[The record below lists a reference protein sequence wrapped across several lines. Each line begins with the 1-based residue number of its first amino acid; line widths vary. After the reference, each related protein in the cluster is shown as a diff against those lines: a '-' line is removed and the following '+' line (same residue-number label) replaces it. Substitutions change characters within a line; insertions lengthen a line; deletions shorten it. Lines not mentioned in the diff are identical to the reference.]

1 MDEEILGSVLHGIKP
16 KDYTPIQVRPTP
28 EFGGIQLTEEQQ
40 AKKDNMESVKDGE
53 ILPLGGFTDTV
64 EAQWESAKDL
74 VKSTDVYKNLFGNSA
89 PDDNR
94 LEQSEKLGSALGIAP
109 QLIASDPDMYKA
121 AVTTYERQR
130 NAAALNNQPFSAKT
144 LNELYPELDTEDP
157 VATTIAL
164 KDYTNILKS
173 REAAAQ
179 GAAVYTMP
187 ESKLTDLSNVIG
199 YLYDTGTHFA
209 GTAYKAGQA
218 LDAQS
223 ELMYKASIGEIS
235 DEEVEKAIPDLMN
248 AQKAYNAEIGDS
260 YVAKIV
266 GETISQLSMQKNMI
280 MRGAAEILSPIAPLA
295 QPILA
300 ATKTNLPQ
308 IATLGAA
315 SAAGAVGA
323 TGVVAGAAVTGAAA
337 LTGLIALGTASVF
350 TGTYRAEA
358 GQAYWD
364 WRTQKDKNGKS
375 VYTREQA
382 IGHAKRVG
390 RINAAIET
398 GAWELALKGITKV
411 WGSDAAKAVIKNEA
425 AMKKLIGA
433 GRAAVGAKAI
443 GYGAKQFAKV
453 AAPEI
458 AEEGLQSLSADM
470 DTRLFGKETV
480 PVREMMGNALD
491 AMIEA
496 VPSVVGMSIGGAAL
510 AGTGA
515 HRAMKRIAGLSEM
528 KDAVIEFKRENERSM
543 LQKLMDLRSESS
555 LYQKAPE
562 TYRKTLQNQLDHT
575 GSGTLYIDASAAAE
589 NEKTHDAL
597 NKLVEDGTITA
608 KELDDAIKTG
618 KPLEVETGKYMQTAT
633 PETHEALSDYTTM
646 DKGEKTIHAIREER
660 QRMKDMIDIVTMTR
674 EKREA
679 AAAEKILNDHFSD
692 DTDIGRED
700 RDTAREILSGGLDH
714 IEDTCKTIL
723 QEAKDAWG
731 KLTGVKELQD
741 YMEQRK
747 TQDANFSNEKGVDM
761 FDVGEGKDRVHL
773 RVSKNPDWYQD
784 FYGAYGRAPNQRE
797 LYDIA
802 QEKIIAE
809 NDKGD
814 EESKVAIAEIEEA
827 KKRVESI
834 ERVSETLKSLNKED
848 LIAQTLLDPETYE
861 EAYKPL
867 LEEIK
872 AAGNGA
878 VTKAARDSALVLA
891 KIAENF
897 HNNYGVPL
905 KLAMIAAGEV
915 SPETTHQLNQ
925 SAIENELQLVKEKY
939 WNTEEWMK
947 APDGTPTKLTERQWL
962 ITHSE
967 TFREWF
973 GDWETVEKVTKL
985 YYGNPIVMTEGGLKE
1000 KLEKAARD
1008 NGINIAADADSIR
1021 KEIKTIF
1028 KSLYPGK
1035 ELSKGYREPG
1045 RVKNL
1050 DGELISI
1057 TVSSAKELR
1066 HHSTNPRTLFLAV
1079 NLDSVIENATFLY
1092 EEVKDES
1099 RVKKSNQTTLAYR
1112 YYATRV
1118 VVNGEECIARIIV
1131 RKDKNGNLYFY
1142 DGDITSN
1149 EQIKKDLPKYL
1160 YPDTKTGQNLGKSL
1174 FTHSIQEWLAKVK
1187 ETTDKIGGNGEVLA
1201 SVVNDFEES
1210 STYHQMAGEHARNAP
1225 LDKLEVAKKMEEEEA
1240 SPEEIWDTTGWMRGP
1255 EGEWRFE
1262 IPDNL
1267 DQIDLSFAKDQ
1278 DRISLWQIYSNPQLY
1293 EAYPALANVKVYAE
1307 DTGKAYS
1314 GADGFT
1320 DEDGIHLSKE
1330 FIEKNPK
1337 EAKSALIHELQHVI
1351 QMTVEDRFSKG
1362 GNPKIAEE
1370 SMEMTL
1376 WKLEVRLE
1384 ELKLKEP
1391 ERSYIE
1397 AMQENDKQAAE
1408 AMNNGDFAKFISLS
1422 KKKKE
1427 IRKNGP
1433 ENKEEIDNIL
1443 RNIETLKNATK
1454 ETEHGDP
1461 HGYKKYRRLGGE
1473 AEAFMTSE
1481 RAEGK
1486 QAGMPNYDTGYGY
1499 PVANFAGETFRFS
1512 LAQRE
1517 KSAAE
1522 QQLDADEKSFADS
1535 VDRFMAGK
1543 ISTDTIQVMRT
1554 PLVMRLVGAEVLPVE
1569 ISVSDLKKVL
1579 VDKHTDIT
1587 PDIMKQIPRALTD
1600 PMMIFSTYSGKN
1612 GEVRKVI
1619 VLELKDKNGATIV
1632 IPMELER
1639 KKGNYEVN
1647 QITSAYGKTD
1657 KKTRRTSFVW
1667 FQKQLQEGKLEYAN
1681 RKKATDWI
1689 SSEQPHWLIPEE
1701 KVDNL
1706 LSAPNVANEENLVK
1720 LKSENPTYYQ
1730 TAADKDLVAM
1740 HNIDLGNLAAAI
1752 KLGGLPVPSIAVT
1765 KKQTPYTGFG
1775 DATLIMKKD
1784 TVDPSKTPVF
1794 SRDAWT
1800 GVFPKVIRL
1809 ANMKRLTSFVEKAIE
1824 PLQEELPREVADYG
1838 DIYNSYILRNA
1849 NNKNGDVQKMLE
1861 DSLNSAG
1868 YKYYF
1873 LKTIN
1878 KEPKLKWRK
1887 KGLNKELIDHPKILK
1902 ACQGLEKKYGKQGL
1916 KELLYEGPSAMLE
1929 ESTDLKE
1936 ANDLI
1941 VNELSKKPEGNESPF
1956 LKRVHKRQQARLV
1969 NGETLHSLLSDY
1981 LERDKKVFEEESFKQ
1996 QLDKRIKANQ
2006 NTFNAWKESFRDE
2019 MLGESVI
2026 RDSGKPAD
2034 LENIVDA
2041 MLGNLKNA
2049 QKGFAGFGIGN
2060 IIASSAK
2067 KIESF
2072 GEMHREADR
2081 NMDGSTNIE
2090 TSLDKSEQYT
2100 KVKDEIIDFTGRM
2113 AEAYKWEDSWES
2125 RSDASQ
2131 VLMSMMSGKTF
2142 KASARKFG
2150 FTYSAALEKQA
2161 KEIIKEV
2168 KNLPAKYF
2176 EAKPQR
2182 AVRFSEV
2189 AAAVMPKN
2197 ASKEIKDYLRAQGVT
2212 IRLYDPRIE
2221 GDRERVT
2228 NSAQDR
2234 VKQYFQEGS
2243 NYQGSYDRNTNVIEL
2258 FDGANESTVVH
2269 EGAHMFLSMLENMSQ
2284 MSEENV
2290 ATYFN
2295 GDTAKARAALKSMQG
2310 DLSTIRSW
2318 AAFSEDHLSEYKGT
2332 ILEKEFTK
2340 YAEDIR
2346 AGKAGAMER
2355 WMQERFARGFEKYL
2369 MDGSAPTKEMQGVFR
2384 RFKKWLTDI
2393 YKTAKSL
2400 GNVELT
2406 PEIKDIFDRMI
2417 STESEINAWAAQRK
2431 LEAIDKTVNVNQSEL
2446 GNLKAWAESVKDKAL
2461 EKAMS
2466 YYLHMVREEAIE
2478 NFRASISSEEERTS
2492 FIESLGEENEIYQI
2506 ETIYNSGTFPT
2517 RKDRDEFLQMAG
2529 FTEKD
2534 LKEKLRVAG
2543 GTTEE
2548 RWNKHIEEM
2557 VQHYREE
2564 ALTPEAI
2571 RSMAEEIL
2579 RSPEGMAKKSRI
2591 EAMLLEKKVSA
2602 YIHLVNSMQMELK
2615 RSKDKKK
2622 TAREIRKRLGLV
2634 SEKETTEIDKQTDV
2648 IAKSEDKIAKLE
2660 KQKKLL
2666 KEQLEKAKAEA
2677 AAAKGENK
2685 SRKESQTIL
2694 EGNMRALEAELEK
2707 ERAQRAKADSTTKDA
2722 ELTAADLAVQL
2733 QTMVD
2738 GLKESRDAMRFD
2750 MREIKEDARNTL
2762 GGEKLSHATSWRW
2775 WENKAQ
2781 IAEARAMKA
2790 AAGNDWEGAAYWKR
2804 EQAQCLTMAKF
2815 ARANEEEIR
2824 RTLHGGGGKVTT
2836 PLLNENGMERYGILG
2851 ILNRIS
2857 RTDKPVMMK
2866 DDARYFV
2873 QHMAYVLGLTKKDG
2887 ILPID
2892 ESGQERPFNW
2902 RWLAVEMNPMQAMDD
2917 DRYVAEDIIP
2927 GWMRSAF
2934 EGSTALKLK
2943 DLTMDQFREM
2953 AKVMKAVYKLGRRE
2967 YEGNTLGTSFDEASQ
2982 KIHDEILGNW
2992 THRVATPGL
3001 KNQTATNLDRLGTK
3015 IHSLI
3020 KDITL
3025 SEILIERMGKSAAEY
3040 FYKPMD
3046 KAAAHLR
3053 ELKSA
3058 ARVTFRKNFAIYSRK
3073 EWTAIRSKKLYTIGL
3088 DERGKPVS
3096 YTKEQLLAMALNFG
3110 TKSNR
3115 ARLIETLWLSD
3126 TLNTDEKTILDMLD
3140 KNLTDKDWDFVESVW
3155 EHLNSYWGERNKV
3168 QNDLY
3173 GTPLGKVQ
3181 GEDFT
3186 LKSGRVIHGAYYR
3199 IKYDPLS
3206 SAKTS
3211 NFSTTDIAKMDMQNI
3226 SSFSLGMGSTKQR
3239 AGTSG
3244 GQKLRLDLDVY
3255 VEAVNEAMQH
3265 IAMREATVDVYK
3277 LLNRKEVV
3285 AAIENTA
3292 GPETLSLLQGWAKD
3306 CWHSSIKDMSEWD
3319 STLGRA
3325 RRRFNFTTMGFRFS
3339 TALLNIGNITGM
3351 MDRMGAM
3358 NALKAVGDFYF
3369 HGNIVEQRRFI
3380 QNKSTMMRDR
3390 GATIDRDMYMQDRLP
3405 VGKNESELRSKIEHG
3420 KYGVDTLNSKAY
3432 WLIQATD
3439 EMFSLPEW
3447 LYTYKNA
3454 MAVMEVDGK
3463 LTREEMDAEAVRLAD
3478 KAVRETF
3485 GSNETKD
3492 QTSFTRKNG
3501 ILAQMTTFYSY
3512 TNLVTNQFI
3521 RAGYILYD
3529 KGDVK
3534 PLLEATW
3541 YWWILGALVETTLRE
3556 IGDDSDDED
3565 KWKKK
3570 FLHVIASGG
3579 PIGGVPL
3586 AREAVPWTV
3595 DFFTGKSFGS
3605 AAPDAPFF
3613 DTLKHME
3620 NFLKAAKKGDL
3631 IEMGRG
3637 ATKAITRTSIPVP
3650 DTITDAFWNFMR
3662 MACTD
3667 TEFTM
3672 WDWFR
3677 KSLWDKT
3684 LKEKKK

>member
-53 ILPLGGFTDTV
+53 ILPLGGFADTV

-164 KDYTNILKS
+164 KDYTNILKN

-209 GTAYKAGQA
+209 GTAYEAGQA

-235 DEEVEKAIPDLMN
+235 DEEVEKAIPGLMN

-280 MRGAAEILSPIAPLA
+280 MRGAAEILAPIAPLA

-323 TGVVAGAAVTGAAA
+323 TGAVAGAAVTGAAA

-364 WRTQKDKNGKS
+364 WRTKKDKNGKS

-390 RINAAIET
+390 VINAAIET

-458 AEEGLQSLSADM
+458 AEEGLQSLSADI

-555 LYQKAPE
+555 LYKKAPE

-679 AAAEKILNDHFSD
+679 AASEKILNDHFSD

-741 YMEQRK
+741 YMERRK
-747 TQDANFSNEKGVDM
+747 TQDANTSNEKGVDM

-814 EESKVAIAEIEEA
+814 EESKAAIAEIEEA

-872 AAGNGA
+872 AAGNSA

-891 KIAENF
+891 KLAENF
-897 HNNYGVPL
+897 HKNYGVPL
-905 KLAMIAAGEV
+905 KLAMVKAGEV
-915 SPETTHQLNQ
+915 LGVQTGTYGMAAFDVSRSGISSVSQFMDRIKAGKTAGEKPNKIRYTGKFGVSYSAEQVSHATTLHRGHVLTKEQMDDIENHLDVLHNPALSSRGDALNGRYHGKSVLCRIDGGLGSYYVVLEVSNDNGVVWFKTGMAGGKESIDKIIAEHSAGSLSYKDAGTTSQ
-925 SAIENELQLVKEKY
+925 NNSAITIDSLPNAL
-939 WNTEEWMK
+939 
-947 APDGTPTKLTERQWL
+947 
-962 ITHSE
+962 
-967 TFREWF
+967 
-973 GDWETVEKVTKL
+973 
-985 YYGNPIVMTEGGLKE
+985 
-1000 KLEKAARD
+1000 
-1008 NGINIAADADSIR
+1008 GI
-1021 KEIKTIF
+1021 
-1028 KSLYPGK
+1028 
-1035 ELSKGYREPG
+1035 
-1045 RVKNL
+1045 
-1050 DGELISI
+1050 
-1057 TVSSAKELR
+1057 
-1066 HHSTNPRTLFLAV
+1066 
-1079 NLDSVIENATFLY
+1079 
-1092 EEVKDES
+1092 
-1099 RVKKSNQTTLAYR
+1099 VKKDA
-1112 YYATRV
+1112 
-1118 VVNGEECIARIIV
+1118 
-1131 RKDKNGNLYFY
+1131 
-1142 DGDITSN
+1142 
-1149 EQIKKDLPKYL
+1149 
-1160 YPDTKTGQNLGKSL
+1160 
-1174 FTHSIQEWLAKVK
+1174 
-1187 ETTDKIGGNGEVLA
+1187 
-1201 SVVNDFEES
+1201 
-1210 STYHQMAGEHARNAP
+1210 YHQMAGEYAHNV
-1225 LDKLEVAKKMEEEEA
+1225 LSGKSTKKDM
-1240 SPEEIWDTTGWMRGP
+1240 
-1255 EGEWRFE
+1255 
-1262 IPDNL
+1262 
-1267 DQIDLSFAKDQ
+1267 
-1278 DRISLWQIYSNPQLY
+1278 
-1293 EAYPALANVKVYAE
+1293 AE
-1307 DTGKAYS
+1307 
-1314 GADGFT
+1314 
-1320 DEDGIHLSKE
+1320 
-1330 FIEKNPK
+1330 
-1337 EAKSALIHELQHVI
+1337 
-1351 QMTVEDRFSKG
+1351 R
-1362 GNPKIAEE
+1362 
-1370 SMEMTL
+1370 
-1376 WKLEVRLE
+1376 
-1384 ELKLKEP
+1384 
-1391 ERSYIE
+1391 
-1397 AMQENDKQAAE
+1397 
-1408 AMNNGDFAKFISLS
+1408 
-1422 KKKKE
+1422 
-1427 IRKNGP
+1427 
-1433 ENKEEIDNIL
+1433 
-1443 RNIETLKNATK
+1443 
-1454 ETEHGDP
+1454 
-1461 HGYKKYRRLGGE
+1461 
-1473 AEAFMTSE
+1473 
-1481 RAEGK
+1481 
-1486 QAGMPNYDTGYGY
+1486 
-1499 PVANFAGETFRFS
+1499 
-1512 LAQRE
+1512 
-1517 KSAAE
+1517 
-1522 QQLDADEKSFADS
+1522 QLDADEKSFADS

-1569 ISVSDLKKVL
+1569 ISVSNLKKVL

-1612 GEVRKVI
+1612 GEARKVI
-1619 VLELKDKNGATIV
+1619 VLELKDENGATIV
-1632 IPMELER
+1632 VPMELER
-1639 KKGNYEVN
+1639 MSDGYKVN
-1647 QITSAYGKTD
+1647 RMTSTYGKTD
-1657 KKTRRTSFVW
+1657 RKTGEPSYEW
-1667 FQKQLQEGKLEYAN
+1667 FKKQLEAGNLEYAN

-1689 SSEQPHWLIPEE
+1689 STEQPDWLIPKE

-1706 LSAPNVANEENLVK
+1706 LSAPNVANEEDLVK

-1730 TAADKDLVAM
+1730 TAADKNLVVY
-1740 HNIDLGNLAAAI
+1740 HNVSTGKLREAI
-1752 KLGGLPVPSIAVT
+1752 KLGGLPMPSLAIT
-1765 KKQTPYTGFG
+1765 KRDIPFG
-1775 DATLIMKKD
+1775 DFGEITLIGDKD
-1784 TVDPSKTPVF
+1784 MIDPRKSRSNEVF
-1794 SRDAWT
+1794 SRDAYT
-1800 GVFPKVIRL
+1800 VRKPVVNYEVPAKIDSDAFHKKYEETRKFLNKNSIDVREINFSFYDGEESLAAMENNIAITYYYVKNVLKKDIPIKERTVTPPVRGERLFKEYPKLIHALKSSKVKKGDFSEVDQAARPYFDEMRQDIAMGKGLVGRSKRVL
-1809 ANMKRLTSFVEKAIE
+1809 ANWTTNGHIN
-1824 PLQEELPREVADYG
+1824 EEGV
-1838 DIYNSYILRNA
+1838 
-1849 NNKNGDVQKMLE
+1849 
-1861 DSLNSAG
+1861 
-1868 YKYYF
+1868 
-1873 LKTIN
+1873 
-1878 KEPKLKWRK
+1878 
-1887 KGLNKELIDHPKILK
+1887 
-1902 ACQGLEKKYGKQGL
+1902 
-1916 KELLYEGPSAMLE
+1916 KELLLRLSAYEEDKKKKAYKEVDRDAFVKDLRKTIEEAGMERFTAFVRSEFDSLYKDRYLWDNGKKYAFNIDNIVKLMKKYRGTNNEGPGGINYGFNSLLAFLSKKFTSIRDIKNH
-1929 ESTDLKE
+1929 ESLLAPNKKELARYKKAEDMYNRLMDEAAELRGSYGMDLDMDLAELMKDTRDGKKDLHGFPEDKKFLQHIKDFLKE
-1936 ANDLI
+1936 A
-1941 VNELSKKPEGNESPF
+1941 
-1956 LKRVHKRQQARLV
+1956 
-1969 NGETLHSLLSDY
+1969 
-1981 LERDKKVFEEESFKQ
+1981 DKVTT
-1996 QLDKRIKANQ
+1996 D
-2006 NTFNAWKESFRDE
+2006 
-2019 MLGESVI
+2019 
-2026 RDSGKPAD
+2026 
-2034 LENIVDA
+2034 
-2041 MLGNLKNA
+2041 
-2049 QKGFAGFGIGN
+2049 
-2060 IIASSAK
+2060 
-2067 KIESF
+2067 
-2072 GEMHREADR
+2072 
-2081 NMDGSTNIE
+2081 
-2090 TSLDKSEQYT
+2090 
-2100 KVKDEIIDFTGRM
+2100 
-2113 AEAYKWEDSWES
+2113 
-2125 RSDASQ
+2125 
-2131 VLMSMMSGKTF
+2131 
-2142 KASARKFG
+2142 
-2150 FTYSAALEKQA
+2150 
-2161 KEIIKEV
+2161 
-2168 KNLPAKYF
+2168 YF
-2176 EAKPQR
+2176 EAKPAR
-2182 AVRFSEV
+2182 KVTFDEFSGAVIPKGTPEETVNLLESQGIVVREYDQDVEV
-2189 AAAVMPKN
+2189 
-2197 ASKEIKDYLRAQGVT
+2197 
-2212 IRLYDPRIE
+2212 
-2221 GDRERVT
+2221 DREAKAKELGQKLNV
-2228 NSAQDR
+2228 
-2234 VKQYFQEGS
+2234 YFQ
-2243 NYQGSYDRNTNVIEL
+2243 NKYQGSYDRNANVIEL
-2258 FDGANESTVVH
+2258 FDGANESTVIH

-2332 ILEKEFTK
+2332 ILEKEFTE

-2393 YKTAKSL
+2393 YKTAKNL

-2478 NFRASISSEEERTS
+2478 NFKASISSEEERTS

-2506 ETIYNSGTFPT
+2506 ETIYNSDTFPT
-2517 RKDRDEFLQMAG
+2517 KKDRDEFLQMAG
-2529 FTEKD
+2529 LTEKD
-2534 LKEKLRVAG
+2534 LKEKLRAAG

-2571 RSMAEEIL
+2571 RGMAEEIL

-2634 SEKETTEIDKQTDV
+2634 SEKETTEVDKQTDV

-2707 ERAQRAKADSTTKDA
+2707 ERNARAKADNTTKDA

-2733 QTMVD
+2733 QAMVD
-2738 GLKESRDAMRFD
+2738 GLKESRNAMRFD

-2815 ARANEEEIR
+2815 ARANEEEIH

-2836 PLLNENGMERYGILG
+2836 ALLNENGMERYGILG

-2857 RTDKPVMMK
+2857 RTDKPVLMK

-2892 ESGQERPFNW
+2892 ESGQERPFSW
-2902 RWLAVEMNPMQAMDD
+2902 RWLAIEMNPMQAMDD
-2917 DRYVAEDIIP
+2917 DRYMAEDIIP

-2934 EGSTALKLK
+2934 EGSTSLKLK

-2967 YEGNTLGTSFDEASQ
+2967 YEGNTLGTSFDDAAQ

-3001 KNQTATNLDRLGTK
+3001 KNQTATSLDRLGTK

-3025 SEILIERMGKSAAEY
+3025 PEILIERLGKSAAEY

-3073 EWTAIRSKKLYTIGL
+3073 EWTAIRSKKLYTVGL

-3115 ARLIETLWLSD
+3115 ERLIETLWLSD

-3206 SAKTS
+3206 STKTS

-3285 AAIENTA
+3285 TAIENTA

-3369 HGNIVEQRRFI
+3369 HGNIIEQRRFI
-3380 QNKSTMMRDR
+3380 QTKSTMMRDR
-3390 GATIDRDMYMQDRLP
+3390 GATIDRDMYKQDRLP

-3447 LYTYKNA
+3447 LFTYRHA
-3454 MAVMEVDGK
+3454 MAVMEIDGK

-3492 QTSFTRKNG
+3492 QTSFIRKNG

-3521 RAGYILYD
+3521 RAGYTLYD

-3534 PLLEATW
+3534 PLLAVTW

-3684 LKEKKK
+3684 LK

>member
-16 KDYTPIQVRPTP
+16 KDYTPIQVRQTP

-53 ILPLGGFTDTV
+53 ILPLGGFADTV

-74 VKSTDVYKNLFGNSA
+74 VKSTDVYKNLFGSSA

-164 KDYTNILKS
+164 KDYTNILKN

-179 GAAVYTMP
+179 GVAVYAMP
-187 ESKLTDLSNVIG
+187 ESKLNDISNVIG

-209 GTAYKAGQA
+209 STAYEAGQA

-235 DEEVEKAIPDLMN
+235 DEEVEKAIPGLMN

-280 MRGAAEILSPIAPLA
+280 MRGAAEILAPIAPLA

-315 SAAGAVGA
+315 SAASAVGA
-323 TGVVAGAAVTGAAA
+323 TGAVAGAAVTGAAA
-337 LTGLIALGTASVF
+337 LAGLIALGTASVF

-364 WRTQKDKNGKS
+364 WRTKKDKNGKS

-398 GAWELALKGITKV
+398 AAWELALKGIIKV

-470 DTRLFGKETV
+470 DTSLFGKGTV
-480 PVREMMGNALD
+480 PVREMMRNALD

-510 AGTGA
+510 AGAGS
-515 HRAMKRIAGLSEM
+515 HRAMKRITGLSEM

-555 LYQKAPE
+555 LYKKAPE

-679 AAAEKILNDHFSD
+679 AATEKILNDHFSD

-731 KLTGVKELQD
+731 KLTGVEALQD
-741 YMEQRK
+741 YMERRK

-814 EESKVAIAEIEEA
+814 DESKAAIAEIEEA

-834 ERVSETLKSLNKED
+834 ERVSEALKSLNKED

-872 AAGNGA
+872 VAGNGA
-878 VTKAARDSALVLA
+878 VTKAARDSALVIA

-897 HNNYGVPL
+897 HKNYGVPL
-905 KLAMIAAGEV
+905 KLAMVKAGEV
-915 SPETTHQLNQ
+915 AGIREGAYGMASFDVSRSGISSVSQFMDRIKAGKTAGEKPNKIRYTGKFGVSYSEEQVSHATTLHRGHVLTKEQMDDIENHLDVLHNPALSSRGDALSGRYHGKSVLCRIDGDLGSYYVVLEVSNDNGVVWFKTGMAGGKESIDKIIAEHSAGSLSYKDAGTTSQ
-925 SAIENELQLVKEKY
+925 NNSAITIDSLPNAL
-939 WNTEEWMK
+939 
-947 APDGTPTKLTERQWL
+947 
-962 ITHSE
+962 
-967 TFREWF
+967 
-973 GDWETVEKVTKL
+973 
-985 YYGNPIVMTEGGLKE
+985 
-1000 KLEKAARD
+1000 
-1008 NGINIAADADSIR
+1008 GI
-1021 KEIKTIF
+1021 
-1028 KSLYPGK
+1028 
-1035 ELSKGYREPG
+1035 
-1045 RVKNL
+1045 
-1050 DGELISI
+1050 
-1057 TVSSAKELR
+1057 
-1066 HHSTNPRTLFLAV
+1066 
-1079 NLDSVIENATFLY
+1079 
-1092 EEVKDES
+1092 
-1099 RVKKSNQTTLAYR
+1099 VKKDA
-1112 YYATRV
+1112 
-1118 VVNGEECIARIIV
+1118 
-1131 RKDKNGNLYFY
+1131 
-1142 DGDITSN
+1142 
-1149 EQIKKDLPKYL
+1149 
-1160 YPDTKTGQNLGKSL
+1160 
-1174 FTHSIQEWLAKVK
+1174 
-1187 ETTDKIGGNGEVLA
+1187 
-1201 SVVNDFEES
+1201 
-1210 STYHQMAGEHARNAP
+1210 YHQMAGEYAHNV
-1225 LDKLEVAKKMEEEEA
+1225 LSGKSTKKDM
-1240 SPEEIWDTTGWMRGP
+1240 
-1255 EGEWRFE
+1255 
-1262 IPDNL
+1262 
-1267 DQIDLSFAKDQ
+1267 
-1278 DRISLWQIYSNPQLY
+1278 
-1293 EAYPALANVKVYAE
+1293 AE
-1307 DTGKAYS
+1307 
-1314 GADGFT
+1314 
-1320 DEDGIHLSKE
+1320 
-1330 FIEKNPK
+1330 
-1337 EAKSALIHELQHVI
+1337 
-1351 QMTVEDRFSKG
+1351 R
-1362 GNPKIAEE
+1362 
-1370 SMEMTL
+1370 
-1376 WKLEVRLE
+1376 
-1384 ELKLKEP
+1384 
-1391 ERSYIE
+1391 
-1397 AMQENDKQAAE
+1397 
-1408 AMNNGDFAKFISLS
+1408 
-1422 KKKKE
+1422 
-1427 IRKNGP
+1427 
-1433 ENKEEIDNIL
+1433 
-1443 RNIETLKNATK
+1443 
-1454 ETEHGDP
+1454 
-1461 HGYKKYRRLGGE
+1461 
-1473 AEAFMTSE
+1473 
-1481 RAEGK
+1481 
-1486 QAGMPNYDTGYGY
+1486 
-1499 PVANFAGETFRFS
+1499 
-1512 LAQRE
+1512 
-1517 KSAAE
+1517 
-1522 QQLDADEKSFADS
+1522 QLDADEKSFADS

-1587 PDIMKQIPRALTD
+1587 PDIMKQIQCALTD

-1632 IPMELER
+1632 VPMELER

-1657 KKTRRTSFVW
+1657 KKTRRTSFAW

-1689 SSEQPHWLIPEE
+1689 SSEKPHWLIPKE

-1706 LSAPNVANEENLVK
+1706 LSAPNVANEEDLVK

-1730 TAADKDLVAM
+1730 TAADKDLVVY
-1740 HNIDLGNLAAAI
+1740 HNVSAGKLREAI
-1752 KLGGLPVPSIAVT
+1752 KLGGLPMPSLAIT
-1765 KKQTPYTGFG
+1765 KRDIPFG
-1775 DATLIMKKD
+1775 DFGEITLIGDKGM
-1784 TVDPSKTPVF
+1784 VDPRKSRANEVF
-1794 SRDAWT
+1794 SRDAYTVRKPVMNYEVPAKIDSDAFHKKYEETRKFLKKNSIDVGEINFSLYHGEESLAAMENNIAIKYYYVKNVLKKDIPIKERTVTPPVRGERIFKEYPELIHALKSSKVKKGDFSEVDQAARPYFDEMRQDIAMGKGLVGRSKRALAKWT
-1800 GVFPKVIRL
+1800 TNGHINEEGVKELLLRL
-1809 ANMKRLTSFVEKAIE
+1809 SAYEEDKKKKPYKEVDRQDFVKDLRKAIE
-1824 PLQEELPREVADYG
+1824 EAGIERFTAFVRSEF
-1838 DIYNSYILRNA
+1838 
-1849 NNKNGDVQKMLE
+1849 
-1861 DSLNSAG
+1861 DSL
-1868 YKYYF
+1868 YKDRY
-1873 LKTIN
+1873 LWDN
-1878 KEPKLKWRK
+1878 
-1887 KGLNKELIDHPKILK
+1887 G
-1902 ACQGLEKKYGKQGL
+1902 KKYAFNIDNIVKLMKKYRGTNN
-1916 KELLYEGPSAMLE
+1916 EGPGGINYGFNSLLAF
-1929 ESTDLKE
+1929 
-1936 ANDLI
+1936 
-1941 VNELSKKPEGNESPF
+1941 LSKKFTSIRDIKNHE
-1956 LKRVHKRQQARLV
+1956 
-1969 NGETLHSLLSDY
+1969 SLLAPNKKELARYKKAEDMYNRLIDEAAELRGSYGMD
-1981 LERDKKVFEEESFKQ
+1981 LDMDLAELMKDTRDGKKELHGFPKDKKFLQ
-1996 QLDKRIKANQ
+1996 HIKDFLQ
-2006 NTFNAWKESFRDE
+2006 
-2019 MLGESVI
+2019 
-2026 RDSGKPAD
+2026 
-2034 LENIVDA
+2034 
-2041 MLGNLKNA
+2041 
-2049 QKGFAGFGIGN
+2049 
-2060 IIASSAK
+2060 
-2067 KIESF
+2067 
-2072 GEMHREADR
+2072 EAD
-2081 NMDGSTNIE
+2081 
-2090 TSLDKSEQYT
+2090 
-2100 KVKDEIIDFTGRM
+2100 KVTTD
-2113 AEAYKWEDSWES
+2113 
-2125 RSDASQ
+2125 
-2131 VLMSMMSGKTF
+2131 
-2142 KASARKFG
+2142 
-2150 FTYSAALEKQA
+2150 
-2161 KEIIKEV
+2161 
-2168 KNLPAKYF
+2168 YF
-2176 EAKPQR
+2176 EAKPAR
-2182 AVRFSEV
+2182 KVTFDEFSGAVI
-2189 AAAVMPKN
+2189 PKGTPEETVN
-2197 ASKEIKDYLRAQGVT
+2197 FLESQGIMV
-2212 IRLYDPRIE
+2212 REYDQDVE
-2221 GDRERVT
+2221 GDREAKAKELGQKLNV
-2228 NSAQDR
+2228 
-2234 VKQYFQEGS
+2234 YFQ
-2243 NYQGSYDRNTNVIEL
+2243 NKYQGSYDRNTNVIEL
-2258 FDGANESTVVH
+2258 FDGANESTVIH

-2393 YKTAKSL
+2393 YKTAKNL

-2406 PEIKDIFDRMI
+2406 PEIKDIFDHMI

-2431 LEAIDKTVNVNQSEL
+2431 LEAIDKTVDVNQSEL

-2478 NFRASISSEEERTS
+2478 NFKASISSKEERAS
-2492 FIESLGEENEIYQI
+2492 FIGALGEENEIYQI
-2506 ETIYNSGTFPT
+2506 ETIYNSDTFPT
-2517 RKDRDEFLQMAG
+2517 KKDRDEFLQMAG
-2529 FTEKD
+2529 LTEKD
-2534 LKEKLRVAG
+2534 LKEKLRAAG

-2571 RSMAEEIL
+2571 RGMAEEIL

-2677 AAAKGENK
+2677 AAAKGENQ

-2722 ELTAADLAVQL
+2722 ELTVADLAVQL

-2790 AAGNDWEGAAYWKR
+2790 AAANDWEGAAYWKR

-2917 DRYVAEDIIP
+2917 DRYMAEDIIP

-2934 EGSTALKLK
+2934 EGSNPMKLK

-2967 YEGNTLGTSFDEASQ
+2967 YEGNTLGTSFDDAAQ
-2982 KIHDEILGNW
+2982 KIHDEILDNW

-3001 KNQTATNLDRLGTK
+3001 KNQTATDLDRLGTK

-3025 SEILIERMGKSAAEY
+3025 PEILIERLGKSAAEY

-3053 ELKSA
+3053 ELKSE

-3140 KNLTDKDWDFVESVW
+3140 KNLTDKDWDFVEKVW
-3155 EHLNSYWGERNKV
+3155 DHLNSYWGERNKV

-3206 SAKTS
+3206 STKTS

-3239 AGTSG
+3239 AGASG

-3351 MDRMGAM
+3351 MERMGAA

-3380 QNKSTMMRDR
+3380 QTKSTMMRDR

-3405 VGKNESELRSKIEHG
+3405 VGKNESEFRSKIEHG

-3447 LYTYKNA
+3447 LFTYKRA
-3454 MAVMEVDGK
+3454 MAAMEIEGK
-3463 LTREEMDAEAVRLAD
+3463 LNRDEMDAEAVRLAD

-3492 QTSFTRKNG
+3492 QTSFIRKNG

-3521 RAGYILYD
+3521 RAGYTFYD
-3529 KGDVK
+3529 KKDIK
-3534 PLLEATW
+3534 PLIAATW
-3541 YWWILGALVETTLRE
+3541 YWWILGALVETVLRE
-3556 IGDDSDDED
+3556 SGDDSDDEE

-3620 NFLKAAKKGDL
+3620 NFLKATKKGDL

>member
-1 MDEEILGSVLHGIKP
+1 MDEEILGSVLRGIKP

-74 VKSTDVYKNLFGNSA
+74 VKSADVYKNLFGNSA

-164 KDYTNILKS
+164 KDYTNILKN

-199 YLYDTGTHFA
+199 YLYDTGTHFV
-209 GTAYKAGQA
+209 GTAYEAGQA

-235 DEEVEKAIPDLMN
+235 DEEVEKAIPGLMN

-280 MRGAAEILSPIAPLA
+280 MRGAAEIIAPIAPLA

-315 SAAGAVGA
+315 SAASAVGA
-323 TGVVAGAAVTGAAA
+323 TGAVAGAAVTGAAA
-337 LTGLIALGTASVF
+337 LAGLIALGTASVF

-364 WRTQKDKNGKS
+364 WRTKKDKNGKS

-470 DTRLFGKETV
+470 DTSLFGKEIV

-515 HRAMKRIAGLSEM
+515 HRAMKRITGLSEM
-528 KDAVIEFKRENERSM
+528 KDAVIEFKRVNERSM

-555 LYQKAPE
+555 LYKKAPE

-679 AAAEKILNDHFSD
+679 AATEKILNDHFSD

-741 YMEQRK
+741 YMERRK
-747 TQDANFSNEKGVDM
+747 TQDANTSNEKGVDM

-861 EAYKPL
+861 EVYKPL

-872 AAGNGA
+872 AVGNGA
-878 VTKAARDSALVLA
+878 VNKAARDSALVLA

-897 HNNYGVPL
+897 HKNYGVPL

-915 SPETTHQLNQ
+915 SPETAHQLNQ

-939 WNTEEWMK
+939 WNTDEWMK
-947 APDGTPTKLTERQWL
+947 APDGTPTKLTEHQWL
-962 ITHSE
+962 IAHSE
-967 TFREWF
+967 PFKKWF
-973 GDWETVEKVTKL
+973 GNWGTVEKYNRL
-985 YYGNPIVMTEGGLKE
+985 IH
-1000 KLEKAARD
+1000 
-1008 NGINIAADADSIR
+1008 
-1021 KEIKTIF
+1021 
-1028 KSLYPGK
+1028 
-1035 ELSKGYREPG
+1035 SKPVECNRTTFRGA
-1045 RVKNL
+1045 
-1050 DGELISI
+1050 
-1057 TVSSAKELR
+1057 SAKEIGKAAKELYRALFPVSRAGGKRDEPAVIRNRDGEYIRMPVSAAKELVR
-1066 HHSTNPRTLFLAV
+1066 HSAQNSTLQLIP
-1079 NLDSVIENATFLY
+1079 NLKELIAKSVFLY
-1092 EEVKDES
+1092 EDAKDPD
-1099 RVKKSNQTTLAYR
+1099 RVKKLNQSTVSYR
-1112 YYATRV
+1112 YY
-1118 VVNGEECIARIIV
+1118 GMKIKLDGKECFARIVV
-1131 RKDKNGNLYFY
+1131 REEANGRKYFY
-1142 DGDITSN
+1142 DGDIT
-1149 EQIKKDLPKYL
+1149 EIKKNPAQTGG
-1160 YPDTKTGQNLGKSL
+1160 PDSKNGVQSEGVL
-1174 FTHSIQEWLAKVK
+1174 FTHSIQEWLVKVK

-1201 SVVNDFEES
+1201 SVVNDFEGS
-1210 STYHQMAGEHARNAP
+1210 STYHQMAEEYAHDVLSG
-1225 LDKLEVAKKMEEEEA
+1225 KLTKKDM
-1240 SPEEIWDTTGWMRGP
+1240 
-1255 EGEWRFE
+1255 
-1262 IPDNL
+1262 
-1267 DQIDLSFAKDQ
+1267 
-1278 DRISLWQIYSNPQLY
+1278 
-1293 EAYPALANVKVYAE
+1293 AE
-1307 DTGKAYS
+1307 
-1314 GADGFT
+1314 
-1320 DEDGIHLSKE
+1320 
-1330 FIEKNPK
+1330 
-1337 EAKSALIHELQHVI
+1337 
-1351 QMTVEDRFSKG
+1351 R
-1362 GNPKIAEE
+1362 
-1370 SMEMTL
+1370 
-1376 WKLEVRLE
+1376 
-1384 ELKLKEP
+1384 
-1391 ERSYIE
+1391 
-1397 AMQENDKQAAE
+1397 
-1408 AMNNGDFAKFISLS
+1408 
-1422 KKKKE
+1422 
-1427 IRKNGP
+1427 
-1433 ENKEEIDNIL
+1433 
-1443 RNIETLKNATK
+1443 
-1454 ETEHGDP
+1454 
-1461 HGYKKYRRLGGE
+1461 
-1473 AEAFMTSE
+1473 
-1481 RAEGK
+1481 
-1486 QAGMPNYDTGYGY
+1486 
-1499 PVANFAGETFRFS
+1499 
-1512 LAQRE
+1512 
-1517 KSAAE
+1517 
-1522 QQLDADEKSFADS
+1522 QLDADEKSFADS

-1579 VDKHTDIT
+1579 VDKHADIT

-1612 GEVRKVI
+1612 GEARKVI
-1619 VLELKDKNGATIV
+1619 VLELKDENGATIV
-1632 IPMELER
+1632 VPMELEHMSDGY
-1639 KKGNYEVN
+1639 KVN
-1647 QITSAYGKTD
+1647 RMTSTYGKTD
-1657 KKTRRTSFVW
+1657 RKTGEPSYEW
-1667 FQKQLQEGKLEYAN
+1667 FKKQLEAGNLEYVN

-1689 SSEQPHWLIPEE
+1689 STEQPDWLIPKE

-1706 LSAPNVANEENLVK
+1706 LSAPNVANEEDLVK

-1730 TAADKDLVAM
+1730 TAADKDLVVY
-1740 HNIDLGNLAAAI
+1740 HNVSTGKLREAI
-1752 KLGGLPVPSIAVT
+1752 KLGGLLKMAAV
-1765 KKQTPYTGFG
+1765 KVMQENSAPQDQYWQINPDIKG
-1775 DATLIMKKD
+1775 D
-1784 TVDPSKTPVF
+1784 TVLQVVDLTEAAKERGIITPQQTKAFLRTLVGNF
-1794 SRDAWT
+1794 NEETAD
-1800 GVFPKVIRL
+1800 G
-1809 ANMKRLTSFVEKAIE
+1809 KAI
-1824 PLQEELPREVADYG
+1824 
-1838 DIYNSYILRNA
+1838 I
-1849 NNKNGDVQKMLE
+1849 
-1861 DSLNSAG
+1861 
-1868 YKYYF
+1868 
-1873 LKTIN
+1873 
-1878 KEPKLKWRK
+1878 
-1887 KGLNKELIDHPKILK
+1887 KILK
-1902 ACQGLEKKYGKQGL
+1902 KRIDHVAYSSKIKPTQEVRDVCNNGIFNL
-1916 KELLYEGPSAMLE
+1916 KELVNHAVLV
-1929 ESTDLKE
+1929 ES
-1936 ANDLI
+1936 NP
-1941 VNELSKKPEGNESPF
+1941 NEKVKRDTGLSTAQ
-1956 LKRVHKRQQARLV
+1956 KRKQRERNAVLSYHRFYVPVRIGDTIYTVRLV
-1969 NGETLHSLLSDY
+1969 AEEGRNVITLNPTMLNLYDVIADKEQNKKRREPLPGPPGNGLSLVEDGIAPFDTITIAELLKDVKSH
-1981 LERDKKVFEEESFKQ
+1981 
-1996 QLDKRIKANQ
+1996 
-2006 NTFNAWKESFRDE
+2006 T
-2019 MLGESVI
+2019 GE
-2026 RDSGKPAD
+2026 P
-2034 LENIVDA
+2034 
-2041 MLGNLKNA
+2041 
-2049 QKGFAGFGIGN
+2049 
-2060 IIASSAK
+2060 
-2067 KIESF
+2067 
-2072 GEMHREADR
+2072 
-2081 NMDGSTNIE
+2081 
-2090 TSLDKSEQYT
+2090 
-2100 KVKDEIIDFTGRM
+2100 
-2113 AEAYKWEDSWES
+2113 
-2125 RSDASQ
+2125 
-2131 VLMSMMSGKTF
+2131 
-2142 KASARKFG
+2142 
-2150 FTYSAALEKQA
+2150 
-2161 KEIIKEV
+2161 
-2168 KNLPAKYF
+2168 YF
-2176 EAKPQR
+2176 Q
-2182 AVRFSEV
+2182 V
-2189 AAAVMPKN
+2189 AADHSITHGPATGNTGK
-2197 ASKEIKDYLRAQGVT
+2197 
-2212 IRLYDPRIE
+2212 
-2221 GDRERVT
+2221 
-2228 NSAQDR
+2228 
-2234 VKQYFQEGS
+2234 
-2243 NYQGSYDRNTNVIEL
+2243 YQGAYNPTTNVIEI
-2258 FDGANESTVVH
+2258 FNGANQSTVVH
-2269 EGAHMFLSMLENMSQ
+2269 EGGHMFLTALLNLSRMNDEELREAFTAEYRKHQTSENREKPLGPRDLQDIESQ
-2284 MSEENV
+2284 MKASREKVEKDLETIRDWAGFSEE
-2290 ATYFN
+2290 
-2295 GDTAKARAALKSMQG
+2295 
-2310 DLSTIRSW
+2310 
-2318 AAFSEDHLSEYKGT
+2318 HLAEYKGT
-2332 ILEKEFTK
+2332 ALEKEFMQH
-2340 YAEDIR
+2340 AEAVRRGDD
-2346 AGKAGAMER
+2346 GAEER

-2478 NFRASISSEEERTS
+2478 NFKASISSEEERTS

-2506 ETIYNSGTFPT
+2506 ETIYNSDTFPT
-2517 RKDRDEFLQMAG
+2517 KKDRDEFLQMAG
-2529 FTEKD
+2529 LTEKD
-2534 LKEKLRVAG
+2534 LKEKLRAAG

-2564 ALTPEAI
+2564 ALTPESI
-2571 RSMAEEIL
+2571 RGMAEEIL

-2707 ERAQRAKADSTTKDA
+2707 ERAQRAKADSTTKDT

-2762 GGEKLSHATSWRW
+2762 GGEKLSYATSWRW

-2790 AAGNDWEGAAYWKR
+2790 AAANDWEGAAYWKR
-2804 EQAQCLTMAKF
+2804 EQAQCLTMSKF

-2917 DRYVAEDIIP
+2917 DRYMAEDIIP

-2934 EGSTALKLK
+2934 DGSSPMKLK

-2967 YEGNTLGTSFDEASQ
+2967 YEGNTLGTSFDDAAQ
-2982 KIHDEILGNW
+2982 KIHDEIIDNW

-3025 SEILIERMGKSAAEY
+3025 PEILIERLGKSATEY

-3115 ARLIETLWLSD
+3115 ERLIETLWLSD

-3140 KNLTDKDWDFVESVW
+3140 KNLTDKDWDFVEKVW
-3155 EHLNSYWGERNKV
+3155 DHLNSYWGERNKV

-3206 SAKTS
+3206 STKTS

-3239 AGTSG
+3239 AGASG

-3285 AAIENTA
+3285 TAIENTA

-3319 STLGRA
+3319 SALGRA
-3325 RRRFNFTTMGFRFS
+3325 RRRFNFATMGFRFS

-3351 MDRMGAM
+3351 MERMGAA

-3369 HGNIVEQRRFI
+3369 HGNIKEQRAFI
-3380 QNKSTMMRDR
+3380 QSKSTMMRDR
-3390 GATIDRDMYMQDRLP
+3390 QATIDRDMYMQDRLP
-3405 VGKNESELRSKIEHG
+3405 VGKNESEFRSKIEHG
-3420 KYGVDTLNSKAY
+3420 KYGVDALNSKAY

-3447 LYTYKNA
+3447 LFTYKRA
-3454 MAVMEVDGK
+3454 MAAMEIEGK
-3463 LTREEMDAEAVRLAD
+3463 LNRDEMDAEAVRLAD

-3521 RAGYILYD
+3521 RAGYTLYD

-3534 PLLEATW
+3534 PLLAATW
-3541 YWWILGALVETTLRE
+3541 YWWLLGALVETTLRE

>member
-1 MDEEILGSVLHGIKP
+1 MDEEILGSVLNGIKP

-199 YLYDTGTHFA
+199 YLYDTGTHFV
-209 GTAYKAGQA
+209 GTAYEAGQA

-235 DEEVEKAIPDLMN
+235 DEEVEKAIPGLMN
-248 AQKAYNAEIGDS
+248 VQKLYNAEIGDS

-315 SAAGAVGA
+315 SAASAVGA
-323 TGVVAGAAVTGAAA
+323 TGAVAGAAVTGAAA

-364 WRTQKDKNGKS
+364 WRTKKDKNGKS

-390 RINAAIET
+390 VINAAIEA
-398 GAWELALKGITKV
+398 GAMELALKGITKV

-458 AEEGLQSLSADM
+458 AEEGLQSLSADI
-470 DTRLFGKETV
+470 DTNLFGKETV

-496 VPSVVGMSIGGAAL
+496 IPSVVGMSIGGAAL
-510 AGTGA
+510 AGAGA
-515 HRAMKRIAGLSEM
+515 HRAMKRITGLSEM

-555 LYQKAPE
+555 LYKKAPE

-679 AAAEKILNDHFSD
+679 AATEKILNDHFSD

-714 IEDTCKTIL
+714 IEDTCKAIL

-741 YMEQRK
+741 YMERRK

-761 FDVGEGKDRVHL
+761 FDVGEGEDRVHL

-814 EESKVAIAEIEEA
+814 EESKAAIAEIEEA

-891 KIAENF
+891 KLAENF
-897 HNNYGVPL
+897 HKNYGVPL
-905 KLAMIAAGEV
+905 KLAMVKAG
-915 SPETTHQLNQ
+915 
-925 SAIENELQLVKEKY
+925 
-939 WNTEEWMK
+939 
-947 APDGTPTKLTERQWL
+947 
-962 ITHSE
+962 
-967 TFREWF
+967 
-973 GDWETVEKVTKL
+973 KV
-985 YYGNPIVMTEGGLKE
+985 V
-1000 KLEKAARD
+1000 
-1008 NGINIAADADSIR
+1008 GIN
-1021 KEIKTIF
+1021 KE
-1028 KSLYPGK
+1028 
-1035 ELSKGYREPG
+1035 
-1045 RVKNL
+1045 
-1050 DGELISI
+1050 
-1057 TVSSAKELR
+1057 A
-1066 HHSTNPRTLFLAV
+1066 
-1079 NLDSVIENATFLY
+1079 
-1092 EEVKDES
+1092 
-1099 RVKKSNQTTLAYR
+1099 
-1112 YYATRV
+1112 
-1118 VVNGEECIARIIV
+1118 
-1131 RKDKNGNLYFY
+1131 
-1142 DGDITSN
+1142 
-1149 EQIKKDLPKYL
+1149 
-1160 YPDTKTGQNLGKSL
+1160 
-1174 FTHSIQEWLAKVK
+1174 
-1187 ETTDKIGGNGEVLA
+1187 
-1201 SVVNDFEES
+1201 
-1210 STYHQMAGEHARNAP
+1210 YHQM
-1225 LDKLEVAKKMEEEEA
+1225 
-1240 SPEEIWDTTGWMRGP
+1240 
-1255 EGEWRFE
+1255 
-1262 IPDNL
+1262 
-1267 DQIDLSFAKDQ
+1267 
-1278 DRISLWQIYSNPQLY
+1278 
-1293 EAYPALANVKVYAE
+1293 
-1307 DTGKAYS
+1307 
-1314 GADGFT
+1314 
-1320 DEDGIHLSKE
+1320 
-1330 FIEKNPK
+1330 
-1337 EAKSALIHELQHVI
+1337 
-1351 QMTVEDRFSKG
+1351 
-1362 GNPKIAEE
+1362 
-1370 SMEMTL
+1370 
-1376 WKLEVRLE
+1376 
-1384 ELKLKEP
+1384 
-1391 ERSYIE
+1391 
-1397 AMQENDKQAAE
+1397 
-1408 AMNNGDFAKFISLS
+1408 
-1422 KKKKE
+1422 
-1427 IRKNGP
+1427 
-1433 ENKEEIDNIL
+1433 
-1443 RNIETLKNATK
+1443 
-1454 ETEHGDP
+1454 
-1461 HGYKKYRRLGGE
+1461 
-1473 AEAFMTSE
+1473 
-1481 RAEGK
+1481 
-1486 QAGMPNYDTGYGY
+1486 
-1499 PVANFAGETFRFS
+1499 
-1512 LAQRE
+1512 
-1517 KSAAE
+1517 AE

-1543 ISTDTIQVMRT
+1543 IFTDTIQVMRT
-1554 PLVMRLVGAEVLPVE
+1554 PLVMRLVGAKVLPVE
-1569 ISVSDLKKVL
+1569 ISASDLKKVL

-1681 RKKATDWI
+1681 RKKAIDWI
-1689 SSEQPHWLIPEE
+1689 SSEQPQWLIPKE

-1706 LSAPNVANEENLVK
+1706 LSAPNVANEEDLVK

-1730 TAADKDLVAM
+1730 TAADKDLVVY
-1740 HNIDLGNLAAAI
+1740 HNVSAGKLREAI
-1752 KLGGLPVPSIAVT
+1752 KLGGLPMPSLAIT
-1765 KKQTPYTGFG
+1765 KRDIPFG
-1775 DATLIMKKD
+1775 DFGEITLIGDKVMI
-1784 TVDPSKTPVF
+1784 DPRKSRSNEVF
-1794 SRDAWT
+1794 SRDAYT
-1800 GVFPKVIRL
+1800 VRKPVVNYEAPAKIDSDTFHKKYEETRKFLKKNSIDVGVINFSFYDGEESL
-1809 ANMKRLTSFVEKAIE
+1809 AAMENNIAI
-1824 PLQEELPREVADYG
+1824 
-1838 DIYNSYILRNA
+1838 
-1849 NNKNGDVQKMLE
+1849 
-1861 DSLNSAG
+1861 
-1868 YKYYF
+1868 KYYYVKNV
-1873 LKTIN
+1873 LKKDIPI
-1878 KEPKLKWRK
+1878 KERTVTPPVRGERLFKEYPELIRALKSSKVK
-1887 KGLNKELIDHPKILK
+1887 KGDFSEVDQAARPYFDEMRQDIAMGK
-1902 ACQGLEKKYGKQGL
+1902 GLVGRSKRVLAKWTTNGHINEEGV
-1916 KELLYEGPSAMLE
+1916 KELLLRLSTYEEDKKKKPYKEVDRQDFVKDLRKTIEEAGIERFTAFVRSEFDSLYKDRYLWDNGKKYAFNIDNIVKLMKKYRGTNNEGPGGINYGFNSLLAFLSKKFTSIRDIKNH
-1929 ESTDLKE
+1929 ESLLAPNKKELARYKKAEDMYNRLIDEAAELRGSYGMDLDMDLAGLMKDTRDGKKDLHGFPEDKKFLQHIEDFLKE
-1936 ANDLI
+1936 A
-1941 VNELSKKPEGNESPF
+1941 
-1956 LKRVHKRQQARLV
+1956 
-1969 NGETLHSLLSDY
+1969 
-1981 LERDKKVFEEESFKQ
+1981 DKVTT
-1996 QLDKRIKANQ
+1996 D
-2006 NTFNAWKESFRDE
+2006 
-2019 MLGESVI
+2019 
-2026 RDSGKPAD
+2026 
-2034 LENIVDA
+2034 
-2041 MLGNLKNA
+2041 
-2049 QKGFAGFGIGN
+2049 
-2060 IIASSAK
+2060 
-2067 KIESF
+2067 
-2072 GEMHREADR
+2072 
-2081 NMDGSTNIE
+2081 
-2090 TSLDKSEQYT
+2090 
-2100 KVKDEIIDFTGRM
+2100 
-2113 AEAYKWEDSWES
+2113 
-2125 RSDASQ
+2125 
-2131 VLMSMMSGKTF
+2131 
-2142 KASARKFG
+2142 
-2150 FTYSAALEKQA
+2150 
-2161 KEIIKEV
+2161 
-2168 KNLPAKYF
+2168 YF
-2176 EAKPQR
+2176 EAKPAR
-2182 AVRFSEV
+2182 KVTFDEFSGAVI
-2189 AAAVMPKN
+2189 PKGTPEETVN
-2197 ASKEIKDYLRAQGVT
+2197 FLESQGIVV
-2212 IRLYDPRIE
+2212 REYDQDVE
-2221 GDRERVT
+2221 GDREAKAKELGQKLNV
-2228 NSAQDR
+2228 
-2234 VKQYFQEGS
+2234 YFQ
-2243 NYQGSYDRNTNVIEL
+2243 NKYQGSYDRNANVIEL
-2258 FDGANESTVVH
+2258 FDGANESTVIH

-2295 GDTAKARAALKSMQG
+2295 GDTAKARAALKGMQG
-2310 DLSTIRSW
+2310 DLSIIRSW
-2318 AAFSEDHLSEYKGT
+2318 TAFSEDHLSEYKGT

-2369 MDGSAPTKEMQGVFR
+2369 MEGSAPTKEMQGVFR

-2393 YKTAKSL
+2393 YKTAKNL

-2478 NFRASISSEEERTS
+2478 NFKASISSEEERTS

-2506 ETIYNSGTFPT
+2506 ETIYNSDTFPT
-2517 RKDRDEFLQMAG
+2517 KKDRDEFLQMAG

-2534 LKEKLRVAG
+2534 LKEKLRAAG

-2571 RSMAEEIL
+2571 RGMAEEIL

-2634 SEKETTEIDKQTDV
+2634 SEKETTEVDKQTDV

-2677 AAAKGENK
+2677 AAAKGENQ

-2750 MREIKEDARNTL
+2750 MREIKQDARNTL

-2917 DRYVAEDIIP
+2917 DRYMAEDIIP

-2934 EGSTALKLK
+2934 DGSSPLKLK
-2943 DLTMDQFREM
+2943 DLTVNQFREM

-3001 KNQTATNLDRLGTK
+3001 KNQTATSLDRLGTK

-3025 SEILIERMGKSAAEY
+3025 PEILIERLGKSAAEY

-3053 ELKSA
+3053 KLKSA

-3096 YTKEQLLAMALNFG
+3096 YTKEQILAMALNFG

-3351 MDRMGAM
+3351 MERMGAA
-3358 NALKAVGDFYF
+3358 NAIKAVGDFYF

-3380 QNKSTMMRDR
+3380 QTKSTMMRDR

-3405 VGKNESELRSKIEHG
+3405 VGKNESEFRSKIEHG

-3447 LYTYKNA
+3447 LFTYKRA
-3454 MAVMEVDGK
+3454 MAAMEIEGK
-3463 LTREEMDAEAVRLAD
+3463 LNRDEMDAEAVRLAD

-3492 QTSFTRKNG
+3492 QSSFIRKNG

-3521 RAGYILYD
+3521 RAGYTLYD

-3534 PLLEATW
+3534 PLLAATW

-3620 NFLKAAKKGDL
+3620 NFLKATKKGDL

-3637 ATKAITRTSIPVP
+3637 ATKAVTRTYIPVP
-3650 DTITDAFWNFMR
+3650 DTVTDAFWNFMR

>member
-1 MDEEILGSVLHGIKP
+1 M
-16 KDYTPIQVRPTP
+16 
-28 EFGGIQLTEEQQ
+28 
-40 AKKDNMESVKDGE
+40 
-53 ILPLGGFTDTV
+53 
-64 EAQWESAKDL
+64 
-74 VKSTDVYKNLFGNSA
+74 
-89 PDDNR
+89 
-94 LEQSEKLGSALGIAP
+94 
-109 QLIASDPDMYKA
+109 
-121 AVTTYERQR
+121 
-130 NAAALNNQPFSAKT
+130 
-144 LNELYPELDTEDP
+144 
-157 VATTIAL
+157 
-164 KDYTNILKS
+164 
-173 REAAAQ
+173 
-179 GAAVYTMP
+179 
-187 ESKLTDLSNVIG
+187 
-199 YLYDTGTHFA
+199 
-209 GTAYKAGQA
+209 
-218 LDAQS
+218 
-223 ELMYKASIGEIS
+223 
-235 DEEVEKAIPDLMN
+235 
-248 AQKAYNAEIGDS
+248 
-260 YVAKIV
+260 
-266 GETISQLSMQKNMI
+266 
-280 MRGAAEILSPIAPLA
+280 
-295 QPILA
+295 
-300 ATKTNLPQ
+300 
-308 IATLGAA
+308 
-315 SAAGAVGA
+315 
-323 TGVVAGAAVTGAAA
+323 
-337 LTGLIALGTASVF
+337 
-350 TGTYRAEA
+350 
-358 GQAYWD
+358 
-364 WRTQKDKNGKS
+364 
-375 VYTREQA
+375 
-382 IGHAKRVG
+382 
-390 RINAAIET
+390 
-398 GAWELALKGITKV
+398 ELALKGITKV

-443 GYGAKQFAKV
+443 GYGAKQFVKV

-458 AEEGLQSLSADM
+458 AEEGLQSLSSDL
-470 DTRLFGKETV
+470 DTRFFGKEKV
-480 PVREMMGNALD
+480 PVREMMGNALE

-510 AGTGA
+510 AGAGA
-515 HRAMKRIAGLSEM
+515 HRAMKRISDLSEM
-528 KDAVIEFKRENERSM
+528 KEAVVEFKREKERSM
-543 LQKLMDLRSESS
+543 LQKLLDLRSESS
-555 LYQKAPE
+555 LYKKAPE

-679 AAAEKILNDHFSD
+679 AAAEKILNDNFSD

-741 YMEQRK
+741 YMERRK
-747 TQDANFSNEKGVDM
+747 TQGANTSNEKGVDM

-814 EESKVAIAEIEEA
+814 EESKAAIAEIEEA

-872 AAGNGA
+872 VAGNGA
-878 VTKAARDSALVLA
+878 VTKAARDSALILA
-891 KIAENF
+891 KLAENF
-897 HNNYGVPL
+897 HKNYGVPL

-915 SPETTHQLNQ
+915 SPETASQLNQ

-947 APDGTPTKLTERQWL
+947 APDGTLTKLTERQWL

-985 YYGNPIVMTEGGLKE
+985 YYGNPIVMTEGGFKE

-1187 ETTDKIGGNGEVLA
+1187 ETTDKIRGNGEVLP

-1210 STYHQMAGEHARNAP
+1210 STYHQMAEEYAHDVLSG
-1225 LDKLEVAKKMEEEEA
+1225 KLTKKGM
-1240 SPEEIWDTTGWMRGP
+1240 
-1255 EGEWRFE
+1255 
-1262 IPDNL
+1262 
-1267 DQIDLSFAKDQ
+1267 
-1278 DRISLWQIYSNPQLY
+1278 
-1293 EAYPALANVKVYAE
+1293 AE
-1307 DTGKAYS
+1307 
-1314 GADGFT
+1314 
-1320 DEDGIHLSKE
+1320 
-1330 FIEKNPK
+1330 
-1337 EAKSALIHELQHVI
+1337 
-1351 QMTVEDRFSKG
+1351 R
-1362 GNPKIAEE
+1362 
-1370 SMEMTL
+1370 
-1376 WKLEVRLE
+1376 
-1384 ELKLKEP
+1384 
-1391 ERSYIE
+1391 
-1397 AMQENDKQAAE
+1397 
-1408 AMNNGDFAKFISLS
+1408 
-1422 KKKKE
+1422 
-1427 IRKNGP
+1427 
-1433 ENKEEIDNIL
+1433 
-1443 RNIETLKNATK
+1443 
-1454 ETEHGDP
+1454 
-1461 HGYKKYRRLGGE
+1461 
-1473 AEAFMTSE
+1473 
-1481 RAEGK
+1481 
-1486 QAGMPNYDTGYGY
+1486 
-1499 PVANFAGETFRFS
+1499 
-1512 LAQRE
+1512 
-1517 KSAAE
+1517 
-1522 QQLDADEKSFADS
+1522 QLDADEKSFADS

-1579 VDKHTDIT
+1579 VDKHADIT

-1612 GEVRKVI
+1612 GEARKVI
-1619 VLELKDKNGATIV
+1619 VLELKDENGATIV
-1632 IPMELER
+1632 VPMELEHMSDGY
-1639 KKGNYEVN
+1639 KVN
-1647 QITSAYGKTD
+1647 RMTSTYGKTD
-1657 KKTRRTSFVW
+1657 RKTGEPSYEW
-1667 FQKQLQEGKLEYAN
+1667 FKKQLEAGNLEYVN

-1689 SSEQPHWLIPEE
+1689 STEQPDWLIPKE

-1706 LSAPNVANEENLVK
+1706 LSAPNVANEEDLVK

-1730 TAADKDLVAM
+1730 TAADKDLVVY
-1740 HNIDLGNLAAAI
+1740 HNVSAGKLREAI
-1752 KLGGLPVPSIAVT
+1752 KLVGLLKMASVKVMQENSVPQDQNWQINPDI
-1765 KKQTPYTGFG
+1765 KG
-1775 DATLIMKKD
+1775 D
-1784 TVDPSKTPVF
+1784 TVLQVVDLTEAAKERGIITPQQTKAFLRTLVGNF
-1794 SRDAWT
+1794 NEETAD
-1800 GVFPKVIRL
+1800 G
-1809 ANMKRLTSFVEKAIE
+1809 KAI
-1824 PLQEELPREVADYG
+1824 
-1838 DIYNSYILRNA
+1838 I
-1849 NNKNGDVQKMLE
+1849 
-1861 DSLNSAG
+1861 
-1868 YKYYF
+1868 
-1873 LKTIN
+1873 
-1878 KEPKLKWRK
+1878 
-1887 KGLNKELIDHPKILK
+1887 KILK
-1902 ACQGLEKKYGKQGL
+1902 KRIDHVAYSSKIKPTQEVRDVCNNGIFNL
-1916 KELLYEGPSAMLE
+1916 KELVNHAVLV
-1929 ESTDLKE
+1929 ES
-1936 ANDLI
+1936 NP
-1941 VNELSKKPEGNESPF
+1941 NEKVKRDTGLSTAQ
-1956 LKRVHKRQQARLV
+1956 KRKQRERNAVLSYHRFYVPVRISDTIYTVRLV
-1969 NGETLHSLLSDY
+1969 AEEGRNVITLNPTMLNLYDVIADKEQNKKRREPLPGPPGNGLSLVEDGIAPFDTITIAELLKDVKSH
-1981 LERDKKVFEEESFKQ
+1981 
-1996 QLDKRIKANQ
+1996 
-2006 NTFNAWKESFRDE
+2006 T
-2019 MLGESVI
+2019 GE
-2026 RDSGKPAD
+2026 P
-2034 LENIVDA
+2034 
-2041 MLGNLKNA
+2041 
-2049 QKGFAGFGIGN
+2049 
-2060 IIASSAK
+2060 
-2067 KIESF
+2067 
-2072 GEMHREADR
+2072 
-2081 NMDGSTNIE
+2081 
-2090 TSLDKSEQYT
+2090 
-2100 KVKDEIIDFTGRM
+2100 
-2113 AEAYKWEDSWES
+2113 
-2125 RSDASQ
+2125 
-2131 VLMSMMSGKTF
+2131 
-2142 KASARKFG
+2142 
-2150 FTYSAALEKQA
+2150 
-2161 KEIIKEV
+2161 
-2168 KNLPAKYF
+2168 YF
-2176 EAKPQR
+2176 Q
-2182 AVRFSEV
+2182 V
-2189 AAAVMPKN
+2189 AADHSITHGPATGNTGK
-2197 ASKEIKDYLRAQGVT
+2197 
-2212 IRLYDPRIE
+2212 
-2221 GDRERVT
+2221 
-2228 NSAQDR
+2228 
-2234 VKQYFQEGS
+2234 
-2243 NYQGSYDRNTNVIEL
+2243 YQGAYNPTTNVIEI
-2258 FDGANESTVVH
+2258 FNGANQSTVVH
-2269 EGAHMFLSMLENMSQ
+2269 EGGHMFLTALLNLSRMNDEELREAFTAEYRKHQTSENREKPLGPRDLQDIESQ
-2284 MSEENV
+2284 MKASREKVEKDLETIRDWAGFSEE
-2290 ATYFN
+2290 
-2295 GDTAKARAALKSMQG
+2295 
-2310 DLSTIRSW
+2310 
-2318 AAFSEDHLSEYKGT
+2318 HLAEYKGT
-2332 ILEKEFTK
+2332 ALEKEFMQH
-2340 YAEDIR
+2340 AEAVRRGDD
-2346 AGKAGAMER
+2346 GAEER

-2369 MDGSAPTKEMQGVFR
+2369 MEGSAPTKEMQGVFR
-2384 RFKKWLTDI
+2384 RFKKWLIDI
-2393 YKTAKSL
+2393 YKTTKNL

-2417 STESEINAWAAQRK
+2417 STEAEINAWAAQRK

-2478 NFRASISSEEERTS
+2478 NFKASISSEEERTS

-2506 ETIYNSGTFPT
+2506 ETIYNSDTFPT
-2517 RKDRDEFLQMAG
+2517 KKDRDEFLQMAG

-2534 LKEKLRVAG
+2534 LKEKLRAAG

-2571 RSMAEEIL
+2571 RGMAEEIL

-2634 SEKETTEIDKQTDV
+2634 SEKETTEVDKQTDV

-2804 EQAQCLTMAKF
+2804 EQAQCLTMAKL
-2815 ARANEEEIR
+2815 ASANEEEIR

-2917 DRYVAEDIIP
+2917 DRYMAEDIIP

-2934 EGSTALKLK
+2934 EGSSPMKLK

-2967 YEGNTLGTSFDEASQ
+2967 YEGNTLGTSFDDAAQ

-3025 SEILIERMGKSAAEY
+3025 PEILIERLGKSAAEY
-3040 FYKPMD
+3040 FYKPID

-3053 ELKSA
+3053 ELKSE

-3073 EWTAIRSKKLYTIGL
+3073 EWTVIRSKKLYTVGL

-3126 TLNTDEKTILDMLD
+3126 TLEINEETILDMLD

-3206 SAKTS
+3206 STRTS

-3285 AAIENTA
+3285 TAIENTA

-3319 STLGRA
+3319 SALGRA
-3325 RRRFNFTTMGFRFS
+3325 RRRFNFATMGFRFS

-3351 MDRMGAM
+3351 MERMGAA

-3380 QNKSTMMRDR
+3380 QTKSTMMRDR

-3405 VGKNESELRSKIEHG
+3405 VGKNESEFRSKIEHG

-3447 LYTYKNA
+3447 LFTYKRA
-3454 MAVMEVDGK
+3454 MAAMEIEGK
-3463 LTREEMDAEAVRLAD
+3463 LNRDEMDAEAVRLAD
-3478 KAVRETF
+3478 KAVRKTF

-3492 QTSFTRKNG
+3492 QTSFIRKNG

-3521 RAGYILYD
+3521 RAGYVLYD
-3529 KGDVK
+3529 KGDIK
-3534 PLLEATW
+3534 PLLAATW

-3620 NFLKAAKKGDL
+3620 NFLKATKKGDL

-3637 ATKAITRTSIPVP
+3637 ATKVVTRTSIPVP
-3650 DTITDAFWNFMR
+3650 DTVTDAFWNFMR

-3672 WDWFR
+3672 WDWFK

>member
-1 MDEEILGSVLHGIKP
+1 MDEEILGSVLRGIKP

-164 KDYTNILKS
+164 KDYTNILKN

-199 YLYDTGTHFA
+199 YLYDTGTHFV

-223 ELMYKASIGEIS
+223 EFMYKASVGAIS

-248 AQKAYNAEIGDS
+248 VQKAYNAEIGDS

-315 SAAGAVGA
+315 SAASAVGA
-323 TGVVAGAAVTGAAA
+323 TGAVAGAAVTGAAA

-350 TGTYRAEA
+350 VGTYRAEA

-364 WRTQKDKNGKS
+364 WRAKKDKNGKS
-375 VYTREQA
+375 VYTRDEA

-390 RINAAIET
+390 VINAAIEA
-398 GAWELALKGITKV
+398 GAMELALKGITKV

-433 GRAAVGAKAI
+433 GRNTVRAKAI
-443 GYGAKQFAKV
+443 GYGAKQLVKV
-453 AAPEI
+453 AVPEI
-458 AEEGLQSLSADM
+458 AEEGLQSLSADI
-470 DTRLFGKETV
+470 DTNLFGKETV
-480 PVREMMGNALD
+480 SIREMTGNALD

-496 VPSVVGMSIGGAAL
+496 VPSVIGMSIGGAAL
-510 AGTGA
+510 AGAGA

-555 LYQKAPE
+555 LYKKAPE
-562 TYRKTLQNQLDHT
+562 TYRKTIQNQLDRT

-633 PETHEALSDYTTM
+633 PETHDALSDYTTM

-679 AAAEKILNDHFSD
+679 AASEKILNDHFSE
-692 DTDIGRED
+692 DTDTGRED

-731 KLTGVKELQD
+731 ELTGVKELQD
-741 YMEQRK
+741 YMERRK
-747 TQDANFSNEKGVDM
+747 TQDANFSNEKGVD
-761 FDVGEGKDRVHL
+761 FVDVGEGKDRVHL
-773 RVSKNPDWYQD
+773 RISKNPGWYQD
-784 FYGAYGRAPNQRE
+784 FYDSYGRAPTQRE

-814 EESKVAIAEIEEA
+814 DESKAAIAEIETA

-861 EAYKPL
+861 DVYKPL

-878 VTKAARDSALVLA
+878 VTKAARDSVLVLA
-891 KIAENF
+891 KLAENS
-897 HNNYGVPL
+897 HKNYGVPL
-905 KLAMIAAGEV
+905 KLAMVKAG
-915 SPETTHQLNQ
+915 
-925 SAIENELQLVKEKY
+925 
-939 WNTEEWMK
+939 
-947 APDGTPTKLTERQWL
+947 
-962 ITHSE
+962 
-967 TFREWF
+967 
-973 GDWETVEKVTKL
+973 KV
-985 YYGNPIVMTEGGLKE
+985 V
-1000 KLEKAARD
+1000 
-1008 NGINIAADADSIR
+1008 GIN
-1021 KEIKTIF
+1021 KE
-1028 KSLYPGK
+1028 
-1035 ELSKGYREPG
+1035 
-1045 RVKNL
+1045 
-1050 DGELISI
+1050 
-1057 TVSSAKELR
+1057 A
-1066 HHSTNPRTLFLAV
+1066 
-1079 NLDSVIENATFLY
+1079 
-1092 EEVKDES
+1092 
-1099 RVKKSNQTTLAYR
+1099 
-1112 YYATRV
+1112 
-1118 VVNGEECIARIIV
+1118 
-1131 RKDKNGNLYFY
+1131 
-1142 DGDITSN
+1142 
-1149 EQIKKDLPKYL
+1149 
-1160 YPDTKTGQNLGKSL
+1160 
-1174 FTHSIQEWLAKVK
+1174 
-1187 ETTDKIGGNGEVLA
+1187 
-1201 SVVNDFEES
+1201 
-1210 STYHQMAGEHARNAP
+1210 YHQM
-1225 LDKLEVAKKMEEEEA
+1225 
-1240 SPEEIWDTTGWMRGP
+1240 
-1255 EGEWRFE
+1255 
-1262 IPDNL
+1262 
-1267 DQIDLSFAKDQ
+1267 
-1278 DRISLWQIYSNPQLY
+1278 
-1293 EAYPALANVKVYAE
+1293 
-1307 DTGKAYS
+1307 
-1314 GADGFT
+1314 
-1320 DEDGIHLSKE
+1320 
-1330 FIEKNPK
+1330 
-1337 EAKSALIHELQHVI
+1337 
-1351 QMTVEDRFSKG
+1351 
-1362 GNPKIAEE
+1362 
-1370 SMEMTL
+1370 
-1376 WKLEVRLE
+1376 
-1384 ELKLKEP
+1384 
-1391 ERSYIE
+1391 
-1397 AMQENDKQAAE
+1397 
-1408 AMNNGDFAKFISLS
+1408 
-1422 KKKKE
+1422 
-1427 IRKNGP
+1427 
-1433 ENKEEIDNIL
+1433 
-1443 RNIETLKNATK
+1443 
-1454 ETEHGDP
+1454 
-1461 HGYKKYRRLGGE
+1461 
-1473 AEAFMTSE
+1473 
-1481 RAEGK
+1481 
-1486 QAGMPNYDTGYGY
+1486 
-1499 PVANFAGETFRFS
+1499 
-1512 LAQRE
+1512 
-1517 KSAAE
+1517 AE
-1522 QQLDADEKSFADS
+1522 QQLDTDEKSFADS

-1543 ISTDTIQVMRT
+1543 IFTDTIQVMRT
-1554 PLVMRLVGAEVLPVE
+1554 PLVMRLVGAKVLPVE
-1569 ISVSDLKKVL
+1569 ISASDLKKVL

-1612 GEVRKVI
+1612 GEARKVI

-1681 RKKATDWI
+1681 RKKAIDWI
-1689 SSEQPHWLIPEE
+1689 SSEQPQWLIPKE
-1701 KVDNL
+1701 KIDNL
-1706 LSAPNVANEENLVK
+1706 LSAPNVANEEDLVK

-1730 TAADKDLVAM
+1730 TAADKDLVVY
-1740 HNIDLGNLAAAI
+1740 HNVSAGKLREAI
-1752 KLGGLPVPSIAVT
+1752 KLGGLPMPSLAIT
-1765 KKQTPYTGFG
+1765 KRDIPFG
-1775 DATLIMKKD
+1775 DFGEITLIGDKGMI
-1784 TVDPSKTPVF
+1784 DPRKSRSNEVF
-1794 SRDAWT
+1794 SRDAYT
-1800 GVFPKVIRL
+1800 VRKPVVNYEVPAKIDSDAFHKKYEETRKFLNKNSIDVGEINFSFYDGEESLAAMENNIAIKYYYVKNVLKKDIPIKERTVTPPVRGERLFKEYPELIHALKSPKV
-1809 ANMKRLTSFVEKAIE
+1809 
-1824 PLQEELPREVADYG
+1824 
-1838 DIYNSYILRNA
+1838 
-1849 NNKNGDVQKMLE
+1849 
-1861 DSLNSAG
+1861 
-1868 YKYYF
+1868 
-1873 LKTIN
+1873 
-1878 KEPKLKWRK
+1878 K
-1887 KGLNKELIDHPKILK
+1887 KGDFSEVDQAARPYFDEMRQDIAMGK
-1902 ACQGLEKKYGKQGL
+1902 GLVGRSKRVLAKWTTNGHINEEGV
-1916 KELLYEGPSAMLE
+1916 KELLLRLSAYEEDKKKKPYKEVDRQDFVKDLRKTIEEAGIERFTVFVRSEFDSLYKDRYLWDNGKKYAFNIDNIVKLMKKYRGTNNEGPGGINYGFNSLLAFLSKKFTSIRDIKNH
-1929 ESTDLKE
+1929 ESFLAPNKKELARYKKAEDMYNRLIDEAAELRGSYGMDLDMNLAELMKDTRDGKKDLHGFPEDKKFMQRVKDFLKE
-1936 ANDLI
+1936 A
-1941 VNELSKKPEGNESPF
+1941 
-1956 LKRVHKRQQARLV
+1956 
-1969 NGETLHSLLSDY
+1969 
-1981 LERDKKVFEEESFKQ
+1981 DKVTT
-1996 QLDKRIKANQ
+1996 D
-2006 NTFNAWKESFRDE
+2006 
-2019 MLGESVI
+2019 
-2026 RDSGKPAD
+2026 
-2034 LENIVDA
+2034 
-2041 MLGNLKNA
+2041 
-2049 QKGFAGFGIGN
+2049 
-2060 IIASSAK
+2060 
-2067 KIESF
+2067 
-2072 GEMHREADR
+2072 
-2081 NMDGSTNIE
+2081 
-2090 TSLDKSEQYT
+2090 
-2100 KVKDEIIDFTGRM
+2100 
-2113 AEAYKWEDSWES
+2113 
-2125 RSDASQ
+2125 
-2131 VLMSMMSGKTF
+2131 
-2142 KASARKFG
+2142 
-2150 FTYSAALEKQA
+2150 
-2161 KEIIKEV
+2161 
-2168 KNLPAKYF
+2168 YF
-2176 EAKPQR
+2176 EAKPAR
-2182 AVRFSEV
+2182 KVTFDEFSGAVIPKDTPKETVDFLKAQGIEV
-2189 AAAVMPKN
+2189 A
-2197 ASKEIKDYLRAQGVT
+2197 E
-2212 IRLYDPRIE
+2212 YDPDVE
-2221 GDRERVT
+2221 GDRGAKTKELGQLLNV
-2228 NSAQDR
+2228 
-2234 VKQYFQEGS
+2234 YFQ
-2243 NYQGSYDRNTNVIEL
+2243 NKYQGSYDRSTNVIEL
-2258 FDGANESTVVH
+2258 FDGANESTVIH

-2284 MSEENV
+2284 MSEGDI
-2290 ATYFN
+2290 AAYFN
-2295 GDTAKARAALKSMQG
+2295 GDAGKARTALKSMQG

-2318 AAFSEDHLSEYKGT
+2318 AAFSDDHLSEYKGT
-2332 ILEKEFTK
+2332 VLEKEFAK

-2393 YKTAKSL
+2393 YKTTKNL
-2400 GNVELT
+2400 GNVNLT

-2417 STESEINAWAAQRK
+2417 STEAEINAWAAQRK

-2478 NFRASISSEEERTS
+2478 NFKASISSEEERSS

-2506 ETIYNSGTFPT
+2506 ETIYNSDTFPT
-2517 RKDRDEFLQMAG
+2517 KKDRDEFLQMAG
-2529 FTEKD
+2529 LTEKD
-2534 LKEKLRVAG
+2534 LKEKLRAAG

-2571 RSMAEEIL
+2571 RGMAEEIL

-2738 GLKESRDAMRFD
+2738 GLKESREAMRFN
-2750 MREIKEDARNTL
+2750 MKEIKEDARNTL
-2762 GGEKLSHATSWRW
+2762 GGEKISHAISWRW

-2781 IAEARAMKA
+2781 IAETRAMKA

-2902 RWLAVEMNPMQAMDD
+2902 RWLAVEMNPMQAMDNEN
-2917 DRYVAEDIIP
+2917 YFAEDIIP

-2934 EGSTALKLK
+2934 DGSSPMKLK

-2967 YEGNTLGTSFDEASQ
+2967 YEGNTLGTSFDDAAQ
-2982 KIHDEILGNW
+2982 KIHDEIIDNW

-3001 KNQTATNLDRLGTK
+3001 KNQTATGLDRLGTK

-3025 SEILIERMGKSAAEY
+3025 PEILIERLGKSAAEY

-3058 ARVTFRKNFAIYSRK
+3058 ARVIFRKNFAIYSRK
-3073 EWTAIRSKKLYTIGL
+3073 EWTAIRSKKLYTVGL

-3115 ARLIETLWLSD
+3115 ERLIETLWLSD

-3140 KNLTDKDWDFVESVW
+3140 KNLTDKDWDFVEKVW
-3155 EHLNSYWGERNKV
+3155 DHLNSYWGERNKV

-3186 LKSGRVIHGAYYR
+3186 LKSGRVIHGQYYR

-3206 SAKTS
+3206 STKTS

-3285 AAIENTA
+3285 TAIENAA

-3351 MDRMGAM
+3351 MERMGAA

-3369 HGNIVEQRRFI
+3369 HGNIREQRAFI

-3420 KYGVDTLNSKAY
+3420 KYGVDALNSKAY

-3454 MAVMEVDGK
+3454 MAVMEVEGK

-3492 QTSFTRKNG
+3492 QTSFIRKNG

-3534 PLLEATW
+3534 PLLAATW

-3620 NFLKAAKKGDL
+3620 NFLKATKKGDL

-3637 ATKAITRTSIPVP
+3637 ATKTITRTYVPVP
-3650 DTITDAFWNFMR
+3650 DTVTDAFWNFMR

-3672 WDWFR
+3672 WDWFK

>member
-1 MDEEILGSVLHGIKP
+1 MDEEILGSVLNGIKP

-28 EFGGIQLTEEQQ
+28 EFGGIQLTEEQK

-109 QLIASDPDMYKA
+109 QLIASDSDMYKA

-164 KDYTNILKS
+164 KDYTNILKN

-179 GAAVYTMP
+179 GASVYTMP

-235 DEEVEKAIPDLMN
+235 DEEVEKAIPGLMN

-280 MRGAAEILSPIAPLA
+280 MRGAAEILAPIAPLA

-323 TGVVAGAAVTGAAA
+323 TGAVAGAAVTGAAA

-364 WRTQKDKNGKS
+364 WRTKKDKNGKS

-470 DTRLFGKETV
+470 DTSLFGKETV
-480 PVREMMGNALD
+480 PVREMTGNALD

-496 VPSVVGMSIGGAAL
+496 VPSVIGMSIGGAAL

-515 HRAMKRIAGLSEM
+515 HRAMKRITGLSEM

-555 LYQKAPE
+555 LYKKAPE
-562 TYRKTLQNQLDHT
+562 TYQKTLQNQLDRT

-633 PETHEALSDYTTM
+633 PETHDALSDYTTM

-679 AAAEKILNDHFSD
+679 AASEKILNDHFSE

-731 KLTGVKELQD
+731 ELTGVKELQD
-741 YMEQRK
+741 YMERRK
-747 TQDANFSNEKGVDM
+747 TQDANFSNEKGVD
-761 FDVGEGKDRVHL
+761 FVDVGEGEDRVHL

-814 EESKVAIAEIEEA
+814 EESKTAIAEIEEA

-861 EAYKPL
+861 DVYKPL

-878 VTKAARDSALVLA
+878 VTKAARDSVLVLA
-891 KIAENF
+891 KLAENF
-897 HNNYGVPL
+897 HKNYGVPL
-905 KLAMIAAGEV
+905 KLAMVKAG
-915 SPETTHQLNQ
+915 
-925 SAIENELQLVKEKY
+925 
-939 WNTEEWMK
+939 
-947 APDGTPTKLTERQWL
+947 
-962 ITHSE
+962 
-967 TFREWF
+967 
-973 GDWETVEKVTKL
+973 KV
-985 YYGNPIVMTEGGLKE
+985 V
-1000 KLEKAARD
+1000 
-1008 NGINIAADADSIR
+1008 GIN
-1021 KEIKTIF
+1021 KE
-1028 KSLYPGK
+1028 
-1035 ELSKGYREPG
+1035 
-1045 RVKNL
+1045 
-1050 DGELISI
+1050 
-1057 TVSSAKELR
+1057 A
-1066 HHSTNPRTLFLAV
+1066 
-1079 NLDSVIENATFLY
+1079 
-1092 EEVKDES
+1092 
-1099 RVKKSNQTTLAYR
+1099 
-1112 YYATRV
+1112 
-1118 VVNGEECIARIIV
+1118 
-1131 RKDKNGNLYFY
+1131 
-1142 DGDITSN
+1142 
-1149 EQIKKDLPKYL
+1149 
-1160 YPDTKTGQNLGKSL
+1160 
-1174 FTHSIQEWLAKVK
+1174 
-1187 ETTDKIGGNGEVLA
+1187 
-1201 SVVNDFEES
+1201 
-1210 STYHQMAGEHARNAP
+1210 YHQM
-1225 LDKLEVAKKMEEEEA
+1225 
-1240 SPEEIWDTTGWMRGP
+1240 
-1255 EGEWRFE
+1255 
-1262 IPDNL
+1262 
-1267 DQIDLSFAKDQ
+1267 
-1278 DRISLWQIYSNPQLY
+1278 
-1293 EAYPALANVKVYAE
+1293 
-1307 DTGKAYS
+1307 
-1314 GADGFT
+1314 
-1320 DEDGIHLSKE
+1320 
-1330 FIEKNPK
+1330 
-1337 EAKSALIHELQHVI
+1337 
-1351 QMTVEDRFSKG
+1351 
-1362 GNPKIAEE
+1362 
-1370 SMEMTL
+1370 
-1376 WKLEVRLE
+1376 
-1384 ELKLKEP
+1384 
-1391 ERSYIE
+1391 
-1397 AMQENDKQAAE
+1397 
-1408 AMNNGDFAKFISLS
+1408 
-1422 KKKKE
+1422 
-1427 IRKNGP
+1427 
-1433 ENKEEIDNIL
+1433 
-1443 RNIETLKNATK
+1443 
-1454 ETEHGDP
+1454 
-1461 HGYKKYRRLGGE
+1461 
-1473 AEAFMTSE
+1473 
-1481 RAEGK
+1481 
-1486 QAGMPNYDTGYGY
+1486 
-1499 PVANFAGETFRFS
+1499 
-1512 LAQRE
+1512 
-1517 KSAAE
+1517 AE
-1522 QQLDADEKSFADS
+1522 QQLDTDEKSFADS

-1543 ISTDTIQVMRT
+1543 IFTDTIQVMRT
-1554 PLVMRLVGAEVLPVE
+1554 PLVMRLVGAKVLPVE
-1569 ISVSDLKKVL
+1569 ISASDLKKVL

-1632 IPMELER
+1632 VPMELER

-1657 KKTRRTSFVW
+1657 KKTRRTSFAW

-1689 SSEQPHWLIPEE
+1689 SSEQPHWLIPKE

-1706 LSAPNVANEENLVK
+1706 LSAPNVANEEDLVK

-1730 TAADKDLVAM
+1730 KAADKDLVVY
-1740 HNIDLGNLAAAI
+1740 HNVSTGKLREAI
-1752 KLGGLPVPSIAVT
+1752 KLGGLPMPSLAIT
-1765 KKQTPYTGFG
+1765 KRDIPFG
-1775 DATLIMKKD
+1775 DFGEITLIGDKD
-1784 TVDPSKTPVF
+1784 MIDPRKSRSNEVF
-1794 SRDAWT
+1794 SRDAYT
-1800 GVFPKVIRL
+1800 VRKPVVNYEVPAKIDSDAFHK
-1809 ANMKRLTSFVEKAIE
+1809 KY
-1824 PLQEELPREVADYG
+1824 EETRKFL
-1838 DIYNSYILRNA
+1838 
-1849 NNKNGDVQKMLE
+1849 NKNSIDVGE
-1861 DSLNSAG
+1861 INFSFYDGEESLAAMENNIAI
-1868 YKYYF
+1868 KYYYVKNV
-1873 LKTIN
+1873 LKEDIPI
-1878 KEPKLKWRK
+1878 KERTVTPPVRGERLFKEYPELIHALKSSKVK
-1887 KGLNKELIDHPKILK
+1887 KGDFSEVDQAARPYFDEMRQDIAMGK
-1902 ACQGLEKKYGKQGL
+1902 GLVGRSKRVLAKWTTNGHINEEGV
-1916 KELLYEGPSAMLE
+1916 KELLLRLSAYEEDKKKKPYKEVDRQDFVKDLRKTIEEAGIERFTAFVRSEFDSLYKDRYLWDNGKKYAFNIDNIVKLMKKYRGTNNEGPGGINYGFNSLLAFLSKKFTSIRDIKNH
-1929 ESTDLKE
+1929 ESFLAPNKKELARYKKAEDMYNRLIDEAAELRGSYGMDLDMNLAELMKDTRDGKKDLHGFPEDKKFMQRVKDFLKE
-1936 ANDLI
+1936 A
-1941 VNELSKKPEGNESPF
+1941 
-1956 LKRVHKRQQARLV
+1956 
-1969 NGETLHSLLSDY
+1969 
-1981 LERDKKVFEEESFKQ
+1981 DKVTT
-1996 QLDKRIKANQ
+1996 D
-2006 NTFNAWKESFRDE
+2006 
-2019 MLGESVI
+2019 
-2026 RDSGKPAD
+2026 
-2034 LENIVDA
+2034 
-2041 MLGNLKNA
+2041 
-2049 QKGFAGFGIGN
+2049 
-2060 IIASSAK
+2060 
-2067 KIESF
+2067 
-2072 GEMHREADR
+2072 
-2081 NMDGSTNIE
+2081 
-2090 TSLDKSEQYT
+2090 
-2100 KVKDEIIDFTGRM
+2100 
-2113 AEAYKWEDSWES
+2113 
-2125 RSDASQ
+2125 
-2131 VLMSMMSGKTF
+2131 
-2142 KASARKFG
+2142 
-2150 FTYSAALEKQA
+2150 
-2161 KEIIKEV
+2161 
-2168 KNLPAKYF
+2168 YF
-2176 EAKPQR
+2176 EAKPAR
-2182 AVRFSEV
+2182 KVTFDEFSGAVILKDTPKETVDFLKAQGIEV
-2189 AAAVMPKN
+2189 A
-2197 ASKEIKDYLRAQGVT
+2197 E
-2212 IRLYDPRIE
+2212 YDPDVE
-2221 GDRERVT
+2221 GDRGAKTKELGQLLNV
-2228 NSAQDR
+2228 
-2234 VKQYFQEGS
+2234 YFQ
-2243 NYQGSYDRNTNVIEL
+2243 NKYQGSYDRSTNVIEL
-2258 FDGANESTVVH
+2258 FDGANESTVIH

-2284 MSEENV
+2284 MSEGDI
-2290 ATYFN
+2290 AAYFN
-2295 GDTAKARAALKSMQG
+2295 GDAGKARTALKSMQG

-2318 AAFSEDHLSEYKGT
+2318 AAFSDDHLSEYKGT
-2332 ILEKEFTK
+2332 VLEKEFAK

-2393 YKTAKSL
+2393 YKTTKNL
-2400 GNVELT
+2400 GNVNLT

-2417 STESEINAWAAQRK
+2417 STEDEINAWAAQRK
-2431 LEAIDKTVNVNQSEL
+2431 LEAIDKTIDVNQSEL

-2466 YYLHMVREEAIE
+2466 YYLHMVKEEAIE
-2478 NFRASISSEEERTS
+2478 KFRASISSEEEHMK
-2492 FIESLGEENEIYQI
+2492 FLQSLGEENEIYQI
-2506 ETIYNSGTFPT
+2506 ESIYNSDTFPT
-2517 RKDRDEFLQMAG
+2517 KKDQEEFLKMAG
-2529 FTEKD
+2529 LTEKD
-2534 LKEKLRVAG
+2534 LKEKLRAAG

-2571 RSMAEEIL
+2571 RGMAEEIL
-2579 RSPEGMAKKSRI
+2579 RSPEGMARKSRI

-2602 YIHLVNSMQMELK
+2602 YIHLVTSMQLELK

-2634 SEKETTEIDKQTDV
+2634 SEEETTELDKQTDV
-2648 IAKSEDKIAKLE
+2648 IAKSEDKITKLE
-2660 KQKKLL
+2660 RQKKLL
-2666 KEQLEKAKAEA
+2666 KEQLEKARTEA
-2677 AAAKGENK
+2677 AEAKGENK

-2694 EGNMRALEAELEK
+2694 EGNLKALERELEK
-2707 ERAQRAKADSTTKDA
+2707 ERAAHQKSEETNKDA
-2722 ELTAADLAVQL
+2722 ELTVADLTIQL
-2733 QTMVD
+2733 KTMVD
-2738 GLKESRDAMRFD
+2738 GLKESRDAMRLN
-2750 MREIKEDARNTL
+2750 MKEIKEDARNTL
-2762 GGEKLSHATSWRW
+2762 GSEKLSHATSWRW

-2781 IAEARAMKA
+2781 IAEVRAMKA
-2790 AAGNDWEGAAYWKR
+2790 AAKNDWEGSAYWKR
-2804 EQAQCLTMAKF
+2804 EQAQCLTMAKY
-2815 ARANEEEIR
+2815 AKLNEEEIR

-2887 ILPID
+2887 TLPID

-2902 RWLAVEMNPMQAMDD
+2902 RWLAIEMNPMQAMDNES
-2917 DRYVAEDIIP
+2917 YFAEDIIP

-2934 EGSTALKLK
+2934 DGSSPMKMK

-2967 YEGNTLGTSFDEASQ
+2967 YEGNTLGTSFDDAAQ
-2982 KIHDEILGNW
+2982 KIHDEILENW
-2992 THRVATPGL
+2992 THRVASPGL
-3001 KNQTATNLDRLGTK
+3001 KNQTATGVDRLGTK

-3025 SEILIERMGKSAAEY
+3025 PEILIERLGKSAAEY

-3073 EWTAIRSKKLYTIGL
+3073 EWTAIRNKKLYTVGL

-3115 ARLIETLWLSD
+3115 ERLIETLWLSD

-3140 KNLTDKDWDFVESVW
+3140 KNLTDKDWDFVEKVW
-3155 EHLNSYWGERNKV
+3155 DHLNSYWGERNKV

-3206 SAKTS
+3206 STKTS

-3351 MDRMGAM
+3351 MERMGAA

-3369 HGNIVEQRRFI
+3369 HGNIIEQRRFI
-3380 QNKSTMMRDR
+3380 QTKSTMMRDR

-3405 VGKNESELRSKIEHG
+3405 VGKNESEFRSKIEHG

-3447 LYTYKNA
+3447 LFTYKRA
-3454 MAVMEVDGK
+3454 MAAMEIEGK
-3463 LTREEMDAEAVRLAD
+3463 LNRDEMDAEAVRLAD

-3492 QTSFTRKNG
+3492 QSSFIRKNG

-3521 RAGYILYD
+3521 RTGYTLYD

-3534 PLLEATW
+3534 PLLAATW

-3586 AREAVPWTV
+3586 VREAVPWTV

-3620 NFLKAAKKGDL
+3620 NFLKATKKGDL

-3637 ATKAITRTSIPVP
+3637 GTKAITRTSIPVP

>member
-40 AKKDNMESVKDGE
+40 AKKDNTESVKDG
-53 ILPLGGFTDTV
+53 LPLGGFTDTV

-164 KDYTNILKS
+164 KDYTNILKN

-209 GTAYKAGQA
+209 GTAYEAGQA

-235 DEEVEKAIPDLMN
+235 DEEVEKAIPGLMN

-280 MRGAAEILSPIAPLA
+280 MRGAAEILAPIAPLA
-295 QPILA
+295 QPILS

-315 SAAGAVGA
+315 SAASAVGA
-323 TGVVAGAAVTGAAA
+323 TGAVAGAAVTGAAA
-337 LTGLIALGTASVF
+337 LAGLIALGTASVF

-364 WRTQKDKNGKS
+364 WRTKKDKNGKS

-470 DTRLFGKETV
+470 DTSLFGKETV

-515 HRAMKRIAGLSEM
+515 HRAMKRITGLSEM

-555 LYQKAPE
+555 LYKKAPE

-618 KPLEVETGKYMQTAT
+618 KPLELETGKYMQTAT

-679 AAAEKILNDHFSD
+679 AATEKILNDHFSD

-714 IEDTCKTIL
+714 IEDTCKAIL

-741 YMEQRK
+741 YMERRK

-814 EESKVAIAEIEEA
+814 EESKAAIAEIEEA

-834 ERVSETLKSLNKED
+834 ERVSEMLKSLNKED

-867 LEEIK
+867 LAQIQ

-878 VTKAARDSALVLA
+878 VTKAARDSALILA
-891 KIAENF
+891 KLAANF
-897 HNNYGVPL
+897 HRNYGVPL
-905 KLAMIAAGEV
+905 KMAMIAAGEV
-915 SPETTHQLNQ
+915 SPETAHQLNQ

-939 WNTEEWMK
+939 WNTDEWMK
-947 APDGTPTKLTERQWL
+947 APDGTPTKLTEHQWL
-962 ITHSE
+962 IAHSE
-967 TFREWF
+967 TFKKWF
-973 GDWETVEKVTKL
+973 GNWGTVEKYNRL
-985 YYGNPIVMTEGGLKE
+985 IH
-1000 KLEKAARD
+1000 
-1008 NGINIAADADSIR
+1008 
-1021 KEIKTIF
+1021 
-1028 KSLYPGK
+1028 
-1035 ELSKGYREPG
+1035 SKPVECNRTTFRGA
-1045 RVKNL
+1045 
-1050 DGELISI
+1050 
-1057 TVSSAKELR
+1057 SAKEIGKAAKELYRALFPVSRAGGKRDEPAVIRNRDGEYIRMPVSAAKELVR
-1066 HHSTNPRTLFLAV
+1066 HSAQNSTLQLIP
-1079 NLDSVIENATFLY
+1079 NLKELIAKSVFLY
-1092 EEVKDES
+1092 EDAKDPD
-1099 RVKKSNQTTLAYR
+1099 RVKKLNQSTVSYR
-1112 YYATRV
+1112 YY
-1118 VVNGEECIARIIV
+1118 GMKIKLDGKECFARIVV
-1131 RKDKNGNLYFY
+1131 REEANGRKYFY
-1142 DGDITSN
+1142 DGDIT
-1149 EQIKKDLPKYL
+1149 EIKKNPAQTGG
-1160 YPDTKTGQNLGKSL
+1160 PDSKNGVQSEGVL
-1174 FTHSIQEWLAKVK
+1174 FTHSIQEWLVKVK
-1187 ETTDKIGGNGEVLA
+1187 ETTDKIGENGEVLP

-1210 STYHQMAGEHARNAP
+1210 STYHQMAGEYAHNV
-1225 LDKLEVAKKMEEEEA
+1225 LSGKSTKKDM
-1240 SPEEIWDTTGWMRGP
+1240 
-1255 EGEWRFE
+1255 
-1262 IPDNL
+1262 
-1267 DQIDLSFAKDQ
+1267 
-1278 DRISLWQIYSNPQLY
+1278 
-1293 EAYPALANVKVYAE
+1293 AE
-1307 DTGKAYS
+1307 
-1314 GADGFT
+1314 
-1320 DEDGIHLSKE
+1320 
-1330 FIEKNPK
+1330 
-1337 EAKSALIHELQHVI
+1337 
-1351 QMTVEDRFSKG
+1351 R
-1362 GNPKIAEE
+1362 
-1370 SMEMTL
+1370 
-1376 WKLEVRLE
+1376 
-1384 ELKLKEP
+1384 
-1391 ERSYIE
+1391 
-1397 AMQENDKQAAE
+1397 
-1408 AMNNGDFAKFISLS
+1408 
-1422 KKKKE
+1422 
-1427 IRKNGP
+1427 
-1433 ENKEEIDNIL
+1433 
-1443 RNIETLKNATK
+1443 
-1454 ETEHGDP
+1454 
-1461 HGYKKYRRLGGE
+1461 
-1473 AEAFMTSE
+1473 
-1481 RAEGK
+1481 
-1486 QAGMPNYDTGYGY
+1486 
-1499 PVANFAGETFRFS
+1499 
-1512 LAQRE
+1512 
-1517 KSAAE
+1517 
-1522 QQLDADEKSFADS
+1522 QLDADEKSFADS

-1612 GEVRKVI
+1612 GEARKVI
-1619 VLELKDKNGATIV
+1619 VLELKDENGATIV
-1632 IPMELER
+1632 VPMELEHMSDGY
-1639 KKGNYEVN
+1639 KVN
-1647 QITSAYGKTD
+1647 RMTSTYGKTD
-1657 KKTRRTSFVW
+1657 RKTGEPSYEW
-1667 FQKQLQEGKLEYAN
+1667 FKKQLEAGNLEYVN

-1689 SSEQPHWLIPEE
+1689 STEQPDWLIPKE

-1706 LSAPNVANEENLVK
+1706 LSAPNVANEEDLVK

-1730 TAADKDLVAM
+1730 TAADKDLVVY
-1740 HNIDLGNLAAAI
+1740 HNVSTGKLREAI
-1752 KLGGLPVPSIAVT
+1752 KLGGLPMPSLAIT
-1765 KKQTPYTGFG
+1765 KRDIPFG
-1775 DATLIMKKD
+1775 DFGEITLIGDKD
-1784 TVDPSKTPVF
+1784 MIDPRKSRSNEVF
-1794 SRDAWT
+1794 SRDAYT
-1800 GVFPKVIRL
+1800 VRKPVVNYEVPAKIDSDAFHK
-1809 ANMKRLTSFVEKAIE
+1809 KY
-1824 PLQEELPREVADYG
+1824 EETRKFL
-1838 DIYNSYILRNA
+1838 
-1849 NNKNGDVQKMLE
+1849 NKNSIDVGE
-1861 DSLNSAG
+1861 INFSFYDGEESLAAMENNIAI
-1868 YKYYF
+1868 KYYYVKNV
-1873 LKTIN
+1873 LKKDIPI
-1878 KEPKLKWRK
+1878 KERTVTPPVRGERLFKEYPELIHALKSSKVK
-1887 KGLNKELIDHPKILK
+1887 KGDFSEVDQAARPYFDEMRQDIAMGK
-1902 ACQGLEKKYGKQGL
+1902 GLVGRSKRVLAKWTTNGHINEEGV
-1916 KELLYEGPSAMLE
+1916 KELLLRLSAYEEDKKKKPYKEVDRQDFVKDLRQTIE
-1929 ESTDLKE
+1929 EAGIERFTAFVRSEFDSLYKDRYLWDNGKKYAFNIDNIVKLMKKYRGTNNEGSGGINYGFNSLLAFLSKKFTSIRDIKNHESLLAPNKKELARYKKAEDMYNRLIDEAAELRGSYGMDLDMDLAGLMKDTRDGKKDLHGFPEDKKFLQHIKDFLKE
-1936 ANDLI
+1936 A
-1941 VNELSKKPEGNESPF
+1941 
-1956 LKRVHKRQQARLV
+1956 
-1969 NGETLHSLLSDY
+1969 
-1981 LERDKKVFEEESFKQ
+1981 DKVTT
-1996 QLDKRIKANQ
+1996 D
-2006 NTFNAWKESFRDE
+2006 
-2019 MLGESVI
+2019 
-2026 RDSGKPAD
+2026 
-2034 LENIVDA
+2034 
-2041 MLGNLKNA
+2041 
-2049 QKGFAGFGIGN
+2049 
-2060 IIASSAK
+2060 
-2067 KIESF
+2067 
-2072 GEMHREADR
+2072 
-2081 NMDGSTNIE
+2081 
-2090 TSLDKSEQYT
+2090 
-2100 KVKDEIIDFTGRM
+2100 
-2113 AEAYKWEDSWES
+2113 
-2125 RSDASQ
+2125 
-2131 VLMSMMSGKTF
+2131 
-2142 KASARKFG
+2142 
-2150 FTYSAALEKQA
+2150 
-2161 KEIIKEV
+2161 
-2168 KNLPAKYF
+2168 YF
-2176 EAKPQR
+2176 EAKPAR
-2182 AVRFSEV
+2182 KVTFDEFSGAVI
-2189 AAAVMPKN
+2189 PKGTPEETVN
-2197 ASKEIKDYLRAQGVT
+2197 FLESQGIVV
-2212 IRLYDPRIE
+2212 REYDQDVE
-2221 GDRERVT
+2221 GDREAKAKELGQKLNV
-2228 NSAQDR
+2228 
-2234 VKQYFQEGS
+2234 YFQ
-2243 NYQGSYDRNTNVIEL
+2243 NKYQGSYDRNANVIEL
-2258 FDGANESTVVH
+2258 FDGANESTVIH

-2369 MDGSAPTKEMQGVFR
+2369 MDGSAPTKEMQGIFR

-2393 YKTAKSL
+2393 YKTTKNL

-2417 STESEINAWAAQRK
+2417 STEAEINAWAAQRK

-2478 NFRASISSEEERTS
+2478 NFTASISSEEERTS
-2492 FIESLGEENEIYQI
+2492 FVGSLGEENEIYQI
-2506 ETIYNSGTFPT
+2506 ETIYNSDTFPT
-2517 RKDRDEFLQMAG
+2517 KKDRDEFLQMAG
-2529 FTEKD
+2529 LTEKD
-2534 LKEKLRVAG
+2534 LKEKLRAAG

-2571 RSMAEEIL
+2571 RGMAEEIL

-2634 SEKETTEIDKQTDV
+2634 SEKETTEVDKQTDV

-2677 AAAKGENK
+2677 AAAKGENQ

-2750 MREIKEDARNTL
+2750 MREIKQDARNTL

-2917 DRYVAEDIIP
+2917 DRYMAEDIIP

-2934 EGSTALKLK
+2934 DGSSPMKLK

-3001 KNQTATNLDRLGTK
+3001 KNQTATSLDRLGTK

-3025 SEILIERMGKSAAEY
+3025 PEILIERLGKSAAEY

-3046 KAAAHLR
+3046 KAATHLR

-3073 EWTAIRSKKLYTIGL
+3073 EWTAIRSKKLYTVGL

-3115 ARLIETLWLSD
+3115 ERLIETLWLSD

-3206 SAKTS
+3206 STKTS

-3239 AGTSG
+3239 AGASG

-3306 CWHSSIKDMSEWD
+3306 SWHSSIKDMSEWD

-3351 MDRMGAM
+3351 MERMGAA

-3380 QNKSTMMRDR
+3380 QTKSTMMRDR

-3405 VGKNESELRSKIEHG
+3405 VGKNESEFRSKIEHG

-3447 LYTYKNA
+3447 LFTYKRA
-3454 MAVMEVDGK
+3454 MAAMEIEGK
-3463 LTREEMDAEAVRLAD
+3463 LNRDEMDAEAVRLAD

-3492 QTSFTRKNG
+3492 QSSFIRKNG

-3521 RAGYILYD
+3521 RAGYTLYD

-3534 PLLEATW
+3534 PLLAATW

-3556 IGDDSDDED
+3556 IGDDTDDED

-3586 AREAVPWTV
+3586 VREAVPWTV

-3620 NFLKAAKKGDL
+3620 NFLKATKKGDL

>member
-1 MDEEILGSVLHGIKP
+1 MDEEILGSVLRGIKP

-164 KDYTNILKS
+164 KDYTNILKN

-209 GTAYKAGQA
+209 GTAYEAGQA

-235 DEEVEKAIPDLMN
+235 DEEVEKAIPGLMK

-280 MRGAAEILSPIAPLA
+280 MRGAAEIIAPIAPLA

-315 SAAGAVGA
+315 SAASAVGA
-323 TGVVAGAAVTGAAA
+323 TGAVAGAAVTGAAA
-337 LTGLIALGTASVF
+337 LAGLIALGTASVF

-364 WRTQKDKNGKS
+364 WRTKKDKNGKS

-470 DTRLFGKETV
+470 DTSLFGKE
-480 PVREMMGNALD
+480 PIPMREMMKNALD

-510 AGTGA
+510 AGAGA
-515 HRAMKRIAGLSEM
+515 HRAMKRITGLSEM

-555 LYQKAPE
+555 LYKKAPE

-679 AAAEKILNDHFSD
+679 AASEKILNDHFSD

-723 QEAKDAWG
+723 QEAKDTWG

-741 YMEQRK
+741 YMERRK
-747 TQDANFSNEKGVDM
+747 TQDANTSNEKGVDM

-814 EESKVAIAEIEEA
+814 EESKAAIAEIEEA

-867 LEEIK
+867 LAQIQ

-878 VTKAARDSALVLA
+878 VTKAARDSALILA
-891 KIAENF
+891 KLAENF
-897 HNNYGVPL
+897 HRNYGVPL

-915 SPETTHQLNQ
+915 SPETAHQLNQ

-939 WNTEEWMK
+939 WNTDEWMK
-947 APDGTPTKLTERQWL
+947 APDGTPTKLTEHQWL
-962 ITHSE
+962 IAHSE
-967 TFREWF
+967 PFKKWF
-973 GDWETVEKVTKL
+973 GDWDTVEKINGLINGVHVELAEKEMQHFQKMDFKAAKEEAKDVFRKL
-985 YYGNPIVMTEGGLKE
+985 FSTVKNNTGYPEPAAVKRKDGEEIVVPMSALKE
-1000 KLEKAARD
+1000 IRRHSADRRVLVAVSRLPDIIRD
-1008 NGINIAADADSIR
+1008 S
-1021 KEIKTIF
+1021 
-1028 KSLYPGK
+1028 
-1035 ELSKGYREPG
+1035 
-1045 RVKNL
+1045 
-1050 DGELISI
+1050 
-1057 TVSSAKELR
+1057 
-1066 HHSTNPRTLFLAV
+1066 
-1079 NLDSVIENATFLY
+1079 TFLF
-1092 EEVKDES
+1092 ESEKDLT
-1099 RVKKSNQTTLAYR
+1099 RNKRLNQTTTGYR
-1112 YYATRV
+1112 YYGIKVGNKPGQYIRIV
-1118 VVNGEECIARIIV
+1118 VRTDENGKHYLYDMDFNGA
-1131 RKDKNGNLYFY
+1131 DKNKKSPHQTMLL
-1142 DGDITSN
+1142 DPKN
-1149 EQIKKDLPKYL
+1149 ESQSD
-1160 YPDTKTGQNLGKSL
+1160 KSF
-1174 FTHSIQEWLAKVK
+1174 FTHSIQEWLVKVK

-1210 STYHQMAGEHARNAP
+1210 STYHQMAEEYAHDVLSG
-1225 LDKLEVAKKMEEEEA
+1225 KLTKKG
-1240 SPEEIWDTTGWMRGP
+1240 T
-1255 EGEWRFE
+1255 
-1262 IPDNL
+1262 
-1267 DQIDLSFAKDQ
+1267 
-1278 DRISLWQIYSNPQLY
+1278 
-1293 EAYPALANVKVYAE
+1293 AE
-1307 DTGKAYS
+1307 
-1314 GADGFT
+1314 
-1320 DEDGIHLSKE
+1320 
-1330 FIEKNPK
+1330 
-1337 EAKSALIHELQHVI
+1337 
-1351 QMTVEDRFSKG
+1351 R
-1362 GNPKIAEE
+1362 
-1370 SMEMTL
+1370 
-1376 WKLEVRLE
+1376 
-1384 ELKLKEP
+1384 
-1391 ERSYIE
+1391 
-1397 AMQENDKQAAE
+1397 
-1408 AMNNGDFAKFISLS
+1408 
-1422 KKKKE
+1422 
-1427 IRKNGP
+1427 
-1433 ENKEEIDNIL
+1433 
-1443 RNIETLKNATK
+1443 
-1454 ETEHGDP
+1454 
-1461 HGYKKYRRLGGE
+1461 
-1473 AEAFMTSE
+1473 
-1481 RAEGK
+1481 
-1486 QAGMPNYDTGYGY
+1486 
-1499 PVANFAGETFRFS
+1499 
-1512 LAQRE
+1512 
-1517 KSAAE
+1517 
-1522 QQLDADEKSFADS
+1522 QLDADEKSFADS

-1569 ISVSDLKKVL
+1569 ISASDLKKVL

-1706 LSAPNVANEENLVK
+1706 LSAPNVANEEDLVK

-1730 TAADKDLVAM
+1730 TAADKDLVVY
-1740 HNIDLGNLAAAI
+1740 HNVSAGKLREAI
-1752 KLGGLPVPSIAVT
+1752 KLGGLPMPSLAIT
-1765 KKQTPYTGFG
+1765 KRDIPFG
-1775 DATLIMKKD
+1775 DFGEITLIGDKD
-1784 TVDPSKTPVF
+1784 MIDPRKSRSNEVF
-1794 SRDAWT
+1794 SRDAYT
-1800 GVFPKVIRL
+1800 VRKPVVNYEVPAKIDSDAFHK
-1809 ANMKRLTSFVEKAIE
+1809 KY
-1824 PLQEELPREVADYG
+1824 EETRKFL
-1838 DIYNSYILRNA
+1838 
-1849 NNKNGDVQKMLE
+1849 NKNSIDVGE
-1861 DSLNSAG
+1861 INFSFYDGEESLAAMENNIAI
-1868 YKYYF
+1868 KYYYVKNV
-1873 LKTIN
+1873 LKKDIPI
-1878 KEPKLKWRK
+1878 KERTVTPPVRGERLFKEYPELIHALKSSKVKEGDFSEVDQAARPYFDEMRQDIAMG
-1887 KGLNKELIDHPKILK
+1887 KGLVGRSKRVLAKWTTNGHINEE
-1902 ACQGLEKKYGKQGL
+1902 GV
-1916 KELLYEGPSAMLE
+1916 KELLLRLSAYEEDKKKKPYKEVDRQDFVKDLRKTIEEAGIERFTAFVRSEFDSLYKDRYLWDNGKKYAFNIDNIVKLMKKYRGTNNEGPGGINYGFNSLLAFLSKKFTSIRDIKNH
-1929 ESTDLKE
+1929 ESLLAPNKKELARYKKAEDMYNRLIDEAAELRGSYGMDLDMDLAGLMKDTRDGKKDLHGFPEDKKFLQHIKDFLKE
-1936 ANDLI
+1936 A
-1941 VNELSKKPEGNESPF
+1941 
-1956 LKRVHKRQQARLV
+1956 
-1969 NGETLHSLLSDY
+1969 
-1981 LERDKKVFEEESFKQ
+1981 DKVTT
-1996 QLDKRIKANQ
+1996 D
-2006 NTFNAWKESFRDE
+2006 
-2019 MLGESVI
+2019 
-2026 RDSGKPAD
+2026 
-2034 LENIVDA
+2034 
-2041 MLGNLKNA
+2041 
-2049 QKGFAGFGIGN
+2049 
-2060 IIASSAK
+2060 
-2067 KIESF
+2067 
-2072 GEMHREADR
+2072 
-2081 NMDGSTNIE
+2081 
-2090 TSLDKSEQYT
+2090 
-2100 KVKDEIIDFTGRM
+2100 
-2113 AEAYKWEDSWES
+2113 
-2125 RSDASQ
+2125 
-2131 VLMSMMSGKTF
+2131 
-2142 KASARKFG
+2142 
-2150 FTYSAALEKQA
+2150 
-2161 KEIIKEV
+2161 
-2168 KNLPAKYF
+2168 YF
-2176 EAKPQR
+2176 EAKPAR
-2182 AVRFSEV
+2182 KVTFDEFSGAVIPKGTSEETV
-2189 AAAVMPKN
+2189 N
-2197 ASKEIKDYLRAQGVT
+2197 FLESQGIVV
-2212 IRLYDPRIE
+2212 REYDQDVE
-2221 GDRERVT
+2221 GDREAKAKELGQKLNV
-2228 NSAQDR
+2228 
-2234 VKQYFQEGS
+2234 YFQ
-2243 NYQGSYDRNTNVIEL
+2243 NKYQGSYDRNANVIEL
-2258 FDGANESTVVH
+2258 FDGANESTVIH

-2369 MDGSAPTKEMQGVFR
+2369 IEGSAPTKEMQGVFR

-2446 GNLKAWAESVKDKAL
+2446 GNLKAWAESVKGKAL

-2478 NFRASISSEEERTS
+2478 NFKASISSEEERTS
-2492 FIESLGEENEIYQI
+2492 FVGSLGEENEIYQI
-2506 ETIYNSGTFPT
+2506 ETIYNSDTFPT
-2517 RKDRDEFLQMAG
+2517 KKDRDEFLQMAG
-2529 FTEKD
+2529 LTEKD
-2534 LKEKLRVAG
+2534 LKEKLRAAG

-2571 RSMAEEIL
+2571 RGMAEEIL

-2750 MREIKEDARNTL
+2750 MREIKQDARNTL

-2917 DRYVAEDIIP
+2917 DRYMAEDIIP

-2934 EGSTALKLK
+2934 DGTSSMKLK

-3001 KNQTATNLDRLGTK
+3001 KNQTATGLDRLGTK

-3020 KDITL
+3020 KDIAL
-3025 SEILIERMGKSAAEY
+3025 PEILIERLGTSAYEY

-3053 ELKSA
+3053 ELKSE

-3096 YTKEQLLAMALNFG
+3096 YTKEQLLSMTLNFG

-3115 ARLIETLWLSD
+3115 ERLIETLWLSD

-3206 SAKTS
+3206 STKTS

-3239 AGTSG
+3239 AGASG

-3285 AAIENTA
+3285 TAIENTA

-3351 MDRMGAM
+3351 MERMGAA
-3358 NALKAVGDFYF
+3358 NAIKAVGDFYF

-3380 QNKSTMMRDR
+3380 QAKSTMMRDR

-3405 VGKNESELRSKIEHG
+3405 VGKNESEFRSKIEHG

-3447 LYTYKNA
+3447 LFTYKRA
-3454 MAVMEVDGK
+3454 MAAMEIEGK
-3463 LTREEMDAEAVRLAD
+3463 LNRDEMDAEAVRLAD

-3492 QTSFTRKNG
+3492 QTGFIRKNG

-3521 RAGYILYD
+3521 RAGYVLYD

-3534 PLLEATW
+3534 PLLAATW
-3541 YWWILGALVETTLRE
+3541 YWWILGALVETALRE

-3579 PIGGVPL
+3579 PIGGIPI

-3620 NFLKAAKKGDL
+3620 KFLKATKKGDL

-3637 ATKAITRTSIPVP
+3637 ATKVITRTSIPVP

>member
-130 NAAALNNQPFSAKT
+130 NAAALNNQPFSAKA
-144 LNELYPELDTEDP
+144 LDELYPELDTEDP

-164 KDYTNILKS
+164 KDYTNILKN

-209 GTAYKAGQA
+209 GTAYEAGQA

-235 DEEVEKAIPDLMN
+235 DEEVEKAIPGLMN

-280 MRGAAEILSPIAPLA
+280 MRGAAEILAPIAPLA

-308 IATLGAA
+308 IASLGAA

-323 TGVVAGAAVTGAAA
+323 TGAVAGAAVTGAAA

-364 WRTQKDKNGKS
+364 WRTKKDKNGKS

-470 DTRLFGKETV
+470 DTSLFGKETV

-515 HRAMKRIAGLSEM
+515 HRAMKRITGLSEM

-555 LYQKAPE
+555 LYKKAPE

-679 AAAEKILNDHFSD
+679 AASEKILNDHFSD

-731 KLTGVKELQD
+731 ELTGVKELQD
-741 YMEQRK
+741 YMERRK
-747 TQDANFSNEKGVDM
+747 TQDANTSNEKGVDM

-784 FYGAYGRAPNQRE
+784 FYGAYGRAPSQRE

-814 EESKVAIAEIEEA
+814 EESKAAIAEIEEA

-897 HNNYGVPL
+897 HKNYGVPL
-905 KLAMIAAGEV
+905 KLAMVKAGEVVGIREGAYGMAAFDVSRSGISSVSQFMDRIKAGKAAGEKPNKIRYTGKFGV
-915 SPETTHQLNQ
+915 SYSEEQVSHATILHRGHVLTKEQMDDIENHLDVLHNPALSSRGDALSGRYHGKSVLCRIDGDLGSYYVVLEVSNDNGVVWFKTGMAGGKESIDKIIAEHSAGSLSYKDAGTTSQNN
-925 SAIENELQLVKEKY
+925 SAITIDSLPNAL
-939 WNTEEWMK
+939 
-947 APDGTPTKLTERQWL
+947 
-962 ITHSE
+962 
-967 TFREWF
+967 
-973 GDWETVEKVTKL
+973 
-985 YYGNPIVMTEGGLKE
+985 
-1000 KLEKAARD
+1000 
-1008 NGINIAADADSIR
+1008 GI
-1021 KEIKTIF
+1021 
-1028 KSLYPGK
+1028 
-1035 ELSKGYREPG
+1035 
-1045 RVKNL
+1045 
-1050 DGELISI
+1050 
-1057 TVSSAKELR
+1057 
-1066 HHSTNPRTLFLAV
+1066 
-1079 NLDSVIENATFLY
+1079 
-1092 EEVKDES
+1092 
-1099 RVKKSNQTTLAYR
+1099 VKKDA
-1112 YYATRV
+1112 
-1118 VVNGEECIARIIV
+1118 
-1131 RKDKNGNLYFY
+1131 
-1142 DGDITSN
+1142 
-1149 EQIKKDLPKYL
+1149 
-1160 YPDTKTGQNLGKSL
+1160 
-1174 FTHSIQEWLAKVK
+1174 
-1187 ETTDKIGGNGEVLA
+1187 
-1201 SVVNDFEES
+1201 
-1210 STYHQMAGEHARNAP
+1210 YHQMAGEYAHNV
-1225 LDKLEVAKKMEEEEA
+1225 LSSKSTKK
-1240 SPEEIWDTTGWMRGP
+1240 
-1255 EGEWRFE
+1255 
-1262 IPDNL
+1262 
-1267 DQIDLSFAKDQ
+1267 
-1278 DRISLWQIYSNPQLY
+1278 
-1293 EAYPALANVKVYAE
+1293 
-1307 DTGKAYS
+1307 
-1314 GADGFT
+1314 
-1320 DEDGIHLSKE
+1320 
-1330 FIEKNPK
+1330 
-1337 EAKSALIHELQHVI
+1337 
-1351 QMTVEDRFSKG
+1351 
-1362 GNPKIAEE
+1362 
-1370 SMEMTL
+1370 
-1376 WKLEVRLE
+1376 
-1384 ELKLKEP
+1384 
-1391 ERSYIE
+1391 
-1397 AMQENDKQAAE
+1397 
-1408 AMNNGDFAKFISLS
+1408 
-1422 KKKKE
+1422 
-1427 IRKNGP
+1427 
-1433 ENKEEIDNIL
+1433 
-1443 RNIETLKNATK
+1443 
-1454 ETEHGDP
+1454 
-1461 HGYKKYRRLGGE
+1461 
-1473 AEAFMTSE
+1473 
-1481 RAEGK
+1481 
-1486 QAGMPNYDTGYGY
+1486 GM
-1499 PVANFAGETFRFS
+1499 
-1512 LAQRE
+1512 
-1517 KSAAE
+1517 AE

-1535 VDRFMAGK
+1535 VDRFIAGK
-1543 ISTDTIQVMRT
+1543 EKSPMVRVMTT
-1554 PLVMRLVGAEVLPVE
+1554 PLVLKLTGAEVLPVE
-1569 ISVSDLKKVL
+1569 IAKTDLEKIL
-1579 VDKHTDIT
+1579 NGKHAGDMT
-1587 PDIMKQIPRALTD
+1587 PEIMKQLPRALTN
-1600 PMMIFSTYSGKN
+1600 PIMIFKSYTGPN
-1612 GEVRKVI
+1612 GEERRVV
-1619 VLELKDKNGATIV
+1619 VVDLKDNNGATIV
-1632 IPMELER
+1632 VPFELKVTTR
-1639 KKGNYEVN
+1639 KNYEIN
-1647 QITSAYGKTD
+1647 RIASAYGKT
-1657 KKTRRTSFVW
+1657 KKKSKNPSYEW
-1667 FQKQLQEGKLEYAN
+1667 FNSQLDEGNLLYVN
-1681 RKKATDWI
+1681 RKKAINEILQRSPNW
-1689 SSEQPHWLIPEE
+1689 PMPEE

-1706 LSAPNVANEENLVK
+1706 LSAPNVANEEDLVK
-1720 LKSENPTYYQ
+1720 LMKKYRGTNNEGPGGINYGFNSLLAFLSQKFTSIRDIKNHESLLAPNKKELARYKKSEDMYNRLIDE
-1730 TAADKDLVAM
+1730 AAELRGSYGMDLDMDLAGLMKDTRDGKKDL
-1740 HNIDLGNLAAAI
+1740 HGFPEDKKFLQHI
-1752 KLGGLPVPSIAVT
+1752 KD
-1765 KKQTPYTGFG
+1765 F
-1775 DATLIMKKD
+1775 
-1784 TVDPSKTPVF
+1784 
-1794 SRDAWT
+1794 
-1800 GVFPKVIRL
+1800 
-1809 ANMKRLTSFVEKAIE
+1809 
-1824 PLQEELPREVADYG
+1824 
-1838 DIYNSYILRNA
+1838 
-1849 NNKNGDVQKMLE
+1849 
-1861 DSLNSAG
+1861 
-1868 YKYYF
+1868 
-1873 LKTIN
+1873 
-1878 KEPKLKWRK
+1878 
-1887 KGLNKELIDHPKILK
+1887 
-1902 ACQGLEKKYGKQGL
+1902 
-1916 KELLYEGPSAMLE
+1916 
-1929 ESTDLKE
+1929 LKE
-1936 ANDLI
+1936 A
-1941 VNELSKKPEGNESPF
+1941 
-1956 LKRVHKRQQARLV
+1956 
-1969 NGETLHSLLSDY
+1969 
-1981 LERDKKVFEEESFKQ
+1981 DKVTT
-1996 QLDKRIKANQ
+1996 D
-2006 NTFNAWKESFRDE
+2006 
-2019 MLGESVI
+2019 
-2026 RDSGKPAD
+2026 
-2034 LENIVDA
+2034 
-2041 MLGNLKNA
+2041 
-2049 QKGFAGFGIGN
+2049 
-2060 IIASSAK
+2060 
-2067 KIESF
+2067 
-2072 GEMHREADR
+2072 
-2081 NMDGSTNIE
+2081 
-2090 TSLDKSEQYT
+2090 
-2100 KVKDEIIDFTGRM
+2100 
-2113 AEAYKWEDSWES
+2113 
-2125 RSDASQ
+2125 
-2131 VLMSMMSGKTF
+2131 
-2142 KASARKFG
+2142 
-2150 FTYSAALEKQA
+2150 
-2161 KEIIKEV
+2161 
-2168 KNLPAKYF
+2168 YF
-2176 EAKPQR
+2176 EAKPAR
-2182 AVRFSEV
+2182 KVTFDEFSGAVIPKGTSEETV
-2189 AAAVMPKN
+2189 N
-2197 ASKEIKDYLRAQGVT
+2197 FLESQGIVV
-2212 IRLYDPRIE
+2212 REYDQDVE
-2221 GDRERVT
+2221 GDREAKAKELGQKLNV
-2228 NSAQDR
+2228 
-2234 VKQYFQEGS
+2234 YFQS
-2243 NYQGSYDRNTNVIEL
+2243 KYQGSYDRNANVIEL
-2258 FDGANESTVVH
+2258 FDGANESTVIH

-2295 GDTAKARAALKSMQG
+2295 GDTAKARAALKSMRG
-2310 DLSTIRSW
+2310 DLSAIRSW

-2406 PEIKDIFDRMI
+2406 PEIKDIFDHMI
-2417 STESEINAWAAQRK
+2417 STEAEINAWAAQRK

-2478 NFRASISSEEERTS
+2478 NFKASISSKEERTS
-2492 FIESLGEENEIYQI
+2492 FIESLGENEIYQI
-2506 ETIYNSGTFPT
+2506 ETIYNSDTFPT
-2517 RKDRDEFLQMAG
+2517 KKDRDEFLQMAG
-2529 FTEKD
+2529 LTEKD
-2534 LKEKLRVAG
+2534 LKEKLRAAG

-2571 RSMAEEIL
+2571 RGMAEEIL

-2602 YIHLVNSMQMELK
+2602 YIHLVTSMQLELK

-2634 SEKETTEIDKQTDV
+2634 SEEETTELDKQTDV

-2677 AAAKGENK
+2677 AAVKGENK
-2685 SRKESQTIL
+2685 SRKESQIIL

-2750 MREIKEDARNTL
+2750 MREIKQDARNTL

-2917 DRYVAEDIIP
+2917 DRYMAEDIIP

-2934 EGSTALKLK
+2934 DGSSPMKLK

-2967 YEGNTLGTSFDEASQ
+2967 YEGNTLGTSFDDAAQ
-2982 KIHDEILGNW
+2982 KIHDEIIDNW

-3025 SEILIERMGKSAAEY
+3025 PEILIERLGKSAAEY

-3073 EWTAIRSKKLYTIGL
+3073 EWTAIRSKKLYTVGL

-3140 KNLTDKDWDFVESVW
+3140 KNLTDKDWNFVEKVW
-3155 EHLNSYWGERNKV
+3155 DHLNSYWGERNKV

-3206 SAKTS
+3206 STKTS

-3325 RRRFNFTTMGFRFS
+3325 RRRFNFATMGFRFS

-3351 MDRMGAM
+3351 MERMGAA

-3380 QNKSTMMRDR
+3380 QTKSTMMRDR

-3405 VGKNESELRSKIEHG
+3405 VGKNESEFRSKIEHG

-3432 WLIQATD
+3432 WLIQVTD

-3447 LYTYKNA
+3447 LFTYKRA
-3454 MAVMEVDGK
+3454 MAAMEIEGK
-3463 LTREEMDAEAVRLAD
+3463 LNRDEMDAEAVRLAD

-3492 QTSFTRKNG
+3492 QTSFIRKNG

-3521 RAGYILYD
+3521 RAGYVLYD
-3529 KGDVK
+3529 KGDIK
-3534 PLLEATW
+3534 PLLAATW

-3620 NFLKAAKKGDL
+3620 NFIKAAKKGDL

>member
-1 MDEEILGSVLHGIKP
+1 MDEEILGSVLRGIKP

-94 LEQSEKLGSALGIAP
+94 LEQSEKLGSALGVAP

-164 KDYTNILKS
+164 KDYTNILKN

-199 YLYDTGTHFA
+199 YLYDTGAHFA
-209 GTAYKAGQA
+209 GTAYEAGQA

-223 ELMYKASIGEIS
+223 ELMYKASIGAIS
-235 DEEVEKAIPDLMN
+235 DEEVEKAIPGLMN

-280 MRGAAEILSPIAPLA
+280 MRGAAEILAPIAPLA

-308 IATLGAA
+308 IATLGAT
-315 SAAGAVGA
+315 SAASAVGA
-323 TGVVAGAAVTGAAA
+323 TGAVAGAAVTGAAA

-350 TGTYRAEA
+350 VGTYRAEA

-364 WRTQKDKNGKS
+364 WRAKKDKNGKS

-398 GAWELALKGITKV
+398 GACELALKGITKV

-443 GYGAKQFAKV
+443 GYGAKQFVKV

-470 DTRLFGKETV
+470 DTSLFGKE
-480 PVREMMGNALD
+480 PIPMREMMGNALD

-496 VPSVVGMSIGGAAL
+496 IPSVVGMSIGGAAL
-510 AGTGA
+510 AGAGA
-515 HRAMKRIAGLSEM
+515 HRAMKRITGLSEM

-555 LYQKAPE
+555 LYKKAPE

-633 PETHEALSDYTTM
+633 PETHDALSDYTTM

-679 AAAEKILNDHFSD
+679 AASEKILNDHFSE

-741 YMEQRK
+741 YMERRK
-747 TQDANFSNEKGVDM
+747 TQDANTSNEKGADM

-897 HNNYGVPL
+897 HKNYGVPL
-905 KLAMIAAGEV
+905 KLAMVKAGEVVGIREGAYGMAAFDVSRSGISSVSQFMDRIKAGKAAGEKPNKIRYTGKFGV
-915 SPETTHQLNQ
+915 SYSEEQVSHATILHRGHVLTKEQMDDIENHLDVLHNPALSSRGDALSGRYHGKSVLCRIDGDLGSYYVVLEVSNDNGVVWFKTGMAGGKESIDKIIAENSAGSLSYKDAGTTSQNN
-925 SAIENELQLVKEKY
+925 SAITIDSLPNAL
-939 WNTEEWMK
+939 
-947 APDGTPTKLTERQWL
+947 
-962 ITHSE
+962 
-967 TFREWF
+967 
-973 GDWETVEKVTKL
+973 
-985 YYGNPIVMTEGGLKE
+985 
-1000 KLEKAARD
+1000 
-1008 NGINIAADADSIR
+1008 GI
-1021 KEIKTIF
+1021 
-1028 KSLYPGK
+1028 
-1035 ELSKGYREPG
+1035 
-1045 RVKNL
+1045 
-1050 DGELISI
+1050 
-1057 TVSSAKELR
+1057 
-1066 HHSTNPRTLFLAV
+1066 
-1079 NLDSVIENATFLY
+1079 
-1092 EEVKDES
+1092 
-1099 RVKKSNQTTLAYR
+1099 VKKDA
-1112 YYATRV
+1112 
-1118 VVNGEECIARIIV
+1118 
-1131 RKDKNGNLYFY
+1131 
-1142 DGDITSN
+1142 
-1149 EQIKKDLPKYL
+1149 
-1160 YPDTKTGQNLGKSL
+1160 
-1174 FTHSIQEWLAKVK
+1174 
-1187 ETTDKIGGNGEVLA
+1187 
-1201 SVVNDFEES
+1201 
-1210 STYHQMAGEHARNAP
+1210 YHQMAGEYAHNV
-1225 LDKLEVAKKMEEEEA
+1225 LSGKSTKK
-1240 SPEEIWDTTGWMRGP
+1240 
-1255 EGEWRFE
+1255 
-1262 IPDNL
+1262 
-1267 DQIDLSFAKDQ
+1267 
-1278 DRISLWQIYSNPQLY
+1278 
-1293 EAYPALANVKVYAE
+1293 
-1307 DTGKAYS
+1307 
-1314 GADGFT
+1314 
-1320 DEDGIHLSKE
+1320 
-1330 FIEKNPK
+1330 
-1337 EAKSALIHELQHVI
+1337 
-1351 QMTVEDRFSKG
+1351 
-1362 GNPKIAEE
+1362 
-1370 SMEMTL
+1370 
-1376 WKLEVRLE
+1376 
-1384 ELKLKEP
+1384 
-1391 ERSYIE
+1391 
-1397 AMQENDKQAAE
+1397 
-1408 AMNNGDFAKFISLS
+1408 
-1422 KKKKE
+1422 
-1427 IRKNGP
+1427 
-1433 ENKEEIDNIL
+1433 
-1443 RNIETLKNATK
+1443 
-1454 ETEHGDP
+1454 
-1461 HGYKKYRRLGGE
+1461 
-1473 AEAFMTSE
+1473 
-1481 RAEGK
+1481 
-1486 QAGMPNYDTGYGY
+1486 GM
-1499 PVANFAGETFRFS
+1499 
-1512 LAQRE
+1512 
-1517 KSAAE
+1517 AE

-1632 IPMELER
+1632 VPMELER

-1657 KKTRRTSFVW
+1657 KKTRRTSFAW

-1689 SSEQPHWLIPEE
+1689 SSEQPHWLIPKE

-1706 LSAPNVANEENLVK
+1706 LSAPNVANEEDLVK

-1730 TAADKDLVAM
+1730 KAADKDLVVY
-1740 HNIDLGNLAAAI
+1740 HNVSTGKLREAI
-1752 KLGGLPVPSIAVT
+1752 KLGGLPMPSLAIT
-1765 KKQTPYTGFG
+1765 KRDIPFG
-1775 DATLIMKKD
+1775 DFGEITLIGDKD
-1784 TVDPSKTPVF
+1784 MIDPRKSRSNEVF
-1794 SRDAWT
+1794 SRDAYT
-1800 GVFPKVIRL
+1800 VRKPVVNYEVPAKIDSDAFHK
-1809 ANMKRLTSFVEKAIE
+1809 KY
-1824 PLQEELPREVADYG
+1824 EETRKFL
-1838 DIYNSYILRNA
+1838 
-1849 NNKNGDVQKMLE
+1849 NKNSIDVGE
-1861 DSLNSAG
+1861 INFSFYDGEESLAAMENNIAI
-1868 YKYYF
+1868 KYYYVKNV
-1873 LKTIN
+1873 LKEDIPI
-1878 KEPKLKWRK
+1878 KERTVTPPVRGERLFKEYPELIHALKSSKVK
-1887 KGLNKELIDHPKILK
+1887 KGDFSEVDQAARPYFDEMRQDIAMGK
-1902 ACQGLEKKYGKQGL
+1902 GLVGRSKRVLAKWTTNGHINEEGV
-1916 KELLYEGPSAMLE
+1916 KELLLRLSAYEEDKKKKPYKEVDRQDFVKDLRKTIEEAGIERFTAFVRSEFDSLYKDRYLWDNGKKYAFNIDNIVKLMKKYRGTNNEGPGGINYGFNSLLAFLSKKFTSIRDIKNH
-1929 ESTDLKE
+1929 ESFLAPNKKELARYKKAEDMYNRLIDEAAELRGSYGMDLDMDLAGLMKDTRDGKKDLHGFPEDKKFLQHIKDFLKE
-1936 ANDLI
+1936 A
-1941 VNELSKKPEGNESPF
+1941 
-1956 LKRVHKRQQARLV
+1956 
-1969 NGETLHSLLSDY
+1969 
-1981 LERDKKVFEEESFKQ
+1981 DKVTT
-1996 QLDKRIKANQ
+1996 D
-2006 NTFNAWKESFRDE
+2006 
-2019 MLGESVI
+2019 
-2026 RDSGKPAD
+2026 
-2034 LENIVDA
+2034 
-2041 MLGNLKNA
+2041 
-2049 QKGFAGFGIGN
+2049 
-2060 IIASSAK
+2060 
-2067 KIESF
+2067 
-2072 GEMHREADR
+2072 
-2081 NMDGSTNIE
+2081 
-2090 TSLDKSEQYT
+2090 
-2100 KVKDEIIDFTGRM
+2100 
-2113 AEAYKWEDSWES
+2113 
-2125 RSDASQ
+2125 
-2131 VLMSMMSGKTF
+2131 
-2142 KASARKFG
+2142 
-2150 FTYSAALEKQA
+2150 
-2161 KEIIKEV
+2161 
-2168 KNLPAKYF
+2168 YF
-2176 EAKPQR
+2176 EAKPAR
-2182 AVRFSEV
+2182 KVTFDEFSGAVIPKGTSEETV
-2189 AAAVMPKN
+2189 N
-2197 ASKEIKDYLRAQGVT
+2197 FLESQGIVV
-2212 IRLYDPRIE
+2212 REYDQDVE
-2221 GDRERVT
+2221 GDREAKAKELGQKLNV
-2228 NSAQDR
+2228 
-2234 VKQYFQEGS
+2234 YFQ
-2243 NYQGSYDRNTNVIEL
+2243 NKYQGSYDRNANVIEL
-2258 FDGANESTVVH
+2258 FDGANESTIIH

-2284 MSEENV
+2284 MSEGDI
-2290 ATYFN
+2290 AAYFN
-2295 GDTAKARAALKSMQG
+2295 GDAGKARTALKSMQG

-2393 YKTAKSL
+2393 YKTAKNL

-2406 PEIKDIFDRMI
+2406 PEIKDIFDHMI
-2417 STESEINAWAAQRK
+2417 STEAEINAWAAQRK

-2478 NFRASISSEEERTS
+2478 NFKASISSEEERTS
-2492 FIESLGEENEIYQI
+2492 YSESLGEENEIYQI
-2506 ETIYNSGTFPT
+2506 ETIYNSDTFPT
-2517 RKDRDEFLQMAG
+2517 KKDRDEFLQMAG
-2529 FTEKD
+2529 LTEKD
-2534 LKEKLRVAG
+2534 LKEKLRAAG

-2571 RSMAEEIL
+2571 RGMAEEIL

-2634 SEKETTEIDKQTDV
+2634 SEKETTEVDKQTDV

-2677 AAAKGENK
+2677 AAAKGENQ

-2902 RWLAVEMNPMQAMDD
+2902 RWLAIEMNPMQAMDNEN
-2917 DRYVAEDIIP
+2917 YFAEDIIP

-2934 EGSTALKLK
+2934 DGSSPMKMK
-2943 DLTMDQFREM
+2943 DLTMNQFREM

-3001 KNQTATNLDRLGTK
+3001 KNQTATSLDRLGTK

-3025 SEILIERMGKSAAEY
+3025 PEILIERLGKSAAEY

-3073 EWTAIRSKKLYTIGL
+3073 EWTAIRSKKLYTVGL

-3115 ARLIETLWLSD
+3115 ERLIETLWLSD

-3206 SAKTS
+3206 STKTS

-3239 AGTSG
+3239 AGASG

-3351 MDRMGAM
+3351 MERMGAA

-3380 QNKSTMMRDR
+3380 QTKSTMMRDR

-3405 VGKNESELRSKIEHG
+3405 VGKNESEFRSKIEHG

-3447 LYTYKNA
+3447 LFTYKRA
-3454 MAVMEVDGK
+3454 MAAMEIEGK
-3463 LTREEMDAEAVRLAD
+3463 LNRDEMDAEAVRLAD

-3492 QTSFTRKNG
+3492 QSSFIRKNG

-3521 RAGYILYD
+3521 RAGYTLYD

-3534 PLLEATW
+3534 PLLAATW

>member
-164 KDYTNILKS
+164 KDYTNILKN

-199 YLYDTGTHFA
+199 YLYDTGTHFV
-209 GTAYKAGQA
+209 GTAYEAGQA

-280 MRGAAEILSPIAPLA
+280 MRGAAEIIAPIAPLA

-323 TGVVAGAAVTGAAA
+323 TGAVSGAAVTGAAA

-364 WRTQKDKNGKS
+364 WRTKKDKNGKS

-443 GYGAKQFAKV
+443 GYGAKQFVKV

-458 AEEGLQSLSADM
+458 AEEGLQSLSADI
-470 DTRLFGKETV
+470 DTNLFGKETV

-510 AGTGA
+510 AGAGA

-555 LYQKAPE
+555 LYKKAPE

-679 AAAEKILNDHFSD
+679 AATEKILNDNFSD

-741 YMEQRK
+741 YMERRK

-814 EESKVAIAEIEEA
+814 DESKAAIAEIEEA

-834 ERVSETLKSLNKED
+834 ERVSEALKSLNKED

-867 LEEIK
+867 LAQIQT
-872 AAGNGA
+872 AGNGA
-878 VTKAARDSALVLA
+878 VTKAAKDSALVLA
-891 KIAENF
+891 KLAENF
-897 HNNYGVPL
+897 HKNYGVPL

-915 SPETTHQLNQ
+915 SPETAHQLNQ

-939 WNTEEWMK
+939 WNTDEWMK

-962 ITHSE
+962 IAHSE

-1099 RVKKSNQTTLAYR
+1099 RVKKSNQTTLAYK

-1210 STYHQMAGEHARNAP
+1210 STYHQMAGEYAHNV
-1225 LDKLEVAKKMEEEEA
+1225 LSGKSTKKDM
-1240 SPEEIWDTTGWMRGP
+1240 
-1255 EGEWRFE
+1255 
-1262 IPDNL
+1262 
-1267 DQIDLSFAKDQ
+1267 
-1278 DRISLWQIYSNPQLY
+1278 
-1293 EAYPALANVKVYAE
+1293 AE
-1307 DTGKAYS
+1307 
-1314 GADGFT
+1314 
-1320 DEDGIHLSKE
+1320 
-1330 FIEKNPK
+1330 
-1337 EAKSALIHELQHVI
+1337 
-1351 QMTVEDRFSKG
+1351 R
-1362 GNPKIAEE
+1362 
-1370 SMEMTL
+1370 
-1376 WKLEVRLE
+1376 
-1384 ELKLKEP
+1384 
-1391 ERSYIE
+1391 
-1397 AMQENDKQAAE
+1397 
-1408 AMNNGDFAKFISLS
+1408 
-1422 KKKKE
+1422 
-1427 IRKNGP
+1427 
-1433 ENKEEIDNIL
+1433 
-1443 RNIETLKNATK
+1443 
-1454 ETEHGDP
+1454 
-1461 HGYKKYRRLGGE
+1461 
-1473 AEAFMTSE
+1473 
-1481 RAEGK
+1481 
-1486 QAGMPNYDTGYGY
+1486 
-1499 PVANFAGETFRFS
+1499 
-1512 LAQRE
+1512 
-1517 KSAAE
+1517 
-1522 QQLDADEKSFADS
+1522 QLDADEKSFADS

-1543 ISTDTIQVMRT
+1543 EEAPMVRVMTT
-1554 PLVMRLVGAEVLPVE
+1554 PLVLKLTGAEVLPVE
-1569 ISVSDLKKVL
+1569 ITKTDLEKIL
-1579 VDKHTDIT
+1579 NRKHAGDMT
-1587 PDIMKQIPRALTD
+1587 PEIMKQLPRALTD
-1600 PMMIFSTYSGKN
+1600 PIMIFKSYTGPN
-1612 GEVRKVI
+1612 GEERRVV
-1619 VLELKDKNGATIV
+1619 VVDLKDRNGATIV
-1632 IPMELER
+1632 VPFELKVTTR
-1639 KKGNYEVN
+1639 KNYEIN
-1647 QITSAYGKTD
+1647 RIASAYGKT
-1657 KKTRRTSFVW
+1657 KKKSKTPSYEW
-1667 FQKQLQEGKLEYAN
+1667 FIGQLDEGNLLYVN
-1681 RKKATDWI
+1681 RKKAINEILQRSPNW
-1689 SSEQPHWLIPEE
+1689 PMPEE

-1706 LSAPNVANEENLVK
+1706 LSAPNVANEEDLVK

-1730 TAADKDLVAM
+1730 TAADKDLVVY
-1740 HNIDLGNLAAAI
+1740 HNVSTGKLREAI
-1752 KLGGLPVPSIAVT
+1752 KLGGLPMPSLAIT
-1765 KKQTPYTGFG
+1765 KRDIPFG
-1775 DATLIMKKD
+1775 DFGEITLIGDKD
-1784 TVDPSKTPVF
+1784 MIDPRKSRSNEVF
-1794 SRDAWT
+1794 SRDAYT
-1800 GVFPKVIRL
+1800 VRKPVVNYEVPAKIDSDAFHK
-1809 ANMKRLTSFVEKAIE
+1809 KY
-1824 PLQEELPREVADYG
+1824 EETRKFL
-1838 DIYNSYILRNA
+1838 
-1849 NNKNGDVQKMLE
+1849 NKNSIDVGE
-1861 DSLNSAG
+1861 INFSFYDGEESLAAMENNIAI
-1868 YKYYF
+1868 KYYYVKNV
-1873 LKTIN
+1873 LKKDIPI
-1878 KEPKLKWRK
+1878 KERTVTPPVRGERLFKEHPELIHALKSSKVK
-1887 KGLNKELIDHPKILK
+1887 KGDFSEVDQAARPYFDEMRQDIARGK
-1902 ACQGLEKKYGKQGL
+1902 GLVGRFKQVLAKWTTNGHINEAGV
-1916 KELLYEGPSAMLE
+1916 KELLSRLSKYEEDKKKKPYKEVDRDAFVKDLRKTIEEAGMERFTAFVRSEFDSLYKGRYLWDNGKKYAFNIDNIVKLMKKYRGTNNEGPGGINYGFNSLLAFLSKKFTSIRDIKNH
-1929 ESTDLKE
+1929 ESLLAPNKKELARYKKAEDMYNRLIDEAAELRGSYGMDLDMDLAELMKDTRDGKKDLHGFPEDKKFLQHIKDFLKE
-1936 ANDLI
+1936 A
-1941 VNELSKKPEGNESPF
+1941 
-1956 LKRVHKRQQARLV
+1956 
-1969 NGETLHSLLSDY
+1969 
-1981 LERDKKVFEEESFKQ
+1981 DKVTT
-1996 QLDKRIKANQ
+1996 D
-2006 NTFNAWKESFRDE
+2006 
-2019 MLGESVI
+2019 
-2026 RDSGKPAD
+2026 
-2034 LENIVDA
+2034 
-2041 MLGNLKNA
+2041 
-2049 QKGFAGFGIGN
+2049 
-2060 IIASSAK
+2060 
-2067 KIESF
+2067 
-2072 GEMHREADR
+2072 
-2081 NMDGSTNIE
+2081 
-2090 TSLDKSEQYT
+2090 
-2100 KVKDEIIDFTGRM
+2100 
-2113 AEAYKWEDSWES
+2113 
-2125 RSDASQ
+2125 
-2131 VLMSMMSGKTF
+2131 
-2142 KASARKFG
+2142 
-2150 FTYSAALEKQA
+2150 
-2161 KEIIKEV
+2161 
-2168 KNLPAKYF
+2168 YF
-2176 EAKPQR
+2176 EAKPAR
-2182 AVRFSEV
+2182 KVTFDEFSGAVI
-2189 AAAVMPKN
+2189 PKGTPEETVN
-2197 ASKEIKDYLRAQGVT
+2197 FLESQGIVV
-2212 IRLYDPRIE
+2212 REYDQDVE
-2221 GDRERVT
+2221 GDREAKAKELGQKLNV
-2228 NSAQDR
+2228 
-2234 VKQYFQEGS
+2234 YFQ
-2243 NYQGSYDRNTNVIEL
+2243 NKYQGSYDRNANVIEL
-2258 FDGANESTVVH
+2258 FDGANESTAIH

-2295 GDTAKARAALKSMQG
+2295 GDTAKARAALKGMQG

-2318 AAFSEDHLSEYKGT
+2318 TAFSEDHLSEYKGT

-2369 MDGSAPTKEMQGVFR
+2369 MEGSAPTKEMQGVFR

-2393 YKTAKSL
+2393 YKTAKNL

-2417 STESEINAWAAQRK
+2417 STEAEINAWAAQRK

-2478 NFRASISSEEERTS
+2478 NFKASISSEEERTS

-2506 ETIYNSGTFPT
+2506 ETIYNSDTFPT
-2517 RKDRDEFLQMAG
+2517 KKDRDEFLQMAG
-2529 FTEKD
+2529 LTEKD
-2534 LKEKLRVAG
+2534 LKEKLRAAG

-2571 RSMAEEIL
+2571 RGMAEEIL

-2677 AAAKGENK
+2677 EAAKGENK

-2707 ERAQRAKADSTTKDA
+2707 ERNARAKADSTTKDA

-2790 AAGNDWEGAAYWKR
+2790 AAANDWEGAAYWKR

-2857 RTDKPVMMK
+2857 RTDKPVLMK

-2917 DRYVAEDIIP
+2917 DRYMAEDIIP

-2934 EGSTALKLK
+2934 EGSTSLKLK

-2967 YEGNTLGTSFDEASQ
+2967 YEGNTLGTSFDNAAQ
-2982 KIHDEILGNW
+2982 KIHDEILDNW

-3001 KNQTATNLDRLGTK
+3001 KNQTATSLDRLGTK

-3025 SEILIERMGKSAAEY
+3025 PEILIERLGKSAYEY

-3053 ELKSA
+3053 ELKSE

-3073 EWTAIRSKKLYTIGL
+3073 EWTVIRSKKLYTVGL

-3115 ARLIETLWLSD
+3115 ERLIETLWLSD

-3140 KNLTDKDWDFVESVW
+3140 KNLTDKDWDFIESVW

-3206 SAKTS
+3206 STKTS

-3239 AGTSG
+3239 AGASG

-3351 MDRMGAM
+3351 MERMGAA
-3358 NALKAVGDFYF
+3358 NAIKAVGDFYF

-3380 QNKSTMMRDR
+3380 QTKSTMMRDR

-3405 VGKNESELRSKIEHG
+3405 VGKNESEFRSKIEHG

-3447 LYTYKNA
+3447 LFTYKRA
-3454 MAVMEVDGK
+3454 MAAMEIEGK
-3463 LTREEMDAEAVRLAD
+3463 LNRDEMDAEAVRLAD

-3492 QTSFTRKNG
+3492 QTSFIRKNG

-3521 RAGYILYD
+3521 RAGYVLYD

-3534 PLLEATW
+3534 PLLAATW
-3541 YWWILGALVETTLRE
+3541 YWWILGALVETALRE

-3579 PIGGVPL
+3579 PIGGVPI

-3620 NFLKAAKKGDL
+3620 NFLRATKKGDL

-3637 ATKAITRTSIPVP
+3637 ATKVITRTSIPVP

>member
-164 KDYTNILKS
+164 KDYTNILKN

-199 YLYDTGTHFA
+199 YLYDTGTHFV
-209 GTAYKAGQA
+209 GTAYEAGQA

-235 DEEVEKAIPDLMN
+235 DEEVEKAIPGLMN

-266 GETISQLSMQKNMI
+266 GETISQISMQKNMI
-280 MRGAAEILSPIAPLA
+280 MRGAAEILAPIAPLA

-300 ATKTNLPQ
+300 ASKTNLPQ

-315 SAAGAVGA
+315 SAASAVGA
-323 TGVVAGAAVTGAAA
+323 TGAVAGAAVTGAAA
-337 LTGLIALGTASVF
+337 LAGLIALGTASVF

-364 WRTQKDKNGKS
+364 WRAKKDKNGKS

-390 RINAAIET
+390 VINAAIEA
-398 GAWELALKGITKV
+398 GAMELALKGITKV

-470 DTRLFGKETV
+470 DTSLFGKETV

-515 HRAMKRIAGLSEM
+515 HRAMKRITGLSEM

-555 LYQKAPE
+555 LYKKAPE

-633 PETHEALSDYTTM
+633 TETHEALSDYTTM

-679 AAAEKILNDHFSD
+679 AATEKILNDHFSD

-741 YMEQRK
+741 YMERRK
-747 TQDANFSNEKGVDM
+747 TQDANTSNEKGVDM

-814 EESKVAIAEIEEA
+814 EESKAAIAEIEEA

-891 KIAENF
+891 KLAENF
-897 HNNYGVPL
+897 HKNYGVPL
-905 KLAMIAAGEV
+905 KLAMVKAGEV
-915 SPETTHQLNQ
+915 LGVQTGTYGMAAFDVSRSGISSVSQFMDRIKAGKTAGEKPNKIRYTGKFGVSYSAEQVSHATTLHRGHVLAKEQMDDIENHLDVLHNPALSSRGDALNGRYHGKSVLCRIDGGLGSYYVVLEVSNDNGVVWFKTGMAGGKESIDKIIAEHSAGSLSYKDAGTTSQ
-925 SAIENELQLVKEKY
+925 NNSAITIDSLPNAL
-939 WNTEEWMK
+939 
-947 APDGTPTKLTERQWL
+947 
-962 ITHSE
+962 
-967 TFREWF
+967 
-973 GDWETVEKVTKL
+973 
-985 YYGNPIVMTEGGLKE
+985 
-1000 KLEKAARD
+1000 
-1008 NGINIAADADSIR
+1008 GI
-1021 KEIKTIF
+1021 
-1028 KSLYPGK
+1028 
-1035 ELSKGYREPG
+1035 
-1045 RVKNL
+1045 
-1050 DGELISI
+1050 
-1057 TVSSAKELR
+1057 
-1066 HHSTNPRTLFLAV
+1066 
-1079 NLDSVIENATFLY
+1079 
-1092 EEVKDES
+1092 
-1099 RVKKSNQTTLAYR
+1099 VKKDA
-1112 YYATRV
+1112 
-1118 VVNGEECIARIIV
+1118 
-1131 RKDKNGNLYFY
+1131 
-1142 DGDITSN
+1142 
-1149 EQIKKDLPKYL
+1149 
-1160 YPDTKTGQNLGKSL
+1160 
-1174 FTHSIQEWLAKVK
+1174 
-1187 ETTDKIGGNGEVLA
+1187 
-1201 SVVNDFEES
+1201 
-1210 STYHQMAGEHARNAP
+1210 YHQMAGEYAHNV
-1225 LDKLEVAKKMEEEEA
+1225 LSGKSTKKNM
-1240 SPEEIWDTTGWMRGP
+1240 
-1255 EGEWRFE
+1255 
-1262 IPDNL
+1262 
-1267 DQIDLSFAKDQ
+1267 
-1278 DRISLWQIYSNPQLY
+1278 
-1293 EAYPALANVKVYAE
+1293 AE
-1307 DTGKAYS
+1307 
-1314 GADGFT
+1314 
-1320 DEDGIHLSKE
+1320 
-1330 FIEKNPK
+1330 
-1337 EAKSALIHELQHVI
+1337 
-1351 QMTVEDRFSKG
+1351 R
-1362 GNPKIAEE
+1362 
-1370 SMEMTL
+1370 
-1376 WKLEVRLE
+1376 
-1384 ELKLKEP
+1384 
-1391 ERSYIE
+1391 
-1397 AMQENDKQAAE
+1397 
-1408 AMNNGDFAKFISLS
+1408 
-1422 KKKKE
+1422 
-1427 IRKNGP
+1427 
-1433 ENKEEIDNIL
+1433 
-1443 RNIETLKNATK
+1443 
-1454 ETEHGDP
+1454 
-1461 HGYKKYRRLGGE
+1461 
-1473 AEAFMTSE
+1473 
-1481 RAEGK
+1481 
-1486 QAGMPNYDTGYGY
+1486 
-1499 PVANFAGETFRFS
+1499 
-1512 LAQRE
+1512 
-1517 KSAAE
+1517 
-1522 QQLDADEKSFADS
+1522 QLDADEKSFADS

-1612 GEVRKVI
+1612 GEARKVI
-1619 VLELKDKNGATIV
+1619 VLELKDENGATIV
-1632 IPMELER
+1632 VPMELER
-1639 KKGNYEVN
+1639 MSDGYKVN
-1647 QITSAYGKTD
+1647 RMTSTYGKTD
-1657 KKTRRTSFVW
+1657 RKTGEPSYEW
-1667 FQKQLQEGKLEYAN
+1667 FKKQLEAGNLEYAN

-1689 SSEQPHWLIPEE
+1689 STEQPDWLIPKE

-1706 LSAPNVANEENLVK
+1706 LSAPNVANEEDLVK

-1730 TAADKDLVAM
+1730 TAADKNLVVY
-1740 HNIDLGNLAAAI
+1740 HNVSTGKLREAI
-1752 KLGGLPVPSIAVT
+1752 KLGGLPMPSLAIT
-1765 KKQTPYTGFG
+1765 KRDIPFG
-1775 DATLIMKKD
+1775 DFGEITLIGDKD
-1784 TVDPSKTPVF
+1784 MIDPRKSRSNEVF
-1794 SRDAWT
+1794 SRDAYT
-1800 GVFPKVIRL
+1800 VRKPVVNYEVPAKIDSDAFHK
-1809 ANMKRLTSFVEKAIE
+1809 KY
-1824 PLQEELPREVADYG
+1824 EETRKFL
-1838 DIYNSYILRNA
+1838 
-1849 NNKNGDVQKMLE
+1849 NKNSIDVRELNFSFYDGE
-1861 DSLNSAG
+1861 ESLAAMENNIAI
-1868 YKYYF
+1868 KYYYVKNV
-1873 LKTIN
+1873 LKKDIPI
-1878 KEPKLKWRK
+1878 KERTVTPPVRGERLFKEYPKLIHALKSSKVK
-1887 KGLNKELIDHPKILK
+1887 KGDFSEVDQAARPYFDEMRQDIAMGK
-1902 ACQGLEKKYGKQGL
+1902 GLVGRSKRVLAKWTTNGHINEEGV
-1916 KELLYEGPSAMLE
+1916 KELLLRLSAYEEDKKKKPYKEVDRQDFVKDLRKTIEEAGIERFTAFVRSEFDSLYKDRYLWDNGKKYAFNIDNIVKLMKKYRGTNNEGPGGINYGFNSLLAF
-1929 ESTDLKE
+1929 
-1936 ANDLI
+1936 
-1941 VNELSKKPEGNESPF
+1941 LSKKFTSIRDIKNHE
-1956 LKRVHKRQQARLV
+1956 
-1969 NGETLHSLLSDY
+1969 SLLAPNKKELARYKKAEDMYNRLIDEAAELRGSYGMGLDMD
-1981 LERDKKVFEEESFKQ
+1981 LAELMKDTRDGKKELHGFPEDKKFLQ
-1996 QLDKRIKANQ
+1996 HIKDFLQ
-2006 NTFNAWKESFRDE
+2006 
-2019 MLGESVI
+2019 
-2026 RDSGKPAD
+2026 
-2034 LENIVDA
+2034 
-2041 MLGNLKNA
+2041 
-2049 QKGFAGFGIGN
+2049 
-2060 IIASSAK
+2060 
-2067 KIESF
+2067 
-2072 GEMHREADR
+2072 EAD
-2081 NMDGSTNIE
+2081 
-2090 TSLDKSEQYT
+2090 
-2100 KVKDEIIDFTGRM
+2100 KVTTD
-2113 AEAYKWEDSWES
+2113 
-2125 RSDASQ
+2125 
-2131 VLMSMMSGKTF
+2131 
-2142 KASARKFG
+2142 
-2150 FTYSAALEKQA
+2150 
-2161 KEIIKEV
+2161 
-2168 KNLPAKYF
+2168 YF
-2176 EAKPQR
+2176 EAKPAR
-2182 AVRFSEV
+2182 KVTFDEFSGAVIPKDTPKGTVDFLKAQGIEV
-2189 AAAVMPKN
+2189 A
-2197 ASKEIKDYLRAQGVT
+2197 E
-2212 IRLYDPRIE
+2212 YDPDVE
-2221 GDRERVT
+2221 GDRDAKTKELGQLLNV
-2228 NSAQDR
+2228 
-2234 VKQYFQEGS
+2234 YFQ
-2243 NYQGSYDRNTNVIEL
+2243 NKYQGSYDRNANVIEL
-2258 FDGANESTVVH
+2258 FDGANESTVIH

-2369 MDGSAPTKEMQGVFR
+2369 MDGSAPTKAMQGVFR

-2393 YKTAKSL
+2393 YKTTKNL

-2478 NFRASISSEEERTS
+2478 NFKASISSEEERTS
-2492 FIESLGEENEIYQI
+2492 IIESLGEENEIYQI
-2506 ETIYNSGTFPT
+2506 ETIYNSDTFPT
-2517 RKDRDEFLQMAG
+2517 KKDRDEFLQMAG
-2529 FTEKD
+2529 LTEKD
-2534 LKEKLRVAG
+2534 LKEKLRAAG

-2571 RSMAEEIL
+2571 RGMAEEIL

-2677 AAAKGENK
+2677 AAAKGENQ

-2750 MREIKEDARNTL
+2750 MREIKQDARNTL

-2902 RWLAVEMNPMQAMDD
+2902 HWLAVEMNPMQAMDD
-2917 DRYVAEDIIP
+2917 DRYMAEDIIP

-2934 EGSTALKLK
+2934 DGSSPMKLK

-2967 YEGNTLGTSFDEASQ
+2967 YEGNTLGTSFDDAAQ
-2982 KIHDEILGNW
+2982 KIHDEIIDNW

-3025 SEILIERMGKSAAEY
+3025 PEILIERLGKSAAEY

-3206 SAKTS
+3206 STKTS

-3239 AGTSG
+3239 AGASG

-3285 AAIENTA
+3285 TAIENTA

-3319 STLGRA
+3319 SALGRA
-3325 RRRFNFTTMGFRFS
+3325 RRRFNFATMGYRFS

-3351 MDRMGAM
+3351 MERMGAA

-3380 QNKSTMMRDR
+3380 QSKSTMMRDR

-3405 VGKNESELRSKIEHG
+3405 VGKNESEFRSKIEHG

-3447 LYTYKNA
+3447 LFTYKRA
-3454 MAVMEVDGK
+3454 MAAMEIEGK
-3463 LTREEMDAEAVRLAD
+3463 FNRDEMDAEAVRLAD

-3521 RAGYILYD
+3521 RAGYTLYD

-3534 PLLEATW
+3534 PILAATW

-3586 AREAVPWTV
+3586 VREAVPWTV

-3620 NFLKAAKKGDL
+3620 NFLKATKKGDL

-3637 ATKAITRTSIPVP
+3637 ATKAITRTYVPVP
-3650 DTITDAFWNFMR
+3650 DTVTDAFWNFMR
-3662 MACTD
+3662 MAFTD

>member
-40 AKKDNMESVKDGE
+40 AKKDNMGSVKDGE

-164 KDYTNILKS
+164 KDYTNILKN

-209 GTAYKAGQA
+209 GTAYEAGQA

-235 DEEVEKAIPDLMN
+235 DEEVEKAIPGLMN

-280 MRGAAEILSPIAPLA
+280 MRGAAEIIAPIAPLA

-300 ATKTNLPQ
+300 ATKTNMPQ

-315 SAAGAVGA
+315 SAATAVGA
-323 TGVVAGAAVTGAAA
+323 TGAVAGAAVTGTAA
-337 LTGLIALGTASVF
+337 LAGLLTLGTASVF
-350 TGTYRAEA
+350 VGTYRAEA

-364 WRTQKDKNGKS
+364 WRTKKDKNGKS

-390 RINAAIET
+390 VINAAIET
-398 GAWELALKGITKV
+398 GAWELALKGITRV

-458 AEEGLQSLSADM
+458 AEEGLQSLSADI
-470 DTRLFGKETV
+470 DTNLFGKETV

-510 AGTGA
+510 AGAGA
-515 HRAMKRIAGLSEM
+515 HRAMKRISGLSEM
-528 KDAVIEFKRENERSM
+528 KEAVVEFKREKEKSM
-543 LQKLMDLRSESS
+543 LQKLLDLRSESS

-679 AAAEKILNDHFSD
+679 AASEKILNDHFSD

-700 RDTAREILSGGLDH
+700 RDTAREILSGGLYH
-714 IEDTCKTIL
+714 IEDTCKAIL

-741 YMEQRK
+741 HMERRK

-814 EESKVAIAEIEEA
+814 EESKAAIAEIEEA

-897 HNNYGVPL
+897 HKNYGVPL
-905 KLAMIAAGEV
+905 KLAMVKAGEVVGIREGAYGMAAFDVSRSGISSVSQFMDRIKAGKAAGEKPNKIRYTGKFGV
-915 SPETTHQLNQ
+915 SYSEEQVSHATTRHRGHVLTKEQMDDIENHLDVLHNPALSSRGDALSGRYHGKSVLCRIDGDLGSYYVVLEVSNDNGVVWFKTGMAGGKESIDKIIAENSAGSLSYKDAGTTSQ
-925 SAIENELQLVKEKY
+925 NNSAITIDSLPNAL
-939 WNTEEWMK
+939 
-947 APDGTPTKLTERQWL
+947 
-962 ITHSE
+962 
-967 TFREWF
+967 
-973 GDWETVEKVTKL
+973 
-985 YYGNPIVMTEGGLKE
+985 
-1000 KLEKAARD
+1000 
-1008 NGINIAADADSIR
+1008 GI
-1021 KEIKTIF
+1021 
-1028 KSLYPGK
+1028 
-1035 ELSKGYREPG
+1035 
-1045 RVKNL
+1045 
-1050 DGELISI
+1050 
-1057 TVSSAKELR
+1057 
-1066 HHSTNPRTLFLAV
+1066 
-1079 NLDSVIENATFLY
+1079 
-1092 EEVKDES
+1092 
-1099 RVKKSNQTTLAYR
+1099 VKKDA
-1112 YYATRV
+1112 
-1118 VVNGEECIARIIV
+1118 
-1131 RKDKNGNLYFY
+1131 
-1142 DGDITSN
+1142 
-1149 EQIKKDLPKYL
+1149 
-1160 YPDTKTGQNLGKSL
+1160 
-1174 FTHSIQEWLAKVK
+1174 
-1187 ETTDKIGGNGEVLA
+1187 
-1201 SVVNDFEES
+1201 
-1210 STYHQMAGEHARNAP
+1210 YHQMAGEYAHNV
-1225 LDKLEVAKKMEEEEA
+1225 LSSKSTKK
-1240 SPEEIWDTTGWMRGP
+1240 
-1255 EGEWRFE
+1255 
-1262 IPDNL
+1262 
-1267 DQIDLSFAKDQ
+1267 
-1278 DRISLWQIYSNPQLY
+1278 
-1293 EAYPALANVKVYAE
+1293 
-1307 DTGKAYS
+1307 
-1314 GADGFT
+1314 
-1320 DEDGIHLSKE
+1320 
-1330 FIEKNPK
+1330 
-1337 EAKSALIHELQHVI
+1337 
-1351 QMTVEDRFSKG
+1351 
-1362 GNPKIAEE
+1362 
-1370 SMEMTL
+1370 
-1376 WKLEVRLE
+1376 
-1384 ELKLKEP
+1384 
-1391 ERSYIE
+1391 
-1397 AMQENDKQAAE
+1397 
-1408 AMNNGDFAKFISLS
+1408 
-1422 KKKKE
+1422 
-1427 IRKNGP
+1427 
-1433 ENKEEIDNIL
+1433 
-1443 RNIETLKNATK
+1443 
-1454 ETEHGDP
+1454 
-1461 HGYKKYRRLGGE
+1461 
-1473 AEAFMTSE
+1473 
-1481 RAEGK
+1481 
-1486 QAGMPNYDTGYGY
+1486 GM
-1499 PVANFAGETFRFS
+1499 
-1512 LAQRE
+1512 
-1517 KSAAE
+1517 AE

-1579 VDKHTDIT
+1579 VDKHADIT

-1612 GEVRKVI
+1612 GEARKVI
-1619 VLELKDKNGATIV
+1619 VLELKDENGATIV
-1632 IPMELER
+1632 VPMELEHMSDGY
-1639 KKGNYEVN
+1639 KVN
-1647 QITSAYGKTD
+1647 RMTSTYGKTD
-1657 KKTRRTSFVW
+1657 RKTGEPSYEW
-1667 FQKQLQEGKLEYAN
+1667 FKKQLEAGNLEYVN

-1689 SSEQPHWLIPEE
+1689 STEQPDWLIPKE

-1706 LSAPNVANEENLVK
+1706 LSAPNVANEEDLVK

-1730 TAADKDLVAM
+1730 TAADKDLVVY
-1740 HNIDLGNLAAAI
+1740 HNVSTGKLREAI
-1752 KLGGLPVPSIAVT
+1752 KLGGLPMPSLAIT
-1765 KKQTPYTGFG
+1765 KRDIPFG
-1775 DATLIMKKD
+1775 DFGEITLIGDKD
-1784 TVDPSKTPVF
+1784 MIDPRKSRSNEVF
-1794 SRDAWT
+1794 SRDAYT
-1800 GVFPKVIRL
+1800 VRKPVVNYEVPAKIDSDAFHK
-1809 ANMKRLTSFVEKAIE
+1809 KY
-1824 PLQEELPREVADYG
+1824 EETRKFL
-1838 DIYNSYILRNA
+1838 
-1849 NNKNGDVQKMLE
+1849 NKNSIDVREINFSFYNGEESLAAMENNIAIKYYYVKNVLKKDIPIKERTVTPSVRCERLFKEYPKLIQALKSPMVKKGDFSEVDQAAQPYFDEMRQDIAMGKGLVGRSKRVLAKWTTNGHINEEGVKEFLLRLSKYEEDKKKKPYKEVDRDAFVKDLRKTIEEAGME
-1861 DSLNSAG
+1861 RFTAFVRSEFDSL
-1868 YKYYF
+1868 YKDRYLWDNGKKYAFNIDNIVKLMKKYRGTNNEGPGGINYGFSSLLAF
-1873 LKTIN
+1873 LSKKFTSIMDIKNHESLLAPN
-1878 KEPKLKWRK
+1878 K
-1887 KGLNKELIDHPKILK
+1887 KELARYKKAEDMYSRLIDEAAELRGSYGMDLDMDLAELMKDTRDGKEDLHGFP
-1902 ACQGLEKKYGKQGL
+1902 EDKKFLQHIK
-1916 KELLYEGPSAMLE
+1916 
-1929 ESTDLKE
+1929 DFLKE
-1936 ANDLI
+1936 A
-1941 VNELSKKPEGNESPF
+1941 
-1956 LKRVHKRQQARLV
+1956 
-1969 NGETLHSLLSDY
+1969 
-1981 LERDKKVFEEESFKQ
+1981 DKVTT
-1996 QLDKRIKANQ
+1996 D
-2006 NTFNAWKESFRDE
+2006 
-2019 MLGESVI
+2019 
-2026 RDSGKPAD
+2026 
-2034 LENIVDA
+2034 
-2041 MLGNLKNA
+2041 
-2049 QKGFAGFGIGN
+2049 
-2060 IIASSAK
+2060 
-2067 KIESF
+2067 
-2072 GEMHREADR
+2072 
-2081 NMDGSTNIE
+2081 
-2090 TSLDKSEQYT
+2090 
-2100 KVKDEIIDFTGRM
+2100 
-2113 AEAYKWEDSWES
+2113 
-2125 RSDASQ
+2125 
-2131 VLMSMMSGKTF
+2131 
-2142 KASARKFG
+2142 
-2150 FTYSAALEKQA
+2150 
-2161 KEIIKEV
+2161 
-2168 KNLPAKYF
+2168 YF
-2176 EAKPQR
+2176 EAKPAR
-2182 AVRFSEV
+2182 KVAFDEFSGAVIPKGTSEETV
-2189 AAAVMPKN
+2189 N
-2197 ASKEIKDYLRAQGVT
+2197 FLESQGIVV
-2212 IRLYDPRIE
+2212 REYDQDVE
-2221 GDRERVT
+2221 GDREAKAKELGQKLNV
-2228 NSAQDR
+2228 
-2234 VKQYFQEGS
+2234 YFQS
-2243 NYQGSYDRNTNVIEL
+2243 KYQGSYDRNANVIEL
-2258 FDGANESTVVH
+2258 FDGANESTVIH

-2284 MSEENV
+2284 MSEENA

-2417 STESEINAWAAQRK
+2417 STEAEINAWAAQRK

-2478 NFRASISSEEERTS
+2478 NFKAAISSEEERTS

-2506 ETIYNSGTFPT
+2506 ETIYNSDTFPT
-2517 RKDRDEFLQMAG
+2517 KKDRDEFLQMAG
-2529 FTEKD
+2529 LTEKD
-2534 LKEKLRVAG
+2534 LKEKLRAAG

-2571 RSMAEEIL
+2571 RGMAEEIL

-2804 EQAQCLTMAKF
+2804 EQAQCLTMAKL

-2902 RWLAVEMNPMQAMDD
+2902 HWLAVEMNPMQAMDD
-2917 DRYVAEDIIP
+2917 DRYMAEDIIP

-2934 EGSTALKLK
+2934 DGSSPMKMK
-2943 DLTMDQFREM
+2943 DLTMNQFREM

-3001 KNQTATNLDRLGTK
+3001 KNQTATGLDRLGTK

-3025 SEILIERMGKSAAEY
+3025 PEILIERLGKSATEY

-3073 EWTAIRSKKLYTIGL
+3073 EWTAIRSKKLYTVGL

-3115 ARLIETLWLSD
+3115 ERLIETLWLSD

-3206 SAKTS
+3206 STKTS

-3239 AGTSG
+3239 AGASG

-3285 AAIENTA
+3285 TAIENTA

-3325 RRRFNFTTMGFRFS
+3325 RRRFNFATMGFRFS

-3351 MDRMGAM
+3351 MERMGAA

-3380 QNKSTMMRDR
+3380 QTKSTMMRDR

-3405 VGKNESELRSKIEHG
+3405 VGKNESKFRSKIEHG

-3447 LYTYKNA
+3447 LFTYKRA
-3454 MAVMEVDGK
+3454 MAAMEIEGK
-3463 LTREEMDAEAVRLAD
+3463 LNRDEMDAEAVRLAD

-3492 QTSFTRKNG
+3492 QTSFIRKNG

-3534 PLLEATW
+3534 QLLAATW

-3556 IGDDSDDED
+3556 IGDDTDDED

>member
-1 MDEEILGSVLHGIKP
+1 MDEEILGSVLRGIKP

-157 VATTIAL
+157 VATPIAL

-199 YLYDTGTHFA
+199 YLYDTGTHFV
-209 GTAYKAGQA
+209 GTAYEAGQA

-235 DEEVEKAIPDLMN
+235 DEEVEKAIPGLMN
-248 AQKAYNAEIGDS
+248 VQKAYNAEIGDS

-280 MRGAAEILSPIAPLA
+280 MRGAAEIIAPIAPLA

-315 SAAGAVGA
+315 SAASAVGA
-323 TGVVAGAAVTGAAA
+323 TGAVAGAAVTGAAA
-337 LTGLIALGTASVF
+337 LAGLIALGTASVF

-364 WRTQKDKNGKS
+364 WRAKKDKNGKS

-398 GAWELALKGITKV
+398 GAWELALKGITRV

-458 AEEGLQSLSADM
+458 AEEGLQSLSADI
-470 DTRLFGKETV
+470 DTNLFGKETV

-510 AGTGA
+510 AGAGA
-515 HRAMKRIAGLSEM
+515 HRAMKRITGLSEM

-555 LYQKAPE
+555 LYKKAPE

-679 AAAEKILNDHFSD
+679 AATEKILNDHFSD

-731 KLTGVKELQD
+731 KLTGVEALQD
-741 YMEQRK
+741 YMERRK
-747 TQDANFSNEKGVDM
+747 TQDANTSNEKGVDM

-784 FYGAYGRAPNQRE
+784 FYGTYGRAPNLRE

-878 VTKAARDSALVLA
+878 VTKAARESALVLA
-891 KIAENF
+891 KLAENF
-897 HNNYGVPL
+897 HKNYGVPL
-905 KLAMIAAGEV
+905 KLAMVKAGEV
-915 SPETTHQLNQ
+915 VGIREGAYGMAAFEIRKAGATKVSQLLERIDKGISH
-925 SAIENELQLVKEKY
+925 SAIRFTDDNGVSWAGERIPHIRKHLTDEEIQDLSEHLGTIEDYAPSDWQDGDYKGQHEGKHYVVKVKGAKGTYYAVLSFAENGKIWIATAVNDKQSNQYKKEIGAFHA
-939 WNTEEWMK
+939 EM
-947 APDGTPTKLTERQWL
+947 LT
-962 ITHSE
+962 
-967 TFREWF
+967 
-973 GDWETVEKVTKL
+973 D
-985 YYGNPIVMTEGGLKE
+985 
-1000 KLEKAARD
+1000 KAAASD
-1008 NGINIAADADSIR
+1008 SHQNAPIPLLSLQEKIGI
-1021 KEIKTIF
+1021 
-1028 KSLYPGK
+1028 
-1035 ELSKGYREPG
+1035 
-1045 RVKNL
+1045 
-1050 DGELISI
+1050 
-1057 TVSSAKELR
+1057 
-1066 HHSTNPRTLFLAV
+1066 
-1079 NLDSVIENATFLY
+1079 
-1092 EEVKDES
+1092 
-1099 RVKKSNQTTLAYR
+1099 VKKSA
-1112 YYATRV
+1112 
-1118 VVNGEECIARIIV
+1118 
-1131 RKDKNGNLYFY
+1131 
-1142 DGDITSN
+1142 
-1149 EQIKKDLPKYL
+1149 
-1160 YPDTKTGQNLGKSL
+1160 
-1174 FTHSIQEWLAKVK
+1174 
-1187 ETTDKIGGNGEVLA
+1187 
-1201 SVVNDFEES
+1201 
-1210 STYHQMAGEHARNAP
+1210 YHQMAGGYAHNV
-1225 LDKLEVAKKMEEEEA
+1225 LSGKSTKKGM
-1240 SPEEIWDTTGWMRGP
+1240 
-1255 EGEWRFE
+1255 
-1262 IPDNL
+1262 
-1267 DQIDLSFAKDQ
+1267 
-1278 DRISLWQIYSNPQLY
+1278 
-1293 EAYPALANVKVYAE
+1293 AE
-1307 DTGKAYS
+1307 
-1314 GADGFT
+1314 
-1320 DEDGIHLSKE
+1320 
-1330 FIEKNPK
+1330 P
-1337 EAKSALIHELQHVI
+1337 
-1351 QMTVEDRFSKG
+1351 
-1362 GNPKIAEE
+1362 
-1370 SMEMTL
+1370 
-1376 WKLEVRLE
+1376 
-1384 ELKLKEP
+1384 
-1391 ERSYIE
+1391 
-1397 AMQENDKQAAE
+1397 
-1408 AMNNGDFAKFISLS
+1408 
-1422 KKKKE
+1422 
-1427 IRKNGP
+1427 
-1433 ENKEEIDNIL
+1433 
-1443 RNIETLKNATK
+1443 
-1454 ETEHGDP
+1454 
-1461 HGYKKYRRLGGE
+1461 
-1473 AEAFMTSE
+1473 
-1481 RAEGK
+1481 
-1486 QAGMPNYDTGYGY
+1486 
-1499 PVANFAGETFRFS
+1499 
-1512 LAQRE
+1512 
-1517 KSAAE
+1517 
-1522 QQLDADEKSFADS
+1522 QLDADEKSFADI
-1535 VDRFMAGK
+1535 VDRFIAGK
-1543 ISTDTIQVMRT
+1543 EKSPMVRVMTT
-1554 PLVMRLVGAEVLPVE
+1554 PLVLELTGAEVLPVE
-1569 ISVSDLKKVL
+1569 IAKTDLEKIL
-1579 VDKHTDIT
+1579 NGKHAGDMT
-1587 PDIMKQIPRALTD
+1587 PEIMKQLPRALTN
-1600 PMMIFSTYSGKN
+1600 PIMIFKSYTGPN
-1612 GEVRKVI
+1612 GEERRVV
-1619 VLELKDKNGATIV
+1619 VVDLKNNNGATIV
-1632 IPMELER
+1632 VPFELKVTTR
-1639 KKGNYEVN
+1639 KNYEIN
-1647 QITSAYGKTD
+1647 RIASAYGKT
-1657 KKTRRTSFVW
+1657 KKKSKNPSYEW
-1667 FQKQLQEGKLEYAN
+1667 FNSQLDEGNLLYVN
-1681 RKKATDWI
+1681 RKKAINEILQRSPNW
-1689 SSEQPHWLIPEE
+1689 PMPEE

-1706 LSAPNVANEENLVK
+1706 LSAPNVANEEDLVK

-1730 TAADKDLVAM
+1730 TAADKDLVVY
-1740 HNIDLGNLAAAI
+1740 HNVSTGKLREAI
-1752 KLGGLPVPSIAVT
+1752 KLGGLPMPSLAIT
-1765 KKQTPYTGFG
+1765 KRDIPFG
-1775 DATLIMKKD
+1775 DFGEITLIGDKGM
-1784 TVDPSKTPVF
+1784 VDPRKSRANEVF
-1794 SRDAWT
+1794 SRDAYT
-1800 GVFPKVIRL
+1800 VRKPVVNYEVPAKIDSDAFHK
-1809 ANMKRLTSFVEKAIE
+1809 KY
-1824 PLQEELPREVADYG
+1824 EETRKFL
-1838 DIYNSYILRNA
+1838 
-1849 NNKNGDVQKMLE
+1849 NKNSIDVGE
-1861 DSLNSAG
+1861 INFSSYDREESLAAMENNIAI
-1868 YKYYF
+1868 KYYYVKNI
-1873 LKTIN
+1873 LKKDIPI
-1878 KEPKLKWRK
+1878 KERTVTPSVRSERLFKEYPKLIHALKSSKVK
-1887 KGLNKELIDHPKILK
+1887 KGDFSEVDQAARPYFDEMRQDIAMGK
-1902 ACQGLEKKYGKQGL
+1902 GLVGRSKRALAKWTTNGHINEEGV
-1916 KELLYEGPSAMLE
+1916 KELLLRLSTYEEDKKKKPYKEVDRQDFVKDLRKTIEEAGIERFTAFVRSEFDSLYKDRYLWDNGKKYAFNIDNIVKLMKKYRGTNNEGPGGINYGFNSLLAF
-1929 ESTDLKE
+1929 
-1936 ANDLI
+1936 
-1941 VNELSKKPEGNESPF
+1941 LSKKFTSIRDIKNHE
-1956 LKRVHKRQQARLV
+1956 
-1969 NGETLHSLLSDY
+1969 SLLVPNKKELARYKKAEDMYNRLIDEAAELRGSYGMD
-1981 LERDKKVFEEESFKQ
+1981 LDMDLAKLMKDTRDGKKDLHGFPEDKKFLQ
-1996 QLDKRIKANQ
+1996 HIKDFLQ
-2006 NTFNAWKESFRDE
+2006 
-2019 MLGESVI
+2019 
-2026 RDSGKPAD
+2026 
-2034 LENIVDA
+2034 
-2041 MLGNLKNA
+2041 
-2049 QKGFAGFGIGN
+2049 
-2060 IIASSAK
+2060 
-2067 KIESF
+2067 
-2072 GEMHREADR
+2072 EAD
-2081 NMDGSTNIE
+2081 
-2090 TSLDKSEQYT
+2090 
-2100 KVKDEIIDFTGRM
+2100 KVTTD
-2113 AEAYKWEDSWES
+2113 
-2125 RSDASQ
+2125 
-2131 VLMSMMSGKTF
+2131 
-2142 KASARKFG
+2142 
-2150 FTYSAALEKQA
+2150 
-2161 KEIIKEV
+2161 
-2168 KNLPAKYF
+2168 YF
-2176 EAKPQR
+2176 EAKPAR
-2182 AVRFSEV
+2182 KVTFDEFSGAVIPKNTPKGTVDFLKAQGIEV
-2189 AAAVMPKN
+2189 A
-2197 ASKEIKDYLRAQGVT
+2197 E
-2212 IRLYDPRIE
+2212 YDPDVE
-2221 GDRERVT
+2221 GDRDAKTKELGQLLNV
-2228 NSAQDR
+2228 
-2234 VKQYFQEGS
+2234 YFQ
-2243 NYQGSYDRNTNVIEL
+2243 NKYQGSYDRNANVIEL
-2258 FDGANESTVVH
+2258 FDGANESTVIH

-2369 MDGSAPTKEMQGVFR
+2369 MEGSAPTKEMQGVFR
-2384 RFKKWLTDI
+2384 RFKKWLIDI
-2393 YKTAKSL
+2393 YKTTKNL

-2417 STESEINAWAAQRK
+2417 STEAEINAWAAQRK

-2478 NFRASISSEEERTS
+2478 NFKASISSEEERTS

-2506 ETIYNSGTFPT
+2506 ETIYNSDAFPT
-2517 RKDRDEFLQMAG
+2517 KKDRDEFLQMAG
-2529 FTEKD
+2529 LTEKD
-2534 LKEKLRVAG
+2534 LKEKLRAAG

-2564 ALTPEAI
+2564 ALTPESI
-2571 RSMAEEIL
+2571 RGMAEEIL

-2750 MREIKEDARNTL
+2750 MREIKQDARNTL

-2902 RWLAVEMNPMQAMDD
+2902 RWLAVEMNPMQAMDNEN
-2917 DRYVAEDIIP
+2917 YFAEDIIP

-2934 EGSTALKLK
+2934 DGSSPLKLK
-2943 DLTMDQFREM
+2943 DLTMNQFREM

-2967 YEGNTLGTSFDEASQ
+2967 YEGNTLGTSFEEASQ

-3001 KNQTATNLDRLGTK
+3001 KNQTATSLDRLGTK

-3025 SEILIERMGKSAAEY
+3025 PEILIERLGKSAAEY

-3073 EWTAIRSKKLYTIGL
+3073 EWTAIRSKKLYTVGL

-3126 TLNTDEKTILDMLD
+3126 TLNTDEKTILDILD

-3206 SAKTS
+3206 STKTS

-3239 AGTSG
+3239 AGASG

-3285 AAIENTA
+3285 TAIENTA

-3351 MDRMGAM
+3351 MERMGAA

-3380 QNKSTMMRDR
+3380 QSKSTMMRDR
-3390 GATIDRDMYMQDRLP
+3390 QATIDRDMFMQDRLP
-3405 VGKNESELRSKIEHG
+3405 VGKNESEFRSKIEHG

-3447 LYTYKNA
+3447 LFTYKRA
-3454 MAVMEVDGK
+3454 MAAMEIEGK
-3463 LTREEMDAEAVRLAD
+3463 FNRDEMDAEAVRLAD

-3534 PLLEATW
+3534 PLLAATW

-3556 IGDDSDDED
+3556 IGDDSDDKD

-3620 NFLKAAKKGDL
+3620 NFLKATKKGDL

-3662 MACTD
+3662 MVSTD

>member
-16 KDYTPIQVRPTP
+16 KDYTPIQVRQTP

-53 ILPLGGFTDTV
+53 ILPLGGFADTV

-74 VKSTDVYKNLFGNSA
+74 VKSTDVYKNLFGSSA

-164 KDYTNILKS
+164 KDYTNILKN

-179 GAAVYTMP
+179 GVAVYAMP
-187 ESKLTDLSNVIG
+187 ESKLNDISNVIG

-209 GTAYKAGQA
+209 STAYEAGQA

-235 DEEVEKAIPDLMN
+235 DEEVEKAIPGLMN

-280 MRGAAEILSPIAPLA
+280 MRGAAEILAPIAPLA

-315 SAAGAVGA
+315 SAASAVGA
-323 TGVVAGAAVTGAAA
+323 TGAVAGAAVTGAAA
-337 LTGLIALGTASVF
+337 LAGLIALGTASVF

-364 WRTQKDKNGKS
+364 WRTKKDKNGKS

-398 GAWELALKGITKV
+398 GAWELALKGIIKV

-470 DTRLFGKETV
+470 DTSLFGKETV
-480 PVREMMGNALD
+480 PVREMMRNALD

-510 AGTGA
+510 AGAGA
-515 HRAMKRIAGLSEM
+515 HRAMKRITGLSEM

-555 LYQKAPE
+555 LYKKAPE

-633 PETHEALSDYTTM
+633 PETPEALSDYTTM

-674 EKREA
+674 GKREA
-679 AAAEKILNDHFSD
+679 AATEKILNDHFSD

-731 KLTGVKELQD
+731 KLTGVEALQD
-741 YMEQRK
+741 YMERRK

-814 EESKVAIAEIEEA
+814 DESKAAIAEIEEA

-834 ERVSETLKSLNKED
+834 ERVSEALKSLNKED

-872 AAGNGA
+872 AVGNGA
-878 VTKAARDSALVLA
+878 VNKAARDSALVLA

-897 HNNYGVPL
+897 HKNYGVPL
-905 KLAMIAAGEV
+905 KLAMVKAGEV
-915 SPETTHQLNQ
+915 
-925 SAIENELQLVKEKY
+925 V
-939 WNTEEWMK
+939 
-947 APDGTPTKLTERQWL
+947 
-962 ITHSE
+962 
-967 TFREWF
+967 
-973 GDWETVEKVTKL
+973 
-985 YYGNPIVMTEGGLKE
+985 
-1000 KLEKAARD
+1000 
-1008 NGINIAADADSIR
+1008 GIN
-1021 KEIKTIF
+1021 KE
-1028 KSLYPGK
+1028 
-1035 ELSKGYREPG
+1035 
-1045 RVKNL
+1045 
-1050 DGELISI
+1050 
-1057 TVSSAKELR
+1057 A
-1066 HHSTNPRTLFLAV
+1066 
-1079 NLDSVIENATFLY
+1079 
-1092 EEVKDES
+1092 
-1099 RVKKSNQTTLAYR
+1099 
-1112 YYATRV
+1112 
-1118 VVNGEECIARIIV
+1118 
-1131 RKDKNGNLYFY
+1131 
-1142 DGDITSN
+1142 
-1149 EQIKKDLPKYL
+1149 
-1160 YPDTKTGQNLGKSL
+1160 
-1174 FTHSIQEWLAKVK
+1174 
-1187 ETTDKIGGNGEVLA
+1187 
-1201 SVVNDFEES
+1201 
-1210 STYHQMAGEHARNAP
+1210 YHQMAGEYAHNV
-1225 LDKLEVAKKMEEEEA
+1225 LSGKSTKKDM
-1240 SPEEIWDTTGWMRGP
+1240 
-1255 EGEWRFE
+1255 
-1262 IPDNL
+1262 
-1267 DQIDLSFAKDQ
+1267 
-1278 DRISLWQIYSNPQLY
+1278 
-1293 EAYPALANVKVYAE
+1293 AE
-1307 DTGKAYS
+1307 
-1314 GADGFT
+1314 
-1320 DEDGIHLSKE
+1320 
-1330 FIEKNPK
+1330 
-1337 EAKSALIHELQHVI
+1337 
-1351 QMTVEDRFSKG
+1351 R
-1362 GNPKIAEE
+1362 
-1370 SMEMTL
+1370 
-1376 WKLEVRLE
+1376 
-1384 ELKLKEP
+1384 
-1391 ERSYIE
+1391 
-1397 AMQENDKQAAE
+1397 
-1408 AMNNGDFAKFISLS
+1408 
-1422 KKKKE
+1422 
-1427 IRKNGP
+1427 
-1433 ENKEEIDNIL
+1433 
-1443 RNIETLKNATK
+1443 
-1454 ETEHGDP
+1454 
-1461 HGYKKYRRLGGE
+1461 
-1473 AEAFMTSE
+1473 
-1481 RAEGK
+1481 
-1486 QAGMPNYDTGYGY
+1486 
-1499 PVANFAGETFRFS
+1499 
-1512 LAQRE
+1512 
-1517 KSAAE
+1517 
-1522 QQLDADEKSFADS
+1522 QLDADEKSFADS
-1535 VDRFMAGK
+1535 VDRFMTGK

-1632 IPMELER
+1632 VPMELER

-1657 KKTRRTSFVW
+1657 KKTRRTSFAW

-1689 SSEQPHWLIPEE
+1689 SSEQPHWLIPKE

-1706 LSAPNVANEENLVK
+1706 LSAPNVANEEDLVK

-1730 TAADKDLVAM
+1730 TAADKDLVVY
-1740 HNIDLGNLAAAI
+1740 HNVSAGKLREAI
-1752 KLGGLPVPSIAVT
+1752 KLGGLPMPSLAIT
-1765 KKQTPYTGFG
+1765 KRDIPFG
-1775 DATLIMKKD
+1775 DFGEITLIGDKGM
-1784 TVDPSKTPVF
+1784 VDPRKSRANEVF
-1794 SRDAWT
+1794 SRDAYTVRKPVVNYEVPAKIDSDAFHKKYEETRKFLKKNSIDVGEINFSFYHGEESLAAMENNIAIKYYYVKNVLKKDIPIKERTVTPPVRGERIFKEYPELVHALKSSKVKKGDFSEVDQAARPYFDEMRQDIAMGKGLVGRSKRALAKWT
-1800 GVFPKVIRL
+1800 TNGHINEEGVKELLLRL
-1809 ANMKRLTSFVEKAIE
+1809 SAYEEDKKKKPYKEVDRQDFVKDLRKAIE
-1824 PLQEELPREVADYG
+1824 EAGIERFTAFVRSEF
-1838 DIYNSYILRNA
+1838 
-1849 NNKNGDVQKMLE
+1849 
-1861 DSLNSAG
+1861 DSLYKDRYLWDNGKKYAFNIDNIVKLMKKYSGTNNEGAGGINYGFNSLLA
-1868 YKYYF
+1868 F
-1873 LKTIN
+1873 LSKKFTSIRDIKNHESLLAPN
-1878 KEPKLKWRK
+1878 K
-1887 KGLNKELIDHPKILK
+1887 KELARYKKAEDMYNRLIDEAAELRGSYGMDLDMDL
-1902 ACQGLEKKYGKQGL
+1902 AGLMKDTRDGKKDLHGFPEDKKFLQHI
-1916 KELLYEGPSAMLE
+1916 K
-1929 ESTDLKE
+1929 DFLKE
-1936 ANDLI
+1936 A
-1941 VNELSKKPEGNESPF
+1941 
-1956 LKRVHKRQQARLV
+1956 
-1969 NGETLHSLLSDY
+1969 
-1981 LERDKKVFEEESFKQ
+1981 DKVTT
-1996 QLDKRIKANQ
+1996 D
-2006 NTFNAWKESFRDE
+2006 
-2019 MLGESVI
+2019 
-2026 RDSGKPAD
+2026 
-2034 LENIVDA
+2034 
-2041 MLGNLKNA
+2041 
-2049 QKGFAGFGIGN
+2049 
-2060 IIASSAK
+2060 
-2067 KIESF
+2067 
-2072 GEMHREADR
+2072 
-2081 NMDGSTNIE
+2081 
-2090 TSLDKSEQYT
+2090 
-2100 KVKDEIIDFTGRM
+2100 
-2113 AEAYKWEDSWES
+2113 
-2125 RSDASQ
+2125 
-2131 VLMSMMSGKTF
+2131 
-2142 KASARKFG
+2142 
-2150 FTYSAALEKQA
+2150 
-2161 KEIIKEV
+2161 
-2168 KNLPAKYF
+2168 YF
-2176 EAKPQR
+2176 EAKPAR
-2182 AVRFSEV
+2182 KVTFDEFSGAVI
-2189 AAAVMPKN
+2189 PKGTPEETVN
-2197 ASKEIKDYLRAQGVT
+2197 FLESQGIVV
-2212 IRLYDPRIE
+2212 REYDQDVE
-2221 GDRERVT
+2221 GDREAKAKELGQKLNV
-2228 NSAQDR
+2228 
-2234 VKQYFQEGS
+2234 YFQ
-2243 NYQGSYDRNTNVIEL
+2243 NKYQGSYDRNANVIGL
-2258 FDGANESTVVH
+2258 FDGANESTVIH

-2393 YKTAKSL
+2393 YKTAKNL

-2406 PEIKDIFDRMI
+2406 PEIKDIFDHMI

-2478 NFRASISSEEERTS
+2478 NFKASISSEEERTS

-2506 ETIYNSGTFPT
+2506 ETIYNSDTFPT
-2517 RKDRDEFLQMAG
+2517 KKDRDEFLQMAG

-2534 LKEKLRVAG
+2534 LKEKLRAAG

-2557 VQHYREE
+2557 MQHYREE

-2571 RSMAEEIL
+2571 RGMAEEIL

-2615 RSKDKKK
+2615 RSKDKEK

-2634 SEKETTEIDKQTDV
+2634 SEKETTEIDKQADV

-2738 GLKESRDAMRFD
+2738 GLKESRDAIRFD

-2892 ESGQERPFNW
+2892 ESGQERPFN
-2902 RWLAVEMNPMQAMDD
+2902 
-2917 DRYVAEDIIP
+2917 
-2927 GWMRSAF
+2927 
-2934 EGSTALKLK
+2934 
-2943 DLTMDQFREM
+2943 
-2953 AKVMKAVYKLGRRE
+2953 
-2967 YEGNTLGTSFDEASQ
+2967 
-2982 KIHDEILGNW
+2982 
-2992 THRVATPGL
+2992 
-3001 KNQTATNLDRLGTK
+3001 
-3015 IHSLI
+3015 
-3020 KDITL
+3020 
-3025 SEILIERMGKSAAEY
+3025 
-3040 FYKPMD
+3040 
-3046 KAAAHLR
+3046 
-3053 ELKSA
+3053 
-3058 ARVTFRKNFAIYSRK
+3058 
-3073 EWTAIRSKKLYTIGL
+3073 
-3088 DERGKPVS
+3088 
-3096 YTKEQLLAMALNFG
+3096 
-3110 TKSNR
+3110 
-3115 ARLIETLWLSD
+3115 
-3126 TLNTDEKTILDMLD
+3126 
-3140 KNLTDKDWDFVESVW
+3140 
-3155 EHLNSYWGERNKV
+3155 
-3168 QNDLY
+3168 
-3173 GTPLGKVQ
+3173 
-3181 GEDFT
+3181 
-3186 LKSGRVIHGAYYR
+3186 
-3199 IKYDPLS
+3199 
-3206 SAKTS
+3206 
-3211 NFSTTDIAKMDMQNI
+3211 
-3226 SSFSLGMGSTKQR
+3226 
-3239 AGTSG
+3239 
-3244 GQKLRLDLDVY
+3244 
-3255 VEAVNEAMQH
+3255 
-3265 IAMREATVDVYK
+3265 
-3277 LLNRKEVV
+3277 
-3285 AAIENTA
+3285 
-3292 GPETLSLLQGWAKD
+3292 
-3306 CWHSSIKDMSEWD
+3306 
-3319 STLGRA
+3319 
-3325 RRRFNFTTMGFRFS
+3325 
-3339 TALLNIGNITGM
+3339 
-3351 MDRMGAM
+3351 
-3358 NALKAVGDFYF
+3358 
-3369 HGNIVEQRRFI
+3369 
-3380 QNKSTMMRDR
+3380 
-3390 GATIDRDMYMQDRLP
+3390 
-3405 VGKNESELRSKIEHG
+3405 
-3420 KYGVDTLNSKAY
+3420 
-3432 WLIQATD
+3432 
-3439 EMFSLPEW
+3439 
-3447 LYTYKNA
+3447 
-3454 MAVMEVDGK
+3454 
-3463 LTREEMDAEAVRLAD
+3463 
-3478 KAVRETF
+3478 
-3485 GSNETKD
+3485 
-3492 QTSFTRKNG
+3492 
-3501 ILAQMTTFYSY
+3501 
-3512 TNLVTNQFI
+3512 
-3521 RAGYILYD
+3521 
-3529 KGDVK
+3529 
-3534 PLLEATW
+3534 
-3541 YWWILGALVETTLRE
+3541 
-3556 IGDDSDDED
+3556 
-3565 KWKKK
+3565 
-3570 FLHVIASGG
+3570 
-3579 PIGGVPL
+3579 
-3586 AREAVPWTV
+3586 
-3595 DFFTGKSFGS
+3595 
-3605 AAPDAPFF
+3605 
-3613 DTLKHME
+3613 
-3620 NFLKAAKKGDL
+3620 
-3631 IEMGRG
+3631 
-3637 ATKAITRTSIPVP
+3637 
-3650 DTITDAFWNFMR
+3650 
-3662 MACTD
+3662 
-3667 TEFTM
+3667 
-3672 WDWFR
+3672 
-3677 KSLWDKT
+3677 
-3684 LKEKKK
+3684 

>member
-1 MDEEILGSVLHGIKP
+1 MDQEILGSVLHGIKP
-16 KDYTPIQVRPTP
+16 KDYTPIKVRQTP

-164 KDYTNILKS
+164 KDYTNILKN
-173 REAAAQ
+173 REVAAQ

-209 GTAYKAGQA
+209 GTAYEAGQA

-235 DEEVEKAIPDLMN
+235 DEEVEKAIPGLMN

-280 MRGAAEILSPIAPLA
+280 MRGAAEIIAPIAPLA

-308 IATLGAA
+308 IATLGAT
-315 SAAGAVGA
+315 SAASAVGA
-323 TGVVAGAAVTGAAA
+323 TGAVAGAAVTGAAA
-337 LTGLIALGTASVF
+337 LAGLIALGTASVF

-364 WRTQKDKNGKS
+364 WRTKKDKNGKS

-425 AMKKLIGA
+425 AMKKLIGV

-458 AEEGLQSLSADM
+458 AEEGLQSLSADI
-470 DTRLFGKETV
+470 DTNLFGKETV
-480 PVREMMGNALD
+480 TVREMMGNALD

-496 VPSVVGMSIGGAAL
+496 IPSVVGMSIGGAAL
-510 AGTGA
+510 AGAGA
-515 HRAMKRIAGLSEM
+515 HRAMKRITGLSEM

-555 LYQKAPE
+555 LYKKAPE

-679 AAAEKILNDHFSD
+679 AATEKILNDHFSD

-741 YMEQRK
+741 YMERRK

-784 FYGAYGRAPNQRE
+784 FYGTYGRAPNQRE

-897 HNNYGVPL
+897 HKNYGVPL
-905 KLAMIAAGEV
+905 KLAMVKAGEVVGIREGAYGMAAFDVSRSGISSVSQFMDRIKAGKAAGEKPNKIRYTGKFGV
-915 SPETTHQLNQ
+915 SYSEEQVSHATILHRGHVLTKEQMDDIENHLDVLHNPALSSRGDALSGRYHGKSVLCRIDGDLGSYYVVLEVSNDNGVVWFKTGMPGGKESIDKIIAENSAGSLSYKDAGTTSQNN
-925 SAIENELQLVKEKY
+925 SAITIDSLPNAL
-939 WNTEEWMK
+939 
-947 APDGTPTKLTERQWL
+947 
-962 ITHSE
+962 
-967 TFREWF
+967 
-973 GDWETVEKVTKL
+973 
-985 YYGNPIVMTEGGLKE
+985 
-1000 KLEKAARD
+1000 
-1008 NGINIAADADSIR
+1008 GI
-1021 KEIKTIF
+1021 
-1028 KSLYPGK
+1028 
-1035 ELSKGYREPG
+1035 
-1045 RVKNL
+1045 
-1050 DGELISI
+1050 
-1057 TVSSAKELR
+1057 
-1066 HHSTNPRTLFLAV
+1066 
-1079 NLDSVIENATFLY
+1079 
-1092 EEVKDES
+1092 
-1099 RVKKSNQTTLAYR
+1099 VKKDA
-1112 YYATRV
+1112 
-1118 VVNGEECIARIIV
+1118 
-1131 RKDKNGNLYFY
+1131 
-1142 DGDITSN
+1142 
-1149 EQIKKDLPKYL
+1149 
-1160 YPDTKTGQNLGKSL
+1160 
-1174 FTHSIQEWLAKVK
+1174 
-1187 ETTDKIGGNGEVLA
+1187 
-1201 SVVNDFEES
+1201 
-1210 STYHQMAGEHARNAP
+1210 YHQMA
-1225 LDKLEVAKKMEEEEA
+1225 
-1240 SPEEIWDTTGWMRGP
+1240 
-1255 EGEWRFE
+1255 
-1262 IPDNL
+1262 
-1267 DQIDLSFAKDQ
+1267 
-1278 DRISLWQIYSNPQLY
+1278 
-1293 EAYPALANVKVYAE
+1293 
-1307 DTGKAYS
+1307 
-1314 GADGFT
+1314 
-1320 DEDGIHLSKE
+1320 
-1330 FIEKNPK
+1330 EK
-1337 EAKSALIHELQHVI
+1337 
-1351 QMTVEDRFSKG
+1351 
-1362 GNPKIAEE
+1362 
-1370 SMEMTL
+1370 
-1376 WKLEVRLE
+1376 
-1384 ELKLKEP
+1384 
-1391 ERSYIE
+1391 
-1397 AMQENDKQAAE
+1397 
-1408 AMNNGDFAKFISLS
+1408 
-1422 KKKKE
+1422 
-1427 IRKNGP
+1427 
-1433 ENKEEIDNIL
+1433 
-1443 RNIETLKNATK
+1443 
-1454 ETEHGDP
+1454 
-1461 HGYKKYRRLGGE
+1461 
-1473 AEAFMTSE
+1473 
-1481 RAEGK
+1481 
-1486 QAGMPNYDTGYGY
+1486 
-1499 PVANFAGETFRFS
+1499 
-1512 LAQRE
+1512 
-1517 KSAAE
+1517 
-1522 QQLDADEKSFADS
+1522 QLDADEKSFADS

-1639 KKGNYEVN
+1639 KRGNYEVN

-1706 LSAPNVANEENLVK
+1706 LSAPNVANEEDLVK

-1730 TAADKDLVAM
+1730 TAADKDLVVY
-1740 HNIDLGNLAAAI
+1740 HNVSAGKLREAI
-1752 KLGGLPVPSIAVT
+1752 KLGGLPMPSLAIT
-1765 KKQTPYTGFG
+1765 KRDIPFG
-1775 DATLIMKKD
+1775 DFGEITLIGDKD
-1784 TVDPSKTPVF
+1784 MIDPRKSRSNEVF
-1794 SRDAWT
+1794 SRDAYT
-1800 GVFPKVIRL
+1800 VRKPVVNYEEPTAQDQKAFH
-1809 ANMKRLTSFVEKAIE
+1809 EKYSGTID
-1824 PLQEELPREVADYG
+1824 ELKAKG
-1838 DIYNSYILRNA
+1838 I
-1849 NNKNGDVQKMLE
+1849 DVQKINFTSHFGDEALARMENDVAIRYFYIQNVLKKNVPIHRITIAPTIYYQE
-1861 DSLNSAG
+1861 IFRDYPGILKALRKRARVKNSAFLELD
-1868 YKYYF
+1868 KACQPYF
-1873 LKTIN
+1873 KRLEEKIKN
-1878 KEPKLKWRK
+1878 KEGLV
-1887 KGLNKELIDHPKILK
+1887 GLNKRRLERLQKDGHITIDGAQLLSKWANEYEKSARQKPREEVDKQTFEKDMQKTIEEAGMDKFIVFVRSEFDNLYKGKYLWDNGKKYAFNIDNIVKLMKKYRGTNNEGAGGVNYGFNSLLAFLSQKFTSIRDIKNHESLLAPNKEELARYKKAEDMYNRLIDEAAELRGSYDMDLDMNL
-1902 ACQGLEKKYGKQGL
+1902 A
-1916 KELLYEGPSAMLE
+1916 ELLKDTRDGKKNLHGFPEDKKFMQHVK
-1929 ESTDLKE
+1929 DFLKE
-1936 ANDLI
+1936 A
-1941 VNELSKKPEGNESPF
+1941 
-1956 LKRVHKRQQARLV
+1956 
-1969 NGETLHSLLSDY
+1969 
-1981 LERDKKVFEEESFKQ
+1981 
-1996 QLDKRIKANQ
+1996 
-2006 NTFNAWKESFRDE
+2006 DE
-2019 MLGESVI
+2019 VTT
-2026 RDSGKPAD
+2026 D
-2034 LENIVDA
+2034 
-2041 MLGNLKNA
+2041 
-2049 QKGFAGFGIGN
+2049 
-2060 IIASSAK
+2060 
-2067 KIESF
+2067 
-2072 GEMHREADR
+2072 
-2081 NMDGSTNIE
+2081 
-2090 TSLDKSEQYT
+2090 
-2100 KVKDEIIDFTGRM
+2100 
-2113 AEAYKWEDSWES
+2113 
-2125 RSDASQ
+2125 
-2131 VLMSMMSGKTF
+2131 
-2142 KASARKFG
+2142 
-2150 FTYSAALEKQA
+2150 
-2161 KEIIKEV
+2161 
-2168 KNLPAKYF
+2168 YF
-2176 EAKPQR
+2176 EAKPAR
-2182 AVRFSEV
+2182 KVTFDEFSGAVIPKDTLKETVDFLKAQEIEV
-2189 AAAVMPKN
+2189 T
-2197 ASKEIKDYLRAQGVT
+2197 E
-2212 IRLYDPRIE
+2212 YDPDVE
-2221 GDRERVT
+2221 GDRDAKTKELGQKLNV
-2228 NSAQDR
+2228 
-2234 VKQYFQEGS
+2234 YFQ
-2243 NYQGSYDRNTNVIEL
+2243 NKYQGSYDRNANVIEL
-2258 FDGANESTVVH
+2258 FDGANESTVIH

-2369 MDGSAPTKEMQGVFR
+2369 MEGSAPTKEMQGIFR

-2478 NFRASISSEEERTS
+2478 NFKASISSEEERTS

-2517 RKDRDEFLQMAG
+2517 KKDRDEFLQMAG
-2529 FTEKD
+2529 LTEKD
-2534 LKEKLRVAG
+2534 LKEKLRAAG

-2548 RWNKHIEEM
+2548 RWNKHIEEI

-2571 RSMAEEIL
+2571 RGMAEEIL

-2591 EAMLLEKKVSA
+2591 EAMLLEKKISA

-2634 SEKETTEIDKQTDV
+2634 SEKETIEIDKQTDV

-2677 AAAKGENK
+2677 EAAKGENK

-2707 ERAQRAKADSTTKDA
+2707 ERNARAKADSTTKDA

-2857 RTDKPVMMK
+2857 RTDKPVLMK

-2902 RWLAVEMNPMQAMDD
+2902 HWLAVEMNPMQAMDD
-2917 DRYVAEDIIP
+2917 DRYMAEDIIP

-2934 EGSTALKLK
+2934 DGSSPMKMK
-2943 DLTMDQFREM
+2943 DLTMNQFREM

-3001 KNQTATNLDRLGTK
+3001 KNQTATSLDRLGTK

-3025 SEILIERMGKSAAEY
+3025 PEILIERLGKSAAEY

-3073 EWTAIRSKKLYTIGL
+3073 EWTAIRSKKLYTVGL

-3115 ARLIETLWLSD
+3115 ERLIETLWLSD

-3155 EHLNSYWGERNKV
+3155 DHLNSYWGERNKV

-3181 GEDFT
+3181 GEDFM

-3206 SAKTS
+3206 STKTS

-3239 AGTSG
+3239 AGASG

-3325 RRRFNFTTMGFRFS
+3325 RRRFNFATMGFRFS

-3351 MDRMGAM
+3351 MERMGAA

-3380 QNKSTMMRDR
+3380 QTKSTMMRDR

-3405 VGKNESELRSKIEHG
+3405 VGKNESEFRSKIEHG

-3447 LYTYKNA
+3447 LFTYKRA
-3454 MAVMEVDGK
+3454 MAAMEIEGK
-3463 LTREEMDAEAVRLAD
+3463 LNRDEMDAEAVRLAD

-3492 QTSFTRKNG
+3492 QTSFIRKNG

-3521 RAGYILYD
+3521 RAGYVLYD

-3534 PLLEATW
+3534 PLLAATW
-3541 YWWILGALVETTLRE
+3541 YWWILGALVETALRE

-3586 AREAVPWTV
+3586 VREAVPWTV

-3620 NFLKAAKKGDL
+3620 NFLRATKKGDL

-3662 MACTD
+3662 MVSTD

>member
-1 MDEEILGSVLHGIKP
+1 MDQEILGSVLHGIKP
-16 KDYTPIQVRPTP
+16 KDYTPIKVRQTP

-164 KDYTNILKS
+164 KDYTNILKN

-199 YLYDTGTHFA
+199 YLYDTGTHFV
-209 GTAYKAGQA
+209 GTAYEAGQA

-235 DEEVEKAIPDLMN
+235 DEEVEKAIPGLMK

-280 MRGAAEILSPIAPLA
+280 MRGAAEIIAPIAPLA

-315 SAAGAVGA
+315 SAASAVGA
-323 TGVVAGAAVTGAAA
+323 TGAVAGAAVTGAAA
-337 LTGLIALGTASVF
+337 LVGLIALGTASVF

-364 WRTQKDKNGKS
+364 WRTKKDKNGKS

-398 GAWELALKGITKV
+398 GAWELALKGITRV

-470 DTRLFGKETV
+470 DTSLFGKETV

-510 AGTGA
+510 AGAGA

-555 LYQKAPE
+555 LYKKAPE

-646 DKGEKTIHAIREER
+646 DKGEKTIYAIREER

-679 AAAEKILNDHFSD
+679 AATEKILNDHFSD

-731 KLTGVKELQD
+731 ELTGVKELQD
-741 YMEQRK
+741 YMERRK

-784 FYGAYGRAPNQRE
+784 FYGTYGRAPNQRE

-897 HNNYGVPL
+897 HKNYGVPL

-939 WNTEEWMK
+939 WNTDEWMK
-947 APDGTPTKLTERQWL
+947 APDGTPTKLTEHQWL
-962 ITHSE
+962 IAHSE
-967 TFREWF
+967 PFKKWF
-973 GDWETVEKVTKL
+973 GDWDTVEKINGLINGVHVELAEKEMQHFQKMDFKAAKEEAKDVFRKL
-985 YYGNPIVMTEGGLKE
+985 FSTVKNNTGYPEPAAVKRKDGEEIVVPMSALKE
-1000 KLEKAARD
+1000 IRRHSADRRVLVAVSRLPDIIRD
-1008 NGINIAADADSIR
+1008 S
-1021 KEIKTIF
+1021 
-1028 KSLYPGK
+1028 
-1035 ELSKGYREPG
+1035 
-1045 RVKNL
+1045 
-1050 DGELISI
+1050 
-1057 TVSSAKELR
+1057 
-1066 HHSTNPRTLFLAV
+1066 
-1079 NLDSVIENATFLY
+1079 TFLF
-1092 EEVKDES
+1092 ESEKDLT
-1099 RVKKSNQTTLAYR
+1099 RNKRLNQTTTGYR
-1112 YYATRV
+1112 YYGIKVGNKPGQYIRIV
-1118 VVNGEECIARIIV
+1118 VRTDENGKHYLYDMDFNGA
-1131 RKDKNGNLYFY
+1131 DKNKKSPHQTMLL
-1142 DGDITSN
+1142 DPQN
-1149 EQIKKDLPKYL
+1149 ESQSD
-1160 YPDTKTGQNLGKSL
+1160 KS
-1174 FTHSIQEWLAKVK
+1174 FFIHSIQEWLAKVK
-1187 ETTDKIGGNGEVLA
+1187 ETTDKIGGNGEVLP
-1201 SVVNDFEES
+1201 SVVNDFEGS
-1210 STYHQMAGEHARNAP
+1210 STYHQMAEEYAHDVLSG
-1225 LDKLEVAKKMEEEEA
+1225 KLTKKGM
-1240 SPEEIWDTTGWMRGP
+1240 
-1255 EGEWRFE
+1255 
-1262 IPDNL
+1262 
-1267 DQIDLSFAKDQ
+1267 
-1278 DRISLWQIYSNPQLY
+1278 
-1293 EAYPALANVKVYAE
+1293 AE
-1307 DTGKAYS
+1307 
-1314 GADGFT
+1314 
-1320 DEDGIHLSKE
+1320 
-1330 FIEKNPK
+1330 
-1337 EAKSALIHELQHVI
+1337 
-1351 QMTVEDRFSKG
+1351 R
-1362 GNPKIAEE
+1362 
-1370 SMEMTL
+1370 
-1376 WKLEVRLE
+1376 
-1384 ELKLKEP
+1384 
-1391 ERSYIE
+1391 
-1397 AMQENDKQAAE
+1397 
-1408 AMNNGDFAKFISLS
+1408 
-1422 KKKKE
+1422 
-1427 IRKNGP
+1427 
-1433 ENKEEIDNIL
+1433 
-1443 RNIETLKNATK
+1443 
-1454 ETEHGDP
+1454 
-1461 HGYKKYRRLGGE
+1461 
-1473 AEAFMTSE
+1473 
-1481 RAEGK
+1481 
-1486 QAGMPNYDTGYGY
+1486 
-1499 PVANFAGETFRFS
+1499 
-1512 LAQRE
+1512 
-1517 KSAAE
+1517 
-1522 QQLDADEKSFADS
+1522 QLDADEKSFADS

-1579 VDKHTDIT
+1579 VDKHADIT

-1612 GEVRKVI
+1612 GEARKVI
-1619 VLELKDKNGATIV
+1619 VLELKDENGATIV
-1632 IPMELER
+1632 VPMELEHMSDGY
-1639 KKGNYEVN
+1639 KVN
-1647 QITSAYGKTD
+1647 RMTSTYGKTD
-1657 KKTRRTSFVW
+1657 RKTGEPSYEW
-1667 FQKQLQEGKLEYAN
+1667 FKKQLEAGNLEYVN

-1689 SSEQPHWLIPEE
+1689 STEQPDWLIPKE

-1706 LSAPNVANEENLVK
+1706 LSAPNVANEEDLVK

-1730 TAADKDLVAM
+1730 TAADKDLVVY
-1740 HNIDLGNLAAAI
+1740 HNVSAGKLREAI
-1752 KLGGLPVPSIAVT
+1752 KLGGLPMPSLAIT
-1765 KKQTPYTGFG
+1765 KRDIPFG
-1775 DATLIMKKD
+1775 DFGEITLIGDKD
-1784 TVDPSKTPVF
+1784 MIDPRKSRSNEVF
-1794 SRDAWT
+1794 SRDAYT
-1800 GVFPKVIRL
+1800 VRKPVVNYEAPAKIDSDAFHK
-1809 ANMKRLTSFVEKAIE
+1809 KY
-1824 PLQEELPREVADYG
+1824 EETRKFL
-1838 DIYNSYILRNA
+1838 
-1849 NNKNGDVQKMLE
+1849 NKNSIDVGEINFSFYNGEESLAAMENNIAIKYYYVKNVLKKDIPIKERTVTPPVRGERLFKEYPELIHALKSSKVKKGDFSEVDQAARPYFDEMRQDIAMGKELVGRSKRVLAKWTTNGHINE
-1861 DSLNSAG
+1861 EGVKEILLRLSAYEEDKKKKPYKEVDRQDFVKDLRKTIEEAGIERFTAFVRSEFDSLYKDRYLWDNGKKYAFNIDNIVKLMKKYRGTNNEGPGGINYGFNSLLA
-1868 YKYYF
+1868 F
-1873 LKTIN
+1873 LSKKFTSIRDIKNHESLLAPN
-1878 KEPKLKWRK
+1878 K
-1887 KGLNKELIDHPKILK
+1887 KELARYKKAEDMYNRLIDEAAELRGSYGMDLDMDL
-1902 ACQGLEKKYGKQGL
+1902 AGLMKDTRDGKKDLHGFPEDKKFLQHI
-1916 KELLYEGPSAMLE
+1916 K
-1929 ESTDLKE
+1929 DFLKE
-1936 ANDLI
+1936 A
-1941 VNELSKKPEGNESPF
+1941 
-1956 LKRVHKRQQARLV
+1956 
-1969 NGETLHSLLSDY
+1969 
-1981 LERDKKVFEEESFKQ
+1981 DKVTT
-1996 QLDKRIKANQ
+1996 D
-2006 NTFNAWKESFRDE
+2006 
-2019 MLGESVI
+2019 
-2026 RDSGKPAD
+2026 
-2034 LENIVDA
+2034 
-2041 MLGNLKNA
+2041 
-2049 QKGFAGFGIGN
+2049 
-2060 IIASSAK
+2060 
-2067 KIESF
+2067 
-2072 GEMHREADR
+2072 
-2081 NMDGSTNIE
+2081 
-2090 TSLDKSEQYT
+2090 
-2100 KVKDEIIDFTGRM
+2100 
-2113 AEAYKWEDSWES
+2113 
-2125 RSDASQ
+2125 
-2131 VLMSMMSGKTF
+2131 
-2142 KASARKFG
+2142 
-2150 FTYSAALEKQA
+2150 
-2161 KEIIKEV
+2161 
-2168 KNLPAKYF
+2168 YF
-2176 EAKPQR
+2176 EAKPAR
-2182 AVRFSEV
+2182 KVTFDEFSGAVI
-2189 AAAVMPKN
+2189 PKGTPEETVN
-2197 ASKEIKDYLRAQGVT
+2197 FLESQGIVV
-2212 IRLYDPRIE
+2212 REYDQDVE
-2221 GDRERVT
+2221 GDREAKAKELGQKLNV
-2228 NSAQDR
+2228 
-2234 VKQYFQEGS
+2234 YFQ
-2243 NYQGSYDRNTNVIEL
+2243 NKYQGSYDRNANVIEL
-2258 FDGANESTVVH
+2258 FDGANESTVIH

-2295 GDTAKARAALKSMQG
+2295 GDTAKARAALKGMQG

-2318 AAFSEDHLSEYKGT
+2318 TAFSEDHLSEYKGT

-2369 MDGSAPTKEMQGVFR
+2369 MEGSAPTKEMQGVFR

-2393 YKTAKSL
+2393 YKTAKNL

-2406 PEIKDIFDRMI
+2406 PEIKDIFDHMI

-2478 NFRASISSEEERTS
+2478 NFKAAISSEEERSS

-2506 ETIYNSGTFPT
+2506 ETIYNSDTFPT
-2517 RKDRDEFLQMAG
+2517 KKDRDEFLQMAG

-2534 LKEKLRVAG
+2534 LKEKLRAAG

-2571 RSMAEEIL
+2571 RGMAEEIL

-2660 KQKKLL
+2660 KQKKRL

-2738 GLKESRDAMRFD
+2738 GLKESREAMRFN
-2750 MREIKEDARNTL
+2750 MKEIKEDARNTL
-2762 GGEKLSHATSWRW
+2762 GGEKISHAISWRW

-2781 IAEARAMKA
+2781 IAETRAMKA

-2857 RTDKPVMMK
+2857 RTDKPVLMK

-2917 DRYVAEDIIP
+2917 DRYMAEDIIP

-2934 EGSTALKLK
+2934 DGSSPMKMK
-2943 DLTMDQFREM
+2943 DLTMNQFREM

-3001 KNQTATNLDRLGTK
+3001 KNQTATSLDRLGTK

-3025 SEILIERMGKSAAEY
+3025 PEILIERLGKSAAEY

-3073 EWTAIRSKKLYTIGL
+3073 EWTAIRSKKLYTVGL

-3115 ARLIETLWLSD
+3115 ERLIETLWLSD

-3155 EHLNSYWGERNKV
+3155 DHLNSYWGERNKV

-3181 GEDFT
+3181 GEDFM

-3206 SAKTS
+3206 STKTS

-3325 RRRFNFTTMGFRFS
+3325 RRRFNFATMGFRFS

-3351 MDRMGAM
+3351 MERMGAA

-3380 QNKSTMMRDR
+3380 QTKSTMMRDR

-3405 VGKNESELRSKIEHG
+3405 VGKNESEFRSKIEHG

-3447 LYTYKNA
+3447 LFTYKRA
-3454 MAVMEVDGK
+3454 MAAMEIEGK
-3463 LTREEMDAEAVRLAD
+3463 LNRDEMDAEAVRLAD

-3492 QTSFTRKNG
+3492 QTSFIRKNG

-3521 RAGYILYD
+3521 RAGYVLYD

-3534 PLLEATW
+3534 PLLAATW
-3541 YWWILGALVETTLRE
+3541 YWWILGALVETALRE

-3586 AREAVPWTV
+3586 VREAVPWTV

-3620 NFLKAAKKGDL
+3620 NFLRATKKGDL

-3662 MACTD
+3662 MVSTD

>member
-28 EFGGIQLTEEQQ
+28 KFGGIQLTEEQQ

-164 KDYTNILKS
+164 KDYTNILKN

-199 YLYDTGTHFA
+199 YLYDTGAHFA
-209 GTAYKAGQA
+209 GTAYEAGQA

-235 DEEVEKAIPDLMN
+235 DEEVEKAIPGLMN

-280 MRGAAEILSPIAPLA
+280 MRGAAEILAPIAPLA
-295 QPILA
+295 QPLLA

-315 SAAGAVGA
+315 SAASAVGA
-323 TGVVAGAAVTGAAA
+323 TGAVAGAAVTGATA
-337 LTGLIALGTASVF
+337 LAGLIALGTASVF
-350 TGTYRAEA
+350 VGTYRAEA

-364 WRTQKDKNGKS
+364 WRAKKDKNGKS

-390 RINAAIET
+390 VINAAIEA
-398 GAWELALKGITKV
+398 GAMELALKGITKV

-458 AEEGLQSLSADM
+458 AEEGLQSLSSDL
-470 DTRLFGKETV
+470 DTRFFGKEKV
-480 PVREMMGNALD
+480 PVREMMGNAVE

-510 AGTGA
+510 AGAGA
-515 HRAMKRIAGLSEM
+515 HRAMKRITGLSEM

-555 LYQKAPE
+555 LYKKAPE

-633 PETHEALSDYTTM
+633 TETHEALSDYTTM

-679 AAAEKILNDHFSD
+679 AATEKILNDHFSD

-741 YMEQRK
+741 YMERRK
-747 TQDANFSNEKGVDM
+747 TQDANTSNEKGVDM

-773 RVSKNPDWYQD
+773 RISKNPDWYQD

-814 EESKVAIAEIEEA
+814 EESKTAIAEIEEA

-872 AAGNGA
+872 VAGNGA
-878 VTKAARDSALVLA
+878 VTKAARDSALILA
-891 KIAENF
+891 KLAENF
-897 HNNYGVPL
+897 HKNYGVPL

-915 SPETTHQLNQ
+915 SPETAHQLNQ

-947 APDGTPTKLTERQWL
+947 APDGTLTKLTERQWL

-985 YYGNPIVMTEGGLKE
+985 YYGNPIVMTEGGFKE

-1210 STYHQMAGEHARNAP
+1210 STYHQMAGEYAHNV
-1225 LDKLEVAKKMEEEEA
+1225 LSGKSTKKDM
-1240 SPEEIWDTTGWMRGP
+1240 
-1255 EGEWRFE
+1255 
-1262 IPDNL
+1262 
-1267 DQIDLSFAKDQ
+1267 
-1278 DRISLWQIYSNPQLY
+1278 
-1293 EAYPALANVKVYAE
+1293 AE
-1307 DTGKAYS
+1307 
-1314 GADGFT
+1314 
-1320 DEDGIHLSKE
+1320 
-1330 FIEKNPK
+1330 
-1337 EAKSALIHELQHVI
+1337 
-1351 QMTVEDRFSKG
+1351 R
-1362 GNPKIAEE
+1362 
-1370 SMEMTL
+1370 
-1376 WKLEVRLE
+1376 
-1384 ELKLKEP
+1384 
-1391 ERSYIE
+1391 
-1397 AMQENDKQAAE
+1397 
-1408 AMNNGDFAKFISLS
+1408 
-1422 KKKKE
+1422 
-1427 IRKNGP
+1427 
-1433 ENKEEIDNIL
+1433 
-1443 RNIETLKNATK
+1443 
-1454 ETEHGDP
+1454 
-1461 HGYKKYRRLGGE
+1461 
-1473 AEAFMTSE
+1473 
-1481 RAEGK
+1481 
-1486 QAGMPNYDTGYGY
+1486 
-1499 PVANFAGETFRFS
+1499 
-1512 LAQRE
+1512 
-1517 KSAAE
+1517 
-1522 QQLDADEKSFADS
+1522 QLDADEKSFADS
-1535 VDRFMAGK
+1535 VDRFIAGK
-1543 ISTDTIQVMRT
+1543 EKSPMVRVMTT
-1554 PLVMRLVGAEVLPVE
+1554 PLVLKLTGAEVLPVE
-1569 ISVSDLKKVL
+1569 IAKTDLEKIL
-1579 VDKHTDIT
+1579 NGKHAGDMT
-1587 PDIMKQIPRALTD
+1587 PEIMKQLPRALTN
-1600 PMMIFSTYSGKN
+1600 PIMIFKSYTGPN
-1612 GEVRKVI
+1612 GEERRVV
-1619 VLELKDKNGATIV
+1619 VVDLKDRNGATIV
-1632 IPMELER
+1632 VPFELKVTTR
-1639 KKGNYEVN
+1639 KNYEIN
-1647 QITSAYGKTD
+1647 RIASAYGKT
-1657 KKTRRTSFVW
+1657 KKKSKIPSYEW
-1667 FQKQLQEGKLEYAN
+1667 FIGQLDEGNLLYVN
-1681 RKKATDWI
+1681 RKKAINEILQRSPNW
-1689 SSEQPHWLIPEE
+1689 PMPEE

-1706 LSAPNVANEENLVK
+1706 LSAPNVANEEDLVK

-1730 TAADKDLVAM
+1730 TAADKDLVVY
-1740 HNIDLGNLAAAI
+1740 HNVSTGKLREAI
-1752 KLGGLPVPSIAVT
+1752 KLGGLPMPSLAIT
-1765 KKQTPYTGFG
+1765 KRDIPFG
-1775 DATLIMKKD
+1775 DFGEITLIGDKD
-1784 TVDPSKTPVF
+1784 MIDPRKSRSNEVF
-1794 SRDAWT
+1794 SRDAYT
-1800 GVFPKVIRL
+1800 VRKPVV
-1809 ANMKRLTSFVEKAIE
+1809 NYEE
-1824 PLQEELPREVADYG
+1824 PAKIDSDTFHKKYEETR
-1838 DIYNSYILRNA
+1838 
-1849 NNKNGDVQKMLE
+1849 K
-1861 DSLNSAG
+1861 
-1868 YKYYF
+1868 F
-1873 LKTIN
+1873 LKKNSIDVGEIN
-1878 KEPKLKWRK
+1878 FSFYHGEESLAAMENNIAIRYYYVKNVLKKDIPIKERTVTPPVRGERLFKEYPELIYALKSSKVK
-1887 KGLNKELIDHPKILK
+1887 KGDFSEVDQAARPYFDEMRQDIAMGK
-1902 ACQGLEKKYGKQGL
+1902 GLVGRSKRVLAKWTTNGHINEEGV
-1916 KELLYEGPSAMLE
+1916 KELLLQLSTYEEDKKKKPYKEVDRQDFVKDLRKTIEEAGIERFTAFVRSEFDSLYKDRYLWDNGKKYAFNIDNIVKLMKKYRGTNNEGPGGINYGFNSLLAF
-1929 ESTDLKE
+1929 
-1936 ANDLI
+1936 
-1941 VNELSKKPEGNESPF
+1941 LSKKFTSIRDIKNHE
-1956 LKRVHKRQQARLV
+1956 
-1969 NGETLHSLLSDY
+1969 SLLASNKKELARYKKAEDMYNRLIDEAAELRGSYGMDSDMN
-1981 LERDKKVFEEESFKQ
+1981 LAELMKDTRDGKNDLHGFPEDKKFLQ
-1996 QLDKRIKANQ
+1996 HIKDFLQ
-2006 NTFNAWKESFRDE
+2006 
-2019 MLGESVI
+2019 
-2026 RDSGKPAD
+2026 
-2034 LENIVDA
+2034 
-2041 MLGNLKNA
+2041 
-2049 QKGFAGFGIGN
+2049 
-2060 IIASSAK
+2060 
-2067 KIESF
+2067 
-2072 GEMHREADR
+2072 EAD
-2081 NMDGSTNIE
+2081 
-2090 TSLDKSEQYT
+2090 
-2100 KVKDEIIDFTGRM
+2100 KVTTD
-2113 AEAYKWEDSWES
+2113 
-2125 RSDASQ
+2125 
-2131 VLMSMMSGKTF
+2131 
-2142 KASARKFG
+2142 
-2150 FTYSAALEKQA
+2150 
-2161 KEIIKEV
+2161 
-2168 KNLPAKYF
+2168 YF
-2176 EAKPQR
+2176 EAKPAR
-2182 AVRFSEV
+2182 KVTFDEFSGAVIPKGTSEETV
-2189 AAAVMPKN
+2189 N
-2197 ASKEIKDYLRAQGVT
+2197 FLESQGIVV
-2212 IRLYDPRIE
+2212 REYDQDVE
-2221 GDRERVT
+2221 GDREAKAKELGQKLNV
-2228 NSAQDR
+2228 
-2234 VKQYFQEGS
+2234 YFQ
-2243 NYQGSYDRNTNVIEL
+2243 NKYQGSYDRNANVIEL
-2258 FDGANESTVVH
+2258 FDGANESTVIH

-2295 GDTAKARAALKSMQG
+2295 GDTAKARAALKGMQG

-2318 AAFSEDHLSEYKGT
+2318 TAFSEDHLSEYKGT

-2369 MDGSAPTKEMQGVFR
+2369 MEGSAPTKEMQGVFR

-2393 YKTAKSL
+2393 YKTAKNL

-2478 NFRASISSEEERTS
+2478 NFKASISSEEERTS

-2506 ETIYNSGTFPT
+2506 ETIYNSDTFPAK
-2517 RKDRDEFLQMAG
+2517 KDRDEFLQMAG

-2534 LKEKLRVAG
+2534 LKEKLRAAG

-2571 RSMAEEIL
+2571 RGMAEEIL

-2634 SEKETTEIDKQTDV
+2634 SEKETTEVDKQTDV

-2902 RWLAVEMNPMQAMDD
+2902 RWLAIEMNPMQAMDNES
-2917 DRYVAEDIIP
+2917 YFAEDIIP

-2934 EGSTALKLK
+2934 EGSTSLKLK

-2967 YEGNTLGTSFDEASQ
+2967 YEGNTLGTSFDDAAQ
-2982 KIHDEILGNW
+2982 KIHDEIIDNW

-3001 KNQTATNLDRLGTK
+3001 KNQTATSLDRLGKK

-3025 SEILIERMGKSAAEY
+3025 PEILIERMGKSAAEY

-3073 EWTAIRSKKLYTIGL
+3073 EWTAIRSKKLYTVGL

-3115 ARLIETLWLSD
+3115 ERLIETLWLSD

-3140 KNLTDKDWDFVESVW
+3140 KNLTDKDWDFVEKVW
-3155 EHLNSYWGERNKV
+3155 DHLNSYWGERNKV

-3206 SAKTS
+3206 STKTS

-3351 MDRMGAM
+3351 MERMGAA

-3380 QNKSTMMRDR
+3380 QTKSTMMRDR

-3405 VGKNESELRSKIEHG
+3405 VGKNESEFRSKIEHG

-3447 LYTYKNA
+3447 LFTYKRA
-3454 MAVMEVDGK
+3454 MAAMEIEGK
-3463 LTREEMDAEAVRLAD
+3463 LNRDEMDAEAVRLAD

-3492 QTSFTRKNG
+3492 QTGFIRKNG

-3521 RAGYILYD
+3521 RAGYVLYD

-3534 PLLEATW
+3534 PLLAATW
-3541 YWWILGALVETTLRE
+3541 YWWILGALVETALRE

-3586 AREAVPWTV
+3586 VREAVPWTV

-3620 NFLKAAKKGDL
+3620 SFLKAAKKGDL

>member
-40 AKKDNMESVKDGE
+40 AKKDNTESVKDGE

-89 PDDNR
+89 PDDNC

-164 KDYTNILKS
+164 KDYTNILKN

-199 YLYDTGTHFA
+199 YLYDTGTHFV
-209 GTAYKAGQA
+209 GTAYEAGQA

-235 DEEVEKAIPDLMN
+235 DEEVEKAIPGLMN

-280 MRGAAEILSPIAPLA
+280 MRGAAEIIAPIAPLA

-323 TGVVAGAAVTGAAA
+323 TGAVAGAAVTGAAA

-364 WRTQKDKNGKS
+364 WRTKKDKNGKS

-390 RINAAIET
+390 AINAAIET

-443 GYGAKQFAKV
+443 GYGAKQFVKV

-470 DTRLFGKETV
+470 DTSLFGKEPI
-480 PVREMMGNALD
+480 PVKEMMRNALD

-496 VPSVVGMSIGGAAL
+496 VPSVVGMSIAGAAL
-510 AGTGA
+510 AGAGA

-528 KDAVIEFKRENERSM
+528 KDSVIEFKRENERSM

-555 LYQKAPE
+555 LYKKAPG

-679 AAAEKILNDHFSD
+679 AASEKILNDHFSD

-741 YMEQRK
+741 YMERRK

-784 FYGAYGRAPNQRE
+784 FYGAYGRAPSQRE

-814 EESKVAIAEIEEA
+814 EESKAAIAEIEEA

-878 VTKAARDSALVLA
+878 VTKAARDSALILA
-891 KIAENF
+891 KLAENF
-897 HNNYGVPL
+897 HKNYGVPL
-905 KLAMIAAGEV
+905 KLAMVKAGEV
-915 SPETTHQLNQ
+915 
-925 SAIENELQLVKEKY
+925 V
-939 WNTEEWMK
+939 
-947 APDGTPTKLTERQWL
+947 
-962 ITHSE
+962 
-967 TFREWF
+967 
-973 GDWETVEKVTKL
+973 
-985 YYGNPIVMTEGGLKE
+985 
-1000 KLEKAARD
+1000 
-1008 NGINIAADADSIR
+1008 GIN
-1021 KEIKTIF
+1021 KE
-1028 KSLYPGK
+1028 
-1035 ELSKGYREPG
+1035 
-1045 RVKNL
+1045 
-1050 DGELISI
+1050 
-1057 TVSSAKELR
+1057 A
-1066 HHSTNPRTLFLAV
+1066 
-1079 NLDSVIENATFLY
+1079 
-1092 EEVKDES
+1092 
-1099 RVKKSNQTTLAYR
+1099 
-1112 YYATRV
+1112 
-1118 VVNGEECIARIIV
+1118 
-1131 RKDKNGNLYFY
+1131 
-1142 DGDITSN
+1142 
-1149 EQIKKDLPKYL
+1149 
-1160 YPDTKTGQNLGKSL
+1160 
-1174 FTHSIQEWLAKVK
+1174 
-1187 ETTDKIGGNGEVLA
+1187 
-1201 SVVNDFEES
+1201 
-1210 STYHQMAGEHARNAP
+1210 YHQMAGEHARNAP
-1225 LDKLEVAKKMEEEEA
+1225 LNKLEVAKKMEEEES
-1240 SPEEIWDTTGWMRGP
+1240 SPEEIWDATGWMRGP

-1262 IPDNL
+1262 IPDNI

-1278 DRISLWQIYSNPQLY
+1278 NRISLWQIYRNPQLY
-1293 EAYPALANVKVYAE
+1293 EAYPSLANVKVYAE

-1337 EAKSALIHELQHVI
+1337 ESKSALIHELQHVI

-1433 ENKEEIDNIL
+1433 ESKEEIDNIL
-1443 RNIETLKNATK
+1443 RNIEMLKNATK

-1473 AEAFMTSE
+1473 AEAFMASE

-1499 PVANFAGETFRFS
+1499 PVANFAG
-1512 LAQRE
+1512 
-1517 KSAAE
+1517 
-1522 QQLDADEKSFADS
+1522 FAL
-1535 VDRFMAGK
+1535 
-1543 ISTDTIQVMRT
+1543 
-1554 PLVMRLVGAEVLPVE
+1554 PLMSSKE
-1569 ISVSDLKKVL
+1569 
-1579 VDKHTDIT
+1579 
-1587 PDIMKQIPRALTD
+1587 M
-1600 PMMIFSTYSGKN
+1600 N
-1612 GEVRKVI
+1612 GEVHTLSEFNRKVQNDMEKGWSPNSSKWTDENGITFKGERVLHAREKHGLSNEQLDDLEASIGELYCAAVSNKKTPGQFNGIHVIALVKGKLSCYRVNLAFMENGTVQFETAFPGKEEAIKKEIANCAPRVLASKNEASVPPGKEFAISIPNIQKELGI
-1619 VLELKDKNGATIV
+1619 V
-1632 IPMELER
+1632 
-1639 KKGNYEVN
+1639 KKGV
-1647 QITSAYGKTD
+1647 
-1657 KKTRRTSFVW
+1657 
-1667 FQKQLQEGKLEYAN
+1667 N
-1681 RKKATDWI
+1681 RKKAI
-1689 SSEQPHWLIPEE
+1689 
-1701 KVDNL
+1701 
-1706 LSAPNVANEENLVK
+1706 NE
-1720 LKSENPTYYQ
+1720 LKSKNPTYYQ
-1730 TAADKDLVAM
+1730 TAADKDLVVY
-1740 HNIDLGNLAAAI
+1740 HNVSAGKLREAI
-1752 KLGGLPVPSIAVT
+1752 KLGGLPMPSLAIT
-1765 KKQTPYTGFG
+1765 KRDIPFG
-1775 DATLIMKKD
+1775 DFGEITLIGDKNMI
-1784 TVDPSKTPVF
+1784 DPRKSRSNEVF
-1794 SRDAWT
+1794 SRDAYT
-1800 GVFPKVIRL
+1800 VRKPVVNYEVPAKIDSDAFHKKYEETRKFLKKNSIDVGVINFSFYDGEESL
-1809 ANMKRLTSFVEKAIE
+1809 AAMENNIAI
-1824 PLQEELPREVADYG
+1824 
-1838 DIYNSYILRNA
+1838 
-1849 NNKNGDVQKMLE
+1849 
-1861 DSLNSAG
+1861 
-1868 YKYYF
+1868 KYYYVKNV
-1873 LKTIN
+1873 LKKDIPI
-1878 KEPKLKWRK
+1878 KERTVTPPVRGERLFKEYPELIHALKSSKVK
-1887 KGLNKELIDHPKILK
+1887 KGDFSEVDQAARPYFDEMRQDIAMGK
-1902 ACQGLEKKYGKQGL
+1902 GLVGRSKRVLAKWTTNGHINEEGV
-1916 KELLYEGPSAMLE
+1916 KELLLRLSTYEEDKKKKPYKEVDRQDFVKDLRKTIEEAGIERFTAFVRSEFDSLYKDRYLWENGKKYAFNIDNIVKLMKKYRGTNNEGPGGINYGFNSLLAF
-1929 ESTDLKE
+1929 
-1936 ANDLI
+1936 
-1941 VNELSKKPEGNESPF
+1941 LSKKFTSIRDIKNHE
-1956 LKRVHKRQQARLV
+1956 
-1969 NGETLHSLLSDY
+1969 SLLAPNKKELARYKKAEDMYNRLIDEAAELRGSYGMD
-1981 LERDKKVFEEESFKQ
+1981 LDMDLAELMKDTRDGKKDLHGFPEDKKFLQ
-1996 QLDKRIKANQ
+1996 HIKD
-2006 NTFNAWKESFRDE
+2006 F
-2019 MLGESVI
+2019 L
-2026 RDSGKPAD
+2026 
-2034 LENIVDA
+2034 
-2041 MLGNLKNA
+2041 
-2049 QKGFAGFGIGN
+2049 
-2060 IIASSAK
+2060 
-2067 KIESF
+2067 
-2072 GEMHREADR
+2072 READ
-2081 NMDGSTNIE
+2081 
-2090 TSLDKSEQYT
+2090 
-2100 KVKDEIIDFTGRM
+2100 KVTTD
-2113 AEAYKWEDSWES
+2113 
-2125 RSDASQ
+2125 
-2131 VLMSMMSGKTF
+2131 
-2142 KASARKFG
+2142 
-2150 FTYSAALEKQA
+2150 
-2161 KEIIKEV
+2161 
-2168 KNLPAKYF
+2168 YF
-2176 EAKPQR
+2176 EAKPAR
-2182 AVRFSEV
+2182 KVTFDEFSGAVIPKGTSEETV
-2189 AAAVMPKN
+2189 N
-2197 ASKEIKDYLRAQGVT
+2197 FLESQGIVV
-2212 IRLYDPRIE
+2212 REYDQDVE
-2221 GDRERVT
+2221 GDREAKAKELGQKLNV
-2228 NSAQDR
+2228 
-2234 VKQYFQEGS
+2234 YFQ
-2243 NYQGSYDRNTNVIEL
+2243 NKYQGSYDRNANVIEL
-2258 FDGANESTVVH
+2258 FDGANESTVIH

-2284 MSEENV
+2284 MSEENA

-2295 GDTAKARAALKSMQG
+2295 GDTAKARAALKSMRG

-2478 NFRASISSEEERTS
+2478 NFKASISSEEERTS

-2506 ETIYNSGTFPT
+2506 ETIYNSDTFPT
-2517 RKDRDEFLQMAG
+2517 KKDRDEFLQMAG

-2534 LKEKLRVAG
+2534 LKEKLRAAG

-2571 RSMAEEIL
+2571 RGMAEEIL

-2707 ERAQRAKADSTTKDA
+2707 ERTQRAKADSTTKDA

-2781 IAEARAMKA
+2781 IAEVRAMKA
-2790 AAGNDWEGAAYWKR
+2790 AAANDWEGAAYWKR

-2902 RWLAVEMNPMQAMDD
+2902 RWLAVEMNPMQAMDNEN
-2917 DRYVAEDIIP
+2917 YMAEDIIP

-2934 EGSTALKLK
+2934 DGSSPLKLK
-2943 DLTMDQFREM
+2943 DLTMNQFREM

-2967 YEGNTLGTSFDEASQ
+2967 YEGNTLGTSFDDAAQ
-2982 KIHDEILGNW
+2982 KIHDEILDGW

-3001 KNQTATNLDRLGTK
+3001 KNQTATSLDRLGTK

-3020 KDITL
+3020 KGITL
-3025 SEILIERMGKSAAEY
+3025 PEILIERLGKSAAEY

-3073 EWTAIRSKKLYTIGL
+3073 EWTEIRSKKLYTVGL

-3115 ARLIETLWLSD
+3115 ERLIETLWLSD

-3140 KNLTDKDWDFVESVW
+3140 KNLTDKDWDFVENVW

-3206 SAKTS
+3206 STKTS

-3239 AGTSG
+3239 AGASG

-3285 AAIENTA
+3285 TAIENTA

-3319 STLGRA
+3319 SALGRA

-3351 MDRMGAM
+3351 MERMGAA

-3380 QNKSTMMRDR
+3380 QTKSTMMRDR

-3405 VGKNESELRSKIEHG
+3405 VGKNESEFRSKIEHG

-3447 LYTYKNA
+3447 LFTYKRA
-3454 MAVMEVDGK
+3454 MAAMEIEGK
-3463 LTREEMDAEAVRLAD
+3463 LNRDEMDAEAVRLAD

-3492 QTSFTRKNG
+3492 QTSFIRKNG

-3521 RAGYILYD
+3521 RAGYVLYD

-3534 PLLEATW
+3534 PLLAATW
-3541 YWWILGALVETTLRE
+3541 YWWILGALVETALRE

-3586 AREAVPWTV
+3586 VREAVPWTV

-3620 NFLKAAKKGDL
+3620 KFLRATKKGDL

-3662 MACTD
+3662 LTCTD

>member
-1 MDEEILGSVLHGIKP
+1 MDEEILGSVLRGIKP

-144 LNELYPELDTEDP
+144 LKDLYPELDTEDP

-173 REAAAQ
+173 REAAAR
-179 GAAVYTMP
+179 GTAVYTMP
-187 ESKLTDLSNVIG
+187 ESRLNDLSNVIG
-199 YLYDTGTHFA
+199 YLYDTGAHFA
-209 GTAYKAGQA
+209 GTAYEAGQA

-235 DEEVEKAIPDLMN
+235 DEEVEKAIPGLMN

-280 MRGAAEILSPIAPLA
+280 MRGAAEIIAPIAPLA

-315 SAAGAVGA
+315 SAASAVGA
-323 TGVVAGAAVTGAAA
+323 TGAVAGAAVTGAAA
-337 LTGLIALGTASVF
+337 LAGLIALGTASVF

-364 WRTQKDKNGKS
+364 WRTKKDKNGKS

-398 GAWELALKGITKV
+398 GAWELALKGISRV

-458 AEEGLQSLSADM
+458 AEEGLQSLSADI
-470 DTRLFGKETV
+470 DTNLFGKETV

-510 AGTGA
+510 AGAGA
-515 HRAMKRIAGLSEM
+515 HRAMMRITGLSEM

-555 LYQKAPE
+555 LYKKAPE

-679 AAAEKILNDHFSD
+679 AATEKILNDHFSD

-714 IEDTCKTIL
+714 IEDTRKTIL

-731 KLTGVKELQD
+731 KLTGVKELQN
-741 YMEQRK
+741 YMERRK
-747 TQDANFSNEKGVDM
+747 TQDANTSNEKGVDM

-891 KIAENF
+891 KLAENF
-897 HNNYGVPL
+897 HKNYGVPL
-905 KLAMIAAGEV
+905 KLAMVKAG
-915 SPETTHQLNQ
+915 
-925 SAIENELQLVKEKY
+925 K
-939 WNTEEWMK
+939 
-947 APDGTPTKLTERQWL
+947 
-962 ITHSE
+962 
-967 TFREWF
+967 
-973 GDWETVEKVTKL
+973 
-985 YYGNPIVMTEGGLKE
+985 
-1000 KLEKAARD
+1000 
-1008 NGINIAADADSIR
+1008 
-1021 KEIKTIF
+1021 
-1028 KSLYPGK
+1028 
-1035 ELSKGYREPG
+1035 
-1045 RVKNL
+1045 
-1050 DGELISI
+1050 
-1057 TVSSAKELR
+1057 
-1066 HHSTNPRTLFLAV
+1066 
-1079 NLDSVIENATFLY
+1079 
-1092 EEVKDES
+1092 
-1099 RVKKSNQTTLAYR
+1099 
-1112 YYATRV
+1112 V
-1118 VVNGEECIARIIV
+1118 VVIN
-1131 RKDKNGNLYFY
+1131 
-1142 DGDITSN
+1142 
-1149 EQIKKDLPKYL
+1149 
-1160 YPDTKTGQNLGKSL
+1160 
-1174 FTHSIQEWLAKVK
+1174 K
-1187 ETTDKIGGNGEVLA
+1187 EA
-1201 SVVNDFEES
+1201 
-1210 STYHQMAGEHARNAP
+1210 YHQM
-1225 LDKLEVAKKMEEEEA
+1225 
-1240 SPEEIWDTTGWMRGP
+1240 
-1255 EGEWRFE
+1255 
-1262 IPDNL
+1262 
-1267 DQIDLSFAKDQ
+1267 
-1278 DRISLWQIYSNPQLY
+1278 
-1293 EAYPALANVKVYAE
+1293 
-1307 DTGKAYS
+1307 
-1314 GADGFT
+1314 
-1320 DEDGIHLSKE
+1320 
-1330 FIEKNPK
+1330 
-1337 EAKSALIHELQHVI
+1337 
-1351 QMTVEDRFSKG
+1351 
-1362 GNPKIAEE
+1362 
-1370 SMEMTL
+1370 
-1376 WKLEVRLE
+1376 
-1384 ELKLKEP
+1384 
-1391 ERSYIE
+1391 
-1397 AMQENDKQAAE
+1397 
-1408 AMNNGDFAKFISLS
+1408 
-1422 KKKKE
+1422 
-1427 IRKNGP
+1427 
-1433 ENKEEIDNIL
+1433 
-1443 RNIETLKNATK
+1443 
-1454 ETEHGDP
+1454 
-1461 HGYKKYRRLGGE
+1461 
-1473 AEAFMTSE
+1473 
-1481 RAEGK
+1481 
-1486 QAGMPNYDTGYGY
+1486 
-1499 PVANFAGETFRFS
+1499 
-1512 LAQRE
+1512 
-1517 KSAAE
+1517 AE
-1522 QQLDADEKSFADS
+1522 QQLDTDEKSFADS

-1543 ISTDTIQVMRT
+1543 IFTDTIQVMRT
-1554 PLVMRLVGAEVLPVE
+1554 PLVMRLVGAKVLPVE
-1569 ISVSDLKKVL
+1569 ISASDLKKVL

-1681 RKKATDWI
+1681 RKKAIDWI
-1689 SSEQPHWLIPEE
+1689 SSEQPQWLIPKE

-1706 LSAPNVANEENLVK
+1706 LSAPNVANEEDLVK

-1730 TAADKDLVAM
+1730 TAADKDLVVY
-1740 HNIDLGNLAAAI
+1740 HNVSAGKLREAI
-1752 KLGGLPVPSIAVT
+1752 KLGGLPMPSLAIT
-1765 KKQTPYTGFG
+1765 KRDIPFG
-1775 DATLIMKKD
+1775 DFGEITLIGDKVMI
-1784 TVDPSKTPVF
+1784 DPRKSRSNEVF
-1794 SRDAWT
+1794 SRDAYT
-1800 GVFPKVIRL
+1800 VRKPVVNYEVPAKIDSDAFHKKYEETRKFLKKNSIDVGVINFSFYDGEESLAAMENNIAIKYYYVKNVLKKDIPIKERTVTPPVRGERLFKEYPELIHALKSSKVKKGDFSEVDQAARPYFDEMRQDI
-1809 ANMKRLTSFVEKAIE
+1809 AMGKRLVGRSKRVLAKWTTNGHIN
-1824 PLQEELPREVADYG
+1824 EEGV
-1838 DIYNSYILRNA
+1838 
-1849 NNKNGDVQKMLE
+1849 
-1861 DSLNSAG
+1861 
-1868 YKYYF
+1868 
-1873 LKTIN
+1873 
-1878 KEPKLKWRK
+1878 
-1887 KGLNKELIDHPKILK
+1887 
-1902 ACQGLEKKYGKQGL
+1902 
-1916 KELLYEGPSAMLE
+1916 KELLLRLSTYEEDKKKKPYKEVDRQDFVKDLRKTIEEAGIERFTAFVRSEFDSLYKDRHLWDNGKKYAFNIDNIVKLMKKYRGTNNEGPGGINYGFNSLLAFLSKKFTSIRDIKNH
-1929 ESTDLKE
+1929 ESLLAPNKKELARYKKAEDMYNRLIDEAAELRGSYGMDLDMDLAGLMKDTRDGKKDLHGFPEDKKFLQHIKDFLKE
-1936 ANDLI
+1936 A
-1941 VNELSKKPEGNESPF
+1941 
-1956 LKRVHKRQQARLV
+1956 
-1969 NGETLHSLLSDY
+1969 
-1981 LERDKKVFEEESFKQ
+1981 DKVTT
-1996 QLDKRIKANQ
+1996 D
-2006 NTFNAWKESFRDE
+2006 
-2019 MLGESVI
+2019 
-2026 RDSGKPAD
+2026 
-2034 LENIVDA
+2034 
-2041 MLGNLKNA
+2041 
-2049 QKGFAGFGIGN
+2049 
-2060 IIASSAK
+2060 
-2067 KIESF
+2067 
-2072 GEMHREADR
+2072 
-2081 NMDGSTNIE
+2081 
-2090 TSLDKSEQYT
+2090 
-2100 KVKDEIIDFTGRM
+2100 
-2113 AEAYKWEDSWES
+2113 
-2125 RSDASQ
+2125 
-2131 VLMSMMSGKTF
+2131 
-2142 KASARKFG
+2142 
-2150 FTYSAALEKQA
+2150 
-2161 KEIIKEV
+2161 
-2168 KNLPAKYF
+2168 YF
-2176 EAKPQR
+2176 EAKPAR
-2182 AVRFSEV
+2182 KVTFDEFSGAVIPKGTSEETV
-2189 AAAVMPKN
+2189 N
-2197 ASKEIKDYLRAQGVT
+2197 FLESQGIVV
-2212 IRLYDPRIE
+2212 REYDQDVE
-2221 GDRERVT
+2221 GDREAKAKELGQKLNV
-2228 NSAQDR
+2228 
-2234 VKQYFQEGS
+2234 YFQ
-2243 NYQGSYDRNTNVIEL
+2243 NKYQGSYDRNANVIEL
-2258 FDGANESTVVH
+2258 FDGANESTIIH
-2269 EGAHMFLSMLENMSQ
+2269 EGAHMFLSMLEDMSQ

-2295 GDTAKARAALKSMQG
+2295 GDTVKARAALKSMQG

-2393 YKTAKSL
+2393 YKTAKNL

-2406 PEIKDIFDRMI
+2406 PEIKDIFDHMI
-2417 STESEINAWAAQRK
+2417 STEAEINAWAAQRK

-2478 NFRASISSEEERTS
+2478 NFKASISSEEERTS
-2492 FIESLGEENEIYQI
+2492 YSESLGEENEIYQI
-2506 ETIYNSGTFPT
+2506 ETIYNSDTFPT
-2517 RKDRDEFLQMAG
+2517 KKDRDEFLQMAG
-2529 FTEKD
+2529 LTEKD
-2534 LKEKLRVAG
+2534 LKEKLRAAG

-2571 RSMAEEIL
+2571 RGMAEEIL

-2634 SEKETTEIDKQTDV
+2634 SEKETTEVDKQTDV

-2677 AAAKGENK
+2677 AAAKGENQ

-2694 EGNMRALEAELEK
+2694 EGNMRALEVELEK

-2917 DRYVAEDIIP
+2917 DRYMAEDIIP

-2934 EGSTALKLK
+2934 DGSSPMKLK

-2967 YEGNTLGTSFDEASQ
+2967 YEGNTLGTSFDDAAQ

-3025 SEILIERMGKSAAEY
+3025 PEILIERLGKSATEY

-3206 SAKTS
+3206 STKTS

-3285 AAIENTA
+3285 TAIENTA

-3319 STLGRA
+3319 SALGRA
-3325 RRRFNFTTMGFRFS
+3325 RRRFNFATMGFRFS

-3351 MDRMGAM
+3351 MERMGAA

-3380 QNKSTMMRDR
+3380 QSKSTMMRDR

-3405 VGKNESELRSKIEHG
+3405 VGKNESEFRSKIEHG

-3447 LYTYKNA
+3447 LFTYKRA
-3454 MAVMEVDGK
+3454 MAAMEIEGK
-3463 LTREEMDAEAVRLAD
+3463 FNRDEMDAEAVRLAD

-3492 QTSFTRKNG
+3492 QTSFIRKNG

-3521 RAGYILYD
+3521 RAGYTLYD

-3534 PLLEATW
+3534 PLLAATW
-3541 YWWILGALVETTLRE
+3541 YWWLLGALVETTLRE

>member
-53 ILPLGGFTDTV
+53 ILPLSGFSDTI

-109 QLIASDPDMYKA
+109 QMIASDPDMYKA

-164 KDYTNILKS
+164 KDYTNILKN

-209 GTAYKAGQA
+209 GTAYEAGQA

-235 DEEVEKAIPDLMN
+235 DEEVEKAIPGLMN

-315 SAAGAVGA
+315 SAASAVGA
-323 TGVVAGAAVTGAAA
+323 TGAVAGAAVTGVAAP
-337 LTGLIALGTASVF
+337 TGLIALGTASVF

-364 WRTQKDKNGKS
+364 WRTKKDKNGKS

-425 AMKKLIGA
+425 AMKRLIGA

-458 AEEGLQSLSADM
+458 AEEGLQSLSADI
-470 DTRLFGKETV
+470 DTNLFGKETV

-510 AGTGA
+510 AGAGA
-515 HRAMKRIAGLSEM
+515 HRAMKRITGLSEM

-543 LQKLMDLRSESS
+543 LQKLMDLRAESS
-555 LYQKAPE
+555 LYKKAPE

-660 QRMKDMIDIVTMTR
+660 QRMKNMIDIVTMTR

-741 YMEQRK
+741 YMERRK

-814 EESKVAIAEIEEA
+814 DESKAAIAEIEEA

-834 ERVSETLKSLNKED
+834 ERVSEALKSLNKED

-878 VTKAARDSALVLA
+878 VTKASRDSALVLA

-897 HNNYGVPL
+897 HKNYGVPL
-905 KLAMIAAGEV
+905 KLAMVKAGEV
-915 SPETTHQLNQ
+915 VGIREGAYGMAAFDVSRSGISSVSQFMDRIKAGKTAGEKPNKIRYTGKFGVSYSEEQVSHATTRHRGHVLTKEQMDDIENHLDVLHNPALSSRGDALSGRYHGKSVLCRIDGDLGSYYVVLEVSNDNGVVWFKTGMAGGKESIDKIIAEHSAGSLSYKDAGTTSQ
-925 SAIENELQLVKEKY
+925 NNSAITIDSLPNAL
-939 WNTEEWMK
+939 
-947 APDGTPTKLTERQWL
+947 
-962 ITHSE
+962 
-967 TFREWF
+967 
-973 GDWETVEKVTKL
+973 
-985 YYGNPIVMTEGGLKE
+985 
-1000 KLEKAARD
+1000 
-1008 NGINIAADADSIR
+1008 GI
-1021 KEIKTIF
+1021 
-1028 KSLYPGK
+1028 
-1035 ELSKGYREPG
+1035 
-1045 RVKNL
+1045 
-1050 DGELISI
+1050 
-1057 TVSSAKELR
+1057 
-1066 HHSTNPRTLFLAV
+1066 
-1079 NLDSVIENATFLY
+1079 
-1092 EEVKDES
+1092 
-1099 RVKKSNQTTLAYR
+1099 VKKDA
-1112 YYATRV
+1112 
-1118 VVNGEECIARIIV
+1118 
-1131 RKDKNGNLYFY
+1131 
-1142 DGDITSN
+1142 
-1149 EQIKKDLPKYL
+1149 
-1160 YPDTKTGQNLGKSL
+1160 
-1174 FTHSIQEWLAKVK
+1174 
-1187 ETTDKIGGNGEVLA
+1187 
-1201 SVVNDFEES
+1201 
-1210 STYHQMAGEHARNAP
+1210 YHQMAGEYAHNV
-1225 LDKLEVAKKMEEEEA
+1225 LSGKSTKKDM
-1240 SPEEIWDTTGWMRGP
+1240 
-1255 EGEWRFE
+1255 
-1262 IPDNL
+1262 
-1267 DQIDLSFAKDQ
+1267 
-1278 DRISLWQIYSNPQLY
+1278 
-1293 EAYPALANVKVYAE
+1293 AE
-1307 DTGKAYS
+1307 
-1314 GADGFT
+1314 
-1320 DEDGIHLSKE
+1320 
-1330 FIEKNPK
+1330 
-1337 EAKSALIHELQHVI
+1337 
-1351 QMTVEDRFSKG
+1351 R
-1362 GNPKIAEE
+1362 
-1370 SMEMTL
+1370 
-1376 WKLEVRLE
+1376 
-1384 ELKLKEP
+1384 
-1391 ERSYIE
+1391 
-1397 AMQENDKQAAE
+1397 
-1408 AMNNGDFAKFISLS
+1408 
-1422 KKKKE
+1422 
-1427 IRKNGP
+1427 
-1433 ENKEEIDNIL
+1433 
-1443 RNIETLKNATK
+1443 
-1454 ETEHGDP
+1454 
-1461 HGYKKYRRLGGE
+1461 
-1473 AEAFMTSE
+1473 
-1481 RAEGK
+1481 
-1486 QAGMPNYDTGYGY
+1486 
-1499 PVANFAGETFRFS
+1499 
-1512 LAQRE
+1512 
-1517 KSAAE
+1517 
-1522 QQLDADEKSFADS
+1522 QLDADEKSFADS
-1535 VDRFMAGK
+1535 VDRFMVGK

-1579 VDKHTDIT
+1579 VDKHADIT

-1612 GEVRKVI
+1612 GEARKVI
-1619 VLELKDKNGATIV
+1619 VLELEDENGATIV
-1632 IPMELER
+1632 VPMELEHMSDGY
-1639 KKGNYEVN
+1639 KVN
-1647 QITSAYGKTD
+1647 RMTSTYGKTD
-1657 KKTRRTSFVW
+1657 RKTGEPSYEW
-1667 FQKQLQEGKLEYAN
+1667 FKKQLEAGNLEYVN

-1689 SSEQPHWLIPEE
+1689 STEQPDWLIPKE

-1706 LSAPNVANEENLVK
+1706 LSARNVANEEDLVK

-1730 TAADKDLVAM
+1730 TAADKDLVVY
-1740 HNIDLGNLAAAI
+1740 HNVSTGKLREAI
-1752 KLGGLPVPSIAVT
+1752 KLGGLPMPSLAIT
-1765 KKQTPYTGFG
+1765 KRDIPFG
-1775 DATLIMKKD
+1775 DFGEITLIGDKD
-1784 TVDPSKTPVF
+1784 MIDPRKSRSNEVF
-1794 SRDAWT
+1794 SRDAYT
-1800 GVFPKVIRL
+1800 VRKPVV
-1809 ANMKRLTSFVEKAIE
+1809 NYEE
-1824 PLQEELPREVADYG
+1824 PAKIDSDTFHKKYEETR
-1838 DIYNSYILRNA
+1838 
-1849 NNKNGDVQKMLE
+1849 K
-1861 DSLNSAG
+1861 
-1868 YKYYF
+1868 F
-1873 LKTIN
+1873 LKKNSIDVGEIN
-1878 KEPKLKWRK
+1878 FSFYHGEESLAAMENNIAIRYYYVKNVLKKDIPIKERTVTPPVRGERLFKEYPELIYALKSSKVK
-1887 KGLNKELIDHPKILK
+1887 KGDFSEVDQAARPYFDEMRQDIAMGK
-1902 ACQGLEKKYGKQGL
+1902 GLVGRSKRVLAKWTTNGHINEEGV
-1916 KELLYEGPSAMLE
+1916 KELLLQLSTYEEDKKKKPYKEVDRQDFVKDLRKTIEEAGIERFTAFVRSEFDSLYKDRYLWDNGKKYAFNIDNIVKLMKKYRGTNNEGPGGINYGFNSLLAF
-1929 ESTDLKE
+1929 
-1936 ANDLI
+1936 
-1941 VNELSKKPEGNESPF
+1941 LSKKFTSIRDIKNHE
-1956 LKRVHKRQQARLV
+1956 
-1969 NGETLHSLLSDY
+1969 SLLAPNKKELARYKKAEDMYNRLIDEAAELRGSYGMGLDMD
-1981 LERDKKVFEEESFKQ
+1981 LAELMKDTRDGKKELHGFPEDKKFLQ
-1996 QLDKRIKANQ
+1996 HIKDFLQ
-2006 NTFNAWKESFRDE
+2006 
-2019 MLGESVI
+2019 
-2026 RDSGKPAD
+2026 
-2034 LENIVDA
+2034 
-2041 MLGNLKNA
+2041 
-2049 QKGFAGFGIGN
+2049 
-2060 IIASSAK
+2060 
-2067 KIESF
+2067 
-2072 GEMHREADR
+2072 EAD
-2081 NMDGSTNIE
+2081 
-2090 TSLDKSEQYT
+2090 
-2100 KVKDEIIDFTGRM
+2100 KVTTD
-2113 AEAYKWEDSWES
+2113 
-2125 RSDASQ
+2125 
-2131 VLMSMMSGKTF
+2131 
-2142 KASARKFG
+2142 
-2150 FTYSAALEKQA
+2150 
-2161 KEIIKEV
+2161 
-2168 KNLPAKYF
+2168 YF
-2176 EAKPQR
+2176 EAKPAR
-2182 AVRFSEV
+2182 KVTFDEFSGAVIPKDTPKGTVDFLKAQGIEV
-2189 AAAVMPKN
+2189 A
-2197 ASKEIKDYLRAQGVT
+2197 E
-2212 IRLYDPRIE
+2212 YDPDVE
-2221 GDRERVT
+2221 GDRDAKTKELGQLLNV
-2228 NSAQDR
+2228 
-2234 VKQYFQEGS
+2234 YFQ
-2243 NYQGSYDRNTNVIEL
+2243 NKYQGSYDRNANVIEL
-2258 FDGANESTVVH
+2258 FDGANESTVIH

-2369 MDGSAPTKEMQGVFR
+2369 MDGSAPTKAMQGVFR

-2393 YKTAKSL
+2393 YKTTKNL

-2478 NFRASISSEEERTS
+2478 NFKASISSEEERTS
-2492 FIESLGEENEIYQI
+2492 IIESLGEENEIYQI
-2506 ETIYNSGTFPT
+2506 ETIYNSDTFPT
-2517 RKDRDEFLQMAG
+2517 KKDRDEFLQMAG
-2529 FTEKD
+2529 LTEKD
-2534 LKEKLRVAG
+2534 LKEKLRAAG

-2571 RSMAEEIL
+2571 RGMAEEIL

-2677 AAAKGENK
+2677 AAAKGENQ

-2750 MREIKEDARNTL
+2750 MREIKQDARNTL

-2902 RWLAVEMNPMQAMDD
+2902 HWLAVEMNPMQAMDD
-2917 DRYVAEDIIP
+2917 DRYMAEDIIP

-2934 EGSTALKLK
+2934 DGSSPMKLK

-2967 YEGNTLGTSFDEASQ
+2967 YEGNTLGTSFDDAAQ
-2982 KIHDEILGNW
+2982 KIHDEIIDNW

-3025 SEILIERMGKSAAEY
+3025 PEILIERLGKSAAEY

-3206 SAKTS
+3206 STKTS

-3239 AGTSG
+3239 AGASG

-3285 AAIENTA
+3285 TAIENTA

-3319 STLGRA
+3319 SALGRA
-3325 RRRFNFTTMGFRFS
+3325 RRRFNFATMGFRFS

-3351 MDRMGAM
+3351 MERMGAA

-3380 QNKSTMMRDR
+3380 QSKSTMMRDR

-3405 VGKNESELRSKIEHG
+3405 VGKNESEFRSKIEHG

-3447 LYTYKNA
+3447 LFTYRHA
-3454 MAVMEVDGK
+3454 MAVMEIDGK

-3478 KAVRETF
+3478 KAVSETF

-3492 QTSFTRKNG
+3492 QTSFIRKNG

-3521 RAGYILYD
+3521 RAGYTLYD

-3534 PLLEATW
+3534 PLLAVTW

-3684 LKEKKK
+3684 LK

>member
-28 EFGGIQLTEEQQ
+28 EFGGIQLTEEQH
-40 AKKDNMESVKDGE
+40 AKKDNMESVKEGE
-53 ILPLGGFTDTV
+53 ILPLDGFSDTV

-144 LNELYPELDTEDP
+144 LNKLYPELDTEDP

-164 KDYTNILKS
+164 KDYTNILKN

-199 YLYDTGTHFA
+199 YLYDTSTHFV
-209 GTAYKAGQA
+209 GTAYEAGQA

-235 DEEVEKAIPDLMN
+235 DEAVEKAIPGLMN

-280 MRGAAEILSPIAPLA
+280 MRGAAEIIAPIAPLA

-315 SAAGAVGA
+315 SAASAVGA
-323 TGVVAGAAVTGAAA
+323 TGAVAGAAVTGAAA
-337 LTGLIALGTASVF
+337 LAGLIALGTASVF

-364 WRTQKDKNGKS
+364 WRTEKDKNGKS

-470 DTRLFGKETV
+470 DTSLFGKETV

-496 VPSVVGMSIGGAAL
+496 IPFVVGMSIGGAAL
-510 AGTGA
+510 AGAGA
-515 HRAMKRIAGLSEM
+515 HRAMKRITGLSEM
-528 KDAVIEFKRENERSM
+528 KDAVIEFKRENEKSM

-555 LYQKAPE
+555 LYKKAPE

-674 EKREA
+674 EKRETA
-679 AAAEKILNDHFSD
+679 ATEKILNDHFSD

-731 KLTGVKELQD
+731 ELTGVKELQD
-741 YMEQRK
+741 YMERRK

-814 EESKVAIAEIEEA
+814 EESKAAIAEIEEA

-897 HNNYGVPL
+897 HKNYGVPL

-939 WNTEEWMK
+939 WNTDEWMK
-947 APDGTPTKLTERQWL
+947 APDGTPTKLTEHQWL
-962 ITHSE
+962 IAHSE
-967 TFREWF
+967 PFKKWF
-973 GDWETVEKVTKL
+973 GDWDTVEKINGLINGVHVELAEKEMQHFQKMDFKAAKEEAKDVFRKL
-985 YYGNPIVMTEGGLKE
+985 FSTVKNNTGYPEPAAVKRKDGEEIVVPMSALKE
-1000 KLEKAARD
+1000 IRRHSADRRVLVAVSRLPDIIRD
-1008 NGINIAADADSIR
+1008 S
-1021 KEIKTIF
+1021 
-1028 KSLYPGK
+1028 
-1035 ELSKGYREPG
+1035 
-1045 RVKNL
+1045 
-1050 DGELISI
+1050 
-1057 TVSSAKELR
+1057 
-1066 HHSTNPRTLFLAV
+1066 
-1079 NLDSVIENATFLY
+1079 TFLF
-1092 EEVKDES
+1092 ESEKDLT
-1099 RVKKSNQTTLAYR
+1099 RNKRLNQTTTGYR
-1112 YYATRV
+1112 YYGIKVGNKPGQYIRIV
-1118 VVNGEECIARIIV
+1118 VRTDENGKHYLYDMDFNGA
-1131 RKDKNGNLYFY
+1131 DKNKKSPHQTMLL
-1142 DGDITSN
+1142 DPKN
-1149 EQIKKDLPKYL
+1149 ESQSD
-1160 YPDTKTGQNLGKSL
+1160 KS
-1174 FTHSIQEWLAKVK
+1174 FFIHSIQEWLAKVK
-1187 ETTDKIGGNGEVLA
+1187 ETTDKIGGNGEVLP
-1201 SVVNDFEES
+1201 SVVNDFEGS
-1210 STYHQMAGEHARNAP
+1210 STYHQMAEEYAHDVLSG
-1225 LDKLEVAKKMEEEEA
+1225 KLTKKGM
-1240 SPEEIWDTTGWMRGP
+1240 
-1255 EGEWRFE
+1255 
-1262 IPDNL
+1262 
-1267 DQIDLSFAKDQ
+1267 
-1278 DRISLWQIYSNPQLY
+1278 
-1293 EAYPALANVKVYAE
+1293 
-1307 DTGKAYS
+1307 
-1314 GADGFT
+1314 
-1320 DEDGIHLSKE
+1320 
-1330 FIEKNPK
+1330 
-1337 EAKSALIHELQHVI
+1337 
-1351 QMTVEDRFSKG
+1351 
-1362 GNPKIAEE
+1362 
-1370 SMEMTL
+1370 
-1376 WKLEVRLE
+1376 
-1384 ELKLKEP
+1384 
-1391 ERSYIE
+1391 
-1397 AMQENDKQAAE
+1397 
-1408 AMNNGDFAKFISLS
+1408 
-1422 KKKKE
+1422 
-1427 IRKNGP
+1427 
-1433 ENKEEIDNIL
+1433 
-1443 RNIETLKNATK
+1443 
-1454 ETEHGDP
+1454 
-1461 HGYKKYRRLGGE
+1461 
-1473 AEAFMTSE
+1473 
-1481 RAEGK
+1481 
-1486 QAGMPNYDTGYGY
+1486 AG
-1499 PVANFAGETFRFS
+1499 R
-1512 LAQRE
+1512 
-1517 KSAAE
+1517 
-1522 QQLDADEKSFADS
+1522 QLDADEKSFADS

-1579 VDKHTDIT
+1579 VDKHADIT

-1612 GEVRKVI
+1612 GEARKVI
-1619 VLELKDKNGATIV
+1619 VLELKDENGATIV
-1632 IPMELER
+1632 VPMELEHMSDGY
-1639 KKGNYEVN
+1639 KVN
-1647 QITSAYGKTD
+1647 RMTSTYGKTD
-1657 KKTRRTSFVW
+1657 RKTGEPSYEW
-1667 FQKQLQEGKLEYAN
+1667 FKKQLEAGNLEYVN

-1689 SSEQPHWLIPEE
+1689 STEQPDWLIPKE

-1706 LSAPNVANEENLVK
+1706 LSAPNVANEEDLVK

-1730 TAADKDLVAM
+1730 TAADKDLVVY
-1740 HNIDLGNLAAAI
+1740 HNVSAGKLREAI
-1752 KLGGLPVPSIAVT
+1752 KLGGLPMPSLAIT
-1765 KKQTPYTGFG
+1765 KRDIPFG
-1775 DATLIMKKD
+1775 DFGEITLIGDKD
-1784 TVDPSKTPVF
+1784 MIDPRKSRSNEVF
-1794 SRDAWT
+1794 SRDAYT
-1800 GVFPKVIRL
+1800 VRKPVVNYEAPAKIDSDAFHK
-1809 ANMKRLTSFVEKAIE
+1809 KY
-1824 PLQEELPREVADYG
+1824 EETRKFL
-1838 DIYNSYILRNA
+1838 
-1849 NNKNGDVQKMLE
+1849 NKNSIDVGE
-1861 DSLNSAG
+1861 INFSFYDGEESLAAMENNIAI
-1868 YKYYF
+1868 KYYYVKNV
-1873 LKTIN
+1873 LKKDITI
-1878 KEPKLKWRK
+1878 KERTVTPPVRSERLFKEYPKLIHALKSSKVK
-1887 KGLNKELIDHPKILK
+1887 KGDFSEVDQAARPYFDEMRQDIAMGK
-1902 ACQGLEKKYGKQGL
+1902 GLVGRSKRVLAKWTTNGHINEEGV
-1916 KELLYEGPSAMLE
+1916 KELLLRLSAYEEDKKKKPYKEVDRQDFVKDLRKTIEEAGIERFTAFVRSEFDSLYKDRYLWDNGKKYAFNIDNIVKLMKKYRGTNNEGPGGINYGFNSLLAFLSKKFTSIRDIKNH
-1929 ESTDLKE
+1929 ESLLAPNKKELARYKKAEDMYNRLIDEAAELRGSYGMDLDMDLAELMKDTRDGKKDLHGFPEDKKFLQHIKDFLKE
-1936 ANDLI
+1936 A
-1941 VNELSKKPEGNESPF
+1941 
-1956 LKRVHKRQQARLV
+1956 
-1969 NGETLHSLLSDY
+1969 
-1981 LERDKKVFEEESFKQ
+1981 DKVTT
-1996 QLDKRIKANQ
+1996 D
-2006 NTFNAWKESFRDE
+2006 
-2019 MLGESVI
+2019 
-2026 RDSGKPAD
+2026 
-2034 LENIVDA
+2034 
-2041 MLGNLKNA
+2041 
-2049 QKGFAGFGIGN
+2049 
-2060 IIASSAK
+2060 
-2067 KIESF
+2067 
-2072 GEMHREADR
+2072 
-2081 NMDGSTNIE
+2081 
-2090 TSLDKSEQYT
+2090 
-2100 KVKDEIIDFTGRM
+2100 
-2113 AEAYKWEDSWES
+2113 
-2125 RSDASQ
+2125 
-2131 VLMSMMSGKTF
+2131 
-2142 KASARKFG
+2142 
-2150 FTYSAALEKQA
+2150 
-2161 KEIIKEV
+2161 
-2168 KNLPAKYF
+2168 YF
-2176 EAKPQR
+2176 EAKPAR
-2182 AVRFSEV
+2182 KVTFDEFSGAVI
-2189 AAAVMPKN
+2189 PKGTPEETVN
-2197 ASKEIKDYLRAQGVT
+2197 FLESQGIVV
-2212 IRLYDPRIE
+2212 REYDQDVE
-2221 GDRERVT
+2221 GDREAKAKELGQKLNV
-2228 NSAQDR
+2228 
-2234 VKQYFQEGS
+2234 YFQ
-2243 NYQGSYDRNTNVIEL
+2243 NKYQGSYDRNANVIEL
-2258 FDGANESTVVH
+2258 FDGANESTAIH

-2295 GDTAKARAALKSMQG
+2295 GDTAKARAALKSMRG
-2310 DLSTIRSW
+2310 DLSAIRSW
-2318 AAFSEDHLSEYKGT
+2318 AAFSEDHLPEYKGT

-2393 YKTAKSL
+2393 YKTAKNL

-2417 STESEINAWAAQRK
+2417 STEAEINAWAAQRK

-2478 NFRASISSEEERTS
+2478 NFKASISSEEERTS

-2506 ETIYNSGTFPT
+2506 ETIYNSDTFPT
-2517 RKDRDEFLQMAG
+2517 KKDRDEFLQMAEL
-2529 FTEKD
+2529 TEKD
-2534 LKEKLRVAG
+2534 LKEKLRAAG

-2571 RSMAEEIL
+2571 RGMAEEIL

-2615 RSKDKKK
+2615 RSKDKEK

-2634 SEKETTEIDKQTDV
+2634 SEKETTEIDKQADV

-2677 AAAKGENK
+2677 AAAKGENQ

-2722 ELTAADLAVQL
+2722 ELTAADLSVQL

-2750 MREIKEDARNTL
+2750 MREIKQDARNTL

-2902 RWLAVEMNPMQAMDD
+2902 RWLAVEMNPMQAMDNEN
-2917 DRYVAEDIIP
+2917 YFAEDIIP

-2934 EGSTALKLK
+2934 DGSSPMKMK
-2943 DLTMDQFREM
+2943 DLTMNQFREM

-3001 KNQTATNLDRLGTK
+3001 KNQTATSLDRLGTK

-3025 SEILIERMGKSAAEY
+3025 PEILIERLGKSATEY

-3073 EWTAIRSKKLYTIGL
+3073 EWTAIRSKKLYAVGL

-3115 ARLIETLWLSD
+3115 ERLIETLWLSD

-3140 KNLTDKDWDFVESVW
+3140 KNLTDKDWDFVEKVW
-3155 EHLNSYWGERNKV
+3155 DHLNSYWGERNKV

-3206 SAKTS
+3206 STKTS

-3239 AGTSG
+3239 AGASG

-3351 MDRMGAM
+3351 MERMGAA

-3369 HGNIVEQRRFI
+3369 HGNIIEQRRFI
-3380 QNKSTMMRDR
+3380 QTKSTMMRDR

-3405 VGKNESELRSKIEHG
+3405 VGKNESEFRSKIEHG

-3447 LYTYKNA
+3447 LFTYKRA
-3454 MAVMEVDGK
+3454 MAAMEIEGK
-3463 LTREEMDAEAVRLAD
+3463 LNRDEMDAEAVRLAD

-3492 QTSFTRKNG
+3492 QTSFIRKNG

-3534 PLLEATW
+3534 PLLAATW

-3556 IGDDSDDED
+3556 IGDDTDDED

>member
-16 KDYTPIQVRPTP
+16 KDYTPIKVRQTP

-164 KDYTNILKS
+164 KDYTNILKN

-199 YLYDTGTHFA
+199 YLYDTGAHFA
-209 GTAYKAGQA
+209 GTAYEAGQA

-235 DEEVEKAIPDLMN
+235 DEEVEKAIPGLMN

-280 MRGAAEILSPIAPLA
+280 MRGAAEILAPIAPLA

-315 SAAGAVGA
+315 SAASAVGA
-323 TGVVAGAAVTGAAA
+323 TGAVAGAAVTGAAA
-337 LTGLIALGTASVF
+337 LAGLIALGTASVF

-364 WRTQKDKNGKS
+364 WRTKKDKNGKS

-390 RINAAIET
+390 VINAAIEA
-398 GAWELALKGITKV
+398 GAMELALKGITKV

-425 AMKKLIGA
+425 AMKKLIGV

-458 AEEGLQSLSADM
+458 AEEGLQSLSSDL
-470 DTRLFGKETV
+470 DTRFFGKEKV
-480 PVREMMGNALD
+480 PVREMMGNAVE

-496 VPSVVGMSIGGAAL
+496 VPSVVGMAIGGAAL
-510 AGTGA
+510 AGAGA
-515 HRAMKRIAGLSEM
+515 HRAMKRITGLSEM

-555 LYQKAPE
+555 LYKKAPE

-679 AAAEKILNDHFSD
+679 AATEKILNDHFSD

-741 YMEQRK
+741 YMERRK
-747 TQDANFSNEKGVDM
+747 TQDAPFSNEKGVDM

-814 EESKVAIAEIEEA
+814 EESKTAIAEIEEA

-848 LIAQTLLDPETYE
+848 LIAQALLDPETYE

-891 KIAENF
+891 KLAENF
-897 HNNYGVPL
+897 HKNYGVPL

-915 SPETTHQLNQ
+915 SPETAHQLNQ

-939 WNTEEWMK
+939 WNTDEWMK
-947 APDGTPTKLTERQWL
+947 APDGTPTKLTEHQWL
-962 ITHSE
+962 IAHSE
-967 TFREWF
+967 TFKKWF
-973 GDWETVEKVTKL
+973 GNWGTVEKYNRL
-985 YYGNPIVMTEGGLKE
+985 IH
-1000 KLEKAARD
+1000 
-1008 NGINIAADADSIR
+1008 
-1021 KEIKTIF
+1021 
-1028 KSLYPGK
+1028 
-1035 ELSKGYREPG
+1035 SKPVECNRTTFRGA
-1045 RVKNL
+1045 
-1050 DGELISI
+1050 
-1057 TVSSAKELR
+1057 SAKEIGKAAKELYRALFPVSRAGGKRDEPAVIRNRDGEYIRMPVSAAKELVR
-1066 HHSTNPRTLFLAV
+1066 HSAKNSTLQLIP
-1079 NLDSVIENATFLY
+1079 NLKELIAKSVFLY
-1092 EEVKDES
+1092 EDAKDPD
-1099 RVKKSNQTTLAYR
+1099 RVKKLNQSTVSYR
-1112 YYATRV
+1112 YY
-1118 VVNGEECIARIIV
+1118 GMKIKLDGKECFARIVV
-1131 RKDKNGNLYFY
+1131 REEANGRKYFY
-1142 DGDITSN
+1142 DGDIT
-1149 EQIKKDLPKYL
+1149 EIKKNPAQTGG
-1160 YPDTKTGQNLGKSL
+1160 PDSKNGVQSEGVL
-1174 FTHSIQEWLAKVK
+1174 FTHSIQEWLVKVK
-1187 ETTDKIGGNGEVLA
+1187 ETTDKIGGNGEVLP

-1210 STYHQMAGEHARNAP
+1210 STYHQMAEEYAHDVLSG
-1225 LDKLEVAKKMEEEEA
+1225 KLTKKDM
-1240 SPEEIWDTTGWMRGP
+1240 
-1255 EGEWRFE
+1255 
-1262 IPDNL
+1262 
-1267 DQIDLSFAKDQ
+1267 
-1278 DRISLWQIYSNPQLY
+1278 
-1293 EAYPALANVKVYAE
+1293 AE
-1307 DTGKAYS
+1307 
-1314 GADGFT
+1314 
-1320 DEDGIHLSKE
+1320 
-1330 FIEKNPK
+1330 
-1337 EAKSALIHELQHVI
+1337 
-1351 QMTVEDRFSKG
+1351 
-1362 GNPKIAEE
+1362 
-1370 SMEMTL
+1370 
-1376 WKLEVRLE
+1376 
-1384 ELKLKEP
+1384 
-1391 ERSYIE
+1391 
-1397 AMQENDKQAAE
+1397 
-1408 AMNNGDFAKFISLS
+1408 
-1422 KKKKE
+1422 
-1427 IRKNGP
+1427 
-1433 ENKEEIDNIL
+1433 
-1443 RNIETLKNATK
+1443 
-1454 ETEHGDP
+1454 
-1461 HGYKKYRRLGGE
+1461 RR
-1473 AEAFMTSE
+1473 
-1481 RAEGK
+1481 
-1486 QAGMPNYDTGYGY
+1486 
-1499 PVANFAGETFRFS
+1499 
-1512 LAQRE
+1512 
-1517 KSAAE
+1517 
-1522 QQLDADEKSFADS
+1522 LDADEKSFADS

-1632 IPMELER
+1632 VPMELER

-1681 RKKATDWI
+1681 RKKVTDWI
-1689 SSEQPHWLIPEE
+1689 SSEQPHWLIPKE

-1706 LSAPNVANEENLVK
+1706 LSAPNVANEEDLVK

-1730 TAADKDLVAM
+1730 TAADKDLVVY
-1740 HNIDLGNLAAAI
+1740 HNVSTGKLREAI
-1752 KLGGLPVPSIAVT
+1752 KLGGLPMPSLAIT
-1765 KKQTPYTGFG
+1765 KRDIPFG
-1775 DATLIMKKD
+1775 DFGEITLIGDKD
-1784 TVDPSKTPVF
+1784 MIDPRKSRSNEVF
-1794 SRDAWT
+1794 SRDAYT
-1800 GVFPKVIRL
+1800 VRKPVV
-1809 ANMKRLTSFVEKAIE
+1809 NYEE
-1824 PLQEELPREVADYG
+1824 PAKIDSDTFHKKYEETR
-1838 DIYNSYILRNA
+1838 
-1849 NNKNGDVQKMLE
+1849 K
-1861 DSLNSAG
+1861 
-1868 YKYYF
+1868 F
-1873 LKTIN
+1873 LKKNSIDVGEIN
-1878 KEPKLKWRK
+1878 FSFYHGEESLAAMENNIAIRYYYVKNVLKKDIPIKERTVTPPVRGERLFKEYPELIHALKSSKVK
-1887 KGLNKELIDHPKILK
+1887 KGDFSEVDQAARPYFDEMRQDIAMGK
-1902 ACQGLEKKYGKQGL
+1902 GLVGRSKRVLAKWTTNGHINEEGV
-1916 KELLYEGPSAMLE
+1916 KELLLRLSAYEEDKKKKPYKEVDRQDFVKDLRKTIEEAGIERFTAFVRSEFDSLYKDRYLWDNGKKYAFNIDNIVKLMKKYRGTNNEGPGGINYGFNSLLAFLSKKFTSIRDIKNH
-1929 ESTDLKE
+1929 ESLLAPNKKELARYKKAEDMYNRLIDEAAELRGSYGMDLDMDLAGLMKDTRDGKKDLHGFPEDKKFLQHIKDFLKE
-1936 ANDLI
+1936 A
-1941 VNELSKKPEGNESPF
+1941 
-1956 LKRVHKRQQARLV
+1956 
-1969 NGETLHSLLSDY
+1969 
-1981 LERDKKVFEEESFKQ
+1981 DKVTT
-1996 QLDKRIKANQ
+1996 D
-2006 NTFNAWKESFRDE
+2006 
-2019 MLGESVI
+2019 
-2026 RDSGKPAD
+2026 
-2034 LENIVDA
+2034 
-2041 MLGNLKNA
+2041 
-2049 QKGFAGFGIGN
+2049 
-2060 IIASSAK
+2060 
-2067 KIESF
+2067 
-2072 GEMHREADR
+2072 
-2081 NMDGSTNIE
+2081 
-2090 TSLDKSEQYT
+2090 
-2100 KVKDEIIDFTGRM
+2100 
-2113 AEAYKWEDSWES
+2113 
-2125 RSDASQ
+2125 
-2131 VLMSMMSGKTF
+2131 
-2142 KASARKFG
+2142 
-2150 FTYSAALEKQA
+2150 
-2161 KEIIKEV
+2161 
-2168 KNLPAKYF
+2168 YF
-2176 EAKPQR
+2176 EAKPAR
-2182 AVRFSEV
+2182 KVTFDEFSGAVI
-2189 AAAVMPKN
+2189 PKGTPEETVN
-2197 ASKEIKDYLRAQGVT
+2197 FLESQGIVV
-2212 IRLYDPRIE
+2212 REYDQDVE
-2221 GDRERVT
+2221 GDREAKAKELGQKLNV
-2228 NSAQDR
+2228 
-2234 VKQYFQEGS
+2234 YFQ
-2243 NYQGSYDRNTNVIEL
+2243 NKYQGSYDRNANVIEL
-2258 FDGANESTVVH
+2258 FDGANESTVIH

-2295 GDTAKARAALKSMQG
+2295 GDTAKARAALKGMQG
-2310 DLSTIRSW
+2310 DLSIIRSW
-2318 AAFSEDHLSEYKGT
+2318 TAFSEDHLSEYKGT

-2369 MDGSAPTKEMQGVFR
+2369 MEGSAPTKEMQGVFR

-2446 GNLKAWAESVKDKAL
+2446 GNLKAWAESVRDKAL

-2466 YYLHMVREEAIE
+2466 YYLHMVRKEAIE
-2478 NFRASISSEEERTS
+2478 NFKASISSEEERTS
-2492 FIESLGEENEIYQI
+2492 YSESLGEENEIYQI
-2506 ETIYNSGTFPT
+2506 ETIYNSDAFPT
-2517 RKDRDEFLQMAG
+2517 KKDRDEFLQMAG

-2534 LKEKLRVAG
+2534 LKEKLRAAG

-2571 RSMAEEIL
+2571 RGMAEEIL

-2634 SEKETTEIDKQTDV
+2634 SEKETTEVDKQTDV

-2677 AAAKGENK
+2677 AAAKGENQ

-2902 RWLAVEMNPMQAMDD
+2902 RWLAVEMNPMQAMDN
-2917 DRYVAEDIIP
+2917 DRYMAEDIIP

-2934 EGSTALKLK
+2934 DGSSPMKMK
-2943 DLTMDQFREM
+2943 DLTMNQFREM

-3001 KNQTATNLDRLGTK
+3001 KNQTATSLDRLGTK

-3025 SEILIERMGKSAAEY
+3025 PEILIERLGKSAAEY

-3073 EWTAIRSKKLYTIGL
+3073 EWTAIRSKKLYTVGL

-3140 KNLTDKDWDFVESVW
+3140 KNLTDKDWDFVEKVW
-3155 EHLNSYWGERNKV
+3155 DHLNSYWGERNKV

-3206 SAKTS
+3206 STKTS

-3239 AGTSG
+3239 AGASG

-3285 AAIENTA
+3285 VAIENTA

-3351 MDRMGAM
+3351 MERMGAA

-3380 QNKSTMMRDR
+3380 QTKSTMMRDR

-3405 VGKNESELRSKIEHG
+3405 VGKNESEFRSKIEHG

-3447 LYTYKNA
+3447 LFTYKRA
-3454 MAVMEVDGK
+3454 MAAMEIEGK
-3463 LTREEMDAEAVRLAD
+3463 LNRDEMDAEAVRLAD

-3521 RAGYILYD
+3521 RAGYTLYD

-3534 PLLEATW
+3534 PLLAATW
-3541 YWWILGALVETTLRE
+3541 YWWLLGALVETTLRE
-3556 IGDDSDDED
+3556 IGDDTDDED

-3620 NFLKAAKKGDL
+3620 NFLKAAKKDDL

>member
-121 AVTTYERQR
+121 AVATYERQR

-164 KDYTNILKS
+164 KDYTNILKN

-199 YLYDTGTHFA
+199 YLYDTGTHFV
-209 GTAYKAGQA
+209 GTAYEAGQA

-223 ELMYKASIGEIS
+223 ELMYKASIGAIS

-323 TGVVAGAAVTGAAA
+323 TGAVAGAAVTGAAA
-337 LTGLIALGTASVF
+337 LAGLIALGTASVF
-350 TGTYRAEA
+350 VGTYRAEA

-364 WRTQKDKNGKS
+364 WRAKKDKNGKS
-375 VYTREQA
+375 VYTRDEA

-390 RINAAIET
+390 VINAAIEA
-398 GAWELALKGITKV
+398 GAMELALKGITKV
-411 WGSDAAKAVIKNEA
+411 WGSDAVKAVIKNEA

-433 GRAAVGAKAI
+433 GRNTVRAKAI
-443 GYGAKQFAKV
+443 GYSAKQLAKV

-458 AEEGLQSLSADM
+458 AEEGLQSLSADI
-470 DTRLFGKETV
+470 DTNLFGKETV
-480 PVREMMGNALD
+480 SIREMTGNALD

-496 VPSVVGMSIGGAAL
+496 VPSVIGMSIGGAAL
-510 AGTGA
+510 AGAGA

-555 LYQKAPE
+555 LYKKAPE
-562 TYRKTLQNQLDHT
+562 TYQKTLQNQLDRT

-618 KPLEVETGKYMQTAT
+618 KPLEVETGKYMQSAT

-679 AAAEKILNDHFSD
+679 AASEKILNDHFSE
-692 DTDIGRED
+692 DTDSGRED

-731 KLTGVKELQD
+731 ELTGVKELQD
-741 YMEQRK
+741 YMERRK
-747 TQDANFSNEKGVDM
+747 TQDANFSNEKGVD
-761 FDVGEGKDRVHL
+761 FIDVGEGKDRVHL
-773 RVSKNPDWYQD
+773 RISKNPGWYQD
-784 FYGAYGRAPNQRE
+784 FYDSYGRAPTQRE

-814 EESKVAIAEIEEA
+814 DESKAAIAEIEEA

-891 KIAENF
+891 KLAENF
-897 HNNYGVPL
+897 HKNYGVPL

-915 SPETTHQLNQ
+915 SPETAHQLNQ

-939 WNTEEWMK
+939 WNTDEWMK

-962 ITHSE
+962 IAHSD

-1000 KLEKAARD
+1000 KLEKVARD

-1174 FTHSIQEWLAKVK
+1174 FTHSKQEWLAKVK

-1210 STYHQMAGEHARNAP
+1210 STYHQMAGEYAHNV
-1225 LDKLEVAKKMEEEEA
+1225 LSGKSTKKDM
-1240 SPEEIWDTTGWMRGP
+1240 
-1255 EGEWRFE
+1255 
-1262 IPDNL
+1262 
-1267 DQIDLSFAKDQ
+1267 
-1278 DRISLWQIYSNPQLY
+1278 
-1293 EAYPALANVKVYAE
+1293 AE
-1307 DTGKAYS
+1307 
-1314 GADGFT
+1314 
-1320 DEDGIHLSKE
+1320 
-1330 FIEKNPK
+1330 
-1337 EAKSALIHELQHVI
+1337 
-1351 QMTVEDRFSKG
+1351 R
-1362 GNPKIAEE
+1362 
-1370 SMEMTL
+1370 
-1376 WKLEVRLE
+1376 
-1384 ELKLKEP
+1384 
-1391 ERSYIE
+1391 
-1397 AMQENDKQAAE
+1397 
-1408 AMNNGDFAKFISLS
+1408 
-1422 KKKKE
+1422 
-1427 IRKNGP
+1427 
-1433 ENKEEIDNIL
+1433 
-1443 RNIETLKNATK
+1443 
-1454 ETEHGDP
+1454 
-1461 HGYKKYRRLGGE
+1461 
-1473 AEAFMTSE
+1473 
-1481 RAEGK
+1481 
-1486 QAGMPNYDTGYGY
+1486 
-1499 PVANFAGETFRFS
+1499 
-1512 LAQRE
+1512 
-1517 KSAAE
+1517 
-1522 QQLDADEKSFADS
+1522 QLDADEKSFADS

-1632 IPMELER
+1632 VPMELER
-1639 KKGNYEVN
+1639 MSDGYKVN
-1647 QITSAYGKTD
+1647 RMTSTYGKTD
-1657 KKTRRTSFVW
+1657 RKTGEPSYEW
-1667 FQKQLQEGKLEYAN
+1667 FKKQLEAGNLEYAN
-1681 RKKATDWI
+1681 RKKAIDWI
-1689 SSEQPHWLIPEE
+1689 STEQPDWLIPKE

-1706 LSAPNVANEENLVK
+1706 LSAPNVANEEDLVK

-1730 TAADKDLVAM
+1730 TAAEKDLVVY
-1740 HNIDLGNLAAAI
+1740 HNVSAGKLREAI
-1752 KLGGLPVPSIAVT
+1752 KLGGLPMPSLAIT
-1765 KKQTPYTGFG
+1765 KRDIPFG
-1775 DATLIMKKD
+1775 DFGEITLIGDKD
-1784 TVDPSKTPVF
+1784 MIDPRKSRANEVF
-1794 SRDAWT
+1794 SRDAYT
-1800 GVFPKVIRL
+1800 VRKPVVNYEEPTAQDQKAFH
-1809 ANMKRLTSFVEKAIE
+1809 EKYSGAID
-1824 PLQEELPREVADYG
+1824 ELKAKG
-1838 DIYNSYILRNA
+1838 I
-1849 NNKNGDVQKMLE
+1849 DVQKINFTSYSGDEALARMENDVAIRYFYIQNVLKKNVPIHRITIAPTIHYQE
-1861 DSLNSAG
+1861 IFRDYPGILIALRKRPRVKNSAFLELD
-1868 YKYYF
+1868 KACQPYF
-1873 LKTIN
+1873 KRLEEKIKN
-1878 KEPKLKWRK
+1878 KEGLV
-1887 KGLNKELIDHPKILK
+1887 GLNKRRLERLQKDGHVTIDGAKLLSKWANEYEKSARQKPREEVDKQTFEKDVQKTIEEAGMDKFIVFVRSEFDNLYKDKYLWDNGKKYAFNIDNIVKLMKKYRGTNNEGAGGVNYGFNSLLAFLSEKFTSIRDIKNHESLLAPNKKELARYKKAEDMYNRLIDEAAELRGSYAMDLDMNLAELMKDTRD
-1902 ACQGLEKKYGKQGL
+1902 GKKDLHGFPEDKKFLQHV
-1916 KELLYEGPSAMLE
+1916 K
-1929 ESTDLKE
+1929 DFLKE
-1936 ANDLI
+1936 A
-1941 VNELSKKPEGNESPF
+1941 
-1956 LKRVHKRQQARLV
+1956 
-1969 NGETLHSLLSDY
+1969 
-1981 LERDKKVFEEESFKQ
+1981 DKVTT
-1996 QLDKRIKANQ
+1996 D
-2006 NTFNAWKESFRDE
+2006 
-2019 MLGESVI
+2019 
-2026 RDSGKPAD
+2026 
-2034 LENIVDA
+2034 
-2041 MLGNLKNA
+2041 
-2049 QKGFAGFGIGN
+2049 
-2060 IIASSAK
+2060 
-2067 KIESF
+2067 
-2072 GEMHREADR
+2072 
-2081 NMDGSTNIE
+2081 
-2090 TSLDKSEQYT
+2090 
-2100 KVKDEIIDFTGRM
+2100 
-2113 AEAYKWEDSWES
+2113 
-2125 RSDASQ
+2125 
-2131 VLMSMMSGKTF
+2131 
-2142 KASARKFG
+2142 
-2150 FTYSAALEKQA
+2150 
-2161 KEIIKEV
+2161 
-2168 KNLPAKYF
+2168 YF
-2176 EAKPQR
+2176 EAKPAR
-2182 AVRFSEV
+2182 KVTFDEFSGAVIPKGTSEETV
-2189 AAAVMPKN
+2189 N
-2197 ASKEIKDYLRAQGVT
+2197 FLESQGIVV
-2212 IRLYDPRIE
+2212 REYDQDVE
-2221 GDRERVT
+2221 GDREAKAKELGQKLNV
-2228 NSAQDR
+2228 
-2234 VKQYFQEGS
+2234 YFQS
-2243 NYQGSYDRNTNVIEL
+2243 KYQGSYDRNANVIEL
-2258 FDGANESTVVH
+2258 FDGANESTVIH

-2295 GDTAKARAALKSMQG
+2295 GDTAKARAALKNMQG

-2332 ILEKEFTK
+2332 ILEKEFTR

-2393 YKTAKSL
+2393 YKTAKNL

-2406 PEIKDIFDRMI
+2406 PEIKDIFDHMI
-2417 STESEINAWAAQRK
+2417 STEAEINAWAAQRK

-2446 GNLKAWAESVKDKAL
+2446 GNLKAWAESVRDKAL

-2466 YYLHMVREEAIE
+2466 YYLHMVRKEAIE
-2478 NFRASISSEEERTS
+2478 NFKASISSEEERTS
-2492 FIESLGEENEIYQI
+2492 YSESLGEENEIYQI
-2506 ETIYNSGTFPT
+2506 ETIYNSDAFPT
-2517 RKDRDEFLQMAG
+2517 KKDRDEFLQMAG
-2529 FTEKD
+2529 LTEKD
-2534 LKEKLRVAG
+2534 LKEKLRAAG

-2571 RSMAEEIL
+2571 RGMAEEIL

-2634 SEKETTEIDKQTDV
+2634 SEKETTEVDKQTDV

-2677 AAAKGENK
+2677 AAAKGENQ

-2750 MREIKEDARNTL
+2750 MREIKQDARNTL

-2902 RWLAVEMNPMQAMDD
+2902 RWLAVEMNPMQAMDN
-2917 DRYVAEDIIP
+2917 DRYMAEDIIP

-2934 EGSTALKLK
+2934 DGSSPMKMK
-2943 DLTMDQFREM
+2943 DLTMNQFREM

-3001 KNQTATNLDRLGTK
+3001 KNQTATSLDRLGTK

-3025 SEILIERMGKSAAEY
+3025 PEILIERLGKSAAEY

-3073 EWTAIRSKKLYTIGL
+3073 EWTAIRSKKLYTVGL

-3140 KNLTDKDWDFVESVW
+3140 KNLTDKDWDFVEKVW
-3155 EHLNSYWGERNKV
+3155 DHLNSYWGERNKV

-3206 SAKTS
+3206 STKTS

-3239 AGTSG
+3239 AGASG

-3351 MDRMGAM
+3351 MERMGAA

-3501 ILAQMTTFYSY
+3501 ILAQMTTFFSY

-3534 PLLEATW
+3534 PLLAATW
-3541 YWWILGALVETTLRE
+3541 YWWILGALVETVLRE
-3556 IGDDSDDED
+3556 SGDDSDDED

-3570 FLHVIASGG
+3570 FLHVFASGG

-3586 AREAVPWTV
+3586 VREAVPWTV

-3620 NFLKAAKKGDL
+3620 KFLRATKKGDL

-3637 ATKAITRTSIPVP
+3637 ATKAITRISIPVP

>member
-164 KDYTNILKS
+164 KDYTNILKN
-173 REAAAQ
+173 REAAAR

-187 ESKLTDLSNVIG
+187 ESKLTDISNVIG
-199 YLYDTGTHFA
+199 YLYDTGAHFV
-209 GTAYKAGQA
+209 GTAYEAGQA

-223 ELMYKASIGEIS
+223 ELMYKASIGAIS

-323 TGVVAGAAVTGAAA
+323 TGAVAGAAVTGAAA
-337 LTGLIALGTASVF
+337 LAGLIALGTASVF
-350 TGTYRAEA
+350 VGTYRAEA

-364 WRTQKDKNGKS
+364 WRAKKDKNGKS

-390 RINAAIET
+390 VINAAIET

-443 GYGAKQFAKV
+443 GYGAKQFVKV

-458 AEEGLQSLSADM
+458 AEEGLQSLSADI

-480 PVREMMGNALD
+480 PVRKMMGNALD

-555 LYQKAPE
+555 LYKKAPE

-679 AAAEKILNDHFSD
+679 AATEKILNDHFSD

-700 RDTAREILSGGLDH
+700 RDTTREILSGGLDH

-741 YMEQRK
+741 YMERRK
-747 TQDANFSNEKGVDM
+747 TQDANTSNEKGVDM

-814 EESKVAIAEIEEA
+814 EEPKSAIAEIEEA

-891 KIAENF
+891 KLAENF
-897 HNNYGVPL
+897 HKNYGVPL
-905 KLAMIAAGEV
+905 KLAMVKAGEV
-915 SPETTHQLNQ
+915 LGVQTGTYGMAAFDVSRSGISSVSQFMDRIKAGKTAGEKPNKIRYTGKFGVSYSAEQVSHATTLHRGHVLTKEQMDDIENHLDVLHNPALSSRGDALNGRYHGKSVLCRIDGGLGSYYVVLEVSNDNGVVWFKTGMAGGKESIDKIIAEHSAGSLSYKDAGTTSQ
-925 SAIENELQLVKEKY
+925 NNSAITIDSLPNAL
-939 WNTEEWMK
+939 
-947 APDGTPTKLTERQWL
+947 
-962 ITHSE
+962 
-967 TFREWF
+967 
-973 GDWETVEKVTKL
+973 
-985 YYGNPIVMTEGGLKE
+985 
-1000 KLEKAARD
+1000 
-1008 NGINIAADADSIR
+1008 GI
-1021 KEIKTIF
+1021 
-1028 KSLYPGK
+1028 
-1035 ELSKGYREPG
+1035 
-1045 RVKNL
+1045 
-1050 DGELISI
+1050 
-1057 TVSSAKELR
+1057 
-1066 HHSTNPRTLFLAV
+1066 
-1079 NLDSVIENATFLY
+1079 
-1092 EEVKDES
+1092 
-1099 RVKKSNQTTLAYR
+1099 VKKDA
-1112 YYATRV
+1112 
-1118 VVNGEECIARIIV
+1118 
-1131 RKDKNGNLYFY
+1131 
-1142 DGDITSN
+1142 
-1149 EQIKKDLPKYL
+1149 
-1160 YPDTKTGQNLGKSL
+1160 
-1174 FTHSIQEWLAKVK
+1174 
-1187 ETTDKIGGNGEVLA
+1187 
-1201 SVVNDFEES
+1201 
-1210 STYHQMAGEHARNAP
+1210 YHQMAGEYAHNV
-1225 LDKLEVAKKMEEEEA
+1225 LSGKSTKKDM
-1240 SPEEIWDTTGWMRGP
+1240 
-1255 EGEWRFE
+1255 
-1262 IPDNL
+1262 
-1267 DQIDLSFAKDQ
+1267 
-1278 DRISLWQIYSNPQLY
+1278 
-1293 EAYPALANVKVYAE
+1293 AE
-1307 DTGKAYS
+1307 
-1314 GADGFT
+1314 
-1320 DEDGIHLSKE
+1320 
-1330 FIEKNPK
+1330 
-1337 EAKSALIHELQHVI
+1337 
-1351 QMTVEDRFSKG
+1351 R
-1362 GNPKIAEE
+1362 
-1370 SMEMTL
+1370 
-1376 WKLEVRLE
+1376 
-1384 ELKLKEP
+1384 
-1391 ERSYIE
+1391 
-1397 AMQENDKQAAE
+1397 
-1408 AMNNGDFAKFISLS
+1408 
-1422 KKKKE
+1422 
-1427 IRKNGP
+1427 
-1433 ENKEEIDNIL
+1433 
-1443 RNIETLKNATK
+1443 
-1454 ETEHGDP
+1454 
-1461 HGYKKYRRLGGE
+1461 
-1473 AEAFMTSE
+1473 
-1481 RAEGK
+1481 
-1486 QAGMPNYDTGYGY
+1486 
-1499 PVANFAGETFRFS
+1499 
-1512 LAQRE
+1512 
-1517 KSAAE
+1517 
-1522 QQLDADEKSFADS
+1522 QLDADEKSFADS

-1612 GEVRKVI
+1612 GEARKVI
-1619 VLELKDKNGATIV
+1619 VLELKDENGATIV
-1632 IPMELER
+1632 VPMELER
-1639 KKGNYEVN
+1639 MSDGYKVN
-1647 QITSAYGKTD
+1647 RMTSTYGKTD
-1657 KKTRRTSFVW
+1657 RKTGEPSYEW
-1667 FQKQLQEGKLEYAN
+1667 FKKQLEAGNLEYAN

-1689 SSEQPHWLIPEE
+1689 STEQPDWLIPKE

-1706 LSAPNVANEENLVK
+1706 LSAPNVANEEDLVK

-1730 TAADKDLVAM
+1730 TAADKDLVVY
-1740 HNIDLGNLAAAI
+1740 HNVSAGKLREAI
-1752 KLGGLPVPSIAVT
+1752 KLGGLPMPSLAIT
-1765 KKQTPYTGFG
+1765 KRDIPFG
-1775 DATLIMKKD
+1775 DFGEITLIGDKD
-1784 TVDPSKTPVF
+1784 MIDPRKSRSNEVF
-1794 SRDAWT
+1794 SRDAYT
-1800 GVFPKVIRL
+1800 VRKPVVNYEVPAKIDSDAFHKKYEEIRKFL
-1809 ANMKRLTSFVEKAIE
+1809 
-1824 PLQEELPREVADYG
+1824 
-1838 DIYNSYILRNA
+1838 
-1849 NNKNGDVQKMLE
+1849 NKNGIAVGEINFSFYDGE
-1861 DSLNSAG
+1861 ESLAAMENNIAI
-1868 YKYYF
+1868 KYHYVRNV
-1873 LKTIN
+1873 LKKDIPI
-1878 KEPKLKWRK
+1878 KERTVTPPVRGEKLFKKYPKLIQALKSPMVK
-1887 KGLNKELIDHPKILK
+1887 KGDFSEVDQAARPYFDEMRQDIAKGK
-1902 ACQGLEKKYGKQGL
+1902 GLVGRSKRVLAKWTTNGHINEEGV
-1916 KELLYEGPSAMLE
+1916 KELLSRLSKYEEDKKKKPYKEVDRDAFVKDLRKTIE
-1929 ESTDLKE
+1929 EAGMDKFIAFVRSEFDNLYKDRYLWDNGKKYAFNIDNIVKLMKKYRGTNNEGASGINYGFNSLLAFLSQKFTSIRDIKNHESLLVPNKKELARYKKAEDMYNRLIDEAAELRGSYDMDLDMNVAELLKDTRDGKKDLHGFPEDKKFMQHVKDFLKE
-1936 ANDLI
+1936 A
-1941 VNELSKKPEGNESPF
+1941 
-1956 LKRVHKRQQARLV
+1956 
-1969 NGETLHSLLSDY
+1969 
-1981 LERDKKVFEEESFKQ
+1981 DKVTT
-1996 QLDKRIKANQ
+1996 D
-2006 NTFNAWKESFRDE
+2006 
-2019 MLGESVI
+2019 
-2026 RDSGKPAD
+2026 
-2034 LENIVDA
+2034 
-2041 MLGNLKNA
+2041 
-2049 QKGFAGFGIGN
+2049 
-2060 IIASSAK
+2060 
-2067 KIESF
+2067 
-2072 GEMHREADR
+2072 
-2081 NMDGSTNIE
+2081 
-2090 TSLDKSEQYT
+2090 
-2100 KVKDEIIDFTGRM
+2100 
-2113 AEAYKWEDSWES
+2113 
-2125 RSDASQ
+2125 
-2131 VLMSMMSGKTF
+2131 
-2142 KASARKFG
+2142 
-2150 FTYSAALEKQA
+2150 
-2161 KEIIKEV
+2161 
-2168 KNLPAKYF
+2168 YF
-2176 EAKPQR
+2176 EAKPAR
-2182 AVRFSEV
+2182 KVTFDEFSGAVIPKGTSEETV
-2189 AAAVMPKN
+2189 N
-2197 ASKEIKDYLRAQGVT
+2197 FLESQGIVV
-2212 IRLYDPRIE
+2212 RKYDQDIE
-2221 GDRERVT
+2221 GDREAKAKELGQKLNV
-2228 NSAQDR
+2228 
-2234 VKQYFQEGS
+2234 YFQS
-2243 NYQGSYDRNTNVIEL
+2243 KYQGSYDRNANVIEL
-2258 FDGANESTVVH
+2258 FDGANESTVIH

-2295 GDTAKARAALKSMQG
+2295 GDAAKARAALKSMQG

-2346 AGKAGAMER
+2346 AGKTGAIER

-2393 YKTAKSL
+2393 YKTTKNL

-2417 STESEINAWAAQRK
+2417 STEAEINAWAAQRK
-2431 LEAIDKTVNVNQSEL
+2431 LEAIDKTIDVNQSEL
-2446 GNLKAWAESVKDKAL
+2446 GNLKVWAESVKDKAL

-2466 YYLHMVREEAIE
+2466 YYLHMVKEEAIE
-2478 NFRASISSEEERTS
+2478 NFKASISSEEERIS

-2506 ETIYNSGTFPT
+2506 ETIYNSDTFPT
-2517 RKDRDEFLQMAG
+2517 KKDRDEFLQMAG

-2534 LKEKLRVAG
+2534 LKEKLRAAG
-2543 GTTEE
+2543 GTAEE

-2564 ALTPEAI
+2564 ALTPESI

-2707 ERAQRAKADSTTKDA
+2707 ERNARAKADSTTKDA

-2804 EQAQCLTMAKF
+2804 GQAQCLTMAKF

-2902 RWLAVEMNPMQAMDD
+2902 RWLAIEMNPMQAMDNEN
-2917 DRYVAEDIIP
+2917 YFAEDIIP

-2934 EGSTALKLK
+2934 EGSTSLKLK

-2967 YEGNTLGTSFDEASQ
+2967 YEGNTLGTSFDNAAE

-3001 KNQTATNLDRLGTK
+3001 KNQTATSLDRLGTK

-3025 SEILIERMGKSAAEY
+3025 PEILIERLGKSAAEY

-3058 ARVTFRKNFAIYSRK
+3058 ARITFRKNFAIYSRK
-3073 EWTAIRSKKLYTIGL
+3073 EWTAIRSKKLYTVGL

-3115 ARLIETLWLSD
+3115 ERLIETLWLSD

-3206 SAKTS
+3206 STKTS

-3390 GATIDRDMYMQDRLP
+3390 GATIDRDMFMQDRLP

-3432 WLIQATD
+3432 WLIQTTD

-3447 LYTYKNA
+3447 LYTYKHA

-3534 PLLEATW
+3534 PLLAATW

>member
-40 AKKDNMESVKDGE
+40 AKKDNTESVKDGE

-109 QLIASDPDMYKA
+109 QLIASDSDMYKA

-199 YLYDTGTHFA
+199 YLYDTGAHFA
-209 GTAYKAGQA
+209 GTAYEAGQA

-223 ELMYKASIGEIS
+223 ELMYKASLGEIS
-235 DEEVEKAIPDLMN
+235 DEEVEKAIPGLMN

-280 MRGAAEILSPIAPLA
+280 MRGAAEIIAPIAPLA

-315 SAAGAVGA
+315 SAASAVGA
-323 TGVVAGAAVTGAAA
+323 TGAVAGAAVTGAAA
-337 LTGLIALGTASVF
+337 LAGLIALGTASVF

-364 WRTQKDKNGKS
+364 WRTKKDKNGKS

-443 GYGAKQFAKV
+443 GYGAKQFVKV

-470 DTRLFGKETV
+470 DTSLFGKETV

-515 HRAMKRIAGLSEM
+515 HRAMKRITGLSEM

-555 LYQKAPE
+555 LYKKAPE

-660 QRMKDMIDIVTMTR
+660 QRMKDMIDIVTMTH

-679 AAAEKILNDHFSD
+679 AATEKILNDHFSD

-741 YMEQRK
+741 YMERRK

-761 FDVGEGKDRVHL
+761 FDVGEGEDRVHL

-814 EESKVAIAEIEEA
+814 EESKTAIAEIEEA

-891 KIAENF
+891 KLAENF
-897 HNNYGVPL
+897 HKNYGVPL
-905 KLAMIAAGEV
+905 KLAMVKAG
-915 SPETTHQLNQ
+915 
-925 SAIENELQLVKEKY
+925 
-939 WNTEEWMK
+939 
-947 APDGTPTKLTERQWL
+947 
-962 ITHSE
+962 
-967 TFREWF
+967 
-973 GDWETVEKVTKL
+973 KV
-985 YYGNPIVMTEGGLKE
+985 V
-1000 KLEKAARD
+1000 
-1008 NGINIAADADSIR
+1008 GIN
-1021 KEIKTIF
+1021 KE
-1028 KSLYPGK
+1028 
-1035 ELSKGYREPG
+1035 
-1045 RVKNL
+1045 
-1050 DGELISI
+1050 
-1057 TVSSAKELR
+1057 A
-1066 HHSTNPRTLFLAV
+1066 
-1079 NLDSVIENATFLY
+1079 
-1092 EEVKDES
+1092 
-1099 RVKKSNQTTLAYR
+1099 
-1112 YYATRV
+1112 
-1118 VVNGEECIARIIV
+1118 
-1131 RKDKNGNLYFY
+1131 
-1142 DGDITSN
+1142 
-1149 EQIKKDLPKYL
+1149 
-1160 YPDTKTGQNLGKSL
+1160 
-1174 FTHSIQEWLAKVK
+1174 
-1187 ETTDKIGGNGEVLA
+1187 
-1201 SVVNDFEES
+1201 
-1210 STYHQMAGEHARNAP
+1210 YHQM
-1225 LDKLEVAKKMEEEEA
+1225 
-1240 SPEEIWDTTGWMRGP
+1240 
-1255 EGEWRFE
+1255 
-1262 IPDNL
+1262 
-1267 DQIDLSFAKDQ
+1267 
-1278 DRISLWQIYSNPQLY
+1278 
-1293 EAYPALANVKVYAE
+1293 
-1307 DTGKAYS
+1307 
-1314 GADGFT
+1314 
-1320 DEDGIHLSKE
+1320 
-1330 FIEKNPK
+1330 
-1337 EAKSALIHELQHVI
+1337 
-1351 QMTVEDRFSKG
+1351 
-1362 GNPKIAEE
+1362 
-1370 SMEMTL
+1370 
-1376 WKLEVRLE
+1376 
-1384 ELKLKEP
+1384 
-1391 ERSYIE
+1391 
-1397 AMQENDKQAAE
+1397 
-1408 AMNNGDFAKFISLS
+1408 
-1422 KKKKE
+1422 
-1427 IRKNGP
+1427 
-1433 ENKEEIDNIL
+1433 
-1443 RNIETLKNATK
+1443 
-1454 ETEHGDP
+1454 
-1461 HGYKKYRRLGGE
+1461 
-1473 AEAFMTSE
+1473 
-1481 RAEGK
+1481 
-1486 QAGMPNYDTGYGY
+1486 
-1499 PVANFAGETFRFS
+1499 
-1512 LAQRE
+1512 
-1517 KSAAE
+1517 AE
-1522 QQLDADEKSFADS
+1522 QQLDTDEKSFADS

-1543 ISTDTIQVMRT
+1543 IFTDTIQVMRT
-1554 PLVMRLVGAEVLPVE
+1554 PLVMRLVGAKVLPVE
-1569 ISVSDLKKVL
+1569 ISASDLKKVL

-1600 PMMIFSTYSGKN
+1600 PMMIFSKYSGKN

-1681 RKKATDWI
+1681 RKKAIDWI
-1689 SSEQPHWLIPEE
+1689 SSEQPQWLIPKE

-1706 LSAPNVANEENLVK
+1706 LSAPNVANEEDLVK

-1730 TAADKDLVAM
+1730 TAADKDLVVY
-1740 HNIDLGNLAAAI
+1740 HNVSTGKLREAI
-1752 KLGGLPVPSIAVT
+1752 KLGGLPMPSLAIT
-1765 KKQTPYTGFG
+1765 KRDIPFG
-1775 DATLIMKKD
+1775 DFGEITLIGDKD
-1784 TVDPSKTPVF
+1784 MIDPRKSRSNEVF
-1794 SRDAWT
+1794 SRDVYTVRKPVVNYEAPAKIDSDT
-1800 GVFPKVIRL
+1800 FHKKYEETRKFLKKNSIDVGEINFSFYDGEESL
-1809 ANMKRLTSFVEKAIE
+1809 AAMENNIAI
-1824 PLQEELPREVADYG
+1824 
-1838 DIYNSYILRNA
+1838 
-1849 NNKNGDVQKMLE
+1849 
-1861 DSLNSAG
+1861 
-1868 YKYYF
+1868 KYYYVKNV
-1873 LKTIN
+1873 LKKDIPI
-1878 KEPKLKWRK
+1878 KERTVTPPVRGERLFKEYPELIHALKSSKVKEGDFSEVDQAARPYFDEMRQDIAMG
-1887 KGLNKELIDHPKILK
+1887 KGLVGRSKRVLAKWTTNGHINEE
-1902 ACQGLEKKYGKQGL
+1902 GV
-1916 KELLYEGPSAMLE
+1916 KELLLRLSAYEEDKKKKPYKEVDRQDFVKDLRKTIEEAGIERFTAFVRSEFDSLYKDRYLWDNGKKYAFNIDNIVKLMKKYRGTNNEGPGGINYGFNSLLASLSKKFTSIRDIKNH
-1929 ESTDLKE
+1929 ESLLAPNKKELARYKKTEDMYNRLIDEAAELRGSYGMDLDMDLAGLMKDTRDGKKDLHGFPEDKKFLQHIKDFLKE
-1936 ANDLI
+1936 A
-1941 VNELSKKPEGNESPF
+1941 
-1956 LKRVHKRQQARLV
+1956 
-1969 NGETLHSLLSDY
+1969 
-1981 LERDKKVFEEESFKQ
+1981 DKVTT
-1996 QLDKRIKANQ
+1996 D
-2006 NTFNAWKESFRDE
+2006 
-2019 MLGESVI
+2019 
-2026 RDSGKPAD
+2026 
-2034 LENIVDA
+2034 
-2041 MLGNLKNA
+2041 
-2049 QKGFAGFGIGN
+2049 
-2060 IIASSAK
+2060 
-2067 KIESF
+2067 
-2072 GEMHREADR
+2072 
-2081 NMDGSTNIE
+2081 
-2090 TSLDKSEQYT
+2090 
-2100 KVKDEIIDFTGRM
+2100 
-2113 AEAYKWEDSWES
+2113 
-2125 RSDASQ
+2125 
-2131 VLMSMMSGKTF
+2131 
-2142 KASARKFG
+2142 
-2150 FTYSAALEKQA
+2150 
-2161 KEIIKEV
+2161 
-2168 KNLPAKYF
+2168 YF
-2176 EAKPQR
+2176 EAKPAR
-2182 AVRFSEV
+2182 KVTFEEFSGAVI
-2189 AAAVMPKN
+2189 PKGTPEETVN
-2197 ASKEIKDYLRAQGVT
+2197 FLESQGIVV
-2212 IRLYDPRIE
+2212 REYDQDVE
-2221 GDRERVT
+2221 GDREAKAKELGQKLNV
-2228 NSAQDR
+2228 
-2234 VKQYFQEGS
+2234 YFQ
-2243 NYQGSYDRNTNVIEL
+2243 NKYQGSYDRNANVIEL
-2258 FDGANESTVVH
+2258 FDGANESTVIH

-2310 DLSTIRSW
+2310 DLSAIRSW

-2466 YYLHMVREEAIE
+2466 YYLHMVREKAIE
-2478 NFRASISSEEERTS
+2478 NFKAAISSEEERSS

-2506 ETIYNSGTFPT
+2506 ETIYNSDTFPT
-2517 RKDRDEFLQMAG
+2517 KKDRDEFLQMAG

-2534 LKEKLRVAG
+2534 LKEKLRAAG

-2571 RSMAEEIL
+2571 RGMAEEIL

-2677 AAAKGENK
+2677 AAAKGENQ

-2781 IAEARAMKA
+2781 IAEVRAMKA
-2790 AAGNDWEGAAYWKR
+2790 AAANDWEGAAYWKR

-2917 DRYVAEDIIP
+2917 DRYMAEDIIP

-2934 EGSTALKLK
+2934 DGSSPMKLK

-2967 YEGNTLGTSFDEASQ
+2967 YEGNTLGTSFDDAAQ
-2982 KIHDEILGNW
+2982 KIHDEIIDNW

-3001 KNQTATNLDRLGTK
+3001 KNQTATSLDRLGTK

-3025 SEILIERMGKSAAEY
+3025 PEILIERLGKSAAEY

-3155 EHLNSYWGERNKV
+3155 DHLNSYWGERNKV

-3206 SAKTS
+3206 STKTS

-3351 MDRMGAM
+3351 MERMGAA

-3380 QNKSTMMRDR
+3380 QTKSTMMRDR

-3405 VGKNESELRSKIEHG
+3405 VGKNESEFRSKIEHG

-3447 LYTYKNA
+3447 LFTYKRA
-3454 MAVMEVDGK
+3454 MAAMEIEGK
-3463 LTREEMDAEAVRLAD
+3463 FNRDEMDAEAVRLAD

-3521 RAGYILYD
+3521 RAGYTLYD

-3534 PLLEATW
+3534 PLLAVTW

-3662 MACTD
+3662 MVSTD

>member
-53 ILPLGGFTDTV
+53 ILPLGGFADTV

-164 KDYTNILKS
+164 KDYTNILKN

-199 YLYDTGTHFA
+199 YLYDTGAHFA
-209 GTAYKAGQA
+209 GTAYEAGQA

-235 DEEVEKAIPDLMN
+235 DEEVEKAIPGLMN

-280 MRGAAEILSPIAPLA
+280 MRGAAEILAPIAPLA
-295 QPILA
+295 QPLLA

-315 SAAGAVGA
+315 SAASAVGA
-323 TGVVAGAAVTGAAA
+323 TGAVAGAAVTGATA
-337 LTGLIALGTASVF
+337 LAGLIALGTASVF
-350 TGTYRAEA
+350 VGTYRAEA

-364 WRTQKDKNGKS
+364 WRAKKDKNGKS

-390 RINAAIET
+390 VINAAIEA
-398 GAWELALKGITKV
+398 GAMELALKGITKV

-458 AEEGLQSLSADM
+458 AEEGLQSLSSDL
-470 DTRLFGKETV
+470 DTRFFGKEKV
-480 PVREMMGNALD
+480 PVREMMGNAVE

-510 AGTGA
+510 AGAGA
-515 HRAMKRIAGLSEM
+515 HRAMKRITGLSEM

-543 LQKLMDLRSESS
+543 LQKLMDLRAESS
-555 LYQKAPE
+555 LYKKAPE

-679 AAAEKILNDHFSD
+679 AATEKILNDHFSD

-714 IEDTCKTIL
+714 IEDICKTIL

-741 YMEQRK
+741 YMERRK
-747 TQDANFSNEKGVDM
+747 TQDANTSNEKGVDM

-773 RVSKNPDWYQD
+773 RISKNPDWYQD

-814 EESKVAIAEIEEA
+814 EESKTAIAEIEEA

-872 AAGNGA
+872 VAGNGA
-878 VTKAARDSALVLA
+878 VTKAARDSALILA
-891 KIAENF
+891 KLAENF
-897 HNNYGVPL
+897 HKNYGVPL

-915 SPETTHQLNQ
+915 SPETAHQLNQ

-947 APDGTPTKLTERQWL
+947 ATDGTLTKLTERQWL

-985 YYGNPIVMTEGGLKE
+985 YYGNPIVMTEGGFKE

-1210 STYHQMAGEHARNAP
+1210 STYHQMAGEYAHNV
-1225 LDKLEVAKKMEEEEA
+1225 LSGKSTKKDM
-1240 SPEEIWDTTGWMRGP
+1240 
-1255 EGEWRFE
+1255 
-1262 IPDNL
+1262 
-1267 DQIDLSFAKDQ
+1267 
-1278 DRISLWQIYSNPQLY
+1278 
-1293 EAYPALANVKVYAE
+1293 AE
-1307 DTGKAYS
+1307 
-1314 GADGFT
+1314 
-1320 DEDGIHLSKE
+1320 
-1330 FIEKNPK
+1330 
-1337 EAKSALIHELQHVI
+1337 
-1351 QMTVEDRFSKG
+1351 R
-1362 GNPKIAEE
+1362 
-1370 SMEMTL
+1370 
-1376 WKLEVRLE
+1376 
-1384 ELKLKEP
+1384 
-1391 ERSYIE
+1391 
-1397 AMQENDKQAAE
+1397 
-1408 AMNNGDFAKFISLS
+1408 
-1422 KKKKE
+1422 
-1427 IRKNGP
+1427 
-1433 ENKEEIDNIL
+1433 
-1443 RNIETLKNATK
+1443 
-1454 ETEHGDP
+1454 
-1461 HGYKKYRRLGGE
+1461 
-1473 AEAFMTSE
+1473 
-1481 RAEGK
+1481 
-1486 QAGMPNYDTGYGY
+1486 
-1499 PVANFAGETFRFS
+1499 
-1512 LAQRE
+1512 
-1517 KSAAE
+1517 
-1522 QQLDADEKSFADS
+1522 QLDADEKSFADS
-1535 VDRFMAGK
+1535 VDRFIAGK
-1543 ISTDTIQVMRT
+1543 EKSPMVRVMTT
-1554 PLVMRLVGAEVLPVE
+1554 PLVLKLTGAEVLPVE
-1569 ISVSDLKKVL
+1569 I
-1579 VDKHTDIT
+1579 
-1587 PDIMKQIPRALTD
+1587 A
-1600 PMMIFSTYSGKN
+1600 
-1612 GEVRKVI
+1612 
-1619 VLELKDKNGATIV
+1619 
-1632 IPMELER
+1632 
-1639 KKGNYEVN
+1639 
-1647 QITSAYGKTD
+1647 KTD
-1657 KKTRRTSFVW
+1657 KELG
-1667 FQKQLQEGKLEYAN
+1667 QKL
-1681 RKKATDWI
+1681 
-1689 SSEQPHWLIPEE
+1689 
-1701 KVDNL
+1701 
-1706 LSAPNVANEENLVK
+1706 NV
-1720 LKSENPTYYQ
+1720 
-1730 TAADKDLVAM
+1730 
-1740 HNIDLGNLAAAI
+1740 
-1752 KLGGLPVPSIAVT
+1752 
-1765 KKQTPYTGFG
+1765 
-1775 DATLIMKKD
+1775 
-1784 TVDPSKTPVF
+1784 
-1794 SRDAWT
+1794 
-1800 GVFPKVIRL
+1800 
-1809 ANMKRLTSFVEKAIE
+1809 
-1824 PLQEELPREVADYG
+1824 
-1838 DIYNSYILRNA
+1838 
-1849 NNKNGDVQKMLE
+1849 
-1861 DSLNSAG
+1861 
-1868 YKYYF
+1868 
-1873 LKTIN
+1873 
-1878 KEPKLKWRK
+1878 
-1887 KGLNKELIDHPKILK
+1887 
-1902 ACQGLEKKYGKQGL
+1902 
-1916 KELLYEGPSAMLE
+1916 
-1929 ESTDLKE
+1929 
-1936 ANDLI
+1936 
-1941 VNELSKKPEGNESPF
+1941 
-1956 LKRVHKRQQARLV
+1956 
-1969 NGETLHSLLSDY
+1969 
-1981 LERDKKVFEEESFKQ
+1981 
-1996 QLDKRIKANQ
+1996 
-2006 NTFNAWKESFRDE
+2006 
-2019 MLGESVI
+2019 
-2026 RDSGKPAD
+2026 
-2034 LENIVDA
+2034 
-2041 MLGNLKNA
+2041 
-2049 QKGFAGFGIGN
+2049 
-2060 IIASSAK
+2060 
-2067 KIESF
+2067 
-2072 GEMHREADR
+2072 
-2081 NMDGSTNIE
+2081 
-2090 TSLDKSEQYT
+2090 
-2100 KVKDEIIDFTGRM
+2100 
-2113 AEAYKWEDSWES
+2113 
-2125 RSDASQ
+2125 
-2131 VLMSMMSGKTF
+2131 
-2142 KASARKFG
+2142 
-2150 FTYSAALEKQA
+2150 
-2161 KEIIKEV
+2161 
-2168 KNLPAKYF
+2168 
-2176 EAKPQR
+2176 
-2182 AVRFSEV
+2182 
-2189 AAAVMPKN
+2189 
-2197 ASKEIKDYLRAQGVT
+2197 
-2212 IRLYDPRIE
+2212 
-2221 GDRERVT
+2221 
-2228 NSAQDR
+2228 
-2234 VKQYFQEGS
+2234 YFQ
-2243 NYQGSYDRNTNVIEL
+2243 NKYQGSYDRNANVIEL
-2258 FDGANESTVVH
+2258 FDGANESTVIH

-2332 ILEKEFTK
+2332 ILEKEFTE

-2393 YKTAKSL
+2393 YKTAKNL

-2478 NFRASISSEEERTS
+2478 NFKASISSEEERTS

-2506 ETIYNSGTFPT
+2506 ETIYNSDTFPT
-2517 RKDRDEFLQMAG
+2517 KKDRDEFLQMAG
-2529 FTEKD
+2529 LTEKD
-2534 LKEKLRVAG
+2534 LKEKLRAAG

-2571 RSMAEEIL
+2571 RGMAEEIL

-2634 SEKETTEIDKQTDV
+2634 SEKETTEVDKQTDV

-2707 ERAQRAKADSTTKDA
+2707 ERNARAKADNTTKDA

-2733 QTMVD
+2733 QAMVD
-2738 GLKESRDAMRFD
+2738 GLKESRNAMRFD

-2815 ARANEEEIR
+2815 ARANEEEIH

-2836 PLLNENGMERYGILG
+2836 ALLNENGMERYGILG

-2857 RTDKPVMMK
+2857 RTDKPVLMK

-2892 ESGQERPFNW
+2892 ESGQERPFSW
-2902 RWLAVEMNPMQAMDD
+2902 RWLAIEMNPMQAMDD
-2917 DRYVAEDIIP
+2917 DRYMAEDIIP

-2934 EGSTALKLK
+2934 DGSSPMKLK

-2967 YEGNTLGTSFDEASQ
+2967 YEGNTLGTSFDDAAQ

-3001 KNQTATNLDRLGTK
+3001 KNQTATSLDRLGTK

-3025 SEILIERMGKSAAEY
+3025 PEILIERLGKSAAEY

-3073 EWTAIRSKKLYTIGL
+3073 EWTAIRSKKLYTVGL

-3115 ARLIETLWLSD
+3115 ERLIETLWLSD

-3206 SAKTS
+3206 STKTS
-3211 NFSTTDIAKMDMQNI
+3211 NFSTTDIAKMGMQNI

-3285 AAIENTA
+3285 TAIENTA

-3369 HGNIVEQRRFI
+3369 HGNIIEQRRFI
-3380 QNKSTMMRDR
+3380 QTKSTMMRDR

-3447 LYTYKNA
+3447 LFTYRHA
-3454 MAVMEVDGK
+3454 MAVMEIDGK

-3492 QTSFTRKNG
+3492 QTSFIRKNG

-3521 RAGYILYD
+3521 RAGYTLYD

-3534 PLLEATW
+3534 PLLAVTW

>member
-1 MDEEILGSVLHGIKP
+1 MDEEILGSVLRGIKP

-164 KDYTNILKS
+164 KDYTNILKN

-209 GTAYKAGQA
+209 GTAYEAGQA

-235 DEEVEKAIPDLMN
+235 DEEVEKAIPGLMN

-280 MRGAAEILSPIAPLA
+280 MRGAAEIIAPIAPLA

-308 IATLGAA
+308 IATLSAA

-323 TGVVAGAAVTGAAA
+323 TGAVAGAAVTGAAA
-337 LTGLIALGTASVF
+337 LAGLIALGTASVF

-364 WRTQKDKNGKS
+364 WRTKKDKNGKS

-443 GYGAKQFAKV
+443 GYGAKQFVKV

-458 AEEGLQSLSADM
+458 AEEGLQSLSADI
-470 DTRLFGKETV
+470 DTSLFGKE
-480 PVREMMGNALD
+480 PIPMRKMMRNALD

-515 HRAMKRIAGLSEM
+515 HRAMKRITGLSEM
-528 KDAVIEFKRENERSM
+528 KDAVIEFKREKEKSM

-555 LYQKAPE
+555 LYKKAPE

-575 GSGTLYIDASAAAE
+575 GSGTLYIYASAAAE

-633 PETHEALSDYTTM
+633 PENHEALSDYTTM

-679 AAAEKILNDHFSD
+679 AATEKILNDHFSE
-692 DTDIGRED
+692 DTEMGRED
-700 RDTAREILSGGLDH
+700 RATAQEILSGGLDH

-741 YMEQRK
+741 YMERRK
-747 TQDANFSNEKGVDM
+747 TQDANTSNEKGVDM

-773 RVSKNPDWYQD
+773 RISKNPDWYQD

-861 EAYKPL
+861 EVYKPL

-872 AAGNGA
+872 AVGNGA
-878 VTKAARDSALVLA
+878 VNKAARDSALVLA
-891 KIAENF
+891 KLAENF
-897 HNNYGVPL
+897 HKNYGVPL

-915 SPETTHQLNQ
+915 SPETAHQLNQ

-939 WNTEEWMK
+939 WNTDEWMK
-947 APDGTPTKLTERQWL
+947 APDGTPTKLTEHQWL
-962 ITHSE
+962 IAHSE
-967 TFREWF
+967 PFKKWF
-973 GDWETVEKVTKL
+973 GNWDTVEKINGLINGVHVELAEKEMQHFQKMDFKAAKEEAKDVFRKL
-985 YYGNPIVMTEGGLKE
+985 FSTVKNNTGYPEPAAVKRKDGEEIVVPMSALKE
-1000 KLEKAARD
+1000 IRRHSADRRVLVAVSRLPDIIRD
-1008 NGINIAADADSIR
+1008 S
-1021 KEIKTIF
+1021 
-1028 KSLYPGK
+1028 
-1035 ELSKGYREPG
+1035 
-1045 RVKNL
+1045 
-1050 DGELISI
+1050 
-1057 TVSSAKELR
+1057 
-1066 HHSTNPRTLFLAV
+1066 
-1079 NLDSVIENATFLY
+1079 TFLF
-1092 EEVKDES
+1092 ESEKDLT
-1099 RVKKSNQTTLAYR
+1099 RNKRLNQTTTGYR
-1112 YYATRV
+1112 YYGIKVGNKPGQYIRIV
-1118 VVNGEECIARIIV
+1118 VRTDENGKHYLYDMDFNGA
-1131 RKDKNGNLYFY
+1131 DKNKKSPHQTMLL
-1142 DGDITSN
+1142 DPKN
-1149 EQIKKDLPKYL
+1149 ESQSD
-1160 YPDTKTGQNLGKSL
+1160 KS
-1174 FTHSIQEWLAKVK
+1174 FFIHSIQEWLAKVK
-1187 ETTDKIGGNGEVLA
+1187 ETTDKIGGNGEVLP

-1210 STYHQMAGEHARNAP
+1210 STYHQMAGEYAHNV
-1225 LDKLEVAKKMEEEEA
+1225 LSGKSTKK
-1240 SPEEIWDTTGWMRGP
+1240 D
-1255 EGEWRFE
+1255 
-1262 IPDNL
+1262 
-1267 DQIDLSFAKDQ
+1267 
-1278 DRISLWQIYSNPQLY
+1278 
-1293 EAYPALANVKVYAE
+1293 
-1307 DTGKAYS
+1307 
-1314 GADGFT
+1314 
-1320 DEDGIHLSKE
+1320 
-1330 FIEKNPK
+1330 
-1337 EAKSALIHELQHVI
+1337 
-1351 QMTVEDRFSKG
+1351 
-1362 GNPKIAEE
+1362 IAE
-1370 SMEMTL
+1370 
-1376 WKLEVRLE
+1376 R
-1384 ELKLKEP
+1384 
-1391 ERSYIE
+1391 
-1397 AMQENDKQAAE
+1397 
-1408 AMNNGDFAKFISLS
+1408 
-1422 KKKKE
+1422 
-1427 IRKNGP
+1427 
-1433 ENKEEIDNIL
+1433 
-1443 RNIETLKNATK
+1443 
-1454 ETEHGDP
+1454 
-1461 HGYKKYRRLGGE
+1461 
-1473 AEAFMTSE
+1473 
-1481 RAEGK
+1481 
-1486 QAGMPNYDTGYGY
+1486 
-1499 PVANFAGETFRFS
+1499 
-1512 LAQRE
+1512 
-1517 KSAAE
+1517 
-1522 QQLDADEKSFADS
+1522 QLDADEKSFADS

-1657 KKTRRTSFVW
+1657 KKTRRTSFAW

-1681 RKKATDWI
+1681 RKKATNWI

-1706 LSAPNVANEENLVK
+1706 LSAPNVANEEDLVK

-1730 TAADKDLVAM
+1730 TAADKDLVVY
-1740 HNIDLGNLAAAI
+1740 HNVSTGKLREAI
-1752 KLGGLPVPSIAVT
+1752 KLGGLPMPSLAIT
-1765 KKQTPYTGFG
+1765 KRDIPFG
-1775 DATLIMKKD
+1775 DFGEITLIGDKGI
-1784 TVDPSKTPVF
+1784 VDPRKSRSNEVF
-1794 SRDAWT
+1794 SRDAYT
-1800 GVFPKVIRL
+1800 VRKPVVNYEAPAKIDSDAFHK
-1809 ANMKRLTSFVEKAIE
+1809 KY
-1824 PLQEELPREVADYG
+1824 EETRKFL
-1838 DIYNSYILRNA
+1838 
-1849 NNKNGDVQKMLE
+1849 NKNSIDVGE
-1861 DSLNSAG
+1861 INFSFYNGEESLAAMENNIAI
-1868 YKYYF
+1868 KYYYVKNV
-1873 LKTIN
+1873 LKKDIPI
-1878 KEPKLKWRK
+1878 KERTVTPPVRGERLFKEYPELIHALKSSKVK
-1887 KGLNKELIDHPKILK
+1887 KGDFSEVDQAARPYFDEMRQDIAMGK
-1902 ACQGLEKKYGKQGL
+1902 GLVGRSKRVLAKWTTNGHINEEGV
-1916 KELLYEGPSAMLE
+1916 KELLLRLSAYEEDKKKKPYKEVDRQDFVKDLRKTIEEAGIERFTAFVRSEFDSLYKDRYLWDNGKKYAFNIDNIVKLMKKYRGTNNEGPGGINYGFNSLLAF
-1929 ESTDLKE
+1929 
-1936 ANDLI
+1936 
-1941 VNELSKKPEGNESPF
+1941 LSKKFTSIRDIKNHE
-1956 LKRVHKRQQARLV
+1956 
-1969 NGETLHSLLSDY
+1969 SLLAPNKKELARYKKAEDMYNRLIDEAAELRGSYGMD
-1981 LERDKKVFEEESFKQ
+1981 LDMNLAELMKDTRDGKKDLHGFPEDKKFLQ
-1996 QLDKRIKANQ
+1996 HIKDFLQ
-2006 NTFNAWKESFRDE
+2006 
-2019 MLGESVI
+2019 
-2026 RDSGKPAD
+2026 
-2034 LENIVDA
+2034 
-2041 MLGNLKNA
+2041 
-2049 QKGFAGFGIGN
+2049 
-2060 IIASSAK
+2060 
-2067 KIESF
+2067 
-2072 GEMHREADR
+2072 EAD
-2081 NMDGSTNIE
+2081 
-2090 TSLDKSEQYT
+2090 
-2100 KVKDEIIDFTGRM
+2100 KVTTD
-2113 AEAYKWEDSWES
+2113 
-2125 RSDASQ
+2125 
-2131 VLMSMMSGKTF
+2131 
-2142 KASARKFG
+2142 
-2150 FTYSAALEKQA
+2150 
-2161 KEIIKEV
+2161 
-2168 KNLPAKYF
+2168 YF
-2176 EAKPQR
+2176 EAKPAR
-2182 AVRFSEV
+2182 KVTFDEFSGAVIPKGTSEETV
-2189 AAAVMPKN
+2189 N
-2197 ASKEIKDYLRAQGVT
+2197 FLESQGIVV
-2212 IRLYDPRIE
+2212 REYDQDVE
-2221 GDRERVT
+2221 GDREAKAKELGQKLNV
-2228 NSAQDR
+2228 
-2234 VKQYFQEGS
+2234 YFQ
-2243 NYQGSYDRNTNVIEL
+2243 NKYQGSYDRNANVIEL
-2258 FDGANESTVVH
+2258 FDGANESTVIH
-2269 EGAHMFLSMLENMSQ
+2269 EGAHMFLSMLENMSL

-2295 GDTAKARAALKSMQG
+2295 GDTAKARAALKGMQG

-2318 AAFSEDHLSEYKGT
+2318 TAFSEDHLSEYKGT

-2369 MDGSAPTKEMQGVFR
+2369 MEGSAPTKEMQGVFR

-2393 YKTAKSL
+2393 YKTAKNL

-2417 STESEINAWAAQRK
+2417 STEAEINAWAAQRK

-2478 NFRASISSEEERTS
+2478 NFKASISSKEERTS
-2492 FIESLGEENEIYQI
+2492 FIGALGEENEIYQI
-2506 ETIYNSGTFPT
+2506 ETIYNSDTFPT
-2517 RKDRDEFLQMAG
+2517 KKDRDEFLQMAG

-2534 LKEKLRVAG
+2534 LKEKLRAAG

-2571 RSMAEEIL
+2571 RGMAEEIL

-2857 RTDKPVMMK
+2857 RTDKPVLMK

-2917 DRYVAEDIIP
+2917 DRYMAEDIIP

-2934 EGSTALKLK
+2934 DGSSPMKMK
-2943 DLTMDQFREM
+2943 DLTMNQFREM
-2953 AKVMKAVYKLGRRE
+2953 TKVMKAVYKLGRRE

-3001 KNQTATNLDRLGTK
+3001 KNQTATSLDRLGKK

-3025 SEILIERMGKSAAEY
+3025 PEILIERMGKSAAEY

-3073 EWTAIRSKKLYTIGL
+3073 EWTAIRSKKLYTVGL

-3115 ARLIETLWLSD
+3115 ERLIETLWLSD

-3140 KNLTDKDWDFVESVW
+3140 KNLTDKDWDFVEKVW
-3155 EHLNSYWGERNKV
+3155 DHLNSYWGERNKV

-3206 SAKTS
+3206 STKTS

-3239 AGTSG
+3239 AGASG

-3351 MDRMGAM
+3351 MERMGAA

-3369 HGNIVEQRRFI
+3369 HGNIVEQRAFI
-3380 QNKSTMMRDR
+3380 QSKSTMMRDR
-3390 GATIDRDMYMQDRLP
+3390 QATIDRDMYMQDRLP
-3405 VGKNESELRSKIEHG
+3405 VGKNESEFRSKIEHG
-3420 KYGVDTLNSKAY
+3420 KYGVDALNSKAY

-3447 LYTYKNA
+3447 LFTYKRA
-3454 MAVMEVDGK
+3454 MAAMEIEGK
-3463 LTREEMDAEAVRLAD
+3463 FNRDEMDAEAVRLAD

-3492 QTSFTRKNG
+3492 QTSFIRKNG

-3521 RAGYILYD
+3521 RAGYTLYD

-3534 PLLEATW
+3534 PLLAVTW

-3556 IGDDSDDED
+3556 IGDDTDDED

>member
-164 KDYTNILKS
+164 KDYTNILKN

-179 GAAVYTMP
+179 GVAVYAMP
-187 ESKLTDLSNVIG
+187 ESKLNDISNVIG
-199 YLYDTGTHFA
+199 YLYDTGAHFA
-209 GTAYKAGQA
+209 GTAYEAGQA

-235 DEEVEKAIPDLMN
+235 DEEVEKAIPGLMN
-248 AQKAYNAEIGDS
+248 AQKAYSAEIGNS

-280 MRGAAEILSPIAPLA
+280 MRGAAEIIAPIAPLA

-315 SAAGAVGA
+315 SAASAVGA
-323 TGVVAGAAVTGAAA
+323 TGAVAGAAVTGAAA
-337 LTGLIALGTASVF
+337 LAGLIALGTASVF

-364 WRTQKDKNGKS
+364 WRTEKDKNGKS

-470 DTRLFGKETV
+470 DTSLFGKETV
-480 PVREMMGNALD
+480 PVREMMGNALN

-510 AGTGA
+510 AGAGA
-515 HRAMKRIAGLSEM
+515 HRAMKRITGLSEM

-555 LYQKAPE
+555 LYKKAPE

-679 AAAEKILNDHFSD
+679 AATEKILNDHFSD

-723 QEAKDAWG
+723 QEAKDTWG

-741 YMEQRK
+741 YMERRK

-784 FYGAYGRAPNQRE
+784 FYAAYGRAPNQRE

-802 QEKIIAE
+802 EEKIIAE

-814 EESKVAIAEIEEA
+814 DESKAAITEIEEA

-834 ERVSETLKSLNKED
+834 ERVSETMKSLNKED

-891 KIAENF
+891 KLAENF
-897 HNNYGVPL
+897 HKNYGVPL

-915 SPETTHQLNQ
+915 SPETAHQLNQ

-939 WNTEEWMK
+939 WNTDEWMK
-947 APDGTPTKLTERQWL
+947 APDGTPTKLTEHQWL
-962 ITHSE
+962 IAHSE
-967 TFREWF
+967 PFKKWF
-973 GDWETVEKVTKL
+973 GDWDTVEKINGLINGVHVELAEKEMQHFQKMDFKAAKEEAKDVFRKL
-985 YYGNPIVMTEGGLKE
+985 FSTVKNNTGYPEPAAVKRKDGEEIVVPMSALKE
-1000 KLEKAARD
+1000 IRRHSADRRVLVAVSRLPDIIRD
-1008 NGINIAADADSIR
+1008 S
-1021 KEIKTIF
+1021 
-1028 KSLYPGK
+1028 
-1035 ELSKGYREPG
+1035 
-1045 RVKNL
+1045 
-1050 DGELISI
+1050 
-1057 TVSSAKELR
+1057 
-1066 HHSTNPRTLFLAV
+1066 
-1079 NLDSVIENATFLY
+1079 TFLF
-1092 EEVKDES
+1092 ESEKDLT
-1099 RVKKSNQTTLAYR
+1099 RNKRLNQTTTGYR
-1112 YYATRV
+1112 YYGIKVGNKPGQYIRIV
-1118 VVNGEECIARIIV
+1118 VRTDENGKHYLYDMDFNGA
-1131 RKDKNGNLYFY
+1131 DKNKKSPHQTMLL
-1142 DGDITSN
+1142 DPKN
-1149 EQIKKDLPKYL
+1149 ESQSD
-1160 YPDTKTGQNLGKSL
+1160 KSF

-1210 STYHQMAGEHARNAP
+1210 STYHQMAGEYAHNV
-1225 LDKLEVAKKMEEEEA
+1225 LSGKSTKKDM
-1240 SPEEIWDTTGWMRGP
+1240 
-1255 EGEWRFE
+1255 
-1262 IPDNL
+1262 
-1267 DQIDLSFAKDQ
+1267 
-1278 DRISLWQIYSNPQLY
+1278 
-1293 EAYPALANVKVYAE
+1293 AE
-1307 DTGKAYS
+1307 
-1314 GADGFT
+1314 
-1320 DEDGIHLSKE
+1320 
-1330 FIEKNPK
+1330 
-1337 EAKSALIHELQHVI
+1337 
-1351 QMTVEDRFSKG
+1351 R
-1362 GNPKIAEE
+1362 
-1370 SMEMTL
+1370 
-1376 WKLEVRLE
+1376 
-1384 ELKLKEP
+1384 
-1391 ERSYIE
+1391 
-1397 AMQENDKQAAE
+1397 
-1408 AMNNGDFAKFISLS
+1408 
-1422 KKKKE
+1422 
-1427 IRKNGP
+1427 
-1433 ENKEEIDNIL
+1433 
-1443 RNIETLKNATK
+1443 
-1454 ETEHGDP
+1454 
-1461 HGYKKYRRLGGE
+1461 
-1473 AEAFMTSE
+1473 
-1481 RAEGK
+1481 
-1486 QAGMPNYDTGYGY
+1486 
-1499 PVANFAGETFRFS
+1499 
-1512 LAQRE
+1512 
-1517 KSAAE
+1517 
-1522 QQLDADEKSFADS
+1522 QLDADEKSFADS

-1579 VDKHTDIT
+1579 VDKHADIT

-1612 GEVRKVI
+1612 GEARKVI
-1619 VLELKDKNGATIV
+1619 VLELKDENGATIV
-1632 IPMELER
+1632 VPMELEHMSDGY
-1639 KKGNYEVN
+1639 KVN
-1647 QITSAYGKTD
+1647 RMTSTYGKTD
-1657 KKTRRTSFVW
+1657 RKTGEPSYEW
-1667 FQKQLQEGKLEYAN
+1667 FKKQLEAGNLEYVN

-1689 SSEQPHWLIPEE
+1689 STEQPDWLIPKE

-1706 LSAPNVANEENLVK
+1706 LSAPNVANEEDLVK

-1730 TAADKDLVAM
+1730 TAADKDLVVY
-1740 HNIDLGNLAAAI
+1740 HNVSAGKLREAI
-1752 KLGGLPVPSIAVT
+1752 KLGGLPMPSLAIT
-1765 KKQTPYTGFG
+1765 KRDIPFG
-1775 DATLIMKKD
+1775 DFGEITLIGDKD
-1784 TVDPSKTPVF
+1784 MIDPRKSRSNEVF
-1794 SRDAWT
+1794 SRDAYT
-1800 GVFPKVIRL
+1800 VRKPVVNYEAPAKIDSDAFHK
-1809 ANMKRLTSFVEKAIE
+1809 KY
-1824 PLQEELPREVADYG
+1824 EETRKFL
-1838 DIYNSYILRNA
+1838 
-1849 NNKNGDVQKMLE
+1849 NKNSIDVGE
-1861 DSLNSAG
+1861 INFSFYDGEESLAAMENNIAI
-1868 YKYYF
+1868 KYYYVKNV
-1873 LKTIN
+1873 LKKDIPI
-1878 KEPKLKWRK
+1878 KERTVTPPVRSERLFKEYPKLIHALKSSKVK
-1887 KGLNKELIDHPKILK
+1887 KGDFSEVDQADRPYFDEMRQDIAMGK
-1902 ACQGLEKKYGKQGL
+1902 GLVGRSKRVLAKWTTNGHINEEGV
-1916 KELLYEGPSAMLE
+1916 KELLLRLSAYEEDKKKKPYKEVDRQDFVKDLRKTIEEAGIERFTAFVRSEFDSLYKDRYLWDNGKKYAFNIDNIVKLMKKYRGTNNEGPGGINYGFNSLLAFLSKKFTSIRDIKNH
-1929 ESTDLKE
+1929 ESLLAPNKKELARYKKAEDMYNRLIDEAAELRGSYGMDLDMDLAELMKDTRDGKKDLHGFPEDKKFLQHIKDFLKE
-1936 ANDLI
+1936 A
-1941 VNELSKKPEGNESPF
+1941 
-1956 LKRVHKRQQARLV
+1956 
-1969 NGETLHSLLSDY
+1969 
-1981 LERDKKVFEEESFKQ
+1981 DKVTT
-1996 QLDKRIKANQ
+1996 D
-2006 NTFNAWKESFRDE
+2006 
-2019 MLGESVI
+2019 
-2026 RDSGKPAD
+2026 
-2034 LENIVDA
+2034 
-2041 MLGNLKNA
+2041 
-2049 QKGFAGFGIGN
+2049 
-2060 IIASSAK
+2060 
-2067 KIESF
+2067 
-2072 GEMHREADR
+2072 
-2081 NMDGSTNIE
+2081 
-2090 TSLDKSEQYT
+2090 
-2100 KVKDEIIDFTGRM
+2100 
-2113 AEAYKWEDSWES
+2113 
-2125 RSDASQ
+2125 
-2131 VLMSMMSGKTF
+2131 
-2142 KASARKFG
+2142 
-2150 FTYSAALEKQA
+2150 
-2161 KEIIKEV
+2161 
-2168 KNLPAKYF
+2168 YF
-2176 EAKPQR
+2176 EAKPAR
-2182 AVRFSEV
+2182 KVTFDEFSGAVI
-2189 AAAVMPKN
+2189 PKGTPEETVN
-2197 ASKEIKDYLRAQGVT
+2197 FLESQGIVV
-2212 IRLYDPRIE
+2212 REYDQDVE
-2221 GDRERVT
+2221 GDREAKAKELGQKLNV
-2228 NSAQDR
+2228 
-2234 VKQYFQEGS
+2234 YFQ
-2243 NYQGSYDRNTNVIEL
+2243 NKYQGSYDRNTNVIEL
-2258 FDGANESTVVH
+2258 FDGANESTVIH

-2284 MSEENV
+2284 MNEENV

-2318 AAFSEDHLSEYKGT
+2318 TAFSEDHLSEYKGT

-2369 MDGSAPTKEMQGVFR
+2369 MEGSAPTKEMQGVFR

-2393 YKTAKSL
+2393 YKTAKNL

-2417 STESEINAWAAQRK
+2417 STEAEINAWAAQRK

-2478 NFRASISSEEERTS
+2478 NFKASISSEEERTS

-2506 ETIYNSGTFPT
+2506 ETIYNSDTFPT
-2517 RKDRDEFLQMAG
+2517 KKDRDEFLQMAG

-2534 LKEKLRVAG
+2534 LKEKLRAAG

-2571 RSMAEEIL
+2571 RGMAEEVL

-2648 IAKSEDKIAKLE
+2648 IAKSEDKITKLE

-2677 AAAKGENK
+2677 TAAKGENK

-2750 MREIKEDARNTL
+2750 MREIKEDAKNTL

-2902 RWLAVEMNPMQAMDD
+2902 RWLAIEMNPMQAMDNEN
-2917 DRYVAEDIIP
+2917 YFAEDIIP

-2934 EGSTALKLK
+2934 EGSTSLKLK

-3001 KNQTATNLDRLGTK
+3001 KNQTATSLDRLGTK

-3025 SEILIERMGKSAAEY
+3025 PEILIERLGKSAAEY

-3073 EWTAIRSKKLYTIGL
+3073 EWTAIRSKKLYTVGL

-3115 ARLIETLWLSD
+3115 ERLIETLWLSD

-3155 EHLNSYWGERNKV
+3155 AHLNSYWGERNKV

-3206 SAKTS
+3206 STKTS

>member
-1 MDEEILGSVLHGIKP
+1 MDEEILGSVLRGIKP

-179 GAAVYTMP
+179 GAAVYTIP

-199 YLYDTGTHFA
+199 YLYDTGTHFV
-209 GTAYKAGQA
+209 GTAYEAGQA

-235 DEEVEKAIPDLMN
+235 DEEVEKAIPGLMN

-280 MRGAAEILSPIAPLA
+280 MRGAAEIIAPIAPLA

-323 TGVVAGAAVTGAAA
+323 TGAVAGAAVTGAAA

-364 WRTQKDKNGKS
+364 WRTKKDKNGKS

-458 AEEGLQSLSADM
+458 AEEGLQSLSADI
-470 DTRLFGKETV
+470 DTNLFGKETV

-510 AGTGA
+510 AGAGA
-515 HRAMKRIAGLSEM
+515 HRAMKRITGLSEM

-555 LYQKAPE
+555 LYKKAPE

-679 AAAEKILNDHFSD
+679 AATEKILNDHFSD

-723 QEAKDAWG
+723 KEAKDAWG

-741 YMEQRK
+741 YMERRK

-784 FYGAYGRAPNQRE
+784 FYGTYGRAPNQRE

-814 EESKVAIAEIEEA
+814 EESKAAIAEIEEA

-867 LEEIK
+867 LAQIQ

-891 KIAENF
+891 KLAENF
-897 HNNYGVPL
+897 HKNYGVPL

-915 SPETTHQLNQ
+915 SPETAHQLNQ

-939 WNTEEWMK
+939 QDTEEWMK
-947 APDGTPTKLTERQWL
+947 ATDGTPTKLTERQWL
-962 ITHSE
+962 IAHSD

-1000 KLEKAARD
+1000 KLEKVARD
-1008 NGINIAADADSIR
+1008 SGINIAADADSIR

-1099 RVKKSNQTTLAYR
+1099 RVKKSNQTTLTYR

-1187 ETTDKIGGNGEVLA
+1187 ETTDKIGENGEVLP

-1210 STYHQMAGEHARNAP
+1210 STYHQMTGEYAHDV
-1225 LDKLEVAKKMEEEEA
+1225 LSGKSTKKDM
-1240 SPEEIWDTTGWMRGP
+1240 S
-1255 EGEWRFE
+1255 
-1262 IPDNL
+1262 
-1267 DQIDLSFAKDQ
+1267 
-1278 DRISLWQIYSNPQLY
+1278 
-1293 EAYPALANVKVYAE
+1293 
-1307 DTGKAYS
+1307 
-1314 GADGFT
+1314 
-1320 DEDGIHLSKE
+1320 
-1330 FIEKNPK
+1330 
-1337 EAKSALIHELQHVI
+1337 
-1351 QMTVEDRFSKG
+1351 
-1362 GNPKIAEE
+1362 
-1370 SMEMTL
+1370 
-1376 WKLEVRLE
+1376 
-1384 ELKLKEP
+1384 
-1391 ERSYIE
+1391 
-1397 AMQENDKQAAE
+1397 
-1408 AMNNGDFAKFISLS
+1408 
-1422 KKKKE
+1422 
-1427 IRKNGP
+1427 
-1433 ENKEEIDNIL
+1433 
-1443 RNIETLKNATK
+1443 
-1454 ETEHGDP
+1454 
-1461 HGYKKYRRLGGE
+1461 
-1473 AEAFMTSE
+1473 
-1481 RAEGK
+1481 
-1486 QAGMPNYDTGYGY
+1486 
-1499 PVANFAGETFRFS
+1499 
-1512 LAQRE
+1512 
-1517 KSAAE
+1517 E

-1619 VLELKDKNGATIV
+1619 VLELKDENGATIV
-1632 IPMELER
+1632 VPMELEHMSDGY
-1639 KKGNYEVN
+1639 KVN
-1647 QITSAYGKTD
+1647 RMTSTYGKTD
-1657 KKTRRTSFVW
+1657 RKTGEPSYEW
-1667 FQKQLQEGKLEYAN
+1667 FKKQLEAGNLEYAN

-1689 SSEQPHWLIPEE
+1689 STEQPDWLIPKE

-1706 LSAPNVANEENLVK
+1706 LSAPNVANEEDLVK

-1730 TAADKDLVAM
+1730 TAADKDLVVY
-1740 HNIDLGNLAAAI
+1740 HNVSAGKLREAI
-1752 KLGGLPVPSIAVT
+1752 KLGGLPMPSLAIT
-1765 KKQTPYTGFG
+1765 KRDIPFG
-1775 DATLIMKKD
+1775 DFGEITLIGDKVMI
-1784 TVDPSKTPVF
+1784 DPRKSRSNEVF
-1794 SRDAWT
+1794 SRDAYT
-1800 GVFPKVIRL
+1800 VRKPVVNYEVPAKIDSDAFHKKFEETRKFLKKNSIDVGVINFSFYDGEESL
-1809 ANMKRLTSFVEKAIE
+1809 AAMENNIAI
-1824 PLQEELPREVADYG
+1824 
-1838 DIYNSYILRNA
+1838 
-1849 NNKNGDVQKMLE
+1849 
-1861 DSLNSAG
+1861 
-1868 YKYYF
+1868 KYYYVKNV
-1873 LKTIN
+1873 LKKDIPI
-1878 KEPKLKWRK
+1878 KERTVTPPVRGERLFKEYPELIHALKSSKVKEGDFSEVDQAARPYFDEMRQDIAMG
-1887 KGLNKELIDHPKILK
+1887 KGLVGRSKRVLAKWTTNGHINEE
-1902 ACQGLEKKYGKQGL
+1902 GV
-1916 KELLYEGPSAMLE
+1916 KELLLRLSAYEEDKKKKPYKEVDRQDFVKDLRKTIEEAGIERFTAFVRSEFDSLYKDRYLWDNGKKYAFNIDNIVKLMKKYRGTNNEGPGGINYGFNSLLAFLSKKFTSIRDIKNH
-1929 ESTDLKE
+1929 ESLLAPNKKELARHKKAEDMYNRLIDEAAELRGSYGMDLDMDLAGLMKDTRDGKKDLHGFPEDKKFLQHIKDFLKE
-1936 ANDLI
+1936 A
-1941 VNELSKKPEGNESPF
+1941 
-1956 LKRVHKRQQARLV
+1956 
-1969 NGETLHSLLSDY
+1969 
-1981 LERDKKVFEEESFKQ
+1981 DKVTT
-1996 QLDKRIKANQ
+1996 D
-2006 NTFNAWKESFRDE
+2006 
-2019 MLGESVI
+2019 
-2026 RDSGKPAD
+2026 
-2034 LENIVDA
+2034 
-2041 MLGNLKNA
+2041 
-2049 QKGFAGFGIGN
+2049 
-2060 IIASSAK
+2060 
-2067 KIESF
+2067 
-2072 GEMHREADR
+2072 
-2081 NMDGSTNIE
+2081 
-2090 TSLDKSEQYT
+2090 
-2100 KVKDEIIDFTGRM
+2100 
-2113 AEAYKWEDSWES
+2113 
-2125 RSDASQ
+2125 
-2131 VLMSMMSGKTF
+2131 
-2142 KASARKFG
+2142 
-2150 FTYSAALEKQA
+2150 
-2161 KEIIKEV
+2161 
-2168 KNLPAKYF
+2168 YF
-2176 EAKPQR
+2176 EAKPAR
-2182 AVRFSEV
+2182 KVTFDEFSGAVI
-2189 AAAVMPKN
+2189 PKGTPEETVN
-2197 ASKEIKDYLRAQGVT
+2197 FLESQGIVV
-2212 IRLYDPRIE
+2212 REYDQDVE
-2221 GDRERVT
+2221 GDREAKAKELGQKLNV
-2228 NSAQDR
+2228 
-2234 VKQYFQEGS
+2234 YFQ
-2243 NYQGSYDRNTNVIEL
+2243 NKYQGSYDRNANVIEL
-2258 FDGANESTVVH
+2258 FDGANESTVIH

-2284 MSEENV
+2284 TSEENV

-2295 GDTAKARAALKSMQG
+2295 GDTAKARAALKSMRG
-2310 DLSTIRSW
+2310 DLSAIRSW

-2406 PEIKDIFDRMI
+2406 PEIKDIFDHMI
-2417 STESEINAWAAQRK
+2417 STEAEINAWAAQRK

-2478 NFRASISSEEERTS
+2478 NFKASISSKEERTS
-2492 FIESLGEENEIYQI
+2492 FIESLGENEIYQI
-2506 ETIYNSGTFPT
+2506 ETIYNSDTFPT
-2517 RKDRDEFLQMAG
+2517 KKDRDEFLQMAG
-2529 FTEKD
+2529 LTEKD
-2534 LKEKLRVAG
+2534 LKEKLRAAG

-2571 RSMAEEIL
+2571 RGMAEEIL

-2634 SEKETTEIDKQTDV
+2634 SEKETTEVDKQTDV

-2738 GLKESRDAMRFD
+2738 GLKESREAMRFN
-2750 MREIKEDARNTL
+2750 MKEIKEDARNTL
-2762 GGEKLSHATSWRW
+2762 GGEKISHAISWRW

-2781 IAEARAMKA
+2781 IAETRAMKA

-2902 RWLAVEMNPMQAMDD
+2902 HWLAVEMNPMQAMDD
-2917 DRYVAEDIIP
+2917 DRYMAEDIIP

-2934 EGSTALKLK
+2934 DGSSPMKLK

-2967 YEGNTLGTSFDEASQ
+2967 YEGNTLGTSFDDAAQ

-3001 KNQTATNLDRLGTK
+3001 KNQTATSLDRLGTK

-3025 SEILIERMGKSAAEY
+3025 PEILIERLGKSAAEY

-3073 EWTAIRSKKLYTIGL
+3073 EWTTIRSKKLYTVGL

-3115 ARLIETLWLSD
+3115 ERLIETLWLSD
-3126 TLNTDEKTILDMLD
+3126 TLNTDEKTIIDMLD
-3140 KNLTDKDWDFVESVW
+3140 KNLTDKDWDFVEKVW
-3155 EHLNSYWGERNKV
+3155 DHLNSYWGERNKV

-3206 SAKTS
+3206 STKTS

-3239 AGTSG
+3239 AGASG

-3351 MDRMGAM
+3351 MERMGAA

-3369 HGNIVEQRRFI
+3369 HGNIKEQRAFI
-3380 QNKSTMMRDR
+3380 QSKSTMMRDR
-3390 GATIDRDMYMQDRLP
+3390 QATIDRDMYMQDRLP
-3405 VGKNESELRSKIEHG
+3405 VGKNESEFRSKIEHG

-3432 WLIQATD
+3432 WLIQVTD

-3447 LYTYKNA
+3447 LFTYKRA
-3454 MAVMEVDGK
+3454 MAAMEIEGK
-3463 LTREEMDAEAVRLAD
+3463 LNRDEMDAEAVRLAD

-3492 QTSFTRKNG
+3492 QTSFIRKNG

-3521 RAGYILYD
+3521 RAGYVLYD
-3529 KGDVK
+3529 KGDIK
-3534 PLLEATW
+3534 PLLAATW

-3620 NFLKAAKKGDL
+3620 NFIKAAKKGDL

>member
-1 MDEEILGSVLHGIKP
+1 MDEEILGSVLHGVKP

-199 YLYDTGTHFA
+199 YLYDTGTHFV
-209 GTAYKAGQA
+209 GTAYEAGQA

-235 DEEVEKAIPDLMN
+235 DEEVEKAIPGLMN
-248 AQKAYNAEIGDS
+248 VQKSYNAEIGDS

-280 MRGAAEILSPIAPLA
+280 MRGAAEIIAPIAPLA

-315 SAAGAVGA
+315 SAASAVGA
-323 TGVVAGAAVTGAAA
+323 TGAVAGAAVTGAAA
-337 LTGLIALGTASVF
+337 LAGLIALGTASVF

-364 WRTQKDKNGKS
+364 WRAKKDKNGKS

-458 AEEGLQSLSADM
+458 AEEGLQSLSSDL
-470 DTRLFGKETV
+470 DTRFFGKEKV

-510 AGTGA
+510 AGAGA

-555 LYQKAPE
+555 LYKKAPE

-679 AAAEKILNDHFSD
+679 SATEKILNDHFSD

-741 YMEQRK
+741 YMERRK

-784 FYGAYGRAPNQRE
+784 FYGTYGRAPNQRE

-872 AAGNGA
+872 AAGNGT
-878 VTKAARDSALVLA
+878 VTKAARDSALILA
-891 KIAENF
+891 KLAENF
-897 HNNYGVPL
+897 HKNYGVPL

-915 SPETTHQLNQ
+915 SPETASQLNQ

-947 APDGTPTKLTERQWL
+947 APDGTLTKLTERQWL

-985 YYGNPIVMTEGGLKE
+985 YYGNPIVMTEGGFKE

-1210 STYHQMAGEHARNAP
+1210 STYHQMAGEYAHNV
-1225 LDKLEVAKKMEEEEA
+1225 LSGKSTKKDM
-1240 SPEEIWDTTGWMRGP
+1240 
-1255 EGEWRFE
+1255 
-1262 IPDNL
+1262 
-1267 DQIDLSFAKDQ
+1267 
-1278 DRISLWQIYSNPQLY
+1278 
-1293 EAYPALANVKVYAE
+1293 AE
-1307 DTGKAYS
+1307 
-1314 GADGFT
+1314 
-1320 DEDGIHLSKE
+1320 
-1330 FIEKNPK
+1330 
-1337 EAKSALIHELQHVI
+1337 
-1351 QMTVEDRFSKG
+1351 R
-1362 GNPKIAEE
+1362 
-1370 SMEMTL
+1370 
-1376 WKLEVRLE
+1376 
-1384 ELKLKEP
+1384 
-1391 ERSYIE
+1391 
-1397 AMQENDKQAAE
+1397 
-1408 AMNNGDFAKFISLS
+1408 
-1422 KKKKE
+1422 
-1427 IRKNGP
+1427 
-1433 ENKEEIDNIL
+1433 
-1443 RNIETLKNATK
+1443 
-1454 ETEHGDP
+1454 
-1461 HGYKKYRRLGGE
+1461 
-1473 AEAFMTSE
+1473 
-1481 RAEGK
+1481 
-1486 QAGMPNYDTGYGY
+1486 
-1499 PVANFAGETFRFS
+1499 
-1512 LAQRE
+1512 
-1517 KSAAE
+1517 
-1522 QQLDADEKSFADS
+1522 QLDADEKSFADS
-1535 VDRFMAGK
+1535 VDRFIAGK
-1543 ISTDTIQVMRT
+1543 EKSPMVRVMTT
-1554 PLVMRLVGAEVLPVE
+1554 PLVLKLTGAEVLPVE
-1569 ISVSDLKKVL
+1569 IAKTDLEKIL
-1579 VDKHTDIT
+1579 NGKHAGDMT
-1587 PDIMKQIPRALTD
+1587 PEIMKQLPRALTN
-1600 PMMIFSTYSGKN
+1600 PIMIFKSYTGPN
-1612 GEVRKVI
+1612 GEERRVV
-1619 VLELKDKNGATIV
+1619 VDLKDRNGATIV
-1632 IPMELER
+1632 VPFELKVTTR
-1639 KKGNYEVN
+1639 KNYEIN
-1647 QITSAYGKTD
+1647 RIASAYGKT
-1657 KKTRRTSFVW
+1657 KKKSKIPSYEW
-1667 FQKQLQEGKLEYAN
+1667 FIGQLDEGNLLYVN
-1681 RKKATDWI
+1681 RKKAINEILQRSPNW
-1689 SSEQPHWLIPEE
+1689 PMPEE

-1706 LSAPNVANEENLVK
+1706 LSAPNVANEEDLVK

-1730 TAADKDLVAM
+1730 TAADKDLVVY
-1740 HNIDLGNLAAAI
+1740 HNVSTGKLREAI
-1752 KLGGLPVPSIAVT
+1752 KLGGLPMPSLAIT
-1765 KKQTPYTGFG
+1765 KRDIPFG
-1775 DATLIMKKD
+1775 DFGEITLIGDKD
-1784 TVDPSKTPVF
+1784 MIDPRKSRSNEVF
-1794 SRDAWT
+1794 SRDAYT
-1800 GVFPKVIRL
+1800 VRKPVVNYEVPAKIDSDAFHK
-1809 ANMKRLTSFVEKAIE
+1809 KY
-1824 PLQEELPREVADYG
+1824 EETRKFL
-1838 DIYNSYILRNA
+1838 
-1849 NNKNGDVQKMLE
+1849 NKNSIDVGE
-1861 DSLNSAG
+1861 INFSFYDGEESLAAMENNIAI
-1868 YKYYF
+1868 KYYYVKNV
-1873 LKTIN
+1873 LKKDIPI
-1878 KEPKLKWRK
+1878 KERTVTPPVRGERLFKEYPELIHALKSSKVK
-1887 KGLNKELIDHPKILK
+1887 KGDFSEVDQAARPYFDEMRQDIAMGK
-1902 ACQGLEKKYGKQGL
+1902 GLVGRSKRVLAKWTTNGHINEEGV
-1916 KELLYEGPSAMLE
+1916 KELLLRLSAYEEDKKKKPYKEVDRQDFVKDLRKTIEEAGIERFTAFVRSEFDSLYKDRYLWDNGKKYAFNIENIVKLMKKYRGTNNEGPGGINYGFNSLLAF
-1929 ESTDLKE
+1929 
-1936 ANDLI
+1936 
-1941 VNELSKKPEGNESPF
+1941 LSKKFTSIRDIKNHE
-1956 LKRVHKRQQARLV
+1956 
-1969 NGETLHSLLSDY
+1969 SLLAPNKKELARYKKAEDMYNRLIDEAAELRGSYGMD
-1981 LERDKKVFEEESFKQ
+1981 LDMNLAELMKDTRDGKNDLHGFPEDKKFLQ
-1996 QLDKRIKANQ
+1996 HIKDFLQ
-2006 NTFNAWKESFRDE
+2006 
-2019 MLGESVI
+2019 
-2026 RDSGKPAD
+2026 
-2034 LENIVDA
+2034 
-2041 MLGNLKNA
+2041 
-2049 QKGFAGFGIGN
+2049 
-2060 IIASSAK
+2060 
-2067 KIESF
+2067 
-2072 GEMHREADR
+2072 EAD
-2081 NMDGSTNIE
+2081 
-2090 TSLDKSEQYT
+2090 
-2100 KVKDEIIDFTGRM
+2100 KVTTD
-2113 AEAYKWEDSWES
+2113 
-2125 RSDASQ
+2125 
-2131 VLMSMMSGKTF
+2131 
-2142 KASARKFG
+2142 
-2150 FTYSAALEKQA
+2150 
-2161 KEIIKEV
+2161 
-2168 KNLPAKYF
+2168 YF
-2176 EAKPQR
+2176 EAKPAR
-2182 AVRFSEV
+2182 KVTFDEFSGAVIPKGTSEETV
-2189 AAAVMPKN
+2189 N
-2197 ASKEIKDYLRAQGVT
+2197 FLESQGIVV
-2212 IRLYDPRIE
+2212 REYDQDVE
-2221 GDRERVT
+2221 GDREAKAKELGQKLNV
-2228 NSAQDR
+2228 
-2234 VKQYFQEGS
+2234 YFQ
-2243 NYQGSYDRNTNVIEL
+2243 NKYQGSYDRNANVIEL
-2258 FDGANESTVVH
+2258 FDGANESTVIH

-2295 GDTAKARAALKSMQG
+2295 GDTAKARAALKGMQG

-2318 AAFSEDHLSEYKGT
+2318 TAFSEDHLSEYKGT

-2369 MDGSAPTKEMQGVFR
+2369 MEGSAPTKEMQGVFR

-2393 YKTAKSL
+2393 YKTAKNL

-2417 STESEINAWAAQRK
+2417 STEAEINAWAAQRK

-2446 GNLKAWAESVKDKAL
+2446 GNLKAWAESVRDKAL

-2466 YYLHMVREEAIE
+2466 YYLHMVRKEAIE
-2478 NFRASISSEEERTS
+2478 NFKASISSEEERTS
-2492 FIESLGEENEIYQI
+2492 YSESLGEENEIYQI
-2506 ETIYNSGTFPT
+2506 ETIYNSDAFPT
-2517 RKDRDEFLQMAG
+2517 KKDRDEFLQMAG
-2529 FTEKD
+2529 LTEKD
-2534 LKEKLRVAG
+2534 LKEKLRAAG

-2571 RSMAEEIL
+2571 RGMAEEIL

-2634 SEKETTEIDKQTDV
+2634 SEKETTEVDKQTDV

-2677 AAAKGENK
+2677 AAAKGENQ

-2790 AAGNDWEGAAYWKR
+2790 AAANDWEGAAYWKR

-2902 RWLAVEMNPMQAMDD
+2902 RWLAVEMNPMQAMDNEN
-2917 DRYVAEDIIP
+2917 YFAEDIIP

-2934 EGSTALKLK
+2934 DGSSPLKLK
-2943 DLTMDQFREM
+2943 DLTMNQFREM

-3001 KNQTATNLDRLGTK
+3001 KNQTATSLDRLGTK

-3025 SEILIERMGKSAAEY
+3025 PEILIERLGKSAAEY

-3073 EWTAIRSKKLYTIGL
+3073 EWTAIRSKKLYTVGL

-3115 ARLIETLWLSD
+3115 ERLIETLWLSD

-3140 KNLTDKDWDFVESVW
+3140 KNLTDKDWDFVEKVW
-3155 EHLNSYWGERNKV
+3155 DHLNSYWGERNKV

-3199 IKYDPLS
+3199 IKYDPFS
-3206 SAKTS
+3206 STKTS
-3211 NFSTTDIAKMDMQNI
+3211 NFTTTDIAKMDMQNI
-3226 SSFSLGMGSTKQR
+3226 SAFSLGMGSTKQR
-3239 AGTSG
+3239 AGASG

-3351 MDRMGAM
+3351 MERMGAA

-3380 QNKSTMMRDR
+3380 QTKSTMMRDR
-3390 GATIDRDMYMQDRLP
+3390 GATIDRDMFMQDRLP

-3420 KYGVDTLNSKAY
+3420 KYGVDALNSKAY

-3447 LYTYKNA
+3447 LFTYRRA
-3454 MAVMEVDGK
+3454 MAAMEVDGK

-3521 RAGYILYD
+3521 RAGYTLYD

-3534 PLLEATW
+3534 PLLAATW
-3541 YWWILGALVETTLRE
+3541 YWWLLGALVETTLRE

-3586 AREAVPWTV
+3586 VREAVPWTV

-3650 DTITDAFWNFMR
+3650 DTVTDAFWNFMR
-3662 MACTD
+3662 MVSTD

>member
-1 MDEEILGSVLHGIKP
+1 MDEEILGSVLRGIKP

-28 EFGGIQLTEEQQ
+28 ELGGIQLTEEQQ

-130 NAAALNNQPFSAKT
+130 NAAALNNQPFSIKT

-209 GTAYKAGQA
+209 GTAYEAGQA

-280 MRGAAEILSPIAPLA
+280 MRGAAEIIAPIAPLA

-315 SAAGAVGA
+315 SAASAVGA
-323 TGVVAGAAVTGAAA
+323 TGAVAGAAVTGAAA
-337 LTGLIALGTASVF
+337 LAGLIALGTASVF

-364 WRTQKDKNGKS
+364 WRTKKDKNGKS

-443 GYGAKQFAKV
+443 GYGVKQFAKV

-458 AEEGLQSLSADM
+458 AEEGLQSLSADI

-515 HRAMKRIAGLSEM
+515 HRAMQRIAGLSEM

-555 LYQKAPE
+555 LYKKAPE

-679 AAAEKILNDHFSD
+679 AATEKILNDHFSD

-741 YMEQRK
+741 YMERRK

-784 FYGAYGRAPNQRE
+784 FYGTYGRAPNQRE

-802 QEKIIAE
+802 QGKIIAE

-814 EESKVAIAEIEEA
+814 EESKAAIAEIEEA

-891 KIAENF
+891 KLAENF
-897 HNNYGVPL
+897 HKNYGVPL
-905 KLAMIAAGEV
+905 KLAMVKAG
-915 SPETTHQLNQ
+915 
-925 SAIENELQLVKEKY
+925 
-939 WNTEEWMK
+939 
-947 APDGTPTKLTERQWL
+947 
-962 ITHSE
+962 
-967 TFREWF
+967 
-973 GDWETVEKVTKL
+973 KV
-985 YYGNPIVMTEGGLKE
+985 V
-1000 KLEKAARD
+1000 
-1008 NGINIAADADSIR
+1008 GIN
-1021 KEIKTIF
+1021 KE
-1028 KSLYPGK
+1028 
-1035 ELSKGYREPG
+1035 
-1045 RVKNL
+1045 
-1050 DGELISI
+1050 
-1057 TVSSAKELR
+1057 A
-1066 HHSTNPRTLFLAV
+1066 
-1079 NLDSVIENATFLY
+1079 
-1092 EEVKDES
+1092 
-1099 RVKKSNQTTLAYR
+1099 
-1112 YYATRV
+1112 
-1118 VVNGEECIARIIV
+1118 
-1131 RKDKNGNLYFY
+1131 
-1142 DGDITSN
+1142 
-1149 EQIKKDLPKYL
+1149 
-1160 YPDTKTGQNLGKSL
+1160 
-1174 FTHSIQEWLAKVK
+1174 
-1187 ETTDKIGGNGEVLA
+1187 
-1201 SVVNDFEES
+1201 
-1210 STYHQMAGEHARNAP
+1210 YHQM
-1225 LDKLEVAKKMEEEEA
+1225 
-1240 SPEEIWDTTGWMRGP
+1240 
-1255 EGEWRFE
+1255 
-1262 IPDNL
+1262 
-1267 DQIDLSFAKDQ
+1267 
-1278 DRISLWQIYSNPQLY
+1278 
-1293 EAYPALANVKVYAE
+1293 
-1307 DTGKAYS
+1307 
-1314 GADGFT
+1314 
-1320 DEDGIHLSKE
+1320 
-1330 FIEKNPK
+1330 
-1337 EAKSALIHELQHVI
+1337 
-1351 QMTVEDRFSKG
+1351 
-1362 GNPKIAEE
+1362 
-1370 SMEMTL
+1370 
-1376 WKLEVRLE
+1376 
-1384 ELKLKEP
+1384 
-1391 ERSYIE
+1391 
-1397 AMQENDKQAAE
+1397 
-1408 AMNNGDFAKFISLS
+1408 
-1422 KKKKE
+1422 
-1427 IRKNGP
+1427 
-1433 ENKEEIDNIL
+1433 
-1443 RNIETLKNATK
+1443 
-1454 ETEHGDP
+1454 
-1461 HGYKKYRRLGGE
+1461 
-1473 AEAFMTSE
+1473 
-1481 RAEGK
+1481 
-1486 QAGMPNYDTGYGY
+1486 
-1499 PVANFAGETFRFS
+1499 
-1512 LAQRE
+1512 
-1517 KSAAE
+1517 AE
-1522 QQLDADEKSFADS
+1522 QQLDTDEKSFADS

-1632 IPMELER
+1632 VPMELER
-1639 KKGNYEVN
+1639 MSDGYKVN
-1647 QITSAYGKTD
+1647 RMTSTYGKTD
-1657 KKTRRTSFVW
+1657 RKTGEPSYEW
-1667 FQKQLQEGKLEYAN
+1667 FKKQLEAGNLEYVN

-1689 SSEQPHWLIPEE
+1689 STEQPDWLIPKE

-1706 LSAPNVANEENLVK
+1706 LSAPNVANEEDLVK

-1730 TAADKDLVAM
+1730 TAADKDLVVY
-1740 HNIDLGNLAAAI
+1740 HNVSTGKLREAI
-1752 KLGGLPVPSIAVT
+1752 KLGGLPMPSLAIT
-1765 KKQTPYTGFG
+1765 KRDIPFG
-1775 DATLIMKKD
+1775 DFGEITLIGDKD
-1784 TVDPSKTPVF
+1784 MIDPRKSRSNEVF
-1794 SRDAWT
+1794 SRDAYT
-1800 GVFPKVIRL
+1800 VRKPVVNYEVPAKIDSDAFHK
-1809 ANMKRLTSFVEKAIE
+1809 KY
-1824 PLQEELPREVADYG
+1824 EETRKFL
-1838 DIYNSYILRNA
+1838 
-1849 NNKNGDVQKMLE
+1849 NKNSIDVGE
-1861 DSLNSAG
+1861 INFSFYNGEESLAAMENNIAI
-1868 YKYYF
+1868 KYYYVKNV
-1873 LKTIN
+1873 LKKDIPI
-1878 KEPKLKWRK
+1878 KERTVTPPVRGERLFKEYPELIHALKSSKVKEGDFSEVDQAARPYFDEMRQDIAMG
-1887 KGLNKELIDHPKILK
+1887 KGLVGRSKRVLAKRTTNGHINEE
-1902 ACQGLEKKYGKQGL
+1902 GV
-1916 KELLYEGPSAMLE
+1916 KELLLRLSAYEEDKKKKPYKEVDRQDFVKDLRKTIEEAGIERFTAFVRSEFDSLYNDRYLWDNGKKYAFNIDNIVKLMKKYRGTNNEGPGGINYGFNSLLAFLSKKFTSIRDIKNH
-1929 ESTDLKE
+1929 ESLLAPNKKELARYKKAEDMYNRLIDEAAELRGSYGMDLDMDLAGLMKDTRDGKKDLHGFPEDKKFLQHIKDFLKE
-1936 ANDLI
+1936 A
-1941 VNELSKKPEGNESPF
+1941 
-1956 LKRVHKRQQARLV
+1956 
-1969 NGETLHSLLSDY
+1969 
-1981 LERDKKVFEEESFKQ
+1981 DKVTT
-1996 QLDKRIKANQ
+1996 D
-2006 NTFNAWKESFRDE
+2006 
-2019 MLGESVI
+2019 
-2026 RDSGKPAD
+2026 
-2034 LENIVDA
+2034 
-2041 MLGNLKNA
+2041 
-2049 QKGFAGFGIGN
+2049 
-2060 IIASSAK
+2060 
-2067 KIESF
+2067 
-2072 GEMHREADR
+2072 
-2081 NMDGSTNIE
+2081 
-2090 TSLDKSEQYT
+2090 
-2100 KVKDEIIDFTGRM
+2100 
-2113 AEAYKWEDSWES
+2113 
-2125 RSDASQ
+2125 
-2131 VLMSMMSGKTF
+2131 
-2142 KASARKFG
+2142 
-2150 FTYSAALEKQA
+2150 
-2161 KEIIKEV
+2161 
-2168 KNLPAKYF
+2168 YF
-2176 EAKPQR
+2176 EAKPAR
-2182 AVRFSEV
+2182 KVTFDEFSGAVI
-2189 AAAVMPKN
+2189 PKGTPEETVN
-2197 ASKEIKDYLRAQGVT
+2197 FLESQGIVV
-2212 IRLYDPRIE
+2212 REYDQDVE
-2221 GDRERVT
+2221 GDREAKAKELGQKLNV
-2228 NSAQDR
+2228 
-2234 VKQYFQEGS
+2234 YFQ
-2243 NYQGSYDRNTNVIEL
+2243 NKYQGSYDRNANVIEL
-2258 FDGANESTVVH
+2258 FDGANESTVIH

-2310 DLSTIRSW
+2310 DLFTIRSW

-2369 MDGSAPTKEMQGVFR
+2369 MDGSAPTKEMQGIFR

-2393 YKTAKSL
+2393 YKTTKNL

-2417 STESEINAWAAQRK
+2417 STEAEINAWAAQRK

-2466 YYLHMVREEAIE
+2466 YYLRMVREEAIE
-2478 NFRASISSEEERTS
+2478 NFTASISSEEERTS
-2492 FIESLGEENEIYQI
+2492 FVGSLGEENEIYQI
-2506 ETIYNSGTFPT
+2506 ETIYNSDTFPT
-2517 RKDRDEFLQMAG
+2517 KKDRDEFLQMAG
-2529 FTEKD
+2529 LTEKD
-2534 LKEKLRVAG
+2534 LKEKLRAAG

-2571 RSMAEEIL
+2571 RGMAEEIL

-2634 SEKETTEIDKQTDV
+2634 SEKETTEVDKQTDV

-2677 AAAKGENK
+2677 AAAKGENQ

-2750 MREIKEDARNTL
+2750 MREIKQDARNTL

-2902 RWLAVEMNPMQAMDD
+2902 RWLAVEMNPMQAMDNEN
-2917 DRYVAEDIIP
+2917 YFAEDIIP

-2934 EGSTALKLK
+2934 DGTSSMKLK

-2967 YEGNTLGTSFDEASQ
+2967 YEGNTLGTSFDDAAQ
-2982 KIHDEILGNW
+2982 KIHDEIIDNW

-3001 KNQTATNLDRLGTK
+3001 KNQTATSLDRLGTK

-3025 SEILIERMGKSAAEY
+3025 PEILIERLGKSATEY

-3073 EWTAIRSKKLYTIGL
+3073 EWTAIRSKKLYTIGF

-3140 KNLTDKDWDFVESVW
+3140 KNLTDKDWDFVEKVW
-3155 EHLNSYWGERNKV
+3155 DHLNSYWGERNKV

-3186 LKSGRVIHGAYYR
+3186 LKSGRVIHGQYYR

-3206 SAKTS
+3206 STKTS

-3239 AGTSG
+3239 AGASG

-3285 AAIENTA
+3285 TAIENTA

-3351 MDRMGAM
+3351 MERMGAA

-3380 QNKSTMMRDR
+3380 QTKSTMMRDR

-3405 VGKNESELRSKIEHG
+3405 VGKNESEFRSKIEHG

-3447 LYTYKNA
+3447 LFTYKRA
-3454 MAVMEVDGK
+3454 MAAMEIEGK
-3463 LTREEMDAEAVRLAD
+3463 LNRDEMDAEAVRLAD

-3492 QTSFTRKNG
+3492 QTSLIRKNG

-3521 RAGYILYD
+3521 RAGYTLYD

-3534 PLLEATW
+3534 PLLAATW
-3541 YWWILGALVETTLRE
+3541 YWWLLGALVETTLRE

-3637 ATKAITRTSIPVP
+3637 ATKAITRISVPVP

>member
-40 AKKDNMESVKDGE
+40 AKKDNTESVKDGE
-53 ILPLGGFTDTV
+53 ILPLNGFADTV

-164 KDYTNILKS
+164 KDYTNILKN

-209 GTAYKAGQA
+209 STAYEAGQA

-235 DEEVEKAIPDLMN
+235 DEEVEKAIPGLMN

-280 MRGAAEILSPIAPLA
+280 MRGAAEILAPIAPLA

-323 TGVVAGAAVTGAAA
+323 TGAVAGAAVTGATA

-364 WRTQKDKNGKS
+364 WRTKKDKNGKS

-382 IGHAKRVG
+382 FGHAKRVG
-390 RINAAIET
+390 VINAAIET

-458 AEEGLQSLSADM
+458 AEEGLQSLSADI
-470 DTRLFGKETV
+470 DTRFFGKETV

-555 LYQKAPE
+555 LYKKAPE

-679 AAAEKILNDHFSD
+679 AASEKILNDHFSD

-741 YMEQRK
+741 YMERRK
-747 TQDANFSNEKGVDM
+747 TQDANLSNEKGVDM

-814 EESKVAIAEIEEA
+814 EESKTAIAEIEEA

-872 AAGNGA
+872 AAGNSA

-891 KIAENF
+891 KLAENF
-897 HNNYGVPL
+897 HKNYGVPL
-905 KLAMIAAGEV
+905 KLAMVKAGEV
-915 SPETTHQLNQ
+915 VGIREGAYGMAAFEIRKAGATKVSQLLERIDKGISH
-925 SAIENELQLVKEKY
+925 SAIRFTDDNGVSWAGERIPHIRKHLTDEEIQDLSEHIGTIEDYAPSDWQDGDYKGQHEGKHYVVKVKGAKGTYYAVLSFAENGKIWIATAVNDKQSNQYKKEIGAFHA
-939 WNTEEWMK
+939 EM
-947 APDGTPTKLTERQWL
+947 LT
-962 ITHSE
+962 
-967 TFREWF
+967 
-973 GDWETVEKVTKL
+973 D
-985 YYGNPIVMTEGGLKE
+985 
-1000 KLEKAARD
+1000 KAAASD
-1008 NGINIAADADSIR
+1008 SHQNAPISLQSLQEKIGI
-1021 KEIKTIF
+1021 
-1028 KSLYPGK
+1028 
-1035 ELSKGYREPG
+1035 
-1045 RVKNL
+1045 
-1050 DGELISI
+1050 
-1057 TVSSAKELR
+1057 
-1066 HHSTNPRTLFLAV
+1066 
-1079 NLDSVIENATFLY
+1079 
-1092 EEVKDES
+1092 
-1099 RVKKSNQTTLAYR
+1099 VKKSA
-1112 YYATRV
+1112 
-1118 VVNGEECIARIIV
+1118 
-1131 RKDKNGNLYFY
+1131 
-1142 DGDITSN
+1142 
-1149 EQIKKDLPKYL
+1149 
-1160 YPDTKTGQNLGKSL
+1160 
-1174 FTHSIQEWLAKVK
+1174 
-1187 ETTDKIGGNGEVLA
+1187 
-1201 SVVNDFEES
+1201 
-1210 STYHQMAGEHARNAP
+1210 YHQMAGEYAHNV
-1225 LDKLEVAKKMEEEEA
+1225 LSGKSTKKDM
-1240 SPEEIWDTTGWMRGP
+1240 
-1255 EGEWRFE
+1255 
-1262 IPDNL
+1262 
-1267 DQIDLSFAKDQ
+1267 
-1278 DRISLWQIYSNPQLY
+1278 
-1293 EAYPALANVKVYAE
+1293 AE
-1307 DTGKAYS
+1307 
-1314 GADGFT
+1314 
-1320 DEDGIHLSKE
+1320 
-1330 FIEKNPK
+1330 
-1337 EAKSALIHELQHVI
+1337 
-1351 QMTVEDRFSKG
+1351 R
-1362 GNPKIAEE
+1362 
-1370 SMEMTL
+1370 
-1376 WKLEVRLE
+1376 
-1384 ELKLKEP
+1384 
-1391 ERSYIE
+1391 
-1397 AMQENDKQAAE
+1397 
-1408 AMNNGDFAKFISLS
+1408 
-1422 KKKKE
+1422 
-1427 IRKNGP
+1427 
-1433 ENKEEIDNIL
+1433 
-1443 RNIETLKNATK
+1443 
-1454 ETEHGDP
+1454 
-1461 HGYKKYRRLGGE
+1461 
-1473 AEAFMTSE
+1473 
-1481 RAEGK
+1481 
-1486 QAGMPNYDTGYGY
+1486 
-1499 PVANFAGETFRFS
+1499 
-1512 LAQRE
+1512 
-1517 KSAAE
+1517 
-1522 QQLDADEKSFADS
+1522 QLDADEKSFAGS

-1612 GEVRKVI
+1612 GEARKVI

-1632 IPMELER
+1632 VPMELEHMSDGY
-1639 KKGNYEVN
+1639 KVN
-1647 QITSAYGKTD
+1647 RMTSTYGKTD
-1657 KKTRRTSFVW
+1657 RKTGEPSYEW
-1667 FQKQLQEGKLEYAN
+1667 FKKQLEAGNLEYVN

-1689 SSEQPHWLIPEE
+1689 STEQPDWLIPKE

-1706 LSAPNVANEENLVK
+1706 LSAPNVANEEDLVK

-1730 TAADKDLVAM
+1730 TAADKDLVVY
-1740 HNIDLGNLAAAI
+1740 HNVSAGKLREAI
-1752 KLGGLPVPSIAVT
+1752 KLGGLPVPSLAIT
-1765 KKQTPYTGFG
+1765 KRDIPFG
-1775 DATLIMKKD
+1775 DFGEITLIGDKD
-1784 TVDPSKTPVF
+1784 MIDPRKSRSNEVF
-1794 SRDAWT
+1794 SRDAYT
-1800 GVFPKVIRL
+1800 VRKPVVNYEAPAKIDSDAFHK
-1809 ANMKRLTSFVEKAIE
+1809 KY
-1824 PLQEELPREVADYG
+1824 EETRKFL
-1838 DIYNSYILRNA
+1838 
-1849 NNKNGDVQKMLE
+1849 NKNSIDVGE
-1861 DSLNSAG
+1861 INFSFYDGEESLAAMENNIAI
-1868 YKYYF
+1868 KYYYVKNV
-1873 LKTIN
+1873 LKKDIPI
-1878 KEPKLKWRK
+1878 KERTVTPPVRGERLFKEYPELIHALKSSKVK
-1887 KGLNKELIDHPKILK
+1887 KGDFSEVDQAARPYFDEMRQDIAMGK
-1902 ACQGLEKKYGKQGL
+1902 GLVGRSKRVLAKWTTNGHINEEGV
-1916 KELLYEGPSAMLE
+1916 KELLLRLSAYEEDKKKKPYKEVDRQDFVKDLSKTIEEAGIERFTAFVRSEFDSLYKDRYLWDNGKKYAFNIDNIVKLMKKYRGTNNEGPGGINYGFNSLLAFLSKKFTSIRDIKNH
-1929 ESTDLKE
+1929 ESILAPNKKDLARYKKAEDMYNRLIDEAAELRGSYGMDLDMDLAELMKDTRDGKKDLHGFPEDKKFLQHIKDFLKE
-1936 ANDLI
+1936 A
-1941 VNELSKKPEGNESPF
+1941 
-1956 LKRVHKRQQARLV
+1956 
-1969 NGETLHSLLSDY
+1969 
-1981 LERDKKVFEEESFKQ
+1981 DKVTT
-1996 QLDKRIKANQ
+1996 D
-2006 NTFNAWKESFRDE
+2006 
-2019 MLGESVI
+2019 
-2026 RDSGKPAD
+2026 
-2034 LENIVDA
+2034 
-2041 MLGNLKNA
+2041 
-2049 QKGFAGFGIGN
+2049 
-2060 IIASSAK
+2060 
-2067 KIESF
+2067 
-2072 GEMHREADR
+2072 
-2081 NMDGSTNIE
+2081 
-2090 TSLDKSEQYT
+2090 
-2100 KVKDEIIDFTGRM
+2100 
-2113 AEAYKWEDSWES
+2113 
-2125 RSDASQ
+2125 
-2131 VLMSMMSGKTF
+2131 
-2142 KASARKFG
+2142 
-2150 FTYSAALEKQA
+2150 
-2161 KEIIKEV
+2161 
-2168 KNLPAKYF
+2168 YF
-2176 EAKPQR
+2176 EAKPAR
-2182 AVRFSEV
+2182 KVTFDEFSGAVI
-2189 AAAVMPKN
+2189 PKGTLEETVN
-2197 ASKEIKDYLRAQGVT
+2197 FLESQGIVV
-2212 IRLYDPRIE
+2212 REYDQDVE
-2221 GDRERVT
+2221 GDREAKAKELGQKLNV
-2228 NSAQDR
+2228 
-2234 VKQYFQEGS
+2234 YFQ
-2243 NYQGSYDRNTNVIEL
+2243 NKYQGSYDRNANVIEL
-2258 FDGANESTVVH
+2258 FDGANESTVIH

-2355 WMQERFARGFEKYL
+2355 WMQERFTRGFEKYL
-2369 MDGSAPTKEMQGVFR
+2369 MEGSAPTKEMQGVFR

-2431 LEAIDKTVNVNQSEL
+2431 LEAIDKTVNVNQSER

-2478 NFRASISSEEERTS
+2478 NFKASISSEEERTS

-2506 ETIYNSGTFPT
+2506 ETIYNSNTFPT
-2517 RKDRDEFLQMAG
+2517 KKDRDEFLQMAG

-2534 LKEKLRVAG
+2534 LKEKLRAAG

-2571 RSMAEEIL
+2571 RGMAEEIL

-2648 IAKSEDKIAKLE
+2648 IAKSEDKIGKLE

-2707 ERAQRAKADSTTKDA
+2707 ERNARAKADSTTKDA

-2824 RTLHGGGGKVTT
+2824 HTLHGGGGKVTT
-2836 PLLNENGMERYGILG
+2836 ALLNENGMERYGILG

-2902 RWLAVEMNPMQAMDD
+2902 RWLAVEVNPMQAMDD
-2917 DRYVAEDIIP
+2917 DRYMAEDIIP

-2934 EGSTALKLK
+2934 EGSTSLKLK

-3001 KNQTATNLDRLGTK
+3001 KNQTATSLDRLGTK

-3025 SEILIERMGKSAAEY
+3025 PEILIERLGKSAAEY

-3053 ELKSA
+3053 ELKSE

-3073 EWTAIRSKKLYTIGL
+3073 EWTAIRSKKLYTVGL

-3115 ARLIETLWLSD
+3115 ERLIETLWLSD

-3186 LKSGRVIHGAYYR
+3186 LKSGRVIHGQYYR

-3206 SAKTS
+3206 STKTS

-3351 MDRMGAM
+3351 MERMGAA

-3380 QNKSTMMRDR
+3380 QTKSTMMRDR

-3405 VGKNESELRSKIEHG
+3405 VGKNESEFRSKIEHG

-3447 LYTYKNA
+3447 LFTYKRA
-3454 MAVMEVDGK
+3454 MAAMEIEGK
-3463 LTREEMDAEAVRLAD
+3463 LNRDEMDAEAVRLAD

-3492 QTSFTRKNG
+3492 QTSFIRKNG

-3521 RAGYILYD
+3521 RAGYVLYD

-3534 PLLEATW
+3534 PLLAATW
-3541 YWWILGALVETTLRE
+3541 YWWILGALVETALRE

-3570 FLHVIASGG
+3570 FLHVAASGG

-3586 AREAVPWTV
+3586 VREAVPWTV

-3620 NFLKAAKKGDL
+3620 NFLRATKKGDL

-3662 MACTD
+3662 LTCTD

>member
-1 MDEEILGSVLHGIKP
+1 MDEEILGSVLRGIKP

-74 VKSTDVYKNLFGNSA
+74 VKSTDVYKNLFGNST

-199 YLYDTGTHFA
+199 YLYDTGTHFV
-209 GTAYKAGQA
+209 GTAYEAGQA

-235 DEEVEKAIPDLMN
+235 DEEVEKAIPGLMN

-280 MRGAAEILSPIAPLA
+280 MRGAAEIIAPIAPLA

-315 SAAGAVGA
+315 SAASAVGA
-323 TGVVAGAAVTGAAA
+323 TGAVAGAAVTGAAA
-337 LTGLIALGTASVF
+337 LAGLIALGTASVF

-364 WRTQKDKNGKS
+364 WRTKKDKNGKS

-398 GAWELALKGITKV
+398 GAWELALKGITRV

-458 AEEGLQSLSADM
+458 AEEGLQSLSADI
-470 DTRLFGKETV
+470 DTSLFGKETV

-510 AGTGA
+510 AGAGA
-515 HRAMKRIAGLSEM
+515 HRAMKRITGLSEM

-555 LYQKAPE
+555 LYKKAPE
-562 TYRKTLQNQLDHT
+562 TYRKTLQNQLEHT

-679 AAAEKILNDHFSD
+679 AATEKILNDHFSD

-741 YMEQRK
+741 YMERRK
-747 TQDANFSNEKGVDM
+747 TQDANTSNEKGVDM

-814 EESKVAIAEIEEA
+814 EESKTAIAEIEEA

-861 EAYKPL
+861 DVYKPL

-891 KIAENF
+891 KLAENF
-897 HNNYGVPL
+897 HKNYGVPL
-905 KLAMIAAGEV
+905 KLAMVKAG
-915 SPETTHQLNQ
+915 
-925 SAIENELQLVKEKY
+925 
-939 WNTEEWMK
+939 
-947 APDGTPTKLTERQWL
+947 
-962 ITHSE
+962 
-967 TFREWF
+967 
-973 GDWETVEKVTKL
+973 KV
-985 YYGNPIVMTEGGLKE
+985 V
-1000 KLEKAARD
+1000 
-1008 NGINIAADADSIR
+1008 GIN
-1021 KEIKTIF
+1021 KE
-1028 KSLYPGK
+1028 
-1035 ELSKGYREPG
+1035 
-1045 RVKNL
+1045 
-1050 DGELISI
+1050 
-1057 TVSSAKELR
+1057 A
-1066 HHSTNPRTLFLAV
+1066 
-1079 NLDSVIENATFLY
+1079 
-1092 EEVKDES
+1092 
-1099 RVKKSNQTTLAYR
+1099 
-1112 YYATRV
+1112 
-1118 VVNGEECIARIIV
+1118 
-1131 RKDKNGNLYFY
+1131 
-1142 DGDITSN
+1142 
-1149 EQIKKDLPKYL
+1149 
-1160 YPDTKTGQNLGKSL
+1160 
-1174 FTHSIQEWLAKVK
+1174 
-1187 ETTDKIGGNGEVLA
+1187 
-1201 SVVNDFEES
+1201 
-1210 STYHQMAGEHARNAP
+1210 YHQM
-1225 LDKLEVAKKMEEEEA
+1225 
-1240 SPEEIWDTTGWMRGP
+1240 
-1255 EGEWRFE
+1255 
-1262 IPDNL
+1262 
-1267 DQIDLSFAKDQ
+1267 
-1278 DRISLWQIYSNPQLY
+1278 
-1293 EAYPALANVKVYAE
+1293 
-1307 DTGKAYS
+1307 
-1314 GADGFT
+1314 
-1320 DEDGIHLSKE
+1320 
-1330 FIEKNPK
+1330 
-1337 EAKSALIHELQHVI
+1337 
-1351 QMTVEDRFSKG
+1351 
-1362 GNPKIAEE
+1362 
-1370 SMEMTL
+1370 
-1376 WKLEVRLE
+1376 
-1384 ELKLKEP
+1384 
-1391 ERSYIE
+1391 
-1397 AMQENDKQAAE
+1397 
-1408 AMNNGDFAKFISLS
+1408 
-1422 KKKKE
+1422 
-1427 IRKNGP
+1427 
-1433 ENKEEIDNIL
+1433 
-1443 RNIETLKNATK
+1443 
-1454 ETEHGDP
+1454 
-1461 HGYKKYRRLGGE
+1461 
-1473 AEAFMTSE
+1473 
-1481 RAEGK
+1481 
-1486 QAGMPNYDTGYGY
+1486 
-1499 PVANFAGETFRFS
+1499 
-1512 LAQRE
+1512 
-1517 KSAAE
+1517 AE
-1522 QQLDADEKSFADS
+1522 QQLDTDEKSFADS

-1543 ISTDTIQVMRT
+1543 IFTDTIQVMRT
-1554 PLVMRLVGAEVLPVE
+1554 PLVMRLVGAKVLPVE
-1569 ISVSDLKKVL
+1569 ISASDLKKVL

-1681 RKKATDWI
+1681 RKKAIDWI
-1689 SSEQPHWLIPEE
+1689 SSEQPQWLIPKE

-1706 LSAPNVANEENLVK
+1706 LSAPNVANEEDLVK

-1730 TAADKDLVAM
+1730 TAADKDLVVY
-1740 HNIDLGNLAAAI
+1740 HNVSAGKLREAI
-1752 KLGGLPVPSIAVT
+1752 KLGGLPMPSLAIT
-1765 KKQTPYTGFG
+1765 KRDIPFG
-1775 DATLIMKKD
+1775 DFGEITLIGDKVMI
-1784 TVDPSKTPVF
+1784 DPRKSRSNEVF
-1794 SRDAWT
+1794 SRDAYT
-1800 GVFPKVIRL
+1800 VRKPVV
-1809 ANMKRLTSFVEKAIE
+1809 NYEE
-1824 PLQEELPREVADYG
+1824 PAKIDSDTFHKKYEETRKFL
-1838 DIYNSYILRNA
+1838 
-1849 NNKNGDVQKMLE
+1849 NKNSIDVGEINFSFYDGEESLAAMENNIAIKYYYVKNVLRKDIPIKERTVTPPVRGERLFKEYPELIHALKSSKVKKGDFSEVDQAARPYFDEMRQDIAMGKGLVGRSKRVLAKWTTNGHINE
-1861 DSLNSAG
+1861 EGVKEILLRLSAYEEDKKKKPYKEVDRQDFVKDLRKTIEEAGIERFTAFVRSEFDSLYKDRYLWDNGKKYAFNIDNIVKLMKKYRGTNNEGPGGINYGFNSLLA
-1868 YKYYF
+1868 F
-1873 LKTIN
+1873 LSKKFTSIRDIKNHESLLAPN
-1878 KEPKLKWRK
+1878 K
-1887 KGLNKELIDHPKILK
+1887 KELARYKKAEDMYNRLIDEAAELRGSYGMDLDMDLAELMKDTRD
-1902 ACQGLEKKYGKQGL
+1902 GKKDLHGFPEDKKFLQHI
-1916 KELLYEGPSAMLE
+1916 K
-1929 ESTDLKE
+1929 DFLKE
-1936 ANDLI
+1936 A
-1941 VNELSKKPEGNESPF
+1941 
-1956 LKRVHKRQQARLV
+1956 
-1969 NGETLHSLLSDY
+1969 
-1981 LERDKKVFEEESFKQ
+1981 DKVTT
-1996 QLDKRIKANQ
+1996 D
-2006 NTFNAWKESFRDE
+2006 
-2019 MLGESVI
+2019 
-2026 RDSGKPAD
+2026 
-2034 LENIVDA
+2034 
-2041 MLGNLKNA
+2041 
-2049 QKGFAGFGIGN
+2049 
-2060 IIASSAK
+2060 
-2067 KIESF
+2067 
-2072 GEMHREADR
+2072 
-2081 NMDGSTNIE
+2081 
-2090 TSLDKSEQYT
+2090 
-2100 KVKDEIIDFTGRM
+2100 
-2113 AEAYKWEDSWES
+2113 
-2125 RSDASQ
+2125 
-2131 VLMSMMSGKTF
+2131 
-2142 KASARKFG
+2142 
-2150 FTYSAALEKQA
+2150 
-2161 KEIIKEV
+2161 
-2168 KNLPAKYF
+2168 YF
-2176 EAKPQR
+2176 EAKPAR
-2182 AVRFSEV
+2182 KVTFDEFSGAVIPKGTSEETV
-2189 AAAVMPKN
+2189 N
-2197 ASKEIKDYLRAQGVT
+2197 FLESQGIVV
-2212 IRLYDPRIE
+2212 REYDQDIE
-2221 GDRERVT
+2221 GDREAKAKELGQKLNV
-2228 NSAQDR
+2228 
-2234 VKQYFQEGS
+2234 YFQ
-2243 NYQGSYDRNTNVIEL
+2243 NKYQGAYDRNANVIEL
-2258 FDGANESTVVH
+2258 FDGANESTVIH

-2346 AGKAGAMER
+2346 AGKAGALER

-2393 YKTAKSL
+2393 YKTTKNL

-2478 NFRASISSEEERTS
+2478 NFKASISSEEERTS

-2506 ETIYNSGTFPT
+2506 ETIYNSDTFPT
-2517 RKDRDEFLQMAG
+2517 KKDRDEFLQMAG
-2529 FTEKD
+2529 LTEKD
-2534 LKEKLRVAG
+2534 LKEKLRAAG

-2571 RSMAEEIL
+2571 RGMAEEIL
-2579 RSPEGMAKKSRI
+2579 RSPEGMARKSRI

-2790 AAGNDWEGAAYWKR
+2790 AAANDWEGAAYWKR

-2902 RWLAVEMNPMQAMDD
+2902 RWLAVEMNPMQAMDNEN
-2917 DRYVAEDIIP
+2917 YFAEDIIP

-2934 EGSTALKLK
+2934 DGSSPLKLK
-2943 DLTMDQFREM
+2943 DLTMNQFREM

-3001 KNQTATNLDRLGTK
+3001 KNQTATSLDRLGTK

-3025 SEILIERMGKSAAEY
+3025 PEILIERLGKSAAEY

-3053 ELKSA
+3053 KLKSA

-3206 SAKTS
+3206 STKTS

-3351 MDRMGAM
+3351 MERMGAA
-3358 NALKAVGDFYF
+3358 NALKAGGDFYF

-3380 QNKSTMMRDR
+3380 QTKSTMMRDR

-3447 LYTYKNA
+3447 LFTYKRA
-3454 MAVMEVDGK
+3454 MAAMEIEGK
-3463 LTREEMDAEAVRLAD
+3463 LNRDEMDAEAVRLAD

-3485 GSNETKD
+3485 GSNEIKD
-3492 QTSFTRKNG
+3492 QTSFIRKNG

-3521 RAGYILYD
+3521 RAGYTLYD

-3534 PLLEATW
+3534 PLLAATW

-3556 IGDDSDDED
+3556 IGDDTDDED

>member
-74 VKSTDVYKNLFGNSA
+74 VRSTDVYKNLFGNSA

-109 QLIASDPDMYKA
+109 QLIASDSDMYKA

-164 KDYTNILKS
+164 KDYTNILKN

-199 YLYDTGTHFA
+199 YLYDTGAHFA
-209 GTAYKAGQA
+209 GTAYEAGQA

-235 DEEVEKAIPDLMN
+235 DEEVEKAIPGLMN

-280 MRGAAEILSPIAPLA
+280 MRGAAEILAPIAPLA
-295 QPILA
+295 QPLLA

-323 TGVVAGAAVTGAAA
+323 TGAVAGAAVTGAAA
-337 LTGLIALGTASVF
+337 LAGLIALGTASVF

-364 WRTQKDKNGKS
+364 WRTKKDKNGKS

-390 RINAAIET
+390 VINAAIET
-398 GAWELALKGITKV
+398 GAWELALKGITRV
-411 WGSDAAKAVIKNEA
+411 WGNDAAKAVIKNEA
-425 AMKKLIGA
+425 AMKRLIGA

-443 GYGAKQFAKV
+443 GYGAKQFVKV

-458 AEEGLQSLSADM
+458 AEEGLQSLSADI
-470 DTRLFGKETV
+470 DTNLFGKETV

-510 AGTGA
+510 AGAGA

-555 LYQKAPE
+555 LYKKAPE

-714 IEDTCKTIL
+714 VEDTCKTIL

-741 YMEQRK
+741 YMERRK

-773 RVSKNPDWYQD
+773 RVSKNPAWYQD

-802 QEKIIAE
+802 QEKIIGE

-814 EESKVAIAEIEEA
+814 DESKAAIAEIEDA

-878 VTKAARDSALVLA
+878 VTKAARDSALILA
-891 KIAENF
+891 KLAENF
-897 HNNYGVPL
+897 HKNYGVPL

-915 SPETTHQLNQ
+915 SPETASQLNQ

-947 APDGTPTKLTERQWL
+947 APDGTLTKLTERQWL

-985 YYGNPIVMTEGGLKE
+985 YYGNPIVMTEGGFKE

-1210 STYHQMAGEHARNAP
+1210 STYHQMAGEYAHNV
-1225 LDKLEVAKKMEEEEA
+1225 LSGKSTKKDM
-1240 SPEEIWDTTGWMRGP
+1240 
-1255 EGEWRFE
+1255 
-1262 IPDNL
+1262 
-1267 DQIDLSFAKDQ
+1267 
-1278 DRISLWQIYSNPQLY
+1278 
-1293 EAYPALANVKVYAE
+1293 AE
-1307 DTGKAYS
+1307 
-1314 GADGFT
+1314 
-1320 DEDGIHLSKE
+1320 
-1330 FIEKNPK
+1330 
-1337 EAKSALIHELQHVI
+1337 
-1351 QMTVEDRFSKG
+1351 R
-1362 GNPKIAEE
+1362 
-1370 SMEMTL
+1370 
-1376 WKLEVRLE
+1376 
-1384 ELKLKEP
+1384 
-1391 ERSYIE
+1391 
-1397 AMQENDKQAAE
+1397 
-1408 AMNNGDFAKFISLS
+1408 
-1422 KKKKE
+1422 
-1427 IRKNGP
+1427 
-1433 ENKEEIDNIL
+1433 
-1443 RNIETLKNATK
+1443 
-1454 ETEHGDP
+1454 
-1461 HGYKKYRRLGGE
+1461 
-1473 AEAFMTSE
+1473 
-1481 RAEGK
+1481 
-1486 QAGMPNYDTGYGY
+1486 
-1499 PVANFAGETFRFS
+1499 
-1512 LAQRE
+1512 
-1517 KSAAE
+1517 
-1522 QQLDADEKSFADS
+1522 QLDADEKSFADS
-1535 VDRFMAGK
+1535 VDRFIAGK
-1543 ISTDTIQVMRT
+1543 EKSPMVRVMTT
-1554 PLVMRLVGAEVLPVE
+1554 PLVLKLTGAEVLPVE
-1569 ISVSDLKKVL
+1569 IAKTDLEKIL
-1579 VDKHTDIT
+1579 NGKHAGDMT
-1587 PDIMKQIPRALTD
+1587 PEIMKQLPRALTN
-1600 PMMIFSTYSGKN
+1600 PIMIFKSYTGPN
-1612 GEVRKVI
+1612 GEERRVV
-1619 VLELKDKNGATIV
+1619 VVDLKDRNGATIV
-1632 IPMELER
+1632 VPFELKVTTR
-1639 KKGNYEVN
+1639 KNYEIN
-1647 QITSAYGKTD
+1647 RIASAYGKT
-1657 KKTRRTSFVW
+1657 KKKSKIPSYEW
-1667 FQKQLQEGKLEYAN
+1667 FIGQLDEGNLLYVN
-1681 RKKATDWI
+1681 RKKAINEILQRSPNW
-1689 SSEQPHWLIPEE
+1689 PMPEE

-1706 LSAPNVANEENLVK
+1706 LSAPNVANEEDLVK

-1730 TAADKDLVAM
+1730 TAADKDLVVY
-1740 HNIDLGNLAAAI
+1740 HNVSTGKLREAI
-1752 KLGGLPVPSIAVT
+1752 KLGGLPMPSLAIT
-1765 KKQTPYTGFG
+1765 KRDIPFG
-1775 DATLIMKKD
+1775 DFGEITLIGDKD
-1784 TVDPSKTPVF
+1784 MIDPRKSRSNEVF
-1794 SRDAWT
+1794 SRDAYT
-1800 GVFPKVIRL
+1800 VRKPVVNYEVPAKIDSDAFHKKYEETRKFLKKNSIDVGVINFSFYDGEESL
-1809 ANMKRLTSFVEKAIE
+1809 AAMENNIAI
-1824 PLQEELPREVADYG
+1824 
-1838 DIYNSYILRNA
+1838 
-1849 NNKNGDVQKMLE
+1849 
-1861 DSLNSAG
+1861 
-1868 YKYYF
+1868 KYYYVKNV
-1873 LKTIN
+1873 LKKDIPI
-1878 KEPKLKWRK
+1878 KERTVTPPVRGERLFKEYPELIHALKSSKVK
-1887 KGLNKELIDHPKILK
+1887 KGDFSEVDQAARPYFDEMRQDIAMGK
-1902 ACQGLEKKYGKQGL
+1902 GLVGRSKRVLAKWTTNGHINEEGV
-1916 KELLYEGPSAMLE
+1916 KELLLRLSAYEEDKKKKPYKEVDRQDFVKDLRKTIEEAGIERFTAFVRSEFDSLYKDRYLWDNGKKYAFNIDNIVKLMKKYRGTNNEGPGGINYGFNSLLAF
-1929 ESTDLKE
+1929 
-1936 ANDLI
+1936 
-1941 VNELSKKPEGNESPF
+1941 LSKKFTSIRDIKNHE
-1956 LKRVHKRQQARLV
+1956 
-1969 NGETLHSLLSDY
+1969 SLLAPNKKELARYKKAEDMYNRLIDEAAELRGSYGMD
-1981 LERDKKVFEEESFKQ
+1981 LDMDLAGLMKDTRDGKKDLHGFPEDKKFLQ
-1996 QLDKRIKANQ
+1996 H
-2006 NTFNAWKESFRDE
+2006 
-2019 MLGESVI
+2019 
-2026 RDSGKPAD
+2026 
-2034 LENIVDA
+2034 
-2041 MLGNLKNA
+2041 
-2049 QKGFAGFGIGN
+2049 
-2060 IIASSAK
+2060 
-2067 KIESF
+2067 IEDF
-2072 GEMHREADR
+2072 LREAD
-2081 NMDGSTNIE
+2081 
-2090 TSLDKSEQYT
+2090 
-2100 KVKDEIIDFTGRM
+2100 
-2113 AEAYKWEDSWES
+2113 
-2125 RSDASQ
+2125 
-2131 VLMSMMSGKTF
+2131 
-2142 KASARKFG
+2142 KA
-2150 FTYSAALEKQA
+2150 TTD
-2161 KEIIKEV
+2161 
-2168 KNLPAKYF
+2168 YF
-2176 EAKPQR
+2176 EAKPAR
-2182 AVRFSEV
+2182 KVTFDEFSGAVI
-2189 AAAVMPKN
+2189 PKGTPEETVN
-2197 ASKEIKDYLRAQGVT
+2197 FLESQGIVV
-2212 IRLYDPRIE
+2212 REYDQDVE
-2221 GDRERVT
+2221 GDREAKAKELGQKLNV
-2228 NSAQDR
+2228 
-2234 VKQYFQEGS
+2234 YFQ
-2243 NYQGSYDRNTNVIEL
+2243 NKYQGSYDRNANVIEL
-2258 FDGANESTVVH
+2258 FDGANESTVIH

-2295 GDTAKARAALKSMQG
+2295 GDTAKARAALKSMRG
-2310 DLSTIRSW
+2310 DLSAIRSW

-2393 YKTAKSL
+2393 YKTAKNL

-2417 STESEINAWAAQRK
+2417 STEAEINAWAAQRK

-2478 NFRASISSEEERTS
+2478 NFKASISSEEERTS

-2506 ETIYNSGTFPT
+2506 ETIYNSDTFPT
-2517 RKDRDEFLQMAG
+2517 KKDRDEFLQMAG
-2529 FTEKD
+2529 LTEKD
-2534 LKEKLRVAG
+2534 LKEKLRAAG

-2571 RSMAEEIL
+2571 RGMAEEIL

-2622 TAREIRKRLGLV
+2622 TVREIRKRLGLV
-2634 SEKETTEIDKQTDV
+2634 SEKETTEVDKQTDV

-2677 AAAKGENK
+2677 AAAKGENQ

-2750 MREIKEDARNTL
+2750 MREIKQDARNTL

-2781 IAEARAMKA
+2781 IAEARAIKA

-2836 PLLNENGMERYGILG
+2836 SLLNENGMERYGILG

-2857 RTDKPVMMK
+2857 RTDKPVLMK

-2917 DRYVAEDIIP
+2917 DRYFAEDIIP

-2934 EGSTALKLK
+2934 EGSSPMKLK

-2967 YEGNTLGTSFDEASQ
+2967 YEGNTLGTSFDDAAQ

-3001 KNQTATNLDRLGTK
+3001 KNQTATSLDRLGTK

-3025 SEILIERMGKSAAEY
+3025 PEILIERLGKSAAEY

-3073 EWTAIRSKKLYTIGL
+3073 EWTAIRSKKLYTVGL

-3140 KNLTDKDWDFVESVW
+3140 KNLTDKDWDFVEKVW
-3155 EHLNSYWGERNKV
+3155 DHLNSYWGERNKV

-3206 SAKTS
+3206 STKTS

-3285 AAIENTA
+3285 SAIENTA

-3319 STLGRA
+3319 SALGRA
-3325 RRRFNFTTMGFRFS
+3325 RRRFNFATMGFRFS

-3351 MDRMGAM
+3351 MERMGAA

-3369 HGNIVEQRRFI
+3369 HGSIVEQRAFI
-3380 QNKSTMMRDR
+3380 QSKSTMMRDR

-3405 VGKNESELRSKIEHG
+3405 VGKNESEFRSKIEHG

-3447 LYTYKNA
+3447 LFTYKRA
-3454 MAVMEVDGK
+3454 MAAMEIEGK
-3463 LTREEMDAEAVRLAD
+3463 LNRDEMDAEAVRLAD

-3521 RAGYILYD
+3521 RAGYTLYD

-3534 PLLEATW
+3534 PLLAVTW

-3556 IGDDSDDED
+3556 IGDDTDDED

>member
-164 KDYTNILKS
+164 KDYTNILKN

-199 YLYDTGTHFA
+199 YLYDTGTHFV
-209 GTAYKAGQA
+209 GTAYEAGQA

-235 DEEVEKAIPDLMN
+235 DEEVEKAIPGLMN

-280 MRGAAEILSPIAPLA
+280 MRGAAEIIAPIAPLV
-295 QPILA
+295 QPILT

-315 SAAGAVGA
+315 SAASAVGA
-323 TGVVAGAAVTGAAA
+323 TGAVAGAAVTGAAA
-337 LTGLIALGTASVF
+337 LAGLIALGTASVF

-364 WRTQKDKNGKS
+364 WRTKKDKNGKS

-390 RINAAIET
+390 VINAAIET
-398 GAWELALKGITKV
+398 GAWELALKGITRV

-453 AAPEI
+453 AVPEI
-458 AEEGLQSLSADM
+458 AEEGLQSLSSDL
-470 DTRLFGKETV
+470 DTRFFGKEKV

-491 AMIEA
+491 AMVEA

-510 AGTGA
+510 AGAGA
-515 HRAMKRIAGLSEM
+515 NRAMKRIAGLSEM

-555 LYQKAPE
+555 LYKKAPE

-575 GSGTLYIDASAAAE
+575 GSGTLYIDASAATE

-679 AAAEKILNDHFSD
+679 AATEKILNDHFSD

-731 KLTGVKELQD
+731 KLIGVKELQD
-741 YMEQRK
+741 YMERRK

-761 FDVGEGKDRVHL
+761 FDVGEGEDRVHL

-814 EESKVAIAEIEEA
+814 EESKTAIAEIEEA

-891 KIAENF
+891 KLAENF
-897 HNNYGVPL
+897 HKNYGVPL
-905 KLAMIAAGEV
+905 KLAMVKAGEV
-915 SPETTHQLNQ
+915 AGIREGAYGMAAFDVSRSGISSVSQFMDRIKAGKTAGEKPNKIRYTGKFGVSYSEEQVSHATTLHRGHVLTKEQMDDIENHLDVLHNPALSSRGDALSGRYHGKSVLCRIDGDLGSYYVVLEVSNDNGVVWFKTGMAGGKESIDKIIAEHSAGSLSYKDAGTTSQ
-925 SAIENELQLVKEKY
+925 NNSAITIDSLPNAL
-939 WNTEEWMK
+939 
-947 APDGTPTKLTERQWL
+947 
-962 ITHSE
+962 
-967 TFREWF
+967 
-973 GDWETVEKVTKL
+973 
-985 YYGNPIVMTEGGLKE
+985 
-1000 KLEKAARD
+1000 
-1008 NGINIAADADSIR
+1008 GI
-1021 KEIKTIF
+1021 
-1028 KSLYPGK
+1028 
-1035 ELSKGYREPG
+1035 
-1045 RVKNL
+1045 
-1050 DGELISI
+1050 
-1057 TVSSAKELR
+1057 
-1066 HHSTNPRTLFLAV
+1066 
-1079 NLDSVIENATFLY
+1079 
-1092 EEVKDES
+1092 
-1099 RVKKSNQTTLAYR
+1099 VKKDA
-1112 YYATRV
+1112 
-1118 VVNGEECIARIIV
+1118 
-1131 RKDKNGNLYFY
+1131 
-1142 DGDITSN
+1142 
-1149 EQIKKDLPKYL
+1149 
-1160 YPDTKTGQNLGKSL
+1160 
-1174 FTHSIQEWLAKVK
+1174 
-1187 ETTDKIGGNGEVLA
+1187 
-1201 SVVNDFEES
+1201 
-1210 STYHQMAGEHARNAP
+1210 YHQMAGGYAHNV
-1225 LDKLEVAKKMEEEEA
+1225 LSGKSTKKDM
-1240 SPEEIWDTTGWMRGP
+1240 
-1255 EGEWRFE
+1255 
-1262 IPDNL
+1262 
-1267 DQIDLSFAKDQ
+1267 
-1278 DRISLWQIYSNPQLY
+1278 
-1293 EAYPALANVKVYAE
+1293 AE
-1307 DTGKAYS
+1307 
-1314 GADGFT
+1314 
-1320 DEDGIHLSKE
+1320 
-1330 FIEKNPK
+1330 
-1337 EAKSALIHELQHVI
+1337 
-1351 QMTVEDRFSKG
+1351 R
-1362 GNPKIAEE
+1362 
-1370 SMEMTL
+1370 
-1376 WKLEVRLE
+1376 
-1384 ELKLKEP
+1384 
-1391 ERSYIE
+1391 
-1397 AMQENDKQAAE
+1397 
-1408 AMNNGDFAKFISLS
+1408 
-1422 KKKKE
+1422 
-1427 IRKNGP
+1427 
-1433 ENKEEIDNIL
+1433 
-1443 RNIETLKNATK
+1443 
-1454 ETEHGDP
+1454 
-1461 HGYKKYRRLGGE
+1461 
-1473 AEAFMTSE
+1473 
-1481 RAEGK
+1481 
-1486 QAGMPNYDTGYGY
+1486 
-1499 PVANFAGETFRFS
+1499 
-1512 LAQRE
+1512 
-1517 KSAAE
+1517 
-1522 QQLDADEKSFADS
+1522 QLDADEKSFADS

-1612 GEVRKVI
+1612 REVRKVI
-1619 VLELKDKNGATIV
+1619 VLELKDENGATIV
-1632 IPMELER
+1632 VPMELEHMSDGY
-1639 KKGNYEVN
+1639 KVN
-1647 QITSAYGKTD
+1647 RMTSTYGKTD
-1657 KKTRRTSFVW
+1657 RKTREPSYEW
-1667 FQKQLQEGKLEYAN
+1667 FKKQLESGNLEYVN

-1689 SSEQPHWLIPEE
+1689 STEQPDWLIPKE

-1706 LSAPNVANEENLVK
+1706 LSAPNVANEEDLVK

-1730 TAADKDLVAM
+1730 TAADKDLVVY
-1740 HNIDLGNLAAAI
+1740 HNVSTGKLREAI
-1752 KLGGLPVPSIAVT
+1752 KLGGLPMPSLAIT
-1765 KKQTPYTGFG
+1765 KRDIPFG
-1775 DATLIMKKD
+1775 DFGEITLIGDKGM
-1784 TVDPSKTPVF
+1784 VDPRKSRANEVF
-1794 SRDAWT
+1794 SRDAYT
-1800 GVFPKVIRL
+1800 VRKPVVNYEVPAKIDSDAFHKKYEETRKFLKKNSIDVGEINFSFYHGEESL
-1809 ANMKRLTSFVEKAIE
+1809 AAMENNIAI
-1824 PLQEELPREVADYG
+1824 
-1838 DIYNSYILRNA
+1838 
-1849 NNKNGDVQKMLE
+1849 
-1861 DSLNSAG
+1861 
-1868 YKYYF
+1868 KYYYVKNV
-1873 LKTIN
+1873 LKKDIPI
-1878 KEPKLKWRK
+1878 KERTVTPPVRGERIFKEYPELIHALKSSKVK
-1887 KGLNKELIDHPKILK
+1887 KGDFSEVDQAARPYFDEMRQDIAMGK
-1902 ACQGLEKKYGKQGL
+1902 GLVGRSKRVLAKWTTNGHINEEGV
-1916 KELLYEGPSAMLE
+1916 KELLLRLSAYEEDKKKKPYKEVDRQDFAKDLRKTIE
-1929 ESTDLKE
+1929 EAGIERFTAFVRSEFDSLYKDRYLWDNGKKY
-1936 ANDLI
+1936 AFNIDNI
-1941 VNELSKKPEGNESPF
+1941 VKLMKKYRGTNNEEPGGINYGFNSLLAFLSKKFTSIRDIKNHE
-1956 LKRVHKRQQARLV
+1956 
-1969 NGETLHSLLSDY
+1969 SLLAPNKKELARYKKAEDMYNRLIDEAAELRGSYGMD
-1981 LERDKKVFEEESFKQ
+1981 LDMNLAELMKDTRDGKNDLHGFPEDKKFLQ
-1996 QLDKRIKANQ
+1996 HIKDFLQ
-2006 NTFNAWKESFRDE
+2006 
-2019 MLGESVI
+2019 
-2026 RDSGKPAD
+2026 
-2034 LENIVDA
+2034 
-2041 MLGNLKNA
+2041 
-2049 QKGFAGFGIGN
+2049 
-2060 IIASSAK
+2060 
-2067 KIESF
+2067 
-2072 GEMHREADR
+2072 EAD
-2081 NMDGSTNIE
+2081 
-2090 TSLDKSEQYT
+2090 
-2100 KVKDEIIDFTGRM
+2100 KVTTD
-2113 AEAYKWEDSWES
+2113 
-2125 RSDASQ
+2125 
-2131 VLMSMMSGKTF
+2131 
-2142 KASARKFG
+2142 
-2150 FTYSAALEKQA
+2150 
-2161 KEIIKEV
+2161 
-2168 KNLPAKYF
+2168 YF
-2176 EAKPQR
+2176 EAKPAR
-2182 AVRFSEV
+2182 KVTFDEFSGAVIPKDTPKGTVDFLKAQGIEV
-2189 AAAVMPKN
+2189 A
-2197 ASKEIKDYLRAQGVT
+2197 E
-2212 IRLYDPRIE
+2212 YDPDVE
-2221 GDRERVT
+2221 GDRDAKTKELGQLLNV
-2228 NSAQDR
+2228 
-2234 VKQYFQEGS
+2234 YFQ
-2243 NYQGSYDRNTNVIEL
+2243 NKYQGSYDRNANVIEL
-2258 FDGANESTVVH
+2258 FDGANESTVIH

-2384 RFKKWLTDI
+2384 RFKKWLIDI
-2393 YKTAKSL
+2393 YKTTKNL

-2478 NFRASISSEEERTS
+2478 NFKASISSEEERTS

-2506 ETIYNSGTFPT
+2506 ETIYNSDTFPT
-2517 RKDRDEFLQMAG
+2517 KKDRDEFLQMAG

-2534 LKEKLRVAG
+2534 LKEKLRAAG

-2571 RSMAEEIL
+2571 RGMAEEIL

-2634 SEKETTEIDKQTDV
+2634 SEKETAEIDKQTDV

-2707 ERAQRAKADSTTKDA
+2707 ERAKRAKADSTTKDA

-2781 IAEARAMKA
+2781 IAETRAMKA
-2790 AAGNDWEGAAYWKR
+2790 VTGNDWEGAAYWKR

-2836 PLLNENGMERYGILG
+2836 SLLNENGMERYGILG

-2902 RWLAVEMNPMQAMDD
+2902 HWLAVEMNPMQAMDD
-2917 DRYVAEDIIP
+2917 DRYMAEDIIP

-2934 EGSTALKLK
+2934 EGSNPMKLK

-2967 YEGNTLGTSFDEASQ
+2967 YEGNTLGTSFDDAAQ
-2982 KIHDEILGNW
+2982 KIHDEILDNW

-3001 KNQTATNLDRLGTK
+3001 KNQTATDLDRLGTK

-3020 KDITL
+3020 KGITL
-3025 SEILIERMGKSAAEY
+3025 PEILIERLGKSAAEY
-3040 FYKPMD
+3040 FYKPID

-3053 ELKSA
+3053 ELKSE

-3115 ARLIETLWLSD
+3115 GRLIETLWLSD

-3155 EHLNSYWGERNKV
+3155 DHLNSYWGERNKV

-3186 LKSGRVIHGAYYR
+3186 LKSGRIIHGQYYR

-3206 SAKTS
+3206 STKTS
-3211 NFSTTDIAKMDMQNI
+3211 NFTTTDIAKMDMQNI

-3239 AGTSG
+3239 AGASG

-3351 MDRMGAM
+3351 MERMGAA

-3380 QNKSTMMRDR
+3380 QTKSTMMRDR

-3420 KYGVDTLNSKAY
+3420 KYGVDALNSKAY

-3447 LYTYKNA
+3447 LFTYKRA
-3454 MAVMEVDGK
+3454 MAAMEIEGK
-3463 LTREEMDAEAVRLAD
+3463 LNRDEMDAEAVRLAD

-3492 QTSFTRKNG
+3492 QTSFIRKNG

-3521 RAGYILYD
+3521 RAGYIFYD
-3529 KGDVK
+3529 KKDIK
-3534 PLLEATW
+3534 PLIAATW
-3541 YWWILGALVETTLRE
+3541 YWWILGALVETVLRE
-3556 IGDDSDDED
+3556 SGDDSDDED

-3570 FLHVIASGG
+3570 FLHVTASGG
-3579 PIGGVPL
+3579 PVGGVPVV
-3586 AREAVPWTV
+3586 REAVPWTV

>member
-164 KDYTNILKS
+164 KDYTNILKN

-209 GTAYKAGQA
+209 GTAYEAGQA

-235 DEEVEKAIPDLMN
+235 DEEVEKAIPGLMN
-248 AQKAYNAEIGDS
+248 VQKSYNAEIGDS

-280 MRGAAEILSPIAPLA
+280 MRGAAEILAPIAPLA
-295 QPILA
+295 QPLLA

-323 TGVVAGAAVTGAAA
+323 TGAVAGAAVTGAAA
-337 LTGLIALGTASVF
+337 LAGLIALGTASVF

-364 WRTQKDKNGKS
+364 WRTKKDKNGKS

-390 RINAAIET
+390 VINAAIET
-398 GAWELALKGITKV
+398 GAWELALKGITRV
-411 WGSDAAKAVIKNEA
+411 WGNDAAKAVIKNEA
-425 AMKKLIGA
+425 AMKRLIGA

-443 GYGAKQFAKV
+443 GYGAKQFVKV

-458 AEEGLQSLSADM
+458 AEEGLQSLSADI
-470 DTRLFGKETV
+470 DTNLFGKETV

-510 AGTGA
+510 AGAGA

-555 LYQKAPE
+555 LYKKAPE

-714 IEDTCKTIL
+714 VEDTCKTIL

-741 YMEQRK
+741 YMERRK

-773 RVSKNPDWYQD
+773 RVSKNPAWYQD

-802 QEKIIAE
+802 QEKIIGE

-814 EESKVAIAEIEEA
+814 DESKAAIAEIEDA

-878 VTKAARDSALVLA
+878 VTKAARDSALILA
-891 KIAENF
+891 KLAENF
-897 HNNYGVPL
+897 HKNYGVPL

-915 SPETTHQLNQ
+915 SPETASQLNQ

-947 APDGTPTKLTERQWL
+947 APDGTLTKLTERQWL

-985 YYGNPIVMTEGGLKE
+985 YYGNPIVMTEGGFKE

-1210 STYHQMAGEHARNAP
+1210 STYHQMAGEYAHNV
-1225 LDKLEVAKKMEEEEA
+1225 LSGKSTKKDM
-1240 SPEEIWDTTGWMRGP
+1240 
-1255 EGEWRFE
+1255 
-1262 IPDNL
+1262 
-1267 DQIDLSFAKDQ
+1267 
-1278 DRISLWQIYSNPQLY
+1278 
-1293 EAYPALANVKVYAE
+1293 AE
-1307 DTGKAYS
+1307 
-1314 GADGFT
+1314 
-1320 DEDGIHLSKE
+1320 
-1330 FIEKNPK
+1330 
-1337 EAKSALIHELQHVI
+1337 
-1351 QMTVEDRFSKG
+1351 R
-1362 GNPKIAEE
+1362 
-1370 SMEMTL
+1370 
-1376 WKLEVRLE
+1376 
-1384 ELKLKEP
+1384 
-1391 ERSYIE
+1391 
-1397 AMQENDKQAAE
+1397 
-1408 AMNNGDFAKFISLS
+1408 
-1422 KKKKE
+1422 
-1427 IRKNGP
+1427 
-1433 ENKEEIDNIL
+1433 
-1443 RNIETLKNATK
+1443 
-1454 ETEHGDP
+1454 
-1461 HGYKKYRRLGGE
+1461 
-1473 AEAFMTSE
+1473 
-1481 RAEGK
+1481 
-1486 QAGMPNYDTGYGY
+1486 
-1499 PVANFAGETFRFS
+1499 
-1512 LAQRE
+1512 
-1517 KSAAE
+1517 
-1522 QQLDADEKSFADS
+1522 QLDADEKSFADS
-1535 VDRFMAGK
+1535 VDRFIAGK
-1543 ISTDTIQVMRT
+1543 EKSPMVRVMTT
-1554 PLVMRLVGAEVLPVE
+1554 PLVLKLTGAEVLPVE
-1569 ISVSDLKKVL
+1569 IAKTDLEKIL
-1579 VDKHTDIT
+1579 NGKHAGDMT
-1587 PDIMKQIPRALTD
+1587 PEIMKQLPRALTN
-1600 PMMIFSTYSGKN
+1600 PIMIFKSYTGPN
-1612 GEVRKVI
+1612 GEERRVV
-1619 VLELKDKNGATIV
+1619 VVDLKDRNGATIV
-1632 IPMELER
+1632 VPFELKVTTR
-1639 KKGNYEVN
+1639 KNYEIN
-1647 QITSAYGKTD
+1647 RIASAYGKT
-1657 KKTRRTSFVW
+1657 KKKSKIPSYEW
-1667 FQKQLQEGKLEYAN
+1667 FIGQLDEGNLLYVN
-1681 RKKATDWI
+1681 RKKAINEILQRSPNW
-1689 SSEQPHWLIPEE
+1689 PMPEE

-1706 LSAPNVANEENLVK
+1706 LSAPNVANEEDLVK

-1730 TAADKDLVAM
+1730 TAADKDLVVY
-1740 HNIDLGNLAAAI
+1740 HNVSTGKLREAI
-1752 KLGGLPVPSIAVT
+1752 KLGGLPMPSLAIT
-1765 KKQTPYTGFG
+1765 KRDIPFG
-1775 DATLIMKKD
+1775 DFGEITLIGDKD
-1784 TVDPSKTPVF
+1784 MIDPRKSRSNEVF
-1794 SRDAWT
+1794 SRDAYT
-1800 GVFPKVIRL
+1800 VRKPVVNYEVPAKIDSDAFHKKYEETRKFLKKNSIDVGVINFSFYDGEESL
-1809 ANMKRLTSFVEKAIE
+1809 AAMENNIAI
-1824 PLQEELPREVADYG
+1824 
-1838 DIYNSYILRNA
+1838 
-1849 NNKNGDVQKMLE
+1849 
-1861 DSLNSAG
+1861 
-1868 YKYYF
+1868 KYYYVKNV
-1873 LKTIN
+1873 LKKDIPI
-1878 KEPKLKWRK
+1878 KERTVTPPVRGERLFKEYPELIHALKSSKVK
-1887 KGLNKELIDHPKILK
+1887 KGDFSEVDQAARPYFDEMRQDIAMGK
-1902 ACQGLEKKYGKQGL
+1902 GLVGRSKRVLAKWTTNGHINEEGV
-1916 KELLYEGPSAMLE
+1916 KELLLRLSAYEEDKKKKPYKEVDRQDFVKDLRKTIEEAGIERFTAFVRSEFDSLYKDRYLWDNGKKYAFNIDNIVKLMKKYRGTNNEGPGGINYGFNSLLAFLSQKFTSIRDIKNH
-1929 ESTDLKE
+1929 ESLLASNKKELARYKKAEDMYNRLIDEAAELRGSYGMDLDMNLAELMKDTRDGK
-1936 ANDLI
+1936 NDLHGF
-1941 VNELSKKPEGNESPF
+1941 PE
-1956 LKRVHKRQQARLV
+1956 
-1969 NGETLHSLLSDY
+1969 
-1981 LERDKKVFEEESFKQ
+1981 DKKFLQ
-1996 QLDKRIKANQ
+1996 HIKD
-2006 NTFNAWKESFRDE
+2006 F
-2019 MLGESVI
+2019 L
-2026 RDSGKPAD
+2026 
-2034 LENIVDA
+2034 
-2041 MLGNLKNA
+2041 
-2049 QKGFAGFGIGN
+2049 
-2060 IIASSAK
+2060 
-2067 KIESF
+2067 
-2072 GEMHREADR
+2072 READ
-2081 NMDGSTNIE
+2081 
-2090 TSLDKSEQYT
+2090 
-2100 KVKDEIIDFTGRM
+2100 KVTTD
-2113 AEAYKWEDSWES
+2113 
-2125 RSDASQ
+2125 
-2131 VLMSMMSGKTF
+2131 
-2142 KASARKFG
+2142 
-2150 FTYSAALEKQA
+2150 
-2161 KEIIKEV
+2161 
-2168 KNLPAKYF
+2168 YF
-2176 EAKPQR
+2176 EAKPAR
-2182 AVRFSEV
+2182 KVTFDEFSGAVIPKGTSEETV
-2189 AAAVMPKN
+2189 N
-2197 ASKEIKDYLRAQGVT
+2197 FLESQGIVV
-2212 IRLYDPRIE
+2212 REYDQDVE
-2221 GDRERVT
+2221 GDQEAKAKELGQKLNV
-2228 NSAQDR
+2228 
-2234 VKQYFQEGS
+2234 YFQ
-2243 NYQGSYDRNTNVIEL
+2243 NKYQGSYDRNANIIEL
-2258 FDGANESTVVH
+2258 FDGANESTVIH

-2295 GDTAKARAALKSMQG
+2295 GDTAKARAALKGMQG

-2318 AAFSEDHLSEYKGT
+2318 TAFSEDHLSEYKGT

-2340 YAEDIR
+2340 YAEDLR

-2369 MDGSAPTKEMQGVFR
+2369 MEGSAPTKEMQGVFR

-2393 YKTAKSL
+2393 YKTAKNL

-2417 STESEINAWAAQRK
+2417 STEAEINAWAAQRK

-2478 NFRASISSEEERTS
+2478 NFKASISSEKERTS

-2506 ETIYNSGTFPT
+2506 ETIYNSDTFPT
-2517 RKDRDEFLQMAG
+2517 KKDRDEFLQMAG
-2529 FTEKD
+2529 LTEKD
-2534 LKEKLRVAG
+2534 LKEKLRAAG

-2571 RSMAEEIL
+2571 RGMAEEIL
-2579 RSPEGMAKKSRI
+2579 RSPEGMVKKSRI

-2677 AAAKGENK
+2677 AAAKGENQ

-2738 GLKESRDAMRFD
+2738 GLKESREAMRFN
-2750 MREIKEDARNTL
+2750 MKEIKEDARNTL

-2804 EQAQCLTMAKF
+2804 EQAQCLTMAKL

-2836 PLLNENGMERYGILG
+2836 SLLNENGMERYGILG

-2902 RWLAVEMNPMQAMDD
+2902 HWLAVEMNPMQAMDD
-2917 DRYVAEDIIP
+2917 DRYMAEDIIP

-2934 EGSTALKLK
+2934 DGSSPMKLK

-2967 YEGNTLGTSFDEASQ
+2967 YEGNTLGTSFDDAAQ
-2982 KIHDEILGNW
+2982 KIHDEILDNW

-3025 SEILIERMGKSAAEY
+3025 PEILIERLGKSAAEY

-3140 KNLTDKDWDFVESVW
+3140 KNLTDKDWDFVEKVW

-3206 SAKTS
+3206 STKTS

-3239 AGTSG
+3239 AGASG

-3285 AAIENTA
+3285 TAIENTA

-3351 MDRMGAM
+3351 MERMGAA

-3380 QNKSTMMRDR
+3380 QTKSTMMRDR

-3405 VGKNESELRSKIEHG
+3405 VGKNESEFRSKIEHG

-3447 LYTYKNA
+3447 LFTYKRA
-3454 MAVMEVDGK
+3454 MAAMEIEGK
-3463 LTREEMDAEAVRLAD
+3463 LNRDEMDAEAVRLAD

-3492 QTSFTRKNG
+3492 QTSFIRKNG

-3534 PLLEATW
+3534 QLLAATW

-3556 IGDDSDDED
+3556 IGDDTDDED

-3579 PIGGVPL
+3579 PIGGIPL
-3586 AREAVPWTV
+3586 AREAIPWTV

-3620 NFLKAAKKGDL
+3620 SFLKAAKKGDL

-3677 KSLWDKT
+3677 KSLWDKK